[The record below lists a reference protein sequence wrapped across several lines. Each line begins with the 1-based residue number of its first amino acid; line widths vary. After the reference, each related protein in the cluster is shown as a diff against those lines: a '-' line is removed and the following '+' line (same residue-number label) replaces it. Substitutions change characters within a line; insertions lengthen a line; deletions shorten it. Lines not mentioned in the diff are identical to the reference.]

1 MALMIPPVKLKW
13 LEHLNASWITE
24 DSESIAT
31 REGVSVLYSKL
42 LTNKEAVLLPQ
53 QVLCLKGPQ
62 LPDFER
68 ESLSS
73 DEQEHYLDALLSSQL
88 ALAKM
93 VCSDSPFAGAL
104 RKRLLVLQR
113 IFYALSN
120 KYHDKGK
127 VKQQQHSPENSS
139 GSADSHSVSER
150 PRSSTDALIEM
161 GVRTGLSLLFAL
173 LRQSWVMPPPG
184 PGGPNLCNDVIH
196 TAIDVVSSLPPLSL
210 ANESKIP
217 PMGLDCLAQVT
228 TFLKGVTMPNTGA
241 DVLGRRLASELLLG
255 LAAQRGSLR
264 YLLEWIEMA
273 LAASAV
279 VTAMDEGEKGKM
291 AALSQEGLMG
301 YDCFMNILMQMRRS
315 LGSSADRSQWRE
327 PTRTSDGLCSL
338 YEAALCLLEEVCRMA
353 SDYSRTCAS
362 PDSVQTGEVPAVSE
376 TCEVYV
382 WGSNSSHQ
390 LVEGTQ
396 EKILQPKL
404 APSFADAQTI
414 EAGQYCTFVISSDGS
429 VRACGKGSY
438 GRLGLGDS
446 NNQSTL
452 KKLTFEPHRAI
463 KKVSSSKGSDGH
475 TLAFTTE
482 GEVFS
487 WGDGD
492 YGKLGHGNS
501 STQKYPKLI
510 QGPLQGKAV
519 VCVSAG
525 YRHSAAVS
533 EDGELYTWGEGDFG
547 RLGHGDSNSRNIP
560 TLVKDISNVG
570 DVSCGS
576 SHTIALSKDGRTVWS
591 FGGGDNGKLG
601 HGDTNRVYKPK
612 VVESL
617 QGMFIRK
624 VCAGSQSSLALT
636 STGQVYAWGCGA
648 CLGCGS
654 SEATALRPK
663 LTEELATTRVVDIS
677 IGDSHCLALSHD
689 NEVYAWGNNSMGQC
703 GQGNSTGPITKPKKV
718 VGLDGVAIQQVSAG
732 TSHSLAWTALPRD
745 RQVVAWHRP
754 YCVDLEESTFS
765 HLRSFLEHYCDG
777 INSEVPPLPFPSS
790 REHHNFLKLCLR
802 LLSNH
807 LALALAGGVA
817 TSILGRQARPLR
829 NLLFRLMDSS
839 VPDEIQ
845 EAVMETLSVGAT
857 MLLPPLRER
866 MELLHSLLP
875 QGPDRW
881 ENLSKGQR
889 MQLDIILTSLQ
900 DHTHVASLLGYS
912 CPPDSTETL
921 ASSNV
926 GFGLPLDPP
935 YGAPGT
941 NPDTHLAEILMKTLL
956 RNLGFYTD
964 QAFGELEKNSDKVLQ
979 GTSSSDSSQP
989 AHLHELLCSLQKQLL
1004 AYCHINCVTENSS
1017 SVSLLHKHLQLLL
1030 PHATDI
1036 FSRSAILLRE
1046 SSWNGSVREKLR
1058 DVIYVSAAGS
1068 MLCQIVNSLLLL
1080 PVSVA
1085 RPLLSFLLD
1094 LLPPLDRLNR
1104 LLPAA
1109 TPLED
1114 QELQW
1119 PLHGAPDFVDP
1130 AGQPLAQPAQ
1140 SWVWLV
1146 DLERTAALLVGR
1158 CLGGMLQ
1165 GAPASLEERDT
1176 AYWLKTPLFSN
1187 GLEMDLPQLDNCIS
1201 SLLEVALSGN
1211 EEQKPF
1217 DCPLRPDMSTLVD
1230 LALGST
1236 KEPTNSLWVNMQDY
1250 ATSKDWDNASLSNET
1265 LLDTVSRFVLAA
1277 LLKHTG
1283 LLSQACGEGRYH
1295 PCKTLAEVYR
1305 SVYKVRNRLLACK
1318 NMELIQTCSSS
1329 RERRISDNQD
1339 SLEMDPQEHSFTR
1352 TIDEEAELEERTD
1365 REREEGHQEQDE
1377 EEDEREHE
1385 VMTAG
1390 KIFQCFLSAREAA
1403 RGRERERA
1411 SSSAGGGLSSGG
1423 PRGGGGGGEDEAA
1436 VSHEEQQH
1444 LRDGCPGLPEGQ
1456 DLYTAACNSVV
1467 HRCALLVLGVSP
1479 VLGDLGGQDEGH
1491 SAPQSTS
1498 QGQQDAAG
1506 FMTRSESL
1514 SAETHSVQ
1522 SSPSYRLMKSRSES
1536 DLSQPESDEE
1546 GYTLSGR
1553 RNVDLDLA
1561 FSHKKRGLLH
1571 GSPDSLADS
1580 WFRVKHSRARLYGS
1594 PLYQSYDESD
1604 LDLSRSAGVH
1614 ALIENIV
1621 SFISGDVGNSPA
1633 FKEPE
1638 EAMSTSPQ
1646 GIILAMEQ
1654 QQNRAELRLEALH
1667 QIVVLISGMEEKG
1680 SQAAGGV
1687 GGSGTGGR
1695 PSPSAAFQ
1703 SSSLLTSV
1711 RLQFLAGCFG
1721 LGTVGAGAM
1730 KGESVQLHHYQ
1741 DGVKA
1746 AKRTLQMDI
1755 QTAVHKIYQQLS
1767 VTLERALQA
1776 NKHHIEAQQRL
1787 LLVTVFALSVRYQ
1800 PVDVSLAIS
1809 SGLLNVLSQLC
1820 GTETML
1826 GQPLQLLQKPGV
1838 SQLSTALKVASTR
1851 LLQILAISTGT
1862 YADKLGPKVVQ
1873 SLLDLLCSQLKNLL
1887 SQAGVSLLPASPKKA
1902 QDRLEKETEDGN
1914 DAEKKDF
1921 RALVRKQH
1929 TAELHLGDFL
1939 VFLRRVVSSKAIQ
1952 SKMASPKWTEVLLNI
1967 AAQKCCSGVPLVGNL
1982 RTRLLA
1988 LHVLEAVLPACE
2000 ASVEDHQM
2008 TQVVER
2014 LFSLLSDCM
2023 WEAPIAQAKHTIQIK
2038 EKEQELKLQG
2048 EVEEEDENL
2057 PIQEVSFDPEKAQCC
2072 VVENGQGLTHGSG
2085 GKGYGL
2091 ASTGISS
2098 GCYQWKFYIVKENR
2112 GNEGTCV
2119 GVSRWPVHDF
2129 NHRTTS
2135 DMWLYR
2141 AYSGNLYHNGEQ
2153 SLTLS
2158 SFTQGDY
2165 ITCVLDMEARTISFG
2180 KNGEEPKLAFEDVD
2194 ATELY
2199 PCVMF
2204 YSSNPGEKVKICDMQ
2219 MRGTPR
2225 DLLPGDPVCSPAATV
2240 LAEASTQLIRVLHRA
2255 DQWTHCINGIM
2266 LERLHKIKP
2275 CFRESSGCTAGGGQ
2289 RLKKSRSVQSREEH
2303 DSQRD
2308 SPRDQEPQRGEEER
2322 GRQGHGSRQGHGGLG
2337 DLSDH
2342 HLRTLCTEV
2351 WPVLAVIGGAD
2362 AGLRVGGR
2370 CIHKQT
2376 GRHATLLGVVK
2387 EGSTSAKVQWDEAEI
2402 TISFP
2407 TFWSPSDTPLYNLE
2421 PCEPLPFDV
2430 ARLRG
2435 LTASLLLD
2443 LTYLTSI
2450 HEDAGRLGARRHE
2463 KKHRG
2468 GPHDNGTTTANSGD
2482 DANSKP
2488 GDWEQANQHRPT
2500 TEPRDGPAKGTVV
2513 MPTSDLRVS
2522 HSLEEVKAHAAPNSK
2537 SESEISYALDC
2548 QHQGGGALAGGPE
2561 TLYPAPQAPEGN
2573 RRKGHEGLSHG
2584 GRGHDGPPSLGATQS
2599 EIHAVQLSYL
2609 YLGAMK
2615 ALSALLSCSK
2625 YAELLLIPKV
2635 QSEPTPSGHNA
2646 DLNTGPTC
2654 GGGAASPVCQEEV
2667 EMRAALQF
2675 LMRHMV
2681 KRAVMRSPI
2690 KRALGLADLER
2701 AQAMIYKLVVSGLL
2715 DDQGGGGKARPA
2727 DQECEEGLESEQ
2739 QAQTP
2744 VTTSPSASSTTSFM
2758 SSSLEDT
2765 TTATT
2770 PVTDTET
2777 VPASE
2782 SPGVMPLSLLRQMF
2796 SSYPTTTLLPTRRAQ
2811 TPPVSSLPTSP
2822 SDEVGRRQSL
2832 TSPDTQGS
2840 RPTNRTGTSMSDPSS
2855 RLSTSPPPP
2864 AIAVPLLEM
2873 GFSLR
2878 QITKALEATGTRGEA
2893 DAQNITVL
2901 AMWMIE
2907 HPGTEEEES
2916 HPGGGGS
2923 DSSSCPGATASGGGK
2938 SLDRSYLHSPGDIPS
2953 ADAADLEEGFSES
2966 PEGLDQDSASAS
2978 SGPTP
2983 RGRSAV
2989 SRKHRFDLAART
3001 LLARAAGL
3009 YRSVQAHRSQS
3020 RREGGALPQDPGTLY
3035 DFNLDEELEMD
3046 LDEETM
3052 EAMFG
3057 QDLASDSDI
3066 LGMWIPEV
3074 LDWPTWHVCETEERD
3089 EVVVCELCEASV
3101 ANFNQHMKKTHPGC
3115 GRSANRQGYRSNGSY
3130 VDGWFGGECGSG
3142 NPYYLLCGSCRDR
3155 YLAVKSK
3162 ARAPM
3167 TERSVPG
3174 KRYKGQA
3181 PDLLGKQDS
3190 VYEEDWDMLD
3200 VDEDDK
3206 LTGEEEFELLVGPLG
3221 LSERRLVPEAV
3232 QFPDSDPLGASVAM
3246 VTATNSMEET
3256 LLQIGCQGSVEK
3268 SSSGRVTLGEQAA
3281 SLQNPHD
3288 RITALRRVTAAA
3300 QVLLARTMVMRALSL
3315 LSVSG
3320 SSCSLAAGLE
3330 SLGLTD
3336 IRTLVRLMCLSA
3348 AGRAGLS
3355 SSPVAGSGSLER
3367 PRGSTKASK
3376 PMSCLAYL
3384 STAVGCLASNSPS
3397 AAKLLVQ
3404 LCTQNLISAATGM
3417 NLTTVDDPIQRKF
3430 LPSFLRGVAEEN
3442 KLVTSPN
3449 FVVTQALV
3457 ALLADKGARL
3467 GPNYDKTDTEKRAGL
3482 IAHLYAHPSYNP
3494 TAVGPLELANA
3505 LAACCLSSRL
3515 SSGHRQWAAQQLVRT
3530 LAAHDRDNQSRP
3542 QTFADMAGDLRKC
3555 SSVKLEAHQS
3565 RVITCG
3571 WCSKKGL
3578 LATSGNDGTVRVW
3591 NVTKNQYTLQQTCIF
3606 NRAEDSPDEGGQCL
3620 GSPGDP
3626 SLSPLVW
3633 SVTGRFLAAAM
3644 EKMVNIWQVN
3654 GGKGLLDVQPHW
3666 VSALAWPEGEAVSL
3680 WCGEPKDV
3688 LLVGRMDGSL
3698 GLLEVH
3704 DGCTMHRTE
3713 LEHCYRKDVAVMHIA
3728 WYSEDRPFA
3737 VGYADGKLLIGTRE
3751 PLEKGAIVVID
3762 GHKESITS
3770 MKWSPSGQILLTC
3783 AKEDLVKLWSSPGSR
3798 SSPGAGWRCL
3808 LSIAHPAQVN
3818 GVAWCGLIGQGVRPL
3833 NMLATC
3839 CQNGLVSVWTVP
3851 QDASSFPESTGSEG
3865 WRENEPKNKRKQQ
3878 SSSGPAGGAVCVFQ
3892 LRGHITPVRT
3902 VAFSPD
3908 GLALV
3913 SGGMGGLMNIWSLRD
3928 GSVLQTVIA
3937 GSGAI
3942 QNIVWIPDVGVAVC
3956 SNRSKDVLVVNCS
3969 TDFMSS
3975 NHVLA
3980 TCRSA
3985 LKKQGVL
3992 GLNMAPCMRAFL
4004 ERLPVMLQEQYAY
4017 EKPHVVCGEQLVHSP
4032 YMQCLA
4038 SLAVGLH
4045 LDQLLC
4051 SPPVPP
4057 HLRLCPLEPGAS
4069 TWSPSEWAWLD
4080 CFSTTV
4086 KAAEALARGNTFPE
4100 AFAVPD
4106 LEPVPK
4112 EEVALVM
4119 DNSKWGSG
4127 MDEQIMSWATSRPED
4142 WHLGG
4147 RCDVFLWGAGRHGQ
4161 LAEAGRNLLVPTIAP
4176 SFSQAQQVVCG
4187 QNCTFV
4193 IQANGTVL
4201 ACGEGSYGRLGQ
4213 GNSDDLHV
4221 ITVISALQGFVVTQL
4236 VTSCGSDGHSMALT
4250 ESGEVF
4256 SWGDGDYGKLGHGNS
4271 DRQRRPRQIE
4281 ALQGEEV
4288 VQMSCGFKHSAV
4300 VTADG
4305 KLFSFGNG
4313 DYGRLGLGNTSN
4325 KKLPERV
4332 TALEGYQ
4339 VGQVACGLNHTLAV
4353 SADGM
4358 IVWAFGDGDYGKLG
4372 LGNSTAKSSPQKVDV
4387 LCGIGIKKVSCGT
4400 QFSVALGRDGNVY
4413 TFGQDRLI
4421 GLPEGRAR
4429 NHNRPQ
4435 VVPALSGVFI
4445 EDVAVGAEHT
4455 LVLSSTGE
4463 VYTWGTNSEGQLGL
4477 GHTNHVREPT
4487 LVTSLQGKNVN
4498 QISAGRCHSAAWTA
4512 PSAPPR
4518 APGSSVPLQLGLPV
4532 AVPPQYSSLRE
4543 VSMEVVRARLRLL
4556 YHFSDLMYSSWRL
4569 LNLSPNNQSCM
4580 SHYNAG
4586 TWGIVQGQLRPLLAP
4601 RVYTLPMVRSIG
4613 KTMVQGKN
4621 YGPQITVKRI
4631 STRGRKCKPIF
4642 VQIARQV
4649 VKLNASDLRLP
4660 SRAWKVKL
4668 VGEGA
4673 DDAGG
4678 VFDDTITEMCQ
4689 ELETGVVD
4697 LLIPSPNASAEV
4709 GYNRDRFLLSP
4720 SACLEE
4726 HLLQFKFLGIL
4737 MGVAIRTKK
4746 PLDLHLAP
4754 LVWKQL
4760 CCIPL
4765 TLEDL
4770 EEVDLLYVQTL
4781 NSILHIEDSGI
4792 TEDNF
4797 HEMIPLDSFV
4807 GQSAD
4812 GKMVPIIPGG
4822 NSIPLSFSNRK
4833 EYVER
4838 AIEYRL
4844 HEIDRQVAAVREG
4857 MSWIIPVPLLSLL
4870 TARQLEQMVCGMPEI
4885 CVEVLKKVVRYREVD
4900 EQHTQVQWF
4909 WQTLEDFSNE
4919 ERVLFMRF
4927 VSGRSRLP
4935 ANTADISQRFQIM
4948 KVDRPHDSLPT
4959 SQTCFF
4965 QLRLPPYSSQ
4975 AVMAE
4980 RLRYAINNCRS
4991 IDMDNYM
4998 LSRNVDNAEGSDT
5011 DY

>member
-1 MALMIPPVKLKW
+1 MATMVPPVKLKW
-13 LEHLNASWITE
+13 LEHLNSSWITE

-31 REGVSVLYSKL
+31 REGVAVLYSKL
-42 LTNKEAVLLPQ
+42 VSNKEVVPLPQ

-73 DEQEHYLDALLSSQL
+73 DEQDHYLDALLSSQL

-113 IFYALSN
+113 VFYALSN

-127 VKQQQHSPENSS
+127 VKQQQHSPESSS
-139 GSADSHSVSER
+139 GSADVHSVSER

-173 LRQSWVMPPPG
+173 LRQSWMMPVSG
-184 PGGPNLCNDVIH
+184 PGLSLCNDVIH
-196 TAIDVVSSLPPLSL
+196 TAIEVVSSLPPLSL

-217 PMGLDCLAQVT
+217 PMGLDCLSQVT
-228 TFLKGVTMPNTGA
+228 TFLKGVTIPNSGA
-241 DVLGRRLASELLLG
+241 DTLGRRLASELLLG

-273 LAASAV
+273 LGASAV
-279 VTAMDEGEKGKM
+279 VNSMEKSK
-291 AALSQEGLMG
+291 LLSSQEGMISF
-301 YDCFMNILMQMRRS
+301 DCFMTILMQMRRS

-327 PTRTSDGLCSL
+327 PPRTSDGLCSL
-338 YEAALCLLEEVCRMA
+338 YEAALCLFEEVCRMA

-362 PDSVQTGEVPAVSE
+362 PDSIQTGDAPIVSE

-404 APSFADAQTI
+404 APSFSDAQTI
-414 EAGQYCTFVISSDGS
+414 EAGQYCTFVISMDGS

-452 KKLTFEPHRAI
+452 KKLTFEPHRSI

-510 QGPLQGKAV
+510 QGPLQGKVV

-525 YRHSAAVS
+525 YRHSAAVT

-570 DVSCGS
+570 EVSCGS

-612 VVESL
+612 VIEAL

-663 LTEELATTRVVDIS
+663 LIEELAATRVVDIS

-718 VGLDGVAIQQVSAG
+718 SGLDGIAIQQISAG

-765 HLRSFLEHYCDG
+765 HLRSFLERYCDK
-777 INSEVPPLPFPSS
+777 INSEIPPLPFPSS
-790 REHHNFLKLCLR
+790 REHHNFLKLCLK

-817 TSILGRQARPLR
+817 TSILGRQGGPLR
-829 NLLFRLMDSS
+829 NLLFRLMDST

-845 EAVMETLSVGAT
+845 EVVIETLSVGAT

-881 ENLSKGQR
+881 ESLSKGQR

-912 CPPDSTETL
+912 SPSDAADL
-921 ASSNV
+921 SSV
-926 GFGLPLDPP
+926 CTGYGSLSDQP
-935 YGAPGT
+935 YGT
-941 NPDTHLAEILMKTLL
+941 QSCHPDTHLAEILMKTLL

-964 QAFGELEKNSDKVLQ
+964 QAFGELEKNSDKFLL
-979 GTSSSDSSQP
+979 GTSSSENSQP

-1004 AYCHINCVTENSS
+1004 AFCHINNISENSS
-1017 SVSLLHKHLQLLL
+1017 SVALLHKHLQLLL

-1036 FSRSAILLRE
+1036 YSRSANLLKE
-1046 SSWNGSVREKLR
+1046 SPWNGSVGEKLR

-1085 RPLLSFLLD
+1085 RPLLSYLLD
-1094 LLPPLDRLNR
+1094 LLPPLDCLNR

-1109 TPLED
+1109 TLLED

-1119 PLHGAPDFVDP
+1119 PLHGGPELIDP
-1130 AGQPLAQPAQ
+1130 AGVPLPQPAQ

-1146 DLERTAALLVGR
+1146 DLERTIALLIGQ

-1165 GAPASLEERDT
+1165 GSPVSPEEQDT
-1176 AYWLKTPLFSN
+1176 AYWMKTPLFSD
-1187 GLEMDLPQLDNCIS
+1187 GVEMDTPQLDKCMS
-1201 SLLEVALSGN
+1201 CLLEVALSGN

-1217 DCPLRPDMSTLVD
+1217 DYKLRPEIAIYVD
-1230 LALGST
+1230 LALGCS
-1236 KEPTNSLWVNMQDY
+1236 KEPARSLWISMQDY
-1250 ATSKDWDNASLSNET
+1250 AISKDWDSATLSNES

-1277 LLKHTG
+1277 LLKHTN
-1283 LLSQACGEGRYH
+1283 LLSQACGESRYQ
-1295 PCKTLAEVYR
+1295 PGKSLSEVYR
-1305 SVYKVRNRLLACK
+1305 CVYKVRSRLLACK
-1318 NMELIQTCSSS
+1318 NLELIQTRSSS
-1329 RERRISDNQD
+1329 RDRWISENQD
-1339 SLEMDPQEHSFTR
+1339 STDVDPQEHSFTR
-1352 TIDEEAELEERTD
+1352 TIDEEAEMEEQAERD
-1365 REREEGHQEQDE
+1365 REEGHPEPGDE
-1377 EEDEREHE
+1377 EEEREHE

-1390 KIFQCFLSAREAA
+1390 NLVFVLHVTEIFQCFLSAREVA
-1403 RGRERERA
+1403 RSRDRDRMNSGAGSGARADDPPPQSQQERR
-1411 SSSAGGGLSSGG
+1411 
-1423 PRGGGGGGEDEAA
+1423 
-1436 VSHEEQQH
+1436 VST
-1444 LRDGCPGLPEGQ
+1444 DLPEGQ
-1456 DLYTAACNSVV
+1456 DVYTAACNSVI
-1467 HRCALLVLGVSP
+1467 HRCALLILGVSP
-1479 VLGDLGGQDEGH
+1479 VIDELQKRREEGQLQQ
-1491 SAPQSTS
+1491 PSTS
-1498 QGQQDAAG
+1498 ASEGG
-1506 FMTRSESL
+1506 GLMTRSESL
-1514 SAETHSVQ
+1514 TAESRLIHA
-1522 SSPSYRLMKSRSES
+1522 SPNYRLIKSRSES

-1546 GYTLSGR
+1546 GYALSGR

-1561 FSHKKRGLLH
+1561 SSHRKRGPMHSQLETL
-1571 GSPDSLADS
+1571 SDS
-1580 WFRVKHSRARLYGS
+1580 WARLKHNRDWLCNS
-1594 PLYQSYDESD
+1594 SNSFESD
-1604 LDLSRSAGVH
+1604 FDLTKSLGVH
-1614 ALIENIV
+1614 TLIENVV
-1621 SFISGDVGNSPA
+1621 SFVSGDVGNAPG

-1638 EAMSTSPQ
+1638 ESMSTSPQ
-1646 GIILAMEQ
+1646 ASIIAMEQ
-1654 QQNRAELRLEALH
+1654 QQLRAELRLEALH
-1667 QIVVLISGMEEKG
+1667 QILVLLSGMEEKG
-1680 SQAAGGV
+1680 NISLT
-1687 GGSGTGGR
+1687 GSRSSSG
-1695 PSPSAAFQ
+1695 FQ
-1703 SSSLLTSV
+1703 SSTLLTSV

-1721 LGTVGAGAM
+1721 LGTVGHAGA
-1730 KGESVQLHHYQ
+1730 KGESGRLHHYQ
-1741 DGVKA
+1741 DGIRA
-1746 AKRTLQMDI
+1746 AKRNIQIEIQM
-1755 QTAVHKIYQQLS
+1755 AVHKIYQQLS
-1767 VTLERALQA
+1767 ATLERALQA

-1787 LLVTVFALSVRYQ
+1787 LLVTVFALSVHYQ

-1809 SGLLNVLSQLC
+1809 TGLLNVLSQLC
-1820 GTETML
+1820 GTDTML
-1826 GQPLQLLQKPGV
+1826 GQPLQLLPKTGV

-1851 LLQILAISTGT
+1851 LLQILAITTGT
-1862 YADKLGPKVVQ
+1862 YADKLSPKVVQ

-1887 SQAGVSLLPASPKKA
+1887 SQAGVLLMASFGEGEEDEEEKKI
-1902 QDRLEKETEDGN
+1902 DSSGETE
-1914 DAEKKDF
+1914 KRDF
-1921 RALVRKQH
+1921 RVALRKQRA
-1929 TAELHLGDFL
+1929 AELHLGDFL

-1967 AAQKCCSGVPLVGNL
+1967 ASQKCSSGIPLVGNL

-2000 ASVEDHQM
+2000 SGVEDDQM
-2008 TQVVER
+2008 AQVVEH

-2023 WEAPIAQAKHTIQIK
+2023 WETPIAQAKHAIQIK
-2038 EKEQELKLQG
+2038 EKEEEIKLQKQG
-2048 EVEEEDENL
+2048 ELEEEDENL

-2072 VVENGQGLTHGSG
+2072 IVENGQILTHGSG

-2091 ASTGISS
+2091 ASTGVTS

-2153 SLTLS
+2153 TLTLS
-2158 SFTQGDY
+2158 SFTQGDF

-2194 ATELY
+2194 AAELY

-2225 DLLPGDPVCSPAATV
+2225 DLLPGDPICSPVAAV
-2240 LAEASTQLIRVLHRA
+2240 LAEATIQLIRILHRT
-2255 DQWTHCINGIM
+2255 DRWTYCINKKM
-2266 LERLHKIKP
+2266 MERLHKIKI
-2275 CFRESSGCTAGGGQ
+2275 CIKDSGQ
-2289 RLKKSRSVQSREEH
+2289 KLKKSRSVQSREENEMREEKESKEEEKGKH
-2303 DSQRD
+2303 NRHGLADLS
-2308 SPRDQEPQRGEEER
+2308 EPQ
-2322 GRQGHGSRQGHGGLG
+2322 
-2337 DLSDH
+2337 
-2342 HLRTLCTEV
+2342 LRTLCIEV
-2351 WPVLAVIGGAD
+2351 WPVLAVIGGVD

-2370 CIHKQT
+2370 CVHKQT

-2402 TISFP
+2402 TIS
-2407 TFWSPSDTPLYNLE
+2407 
-2421 PCEPLPFDV
+2421 
-2430 ARLRG
+2430 
-2435 LTASLLLD
+2435 
-2443 LTYLTSI
+2443 
-2450 HEDAGRLGARRHE
+2450 
-2463 KKHRG
+2463 
-2468 GPHDNGTTTANSGD
+2468 
-2482 DANSKP
+2482 
-2488 GDWEQANQHRPT
+2488 
-2500 TEPRDGPAKGTVV
+2500 
-2513 MPTSDLRVS
+2513 
-2522 HSLEEVKAHAAPNSK
+2522 
-2537 SESEISYALDC
+2537 
-2548 QHQGGGALAGGPE
+2548 
-2561 TLYPAPQAPEGN
+2561 
-2573 RRKGHEGLSHG
+2573 
-2584 GRGHDGPPSLGATQS
+2584 
-2599 EIHAVQLSYL
+2599 
-2609 YLGAMK
+2609 
-2615 ALSALLSCSK
+2615 K

-2635 QSEPTPSGHNA
+2635 LAENGHNSDCA
-2646 DLNTGPTC
+2646 S
-2654 GGGAASPVCQEEV
+2654 SPVVHEDV

-2701 AQAMIYKLVVSGLL
+2701 AQAMIYKLVVHGLL
-2715 DDQGGGGKARPA
+2715 EDQFGGKIKQEI
-2727 DQECEEGLESEQ
+2727 DQQAEESDQAQ

-2796 SSYPTTTLLPTRRAQ
+2796 SSYPTTTVLPTRRAQ
-2811 TPPVSSLPTSP
+2811 TPPISSLPTSP

-2832 TSPDTQGS
+2832 TSPDSQS
-2840 RPTNRTGTSMSDPSS
+2840 ARPANRTALSDPSS

-2878 QITKALEATGTRGEA
+2878 QIAKAMEATGARGEA

-2907 HPGTEEEES
+2907 HPGHEDEEEPQS
-2916 HPGGGGS
+2916 GS
-2923 DSSSCPGATASGGGK
+2923 TADSRHGATVVGSGGK
-2938 SLDRSYLHSPGDIPS
+2938 SNDPCYLQSPGDIPS
-2953 ADAADLEEGFSES
+2953 ADAAEMEEGFSES
-2966 PEGLDQDSASAS
+2966 PDNLDHVENAASG
-2978 SGPTP
+2978 SGPP
-2983 RGRSAV
+2983 ARGRSAV
-2989 SRKHRFDLAART
+2989 TRRHKFDLAART

-3009 YRSVQAHRSQS
+3009 YRSVQAHRNQS
-3020 RREGGALPQDPGTLY
+3020 RREGISLQQDPGALY
-3035 DFNLDEELEMD
+3035 DFNLDEELEID
-3046 LDEETM
+3046 LDDEAM

-3057 QDLASDSDI
+3057 QDLTSDNDI

-3074 LDWPTWHVCETEERD
+3074 LDWPTWHVCESEDRE
-3089 EVVVCELCEASV
+3089 EVVVCELCECSV
-3101 ANFNQHMKKTHPGC
+3101 VSFNQHMKRNHPGC

-3142 NPYYLLCGSCRDR
+3142 NPYYLLCGSCREK
-3155 YLAVKSK
+3155 YLALKTKSK
-3162 ARAPM
+3162 A
-3167 TERSVPG
+3167 TSSE
-3174 KRYKGQA
+3174 RYKGQA
-3181 PDLLGKQDS
+3181 PDLIGKQDS

-3200 VDEDDK
+3200 VDEEEK
-3206 LTGEEEFELLVGPLG
+3206 LTGEEEFELLAGPLG
-3221 LSERRLVPEAV
+3221 LNDRRIVPEPV

-3256 LLQIGCQGSVEK
+3256 LMQIGCHGSVEK
-3268 SSSGRVTLGEQAA
+3268 SSSGRITLGEQAA
-3281 SLQNPHD
+3281 ALANPHD
-3288 RITALRRVTAAA
+3288 RVVALRRVTAAA

-3336 IRTLVRLMCLSA
+3336 IRTLVRLMCLAA

-3355 SSPVAGSGSLER
+3355 TSPSAMASTSER
-3367 PRGSTKASK
+3367 SRGGHSKANK
-3376 PMSCLAYL
+3376 PISCLAYL
-3384 STAVGCLASNSPS
+3384 STAVGCLASNTPS

-3404 LCTQNLISAATGM
+3404 LCTQNLISAATGV

-3430 LPSFLRGVAEEN
+3430 LPSFLRGIAEEN

-3457 ALLADKGARL
+3457 ALLADKGAKLR
-3467 GPNYDKTDTEKRAGL
+3467 PNYDKSEVEKKGL
-3482 IAHLYAHPSYNP
+3482 TAQLYAHPSYDP
-3494 TAVGPLELANA
+3494 SAVGPLELANA

-3515 SSGHRQWAAQQLVRT
+3515 SSQHRQWAAQQLVRT
-3530 LAAHDRDNQSRP
+3530 LAAHDRDNQTTP
-3542 QTFADMAGDLRKC
+3542 QTLADMGGDLRKC
-3555 SSVKLEAHQS
+3555 SFIKLEAHQN
-3565 RVITCG
+3565 RVMTCV
-3571 WCSKKGL
+3571 WCNKKGL
-3578 LATSGNDGTVRVW
+3578 LATSGNDGTIRVW
-3591 NVTKNQYTLQQTCIF
+3591 NVTKKQYSLQQTCVF
-3606 NRAEDSPDEGGQCL
+3606 NRLEGDAEESL
-3620 GSPGDP
+3620 GSPSDP
-3626 SLSPLVW
+3626 SFSPVSW
-3633 SVTGRFLAAAM
+3633 SISGKYLAGAL

-3654 GGKGLLDVQPHW
+3654 GGKGLVDIQPHW
-3666 VSALAWPEGEAVSL
+3666 VSALAWPEEGPSLAWSGESPEL
-3680 WCGEPKDV
+3680 

-3698 GLLEVH
+3698 GLIEVV
-3704 DGCTMHRTE
+3704 DVSTMHRRE
-3713 LEHCYRKDVAVMHIA
+3713 LEHCYRKDVSVTCIA
-3728 WYSEDRPFA
+3728 WFSEDRPFA
-3737 VGYADGKLLIGTRE
+3737 VGYFDGKLLLGTKE
-3751 PLEKGAIVVID
+3751 PLEKGGIVLID
-3762 GHKESITS
+3762 AHKDTLIS
-3770 MKWSPSGQILLTC
+3770 MKWDPTGHILMTC
-3783 AKEDLVKLWSSPGSR
+3783 AKEENVKLWGPV
-3798 SSPGAGWRCL
+3798 AGCWRCL
-3808 LSIAHPAQVN
+3808 HSLCHPSIVN
-3818 GVAWCGLIGQGVRPL
+3818 GIAWCSLPGKGSKLHLLMASG
-3833 NMLATC
+3833 
-3839 CQNGLVSVWTVP
+3839 CQSGLVCVWRIP
-3851 QDASSFPESTGSEG
+3851 QDTTQTSVTSSEG
-3865 WRENEPKNKRKQQ
+3865 WWDQESNCQDGYRK
-3878 SSSGPAGGAVCVFQ
+3878 SVGAKCVYQ

-3902 VAFSPD
+3902 VAFSSD

-3913 SGGMGGLMNIWSLRD
+3913 SGGLGGLMNIWSLRD
-3928 GSVLQTVIA
+3928 GSVLQTVVI

-3942 QNIVWIPDVGVAVC
+3942 QTTVWIPDVGVAAC
-3956 SNRSKDVLVVNCS
+3956 SNRSKDVLVVNC
-3969 TDFMSS
+3969 TAEWAAA

-3980 TCRSA
+3980 TCRTA
-3985 LKKQGVL
+3985 LKQQGVL

-4017 EKPHVVCGEQLVHSP
+4017 EKPHVVCGDQLVHSP

-4051 SPPVPP
+4051 NPPVPP
-4057 HLRLCPLEPGAS
+4057 HHQNCLPDPAS
-4069 TWSPSEWAWLD
+4069 WNPNEWAWLE
-4080 CFSTTV
+4080 CFSTTI
-4086 KAAEALARGNTFPE
+4086 KAAEALTNGAQFPE
-4100 AFAVPD
+4100 SFTVPD
-4106 LEPVPK
+4106 LEPVP
-4112 EEVALVM
+4112 EDELVLLM
-4119 DNSKWGSG
+4119 DNSKWING

-4147 RCDVFLWGAGRHGQ
+4147 KCDVYLWGAGRHGQ
-4161 LAEAGRNLLVPTIAP
+4161 LAEAGRNVMVPAAAP
-4176 SFSQAQQVVCG
+4176 SFSQAQQVICG

-4221 ITVISALQGFVVTQL
+4221 LTVISALQGFVVTQL

-4300 VTADG
+4300 VTSDG
-4305 KLFSFGNG
+4305 KLFTFGNG

-4339 VGQVACGLNHTLAV
+4339 IGQVACGLNHTLAV
-4353 SADGM
+4353 SADGSM
-4358 IVWAFGDGDYGKLG
+4358 VWAFGDGDYGKLG

-4387 LCGIGIKKVSCGT
+4387 LCGIGIKKVACGT
-4400 QFSVALGRDGNVY
+4400 QFSVALTKDGHVY

-4435 VVPALSGVFI
+4435 QIPVLAGVVI

-4455 LVLSSTGE
+4455 LALASTGD
-4463 VYTWGTNSEGQLGL
+4463 VYAWGSNSEGQLGL

-4487 LVTSLQGKNVN
+4487 LVTVLQGKNIR

-4512 PSAPPR
+4512 PPVPPR
-4518 APGSSVPLQLGLPV
+4518 APGVSVPLQLGLPD
-4532 AVPPQYSSLRE
+4532 AVPPQYGALRE
-4543 VSMEVVRARLRLL
+4543 VSIHTARARLRLL

-4569 LNLSPNNQSCM
+4569 LNLSPNNQNST

-4689 ELETGVVD
+4689 ELETGIVD
-4697 LLIPSPNASAEV
+4697 LLIPSPNATAEV
-4709 GYNRDRFLLSP
+4709 GYNRDRFLFNP
-4720 SACLEE
+4720 SACLDE
-4726 HLLQFKFLGIL
+4726 HLMQFKFLGIL

-4760 CCIPL
+4760 CCVPL

-4792 TEDNF
+4792 TEESF

-4822 NSIPLSFSNRK
+4822 NSIPLTFSNRK

-4844 HEIDRQVAAVREG
+4844 HEMDRQVAAVREG
-4857 MSWIIPVPLLSLL
+4857 MSWIVPVPLLSLL
-4870 TARQLEQMVCGMPEI
+4870 TAKQLEQMVCGMPEI
-4885 CVEVLKKVVRYREVD
+4885 SVEVLKKVVRYREVD
-4900 EQHTQVQWF
+4900 EQHQLVQWF
-4909 WQTLEDFSNE
+4909 WHTLEEFSNE

-4948 KVDRPHDSLPT
+4948 KVDRPYDSLPT

-4975 AVMAE
+4975 LVMAE

>member
-1 MALMIPPVKLKW
+1 MATMVPPVKLKW
-13 LEHLNASWITE
+13 LEHLNSSWITE

-31 REGVSVLYSKL
+31 REGVAVLYSKL
-42 LTNKEAVLLPQ
+42 VSNKEVVPLPQ

-73 DEQEHYLDALLSSQL
+73 DEQDHYLDALLSSQL

-113 IFYALSN
+113 VFYALSN

-139 GSADSHSVSER
+139 GSADIHSVSER

-173 LRQSWVMPPPG
+173 LRQSWMMPVSG
-184 PGGPNLCNDVIH
+184 PGLSLCNDVIH
-196 TAIDVVSSLPPLSL
+196 TAIEVVSSLPPLSL

-217 PMGLDCLAQVT
+217 PMGLDCLSQVT
-228 TFLKGVTMPNTGA
+228 TFLKGVTIPNSGA
-241 DVLGRRLASELLLG
+241 DTLGRRLASELLLG

-273 LAASAV
+273 LGASAV
-279 VTAMDEGEKGKM
+279 VNSMEKNKL
-291 AALSQEGLMG
+291 LSGQEGMISF
-301 YDCFMNILMQMRRS
+301 DCFMSILMQMRRS

-338 YEAALCLLEEVCRMA
+338 YEAALCLFEEVCRMA

-362 PDSVQTGEVPAVSE
+362 PDSIQTGDAPIVSE

-404 APSFADAQTI
+404 APSFSDAQTI
-414 EAGQYCTFVISSDGS
+414 EAGQYCTFVISTDGS

-452 KKLTFEPHRAI
+452 KKLTFEPHRSI

-510 QGPLQGKAV
+510 QGPLQGKVV

-525 YRHSAAVS
+525 YRHSAAVT
-533 EDGELYTWGEGDFG
+533 EDGEIYTWGEGDFG

-570 DVSCGS
+570 EVSCGS

-612 VVESL
+612 VIEAL

-663 LTEELATTRVVDIS
+663 LIEELAATRIVDIS

-718 VGLDGVAIQQVSAG
+718 SGLDGIAIQQISAG

-765 HLRSFLEHYCDG
+765 HLRSFLERYCDK

-790 REHHNFLKLCLR
+790 REHHNFLKLCLK

-817 TSILGRQARPLR
+817 TSILGRQAGPLR
-829 NLLFRLMDSS
+829 NLLFRLMDST

-845 EAVMETLSVGAT
+845 EVVIETLSVGAT

-881 ENLSKGQR
+881 ESLSKGQR

-912 CPPDSTETL
+912 SPSDAADL
-921 ASSNV
+921 SSV
-926 GFGLPLDPP
+926 CTGYGSLSDQP
-935 YGAPGT
+935 YGT
-941 NPDTHLAEILMKTLL
+941 QSCHPDTHLAEILMKTLL

-964 QAFGELEKNSDKVLQ
+964 QAFGELEKNSDKFLL
-979 GTSSSDSSQP
+979 GTSSSENSQP

-1004 AYCHINCVTENSS
+1004 AFCHINNISENSS
-1017 SVSLLHKHLQLLL
+1017 SVALLHKHLQLLL

-1036 FSRSAILLRE
+1036 YSRSANLLKE
-1046 SSWNGSVREKLR
+1046 SPWNGSVGGKLR

-1085 RPLLSFLLD
+1085 RPLLSYLLD
-1094 LLPPLDRLNR
+1094 LLPPLDCLNR

-1109 TPLED
+1109 ALLED

-1119 PLHGAPDFVDP
+1119 PLHGGPELIDP
-1130 AGQPLAQPAQ
+1130 AGLPLPQPAQ
-1140 SWVWLV
+1140 AWVWLV
-1146 DLERTAALLVGR
+1146 DLERTIALLIGR

-1165 GAPASLEERDT
+1165 GSPVSPEEQDT
-1176 AYWLKTPLFSN
+1176 AYWMKTPLFSD
-1187 GLEMDLPQLDNCIS
+1187 GVEMDTPQLDKCMS
-1201 SLLEVALSGN
+1201 CLLEVALSGN

-1217 DCPLRPDMSTLVD
+1217 DYKLRPEIAVYVD
-1230 LALGST
+1230 LALGCS
-1236 KEPTNSLWVNMQDY
+1236 KEPARSLWISMQDY
-1250 ATSKDWDNASLSNET
+1250 AVSKDWDSATLSNES

-1277 LLKHTG
+1277 LLKHTN
-1283 LLSQACGEGRYH
+1283 LLSQACGESRYQ
-1295 PCKTLAEVYR
+1295 PGKCLSEVYR
-1305 SVYKVRNRLLACK
+1305 CVYKVRSRLLACK
-1318 NMELIQTCSSS
+1318 NLELIQTRSSS
-1329 RERRISDNQD
+1329 RDRWISENQD
-1339 SLEMDPQEHSFTR
+1339 SADADPQEHSFTR
-1352 TIDEEAELEERTD
+1352 TIDEEAEMEEQAERD
-1365 REREEGHQEQDE
+1365 REEGHPEPEDDE
-1377 EEDEREHE
+1377 EEREHE

-1390 KIFQCFLSAREAA
+1390 KIFQCFLSAREVA
-1403 RGRERERA
+1403 RSRDRDRMNSGAGSGARADDPPPQSQQERR
-1411 SSSAGGGLSSGG
+1411 
-1423 PRGGGGGGEDEAA
+1423 
-1436 VSHEEQQH
+1436 VST
-1444 LRDGCPGLPEGQ
+1444 DLPEGQ
-1456 DLYTAACNSVV
+1456 DVYTAACNSVI
-1467 HRCALLVLGVSP
+1467 HRCALLILGVSP
-1479 VLGDLGGQDEGH
+1479 VIDELQKRREEGQ
-1491 SAPQSTS
+1491 SQQPAASTS
-1498 QGQQDAAG
+1498 EGG
-1506 FMTRSESL
+1506 GPMTRSESL
-1514 SAETHSVQ
+1514 TAENRLVHAN
-1522 SSPSYRLMKSRSES
+1522 PNYRLIKSRSES

-1546 GYTLSGR
+1546 GYALSGR
-1553 RNVDLDLA
+1553 RNADLDLA
-1561 FSHKKRGLLH
+1561 SSHRKRGPLH
-1571 GSPDSLADS
+1571 SQLESLSDS
-1580 WFRVKHSRARLYGS
+1580 WARLK
-1594 PLYQSYDESD
+1594 QSRDWLCNSSYSFESD
-1604 LDLSRSAGVH
+1604 LNLTKSLGVH
-1614 ALIENIV
+1614 TLIENVV
-1621 SFISGDVGNSPA
+1621 SFVSGDVGNAPG

-1638 EAMSTSPQ
+1638 ESMSTSPQ
-1646 GIILAMEQ
+1646 ASIIAMEQ
-1654 QQNRAELRLEALH
+1654 QQLRAELRLEALH
-1667 QIVVLISGMEEKG
+1667 QILVLLSGMEEKG
-1680 SQAAGGV
+1680 GISLAGSRSS
-1687 GGSGTGGR
+1687 SG
-1695 PSPSAAFQ
+1695 FQ
-1703 SSSLLTSV
+1703 SSTLLTSV

-1721 LGTVGAGAM
+1721 LGTVGHAGT
-1730 KGESVQLHHYQ
+1730 KGESGRLHHYQ
-1741 DGVKA
+1741 DGIRA
-1746 AKRTLQMDI
+1746 AKRSIQIDI
-1755 QTAVHKIYQQLS
+1755 QLAVHKIYQQLS
-1767 VTLERALQA
+1767 ATLERALQA

-1787 LLVTVFALSVRYQ
+1787 LLVTVFALSVHYQ

-1809 SGLLNVLSQLC
+1809 TGLLNVLSQLC
-1820 GTETML
+1820 GTDTVL
-1826 GQPLQLLQKPGV
+1826 GQPLQLLPKTGV

-1851 LLQILAISTGT
+1851 LLQILAITTGT
-1862 YADKLGPKVVQ
+1862 YADKLSPKVVQ

-1887 SQAGVSLLPASPKKA
+1887 SQAGVLLMASFGERDEENEEEKKV
-1902 QDRLEKETEDGN
+1902 DSSGETE
-1914 DAEKKDF
+1914 KRDF
-1921 RALVRKQH
+1921 RAALRKQH
-1929 TAELHLGDFL
+1929 AAELHLGDFL

-1967 AAQKCCSGVPLVGNL
+1967 ASQKCSSGIPLVGNL

-2000 ASVEDHQM
+2000 SGVEDDQM
-2008 TQVVER
+2008 AQVVEC

-2023 WEAPIAQAKHTIQIK
+2023 WETPIAQAKHAMQIK
-2038 EKEQELKLQG
+2038 EKEQEIKLQKQG
-2048 EVEEEDENL
+2048 ELEEEDENL

-2072 VVENGQGLTHGSG
+2072 LVENGQILTHGSG

-2091 ASTGISS
+2091 ASTGVTS

-2153 SLTLS
+2153 TLTLS
-2158 SFTQGDY
+2158 SFTQGDF

-2194 ATELY
+2194 ASELY

-2225 DLLPGDPVCSPAATV
+2225 DLLPGDPICSPVATV
-2240 LAEASTQLIRVLHRA
+2240 LAEATIQLIRILHRT
-2255 DQWTHCINGIM
+2255 DRWTYCINKKM
-2266 LERLHKIKP
+2266 MERLHKIKL
-2275 CFRESSGCTAGGGQ
+2275 CAKESGQ
-2289 RLKKSRSVQSREEH
+2289 KLKKSRSVQSREENEMREEKESKEEEKGKH
-2303 DSQRD
+2303 SRHGLADLS
-2308 SPRDQEPQRGEEER
+2308 EPQ
-2322 GRQGHGSRQGHGGLG
+2322 
-2337 DLSDH
+2337 
-2342 HLRTLCTEV
+2342 LRTLCTEV
-2351 WPVLAVIGGAD
+2351 WPVLAVIGGVD

-2370 CIHKQT
+2370 CVHKQT

-2421 PCEPLPFDV
+2421 PCDPLPFDV
-2430 ARLRG
+2430 ARFRG
-2435 LTASLLLD
+2435 LTASVLLD
-2443 LTYLTSI
+2443 LTYLTGV
-2450 HEDAGRLGARRHE
+2450 HEDMGKQSTKRHE
-2463 KKHRG
+2463 KKHR
-2468 GPHDNGTTTANSGD
+2468 HESEEKGD
-2482 DANSKP
+2482 IEQKTESDSALDVRAGLITSEDAK
-2488 GDWEQANQHRPT
+2488 NQ
-2500 TEPRDGPAKGTVV
+2500 GA
-2513 MPTSDLRVS
+2513 SS
-2522 HSLEEVKAHAAPNSK
+2522 SK
-2537 SESEISYALDC
+2537 SESEIASFSLDPTLPGAET
-2548 QHQGGGALAGGPE
+2548 QHQ
-2561 TLYPAPQAPEGN
+2561 TTEGK
-2573 RRKGHEGLSHG
+2573 RKNHEHTPKN
-2584 GRGHDGPPSLGATQS
+2584 HDIAQS
-2599 EIHAVQLSYL
+2599 EVRAVQLSYL
-2609 YLGAMK
+2609 YLGATK
-2615 ALSALLSCSK
+2615 SLSALLGCSK

-2635 QSEPTPSGHNA
+2635 LAENGHNSDCA
-2646 DLNTGPTC
+2646 S
-2654 GGGAASPVCQEEV
+2654 SPVVHEDV

-2681 KRAVMRSPI
+2681 RRAVTRSPI

-2701 AQAMIYKLVVSGLL
+2701 AQAMIYKLVVHGLL
-2715 DDQGGGGKARPA
+2715 EDQFGGKIKQEV
-2727 DQECEEGLESEQ
+2727 DQQAEESDQAQ

-2796 SSYPTTTLLPTRRAQ
+2796 SSYPTTTVLPTRRAQ
-2811 TPPVSSLPTSP
+2811 TPPISSLPTSP

-2832 TSPDTQGS
+2832 TSPDSQS
-2840 RPTNRTGTSMSDPSS
+2840 ARPANRTALSDPSS

-2878 QITKALEATGTRGEA
+2878 QIAKAMEATGARGEA

-2907 HPGTEEEES
+2907 HPGHEDEEEPQ
-2916 HPGGGGS
+2916 PGGAADSRHGAAGLGGS
-2923 DSSSCPGATASGGGK
+2923 GK
-2938 SLDRSYLHSPGDIPS
+2938 SNDPCYLQSPGDIPS
-2953 ADAADLEEGFSES
+2953 ADATEMEEGFSES
-2966 PEGLDQDSASAS
+2966 PENLDHAENAASG
-2978 SGPTP
+2978 SGPP
-2983 RGRSAV
+2983 ARGRSAV
-2989 SRKHRFDLAART
+2989 TRRHKFDLAART

-3009 YRSVQAHRSQS
+3009 YRSVQAHRNQS
-3020 RREGGALPQDPGTLY
+3020 RREGISLQQDPGALY
-3035 DFNLDEELEMD
+3035 DFNLDEELEID
-3046 LDEETM
+3046 LDDEAM

-3057 QDLASDSDI
+3057 QDLTSDNDI

-3074 LDWPTWHVCETEERD
+3074 LDWPTWHVCESEDRE
-3089 EVVVCELCEASV
+3089 EVVVCELCECSV
-3101 ANFNQHMKKTHPGC
+3101 VSFNQHMKRNHPGC

-3142 NPYYLLCGSCRDR
+3142 NPYYLLCGSCREK
-3155 YLAVKSK
+3155 YLALKTKSK
-3162 ARAPM
+3162 
-3167 TERSVPG
+3167 TTSSE
-3174 KRYKGQA
+3174 RYKGQA
-3181 PDLLGKQDS
+3181 PDLIGKQDS

-3200 VDEDDK
+3200 VDEDEK
-3206 LTGEEEFELLVGPLG
+3206 LTGEEEFELLAGPLG
-3221 LSERRLVPEAV
+3221 LNDRRIVPEPV

-3256 LLQIGCQGSVEK
+3256 LMQIGCHGSVEK

-3281 SLQNPHD
+3281 ALANPHD
-3288 RITALRRVTAAA
+3288 RVVALRRVTAAA

-3336 IRTLVRLMCLSA
+3336 IRTLVRLMCLAA

-3355 SSPVAGSGSLER
+3355 TSPSAMASPSER
-3367 PRGSTKASK
+3367 SRGSHSKANK
-3376 PMSCLAYL
+3376 PISCLAYL
-3384 STAVGCLASNSPS
+3384 STAVGCLASNTPS

-3404 LCTQNLISAATGM
+3404 LCTQNLISAATGV

-3430 LPSFLRGVAEEN
+3430 LPSFLRGIAEEN

-3467 GPNYDKTDTEKRAGL
+3467 RPNYDKAEVEKK
-3482 IAHLYAHPSYNP
+3482 
-3494 TAVGPLELANA
+3494 GPLELANA

-3515 SSGHRQWAAQQLVRT
+3515 SSQHRQWAAQQLVRT
-3530 LAAHDRDNQSRP
+3530 LAAHDRDNQATP
-3542 QTFADMAGDLRKC
+3542 QTLADMGGDLRKC
-3555 SSVKLEAHQS
+3555 SFIKLEAHQN
-3565 RVITCG
+3565 RVMTCV
-3571 WCSKKGL
+3571 WCNKKGL
-3578 LATSGNDGTVRVW
+3578 LATSGNDGTIRVW
-3591 NVTKNQYTLQQTCIF
+3591 SVTKKQYSLQQTCVF
-3606 NRAEDSPDEGGQCL
+3606 NRLEGDAEESL
-3620 GSPGDP
+3620 GSPSDP
-3626 SLSPLVW
+3626 SFSPVSW
-3633 SVTGRFLAAAM
+3633 SVSGKYLAGAL

-3654 GGKGLLDVQPHW
+3654 GKSHVITNNQLKD
-3666 VSALAWPEGEAVSL
+3666 SL
-3680 WCGEPKDV
+3680 V
-3688 LLVGRMDGSL
+3688 
-3698 GLLEVH
+3698 
-3704 DGCTMHRTE
+3704 
-3713 LEHCYRKDVAVMHIA
+3713 
-3728 WYSEDRPFA
+3728 
-3737 VGYADGKLLIGTRE
+3737 
-3751 PLEKGAIVVID
+3751 
-3762 GHKESITS
+3762 S
-3770 MKWSPSGQILLTC
+3770 MKWDPTGRILMTC
-3783 AKEDLVKLWSSPGSR
+3783 AKEENVKLWGPVSGC
-3798 SSPGAGWRCL
+3798 WHCL
-3808 LSIAHPAQVN
+3808 HSLCHPSTVN
-3818 GVAWCGLIGQGVRPL
+3818 GIAWCSLPGKGAKLHL
-3833 NMLATC
+3833 LMATG
-3839 CQNGLVSVWTVP
+3839 CQSGLVCVWCIP
-3851 QDASSFPESTGSEG
+3851 QDTTQTSVTSSEG
-3865 WRENEPKNKRKQQ
+3865 WWESESDCQGGYRT
-3878 SSSGPAGGAVCVFQ
+3878 SPAARCVYQ

-3902 VAFSPD
+3902 VAFSSD

-3913 SGGMGGLMNIWSLRD
+3913 SGGLGGLMNIWSLRD
-3928 GSVLQTVIA
+3928 GSVLQTVVI

-3942 QNIVWIPDVGVAVC
+3942 QTTVWIPEVGVAAC
-3956 SNRSKDVLVVNCS
+3956 SNRSKDVLVVNC
-3969 TDFMSS
+3969 TAEWAAA

-3980 TCRSA
+3980 TCRTA
-3985 LKKQGVL
+3985 LKQQGIL

-4017 EKPHVVCGEQLVHSP
+4017 EKPHVVCGDQLVHSP

-4051 SPPVPP
+4051 NPPVPP
-4057 HLRLCPLEPGAS
+4057 HHQHCLPDPAV
-4069 TWSPSEWAWLD
+4069 WSPNEWAWLE
-4080 CFSTTV
+4080 CFSTTI
-4086 KAAEALARGNTFPE
+4086 KAAEALTNGTQFPE
-4100 AFAVPD
+4100 SFTVPD
-4106 LEPVPK
+4106 LEPVP
-4112 EEVALVM
+4112 EDELVFLM
-4119 DNSKWGSG
+4119 DNSKWING

-4147 RCDVFLWGAGRHGQ
+4147 KCDVYLWGAGRHGQ
-4161 LAEAGRNLLVPTIAP
+4161 LAEAGRNVMVPAAAP
-4176 SFSQAQQVVCG
+4176 SFSQAQQVICG

-4221 ITVISALQGFVVTQL
+4221 LTVISALQGFVVTQL

-4300 VTADG
+4300 VTSDG
-4305 KLFSFGNG
+4305 KLFTFGNG

-4339 VGQVACGLNHTLAV
+4339 IGQVACGLNHTLAV
-4353 SADGM
+4353 SADGSM
-4358 IVWAFGDGDYGKLG
+4358 VWAFGDGDYGKLG

-4387 LCGIGIKKVSCGT
+4387 LCGIGIKKVACGT
-4400 QFSVALGRDGNVY
+4400 QFSVALTKDGRIY

-4435 VVPALSGVFI
+4435 QIPVLAGVVI

-4455 LVLSSTGE
+4455 LALASTGD
-4463 VYTWGTNSEGQLGL
+4463 VYAWGSNSEGQLGL

-4487 LVTSLQGKNVN
+4487 LVTLLQGKNIR

-4512 PSAPPR
+4512 PPVPPR
-4518 APGSSVPLQLGLPV
+4518 APGVSVPLQLGLPD
-4532 AVPPQYSSLRE
+4532 AVPPQYGALRE
-4543 VSMEVVRARLRLL
+4543 VSIHTARARLRLL

-4569 LNLSPNNQSCM
+4569 LNLSPNNQSST

-4689 ELETGVVD
+4689 ELETGIVD
-4697 LLIPSPNASAEV
+4697 LLIPSPNATAEV
-4709 GYNRDRFLLSP
+4709 GYNRDRFLFNP
-4720 SACLEE
+4720 SACLDE
-4726 HLLQFKFLGIL
+4726 HLMQFKFLGIL

-4760 CCIPL
+4760 CCVPL

-4792 TEDNF
+4792 TEDSF

-4822 NSIPLSFSNRK
+4822 NSIPLTFSNRK

-4838 AIEYRL
+4838 AIDYRL
-4844 HEIDRQVAAVREG
+4844 HEMDRQVAAVREG
-4857 MSWIIPVPLLSLL
+4857 MSWIVPVPLLSLL

-4885 CVEVLKKVVRYREVD
+4885 SVDVLKKVVRYREVD
-4900 EQHTQVQWF
+4900 EQHQLVQWF
-4909 WQTLEDFSNE
+4909 WLTLDGFSNE

-4948 KVDRPHDSLPT
+4948 KVDRPYDSLPT

-4975 AVMAE
+4975 LVMAE

-4998 LSRNVDNAEGSDT
+4998 LSRNVDNTEGSDT

>member
-1 MALMIPPVKLKW
+1 MATMVPPVKLKW
-13 LEHLNASWITE
+13 LEHLNSSWITE

-31 REGVSVLYSKL
+31 REGVTVLYSKL
-42 LTNKEAVLLPQ
+42 ISNKEVVPLPQ

-73 DEQEHYLDALLSSQL
+73 DEQDHYLDALLSSQL

-113 IFYALSN
+113 VFYALSN

-127 VKQQQHSPENSS
+127 VKQQQHSPESSS
-139 GSADSHSVSER
+139 GSADVHSVSER

-173 LRQSWVMPPPG
+173 LRQSWMMPVSG
-184 PGGPNLCNDVIH
+184 PGLSLCNDVIH
-196 TAIDVVSSLPPLSL
+196 TAIEVVSSLPPLSL

-217 PMGLDCLAQVT
+217 PMGLDCLSQVT
-228 TFLKGVTMPNTGA
+228 TFLKGVTIPNSGA
-241 DVLGRRLASELLLG
+241 DTLGRRLASELLLG

-273 LAASAV
+273 LGASAV
-279 VTAMDEGEKGKM
+279 VYTMEKNK
-291 AALSQEGLMG
+291 LLSSQEGMISF
-301 YDCFMNILMQMRRS
+301 DCFMAILMQMRRS

-327 PTRTSDGLCSL
+327 PTRTSEGLCSL
-338 YEAALCLLEEVCRMA
+338 YEAALCLFEEVCRMA

-362 PDSVQTGEVPAVSE
+362 PDSIQTGDAPIVSE

-404 APSFADAQTI
+404 APSFSDAQTI
-414 EAGQYCTFVISSDGS
+414 EAGQYCTFVISTDGS

-452 KKLTFEPHRAI
+452 KKLTFEPHRSI

-510 QGPLQGKAV
+510 QGPLQGKVV

-525 YRHSAAVS
+525 YRHSAAVT

-570 DVSCGS
+570 EVSCGS

-612 VVESL
+612 VIEAL

-663 LTEELATTRVVDIS
+663 LIEELAATRIVDIS
-677 IGDSHCLALSHD
+677 IGDSHCLSLSHD

-718 VGLDGVAIQQVSAG
+718 SGLDGIAIQQISAG

-765 HLRSFLEHYCDG
+765 HLRSFLERYCDK
-777 INSEVPPLPFPSS
+777 INSEIPPLPFPSS
-790 REHHNFLKLCLR
+790 REHHNFLKLCLK

-817 TSILGRQARPLR
+817 TSILGRQAGPLR
-829 NLLFRLMDSS
+829 NLLFRLMDST

-845 EAVMETLSVGAT
+845 EVVIETLSVGAT

-881 ENLSKGQR
+881 ESLSKGQR

-912 CPPDSTETL
+912 SPSDAADLSTVCMGYGNL
-921 ASSNV
+921 S
-926 GFGLPLDPP
+926 DQP
-935 YGAPGT
+935 YGSQICH
-941 NPDTHLAEILMKTLL
+941 PDTHLAEILMKTLL

-964 QAFGELEKNSDKVLQ
+964 QAFGELEKNSDKYLL
-979 GTSSSDSSQP
+979 GTSSSENSQP

-1004 AYCHINCVTENSS
+1004 AFCHINNVTENSS
-1017 SVSLLHKHLQLLL
+1017 SVALLHKHLQLLL

-1036 FSRSAILLRE
+1036 YSRSANLLKE
-1046 SSWNGSVREKLR
+1046 SPWNGSVGEKLR

-1085 RPLLSFLLD
+1085 RPLLSYLLD
-1094 LLPPLDRLNR
+1094 LLPPLDCLNR

-1109 TPLED
+1109 ALLED

-1119 PLHGAPDFVDP
+1119 PLHGGPEVIDP
-1130 AGQPLAQPAQ
+1130 AGVPLPQPAQ

-1146 DLERTAALLVGR
+1146 DLERTIALLIGR

-1165 GAPASLEERDT
+1165 GSPVSPEEQDT
-1176 AYWLKTPLFSN
+1176 AYWMKTPLFSD
-1187 GLEMDLPQLDNCIS
+1187 GVEMDTPQLDKCMS
-1201 SLLEVALSGN
+1201 CLLEVALSGN

-1217 DCPLRPDMSTLVD
+1217 DYKLRPEVAVYVD
-1230 LALGST
+1230 LALGCS
-1236 KEPTNSLWVNMQDY
+1236 KEPARSLWISMQDY
-1250 ATSKDWDNASLSNET
+1250 AVSKDWDSATLSNES

-1277 LLKHTG
+1277 LLKHTN
-1283 LLSQACGEGRYH
+1283 LLSQACGESRYQ
-1295 PCKTLAEVYR
+1295 PGKSLSEVYR
-1305 SVYKVRNRLLACK
+1305 CVYKVRSRLLACK
-1318 NMELIQTCSSS
+1318 NLELIQTRSSS
-1329 RERRISDNQD
+1329 RDRWITDNQD
-1339 SLEMDPQEHSFTR
+1339 SADVDPQEHSFTR
-1352 TIDEEAELEERTD
+1352 TIDEEAEMEELAERD
-1365 REREEGHQEQDE
+1365 REDGHPEPEDE
-1377 EEDEREHE
+1377 EEEREHE

-1390 KIFQCFLSAREAA
+1390 NLVFVLHVTEIFQCFLSAREVA
-1403 RGRERERA
+1403 RSRDRDRMNSGAGSGVRADDPPPQSQQERR
-1411 SSSAGGGLSSGG
+1411 
-1423 PRGGGGGGEDEAA
+1423 
-1436 VSHEEQQH
+1436 VST
-1444 LRDGCPGLPEGQ
+1444 DLPEGQ
-1456 DLYTAACNSVV
+1456 DVYTAACNSVI
-1467 HRCALLVLGVSP
+1467 HRCALLILGVSP
-1479 VLGDLGGQDEGH
+1479 VIDELQKRREEGQLQQPSVSASEG
-1491 SAPQSTS
+1491 T
-1498 QGQQDAAG
+1498 GL
-1506 FMTRSESL
+1506 MTRSESL
-1514 SAETHSVQ
+1514 TAESRLVHA
-1522 SSPSYRLMKSRSES
+1522 SPSYRLIKSRSES

-1546 GYTLSGR
+1546 GYALSGR
-1553 RNVDLDLA
+1553 RNVDFDLA
-1561 FSHKKRGLLH
+1561 SSHRKRGPMHSQLE
-1571 GSPDSLADS
+1571 SLSDS
-1580 WFRVKHSRARLYGS
+1580 WTRLKHTRDWFYNS
-1594 PLYQSYDESD
+1594 SYSFESD
-1604 LDLSRSAGVH
+1604 FDLTKSLGVH
-1614 ALIENIV
+1614 TLIENVV
-1621 SFISGDVGNSPA
+1621 SFVSGDVGNAPG

-1638 EAMSTSPQ
+1638 ESMSTSPQ
-1646 GIILAMEQ
+1646 ASIIAMEQ
-1654 QQNRAELRLEALH
+1654 QQLRAELRLEALH
-1667 QIVVLISGMEEKG
+1667 QILTLLSGMEEKG
-1680 SQAAGGV
+1680 NV
-1687 GGSGTGGR
+1687 LLTGSRSSSG
-1695 PSPSAAFQ
+1695 FQ
-1703 SSSLLTSV
+1703 SSTLLTSV

-1721 LGTVGAGAM
+1721 LGTVGHTGT
-1730 KGESVQLHHYQ
+1730 KGESGRLHHYQ
-1741 DGVKA
+1741 DGIRA
-1746 AKRTLQMDI
+1746 AKRNI
-1755 QTAVHKIYQQLS
+1755 QVEIQVAVHKIYQQLS
-1767 VTLERALQA
+1767 ATLERALQA

-1787 LLVTVFALSVRYQ
+1787 LLVTVFALSVHYQ

-1809 SGLLNVLSQLC
+1809 TGLLNVLSQLC
-1820 GTETML
+1820 GTDTML
-1826 GQPLQLLQKPGV
+1826 GQPLQLLPKTGV

-1851 LLQILAISTGT
+1851 LLQILAITTGT
-1862 YADKLGPKVVQ
+1862 YADKLSPKVVQ

-1887 SQAGVSLLPASPKKA
+1887 SQTGVLFMASFGEGEEGEEEEKKV
-1902 QDRLEKETEDGN
+1902 DSSGE
-1914 DAEKKDF
+1914 AEKRDF
-1921 RALVRKQH
+1921 RAALRKQH
-1929 TAELHLGDFL
+1929 AAELHLGDFL

-1967 AAQKCCSGVPLVGNL
+1967 ASQKCSSGIPLVGNL

-2000 ASVEDHQM
+2000 SGVEDDQM
-2008 TQVVER
+2008 AQVVER

-2023 WEAPIAQAKHTIQIK
+2023 WETPIAQAKHAIQIK
-2038 EKEQELKLQG
+2038 EKEQEIKLQKQG
-2048 EVEEEDENL
+2048 ELEEEDENL

-2072 VVENGQGLTHGSG
+2072 IVENGQILTHGSG

-2091 ASTGISS
+2091 ASTGVTS

-2153 SLTLS
+2153 TLTLS
-2158 SFTQGDY
+2158 SFTQGDF

-2194 ATELY
+2194 AAELY

-2225 DLLPGDPVCSPAATV
+2225 DLLPGDPICSPVAAV
-2240 LAEASTQLIRVLHRA
+2240 LAEATIQLIRILHRT
-2255 DQWTHCINGIM
+2255 DRWTYCINKKM
-2266 LERLHKIKP
+2266 MERLHKIKI
-2275 CFRESSGCTAGGGQ
+2275 CIKESGQ
-2289 RLKKSRSVQSREEH
+2289 KLKKSRSVQSREENEMREEKENKEEEKGKH
-2303 DSQRD
+2303 NRHGLADLS
-2308 SPRDQEPQRGEEER
+2308 EPQ
-2322 GRQGHGSRQGHGGLG
+2322 
-2337 DLSDH
+2337 
-2342 HLRTLCTEV
+2342 LRTLCIEV
-2351 WPVLAVIGGAD
+2351 WPVLAVIGGVD

-2370 CIHKQT
+2370 CVHKQT

-2421 PCEPLPFDV
+2421 PCEPLLFDV
-2430 ARLRG
+2430 ARFRG
-2435 LTASLLLD
+2435 LTASVLLD
-2443 LTYLTSI
+2443 LTYLTGI
-2450 HEDAGRLGARRHE
+2450 HEDVGKQSIKRHE
-2463 KKHRG
+2463 KKHRHESEEKG
-2468 GPHDNGTTTANSGD
+2468 DIEQKPESESILDVRTGLMSDDVKSQGTTS
-2482 DANSKP
+2482 
-2488 GDWEQANQHRPT
+2488 
-2500 TEPRDGPAKGTVV
+2500 
-2513 MPTSDLRVS
+2513 
-2522 HSLEEVKAHAAPNSK
+2522 SK
-2537 SESEISYALDC
+2537 SENEIASFSLEPTLPGVES
-2548 QHQGGGALAGGPE
+2548 QHQI
-2561 TLYPAPQAPEGN
+2561 TEGK
-2573 RRKGHEGLSHG
+2573 RKNHEHISKT
-2584 GRGHDGPPSLGATQS
+2584 HDIAQS
-2599 EIHAVQLSYL
+2599 EIRAVQLSYL

-2615 ALSALLSCSK
+2615 SLSALLGCSK

-2635 QSEPTPSGHNA
+2635 LAENGHNSDCA
-2646 DLNTGPTC
+2646 S
-2654 GGGAASPVCQEEV
+2654 SPVVHEDV

-2701 AQAMIYKLVVSGLL
+2701 AQAMIYKLVVHGLL
-2715 DDQGGGGKARPA
+2715 EDQFGGKIKQEI
-2727 DQECEEGLESEQ
+2727 DQQAEESDQAQ

-2796 SSYPTTTLLPTRRAQ
+2796 SSYPTTTVLPTRRAQ
-2811 TPPVSSLPTSP
+2811 TPPISSLPASP

-2832 TSPDTQGS
+2832 TSPDSQST
-2840 RPTNRTGTSMSDPSS
+2840 RPANRTALSDPSS

-2878 QITKALEATGTRGEA
+2878 QIAKAMEATGARGEA
-2893 DAQNITVL
+2893 DAQSITVL

-2907 HPGTEEEES
+2907 HPGHEDEEEPQPS
-2916 HPGGGGS
+2916 S
-2923 DSSSCPGATASGGGK
+2923 TADSRHGATVLGSGGK
-2938 SLDRSYLHSPGDIPS
+2938 SNDPCYLQSPGDIPS
-2953 ADAADLEEGFSES
+2953 ADAAEMEEGFSES
-2966 PEGLDQDSASAS
+2966 PDNLDHTENAASG
-2978 SGPTP
+2978 SGPPT
-2983 RGRSAV
+2983 RGRSTV
-2989 SRKHRFDLAART
+2989 TRRHKFDLAART

-3009 YRSVQAHRSQS
+3009 YRSVQAHRNQS
-3020 RREGGALPQDPGTLY
+3020 RREGISLQQDPGALY
-3035 DFNLDEELEMD
+3035 DFNLDEELEID
-3046 LDEETM
+3046 LDDEAM

-3057 QDLASDSDI
+3057 QDLTSDNDI

-3074 LDWPTWHVCETEERD
+3074 LDWPTWHVCESEDRE
-3089 EVVVCELCEASV
+3089 EVVVCELCECNVVS
-3101 ANFNQHMKKTHPGC
+3101 FNQHMKRNHPGC

-3142 NPYYLLCGSCRDR
+3142 NPYYLLCGSCREK
-3155 YLAVKSK
+3155 YLALKTKTKTTNS
-3162 ARAPM
+3162 
-3167 TERSVPG
+3167 E
-3174 KRYKGQA
+3174 RYKGQA
-3181 PDLLGKQDS
+3181 PDLIGKQDS

-3200 VDEDDK
+3200 VDEDEK
-3206 LTGEEEFELLVGPLG
+3206 LTGEEEFELLAGPLG
-3221 LSERRLVPEAV
+3221 LNDRRIVPEPV

-3256 LLQIGCQGSVEK
+3256 LMQIGCHGSVEK

-3281 SLQNPHD
+3281 ALANPHD
-3288 RITALRRVTAAA
+3288 RVVALRRVTAAA

-3336 IRTLVRLMCLSA
+3336 IRTLVRLMCLAA

-3355 SSPVAGSGSLER
+3355 TSPSAIASTSER
-3367 PRGSTKASK
+3367 SRGGHSKASK
-3376 PMSCLAYL
+3376 PISCLAYL
-3384 STAVGCLASNSPS
+3384 STAVGCLASNTPS

-3404 LCTQNLISAATGM
+3404 LCTQNLISAATGV

-3430 LPSFLRGVAEEN
+3430 LPSFLRGIAEEN

-3457 ALLADKGARL
+3457 ALLADKGAKLR
-3467 GPNYDKTDTEKRAGL
+3467 PNYDKTEIEKKGF
-3482 IAHLYAHPSYNP
+3482 IAQLYAHPSYDP
-3494 TAVGPLELANA
+3494 SAVGPLELANA

-3515 SSGHRQWAAQQLVRT
+3515 SSQHRQWAAQQLVRT
-3530 LAAHDRDNQSRP
+3530 LAAHDRDNQTAP
-3542 QTFADMAGDLRKC
+3542 QTLADMGGDLRKC
-3555 SSVKLEAHQS
+3555 SFIKLEAHQN
-3565 RVITCG
+3565 RVMTCV
-3571 WCSKKGL
+3571 WCNKKGL
-3578 LATSGNDGTVRVW
+3578 LATSGNDGTIRVW
-3591 NVTKNQYTLQQTCIF
+3591 NVTKKQYSLQQTCVF
-3606 NRAEDSPDEGGQCL
+3606 NRLEGDAEESL
-3620 GSPGDP
+3620 GSPSDP
-3626 SLSPLVW
+3626 SFSPVSW
-3633 SVTGRFLAAAM
+3633 SISGKYLAGAL

-3654 GGKGLLDVQPHW
+3654 GGKGLVDIQPHW
-3666 VSALAWPEGEAVSL
+3666 VSALAWPEEGPATTWSGESPEL
-3680 WCGEPKDV
+3680 

-3698 GLLEVH
+3698 GLIEVV
-3704 DGCTMHRTE
+3704 DVSTMHRRE
-3713 LEHCYRKDVAVMHIA
+3713 LEHCYRKDVSVTCIA
-3728 WYSEDRPFA
+3728 WFSEDRPFA
-3737 VGYADGKLLIGTRE
+3737 VGYFDGKLLMGTKE
-3751 PLEKGAIVVID
+3751 PLEKGGIVLID
-3762 GHKESITS
+3762 AHKETLVS
-3770 MKWSPSGQILLTC
+3770 MKWDPTGHILMTC
-3783 AKEDLVKLWSSPGSR
+3783 AKEENVKLWGPVSGC
-3798 SSPGAGWRCL
+3798 WRCL
-3808 LSIAHPAQVN
+3808 HSLCHPSTVN
-3818 GVAWCGLIGQGVRPL
+3818 GIAWCSLPGKGSKMQLL
-3833 NMLATC
+3833 MATG
-3839 CQNGLVSVWTVP
+3839 CQNGLVCVWRIP
-3851 QDASSFPESTGSEG
+3851 QDTTQTSMTSSEG
-3865 WRENEPKNKRKQQ
+3865 WWDQESNCQDGYRK
-3878 SSSGPAGGAVCVFQ
+3878 SAGAKCVYQ

-3902 VAFSPD
+3902 VAFSSD

-3913 SGGMGGLMNIWSLRD
+3913 SGGLGGLMNIWSLRD
-3928 GSVLQTVIA
+3928 GSVLQTVVI

-3942 QNIVWIPDVGVAVC
+3942 QTTVWIPEVGVAAC
-3956 SNRSKDVLVVNCS
+3956 SNRSKDVLVVNCTAEWAS
-3969 TDFMSS
+3969 A
-3975 NHVLA
+3975 NHILA
-3980 TCRSA
+3980 TCRTA
-3985 LKKQGVL
+3985 LKQQGVL

-4004 ERLPVMLQEQYAY
+4004 ERLPMMLQEQYAY
-4017 EKPHVVCGEQLVHSP
+4017 EKPHVVCGDQLVHSP

-4051 SPPVPP
+4051 NPPVPP
-4057 HLRLCPLEPGAS
+4057 HHQNCLPDPTS
-4069 TWSPSEWAWLD
+4069 WNPNEWAWLE
-4080 CFSTTV
+4080 CFSTTI
-4086 KAAEALARGNTFPE
+4086 KAAEALTNGAQFPE
-4100 AFAVPD
+4100 SFTVPD
-4106 LEPVPK
+4106 LEPVP
-4112 EEVALVM
+4112 EDELVLLM
-4119 DNSKWGSG
+4119 DNSKWING

-4147 RCDVFLWGAGRHGQ
+4147 KCDVYLWGAGRHGQ
-4161 LAEAGRNLLVPTIAP
+4161 LAEAGRNVMVPATAP
-4176 SFSQAQQVVCG
+4176 SFSQAQQVICG

-4221 ITVISALQGFVVTQL
+4221 LTVISALQGFVVTQL

-4300 VTADG
+4300 VTSDG
-4305 KLFSFGNG
+4305 KLFTFGNG

-4339 VGQVACGLNHTLAV
+4339 IGQVACGLNHTLAV
-4353 SADGM
+4353 SADGSM
-4358 IVWAFGDGDYGKLG
+4358 VWAFGDGDYGKLG

-4387 LCGIGIKKVSCGT
+4387 LCGIGIKKVACGT
-4400 QFSVALGRDGNVY
+4400 QFSVALTKDGHVY

-4435 VVPALSGVFI
+4435 QIPVLAGVVI

-4455 LVLSSTGE
+4455 LALASTGD
-4463 VYTWGTNSEGQLGL
+4463 VYAWGSNSEGQLGL

-4487 LVTSLQGKNVN
+4487 LVTVLQGKNIR

-4512 PSAPPR
+4512 PPVPPR
-4518 APGSSVPLQLGLPV
+4518 APGVSVPLQLGLPD
-4532 AVPPQYSSLRE
+4532 AVPPQYGALRE
-4543 VSMEVVRARLRLL
+4543 VSIHTVRARLRLL

-4569 LNLSPNNQSCM
+4569 LNLSPNNQNST

-4689 ELETGVVD
+4689 ELETGIVD
-4697 LLIPSPNASAEV
+4697 LLIPSPNATAEV
-4709 GYNRDRFLLSP
+4709 GYNRDRFLFNP
-4720 SACLEE
+4720 SACLDE
-4726 HLLQFKFLGIL
+4726 HLMQFKFLGIL

-4760 CCIPL
+4760 CCVPL

-4792 TEDNF
+4792 TEESF

-4822 NSIPLSFSNRK
+4822 NSIPLTFSNRK

-4844 HEIDRQVAAVREG
+4844 HEMDRQVAAVREG
-4857 MSWIIPVPLLSLL
+4857 MSWIVPVPLLSLL
-4870 TARQLEQMVCGMPEI
+4870 TAKQLEQMVCGMPEI
-4885 CVEVLKKVVRYREVD
+4885 CVDVLKKVVRYREVD
-4900 EQHTQVQWF
+4900 EQHQLVQWL
-4909 WQTLEDFSNE
+4909 WRTLEEFSNE

-4948 KVDRPHDSLPT
+4948 KVDRPYDSLPT

-4975 AVMAE
+4975 LVMAE

>member
-1 MALMIPPVKLKW
+1 
-13 LEHLNASWITE
+13 
-24 DSESIAT
+24 
-31 REGVSVLYSKL
+31 
-42 LTNKEAVLLPQ
+42 
-53 QVLCLKGPQ
+53 
-62 LPDFER
+62 
-68 ESLSS
+68 
-73 DEQEHYLDALLSSQL
+73 
-88 ALAKM
+88 
-93 VCSDSPFAGAL
+93 
-104 RKRLLVLQR
+104 
-113 IFYALSN
+113 
-120 KYHDKGK
+120 
-127 VKQQQHSPENSS
+127 
-139 GSADSHSVSER
+139 
-150 PRSSTDALIEM
+150 
-161 GVRTGLSLLFAL
+161 
-173 LRQSWVMPPPG
+173 
-184 PGGPNLCNDVIH
+184 
-196 TAIDVVSSLPPLSL
+196 
-210 ANESKIP
+210 
-217 PMGLDCLAQVT
+217 
-228 TFLKGVTMPNTGA
+228 
-241 DVLGRRLASELLLG
+241 
-255 LAAQRGSLR
+255 
-264 YLLEWIEMA
+264 
-273 LAASAV
+273 
-279 VTAMDEGEKGKM
+279 
-291 AALSQEGLMG
+291 
-301 YDCFMNILMQMRRS
+301 
-315 LGSSADRSQWRE
+315 
-327 PTRTSDGLCSL
+327 
-338 YEAALCLLEEVCRMA
+338 MA

-362 PDSVQTGEVPAVSE
+362 PDSIQTGDAPIVSE

-404 APSFADAQTI
+404 APSFSDAQTI
-414 EAGQYCTFVISSDGS
+414 EAGQYCTFVISTDGS

-452 KKLTFEPHRAI
+452 KKLTFEPHRSI

-510 QGPLQGKAV
+510 QGPLQGKVV

-525 YRHSAAVS
+525 YRHSAAVT

-570 DVSCGS
+570 EVSCGS

-612 VVESL
+612 VIEAL

-663 LTEELATTRVVDIS
+663 LIEELAATRIVDIS

-718 VGLDGVAIQQVSAG
+718 SGLDGVAIQQISAG

-745 RQVVAWHRP
+745 R
-754 YCVDLEESTFS
+754 
-765 HLRSFLEHYCDG
+765 
-777 INSEVPPLPFPSS
+777 
-790 REHHNFLKLCLR
+790 EHHNFLKLCLK

-817 TSILGRQARPLR
+817 TSILGRQAGPLR

-845 EAVMETLSVGAT
+845 EVVIETLSVGAT

-881 ENLSKGQR
+881 ESLSKGQR

-912 CPPDSTETL
+912 SPSDTTET
-921 ASSNV
+921 SS
-926 GFGLPLDPP
+926 LCLS
-935 YGAPGT
+935 YGNLSDQTYAVQSSH
-941 NPDTHLAEILMKTLL
+941 PDTHLAEILMKTLL

-964 QAFGELEKNSDKVLQ
+964 QAFGELEKNSDKFLL
-979 GTSSSDSSQP
+979 GTSSSENSQP

-1004 AYCHINCVTENSS
+1004 AYCHINSVSENSS
-1017 SVSLLHKHLQLLL
+1017 SVALLHKHLQLLL

-1036 FSRSAILLRE
+1036 YSRSATLLKE
-1046 SSWNGSVREKLR
+1046 SSWNGSVGEKLR

-1068 MLCQIVNSLLLL
+1068 MLSQIINSLLLL

-1085 RPLLSFLLD
+1085 RPLLSYLLD

-1109 TPLED
+1109 ALLED

-1119 PLHGAPDFVDP
+1119 PLHGGPELIDP
-1130 AGQPLAQPAQ
+1130 AGVPLPQPAQ

-1146 DLERTAALLVGR
+1146 DLERTVALLIGR

-1165 GAPASLEERDT
+1165 GPPMSPEEQDT
-1176 AYWLKTPLFSN
+1176 AYWLKTPLFSD
-1187 GLEMDLPQLDNCIS
+1187 GVEMDIPHLDKCMS

-1217 DCPLRPDMSTLVD
+1217 DYKLRPEITVYVD
-1230 LALGST
+1230 LALGCT
-1236 KEPTNSLWVNMQDY
+1236 KEPARSLWISMQDY
-1250 ATSKDWDNASLSNET
+1250 AVSKEIIFCIS
-1265 LLDTVSRFVLAA
+1265 
-1277 LLKHTG
+1277 G
-1283 LLSQACGEGRYH
+1283 QAEQEEENSKWYQPG
-1295 PCKTLAEVYR
+1295 KALAEVYR
-1305 SVYKVRNRLLACK
+1305 CVYKVRSRLLACK
-1318 NMELIQTCSSS
+1318 NMELIQTRSSS
-1329 RERRISDNQD
+1329 RDRWMLDNQESGD
-1339 SLEMDPQEHSFTR
+1339 VDTQEHSFTR
-1352 TIDEEAELEERTD
+1352 TIDEEAEMEEQAERD
-1365 REREEGHQEQDE
+1365 REEGHPEQEDE
-1377 EEDEREHE
+1377 EEEREHE

-1390 KIFQCFLSAREAA
+1390 TREVARS
-1403 RGRERERA
+1403 RERERDRLG
-1411 SSSAGGGLSSGG
+1411 AGPGTRL
-1423 PRGGGGGGEDEAA
+1423 DEPPPQA
-1436 VSHEEQQH
+1436 QQERRISTD
-1444 LRDGCPGLPEGQ
+1444 LTEGQ
-1456 DLYTAACNSVV
+1456 DVYTAACNSVI
-1467 HRCALLVLGVSP
+1467 HRCALLILGVSP
-1479 VLGDLGGQDEGH
+1479 VLEELQRRREDGQAQQVPSATPEGI
-1491 SAPQSTS
+1491 
-1498 QGQQDAAG
+1498 GL
-1506 FMTRSESL
+1506 MTRSESL
-1514 SAETHSVQ
+1514 TAESRSIHANSN
-1522 SSPSYRLMKSRSES
+1522 YRLMKSRSES

-1546 GYTLSGR
+1546 GYSLSGR

-1561 FSHKKRGLLH
+1561 ASHRKRGALH
-1571 GSPDSLADS
+1571 SQVEALSDS
-1580 WFRVKHSRARLYGS
+1580 WVRLKHSRDWLCTA
-1594 PLYQSYDESD
+1594 SYSFLESD
-1604 LDLSRSAGVH
+1604 FDLSRSLGVH
-1614 ALIENIV
+1614 TLIENVV
-1621 SFISGDVGNSPA
+1621 SFVSGDVGNSPG

-1638 EAMSTSPQ
+1638 ESMSTSPQ
-1646 GIILAMEQ
+1646 ASIIAMEQ
-1654 QQNRAELRLEALH
+1654 QQLRAELRLEALH
-1667 QIVVLISGMEEKG
+1667 QILVLLSGMEEKG
-1680 SQAAGGV
+1680 SV
-1687 GGSGTGGR
+1687 PLMGSRQVPG
-1695 PSPSAAFQ
+1695 FQ

-1721 LGTVGAGAM
+1721 LGTVGHAGA
-1730 KGESVQLHHYQ
+1730 KGESVRLHHYQ
-1741 DGVKA
+1741 DGIRA
-1746 AKRTLQMDI
+1746 AKRSI
-1755 QTAVHKIYQQLS
+1755 QIEIQVAVHKIYQQLS
-1767 VTLERALQA
+1767 ATLERALQA

-1787 LLVTVFALSVRYQ
+1787 LLVTVFALSVHYQ

-1809 SGLLNVLSQLC
+1809 TGLLNVLSQLC
-1820 GTETML
+1820 GTDTML
-1826 GQPLQLLQKPGV
+1826 GQPLQLLPKTGV

-1851 LLQILAISTGT
+1851 LLQILAITTGT
-1862 YADKLGPKVVQ
+1862 YADKLSPKVVQ

-1887 SQAGVSLLPASPKKA
+1887 SQAGVMLMASFGEGEGEEDEVESKKA
-1902 QDRLEKETEDGN
+1902 DSNGDNEKR
-1914 DAEKKDF
+1914 DF
-1921 RALVRKQH
+1921 RAALRKQH
-1929 TAELHLGDFL
+1929 AAELHLGDFL

-1967 AAQKCCSGVPLVGNL
+1967 ASQKCRSGVPLVGNL

-2000 ASVEDHQM
+2000 SGVEDDQM
-2008 TQVVER
+2008 AQVVER

-2023 WEAPIAQAKHTIQIK
+2023 WETPIAQAKHAIQIK
-2038 EKEQELKLQG
+2038 EKEQEMKLQKQG
-2048 EVEEEDENL
+2048 ESEDEDENL

-2072 VVENGQGLTHGSG
+2072 IVENGQILTHGSG

-2091 ASTGISS
+2091 ASTGVTS

-2153 SLTLS
+2153 NLTLS
-2158 SFTQGDY
+2158 SFTQGDF

-2194 ATELY
+2194 AAELY

-2225 DLLPGDPVCSPAATV
+2225 DLLPGDPICSPVATV
-2240 LAEASTQLIRVLHRA
+2240 LAEATIQLIRILHRT
-2255 DQWTHCINGIM
+2255 DRWTHCINKKM
-2266 LERLHKIKP
+2266 VERLNKIKT
-2275 CFRESSGCTAGGGQ
+2275 CLKEAGQ
-2289 RLKKSRSVQSREEH
+2289 KLKKSRSVQSREEH
-2303 DSQRD
+2303 EVREDKEGREEEKG
-2308 SPRDQEPQRGEEER
+2308 RHGRHGLAELAEPQ
-2322 GRQGHGSRQGHGGLG
+2322 LKV
-2337 DLSDH
+2337 
-2342 HLRTLCTEV
+2342 LCAEV
-2351 WPVLAVIGGAD
+2351 WPVLAVIGGVD

-2370 CIHKQT
+2370 CVHRQT

-2402 TISFP
+2402 TIS
-2407 TFWSPSDTPLYNLE
+2407 DTPLYNLE

-2435 LTASLLLD
+2435 LTATVLLD
-2443 LTYLTSI
+2443 LTYLTGI
-2450 HEDAGRLGARRHE
+2450 HEDMGKQSTKRHE
-2463 KKHRG
+2463 KKHRHESEDKG
-2468 GPHDNGTTTANSGD
+2468 DMDQKVEGDAGSDTRLGPSADDN
-2482 DANSKP
+2482 
-2488 GDWEQANQHRPT
+2488 
-2500 TEPRDGPAKGTVV
+2500 KGHGA
-2513 MPTSDLRVS
+2513 TS
-2522 HSLEEVKAHAAPNSK
+2522 SK
-2537 SESEISYALDC
+2537 SENEIVSFSLEPSPLGMES
-2548 QHQGGGALAGGPE
+2548 QHQPGEGRKKNHDH
-2561 TLYPAPQAPEGN
+2561 AP
-2573 RRKGHEGLSHG
+2573 RSH
-2584 GRGHDGPPSLGATQS
+2584 DIVQS
-2599 EIHAVQLSYL
+2599 EIRAVQLSYL

-2615 ALSALLSCSK
+2615 SLSVLLSCSK

-2635 QSEPTPSGHNA
+2635 LAENGHNSDCA
-2646 DLNTGPTC
+2646 S
-2654 GGGAASPVCQEEV
+2654 SPVVHEDV

-2701 AQAMIYKLVVSGLL
+2701 AQAMIYKLVVHGLL
-2715 DDQGGGGKARPA
+2715 EDQFGGRLK
-2727 DQECEEGLESEQ
+2727 QEVEQQVEEGEQSQ

-2796 SSYPTTTLLPTRRAQ
+2796 SSYPTTTVLPARRAQ
-2811 TPPVSSLPTSP
+2811 TPPISSLPTSP

-2832 TSPDTQGS
+2832 TSPDSQSS
-2840 RPTNRTGTSMSDPSS
+2840 RPANRTALSDPSS

-2878 QITKALEATGTRGEA
+2878 QIAKAMEATGARGEA

-2907 HPGTEEEES
+2907 HPGNEDDEEPHTEGTADS
-2916 HPGGGGS
+2916 RHGTIVSGS
-2923 DSSSCPGATASGGGK
+2923 GGK
-2938 SLDRSYLHSPGDIPS
+2938 SGDHCYLQSPGDIPS
-2953 ADAADLEEGFSES
+2953 ADATEMEEGFSES
-2966 PEGLDQDSASAS
+2966 PENMDHVENAAAA
-2978 SGPTP
+2978 SGPP
-2983 RGRSAV
+2983 SRSRSSV
-2989 SRKHRFDLAART
+2989 TRRHKFDLAART

-3020 RREGGALPQDPGTLY
+3020 RREGISLQQDPGALY
-3035 DFNLDEELEMD
+3035 DFNLDEELEID
-3046 LDEETM
+3046 LDDEAM

-3057 QDLASDSDI
+3057 QDLAGDNDI
-3066 LGMWIPEV
+3066 LGMWIPE
-3074 LDWPTWHVCETEERD
+3074 HVCESEDRE
-3089 EVVVCELCEASV
+3089 EVVVCELCESSV
-3101 ANFNQHMKKTHPGC
+3101 VSFNQHMKRHHPGC

-3142 NPYYLLCGSCRDR
+3142 NPYYLLCGICRDK
-3155 YLAVKSK
+3155 YLALKSK
-3162 ARAPM
+3162 SK
-3167 TERSVPG
+3167 TSTSE
-3174 KRYKGQA
+3174 RYKGQA
-3181 PDLLGKQDS
+3181 PDLIGKQDS

-3200 VDEDDK
+3200 VDEDEK
-3206 LTGEEEFELLVGPLG
+3206 LTGEEEFELLAGPLG
-3221 LSERRLVPEAV
+3221 LNDRRIVPEPV

-3256 LLQIGCQGSVEK
+3256 LMQIGCHGSIEK
-3268 SSSGRVTLGEQAA
+3268 SSSGRITLGEQAA
-3281 SLQNPHD
+3281 ALANPHD
-3288 RITALRRVTAAA
+3288 RVMALRRVTAAA

-3336 IRTLVRLMCLSA
+3336 IRTLVRLMCLAA

-3355 SSPVAGSGSLER
+3355 TSPSTVSSSAER
-3367 PRGSTKASK
+3367 ARGIHSKTSK
-3376 PMSCLAYL
+3376 PISCLAYL
-3384 STAVGCLASNSPS
+3384 STAVGCLASNTPS

-3404 LCTQNLISAATGM
+3404 LCTQNLISAATGV

-3430 LPSFLRGVAEEN
+3430 LPSFLRGIAEEN

-3457 ALLADKGARL
+3457 ALLADKGAKLR
-3467 GPNYDKTDTEKRAGL
+3467 PNYDKAEIEKK
-3482 IAHLYAHPSYNP
+3482 
-3494 TAVGPLELANA
+3494 GPLELANA

-3515 SSGHRQWAAQQLVRT
+3515 SSQHRQWAAQQLVRA
-3530 LAAHDRDNQSRP
+3530 LAAHDRDNQSVP
-3542 QTFADMAGDLRKC
+3542 QTLADMGGDLRKC
-3555 SSVKLEAHQS
+3555 SFIKLEAHQN
-3565 RVITCG
+3565 RVMTCV
-3571 WCSKKGL
+3571 WCNKKGL
-3578 LATSGNDGTVRVW
+3578 LATSGNDGTIRVW
-3591 NVTKNQYTLQQTCIF
+3591 NVTKKQYSLQQTCVL
-3606 NRAEDSPDEGGQCL
+3606 NKLEGDSEESL
-3620 GSPGDP
+3620 GSPSDL
-3626 SLSPLVW
+3626 SLSLVCW
-3633 SVTGRFLAAAM
+3633 SISGKYLAGAT

-3654 GGKGLLDVQPHW
+3654 DEVVLKDFLVSPGGKGLLDLQPHW
-3666 VSALAWPEGEAVSL
+3666 VSALAWPEEGPAAAWTGDAPEF
-3680 WCGEPKDV
+3680 
-3688 LLVGRMDGSL
+3688 LLIGRMDGSL
-3698 GLLEVH
+3698 AIIEVV
-3704 DGCTMHRTE
+3704 DISAMHRLE
-3713 LEHCYRKDVAVMHIA
+3713 LEHCYRKDVSVTCLA
-3728 WYSEDRPFA
+3728 WFSEDRPFA
-3737 VGYADGKLLIGTRE
+3737 VGYSDGKLLIGTKE
-3751 PLEKGAIVVID
+3751 PMEKGGVVLID
-3762 GHKESITS
+3762 AHKDMVVS
-3770 MKWSPSGQILLTC
+3770 MKWDPTGKILLTC
-3783 AKEDLVKLWSSPGSR
+3783 AKEETVKLWGCL
-3798 SSPGAGWRCL
+3798 GGCWRRLHCL
-3808 LSIAHPAQVN
+3808 SHPALVN
-3818 GVAWCGLIGQGVRPL
+3818 GIAWCALPGRGPKAQLL
-3833 NMLATC
+3833 LATGC
-3839 CQNGLVSVWTVP
+3839 HNGLVCVWTVP
-3851 QDASSFPESTGSEG
+3851 QDIVITLQSSSTCSEG
-3865 WRENEPKNKRKQQ
+3865 WWEQETSAKDGYRK
-3878 SSSGPAGGAVCVFQ
+3878 AVEVKCVFQ

-3913 SGGMGGLMNIWSLRD
+3913 SGGLGGLMNIWSLRD
-3928 GSVLQTVIA
+3928 GSVLQSVVI

-3942 QNIVWIPDVGVAVC
+3942 QTAVWIPEVGVAAC
-3956 SNRSKDVLVVNCS
+3956 SNRSKDVLVVNCTS
-3969 TDFMSS
+3969 EWISA

-3980 TCRSA
+3980 TCRTA
-3985 LKKQGVL
+3985 LKQQGVL

-4004 ERLPVMLQEQYAY
+4004 ERLPIMLQEQYAY
-4017 EKPHVVCGEQLVHSP
+4017 EKPHVVCGDQLVHSP

-4057 HLRLCPLEPGAS
+4057 HQQSCLPDPSA
-4069 TWSPSEWAWLD
+4069 WNPSEWAWLE

-4086 KAAEALARGNTFPE
+4086 KAAEALAKGAQFPE
-4100 AFAVPD
+4100 SFTVPD
-4106 LEPVPK
+4106 LEPVP
-4112 EEVALVM
+4112 EDELTLLM
-4119 DNSKWGSG
+4119 DNSKWING
-4127 MDEQIMSWATSRPED
+4127 MDEQIMSWATSRPE
-4142 WHLGG
+4142 
-4147 RCDVFLWGAGRHGQ
+4147 
-4161 LAEAGRNLLVPTIAP
+4161 
-4176 SFSQAQQVVCG
+4176 VVCG

-4221 ITVISALQGFVVTQL
+4221 LTVISALQGFVVTQL

-4288 VQMSCGFKHSAV
+4288 VQ
-4300 VTADG
+4300 
-4305 KLFSFGNG
+4305 
-4313 DYGRLGLGNTSN
+4313 
-4325 KKLPERV
+4325 
-4332 TALEGYQ
+4332 
-4339 VGQVACGLNHTLAV
+4339 VACGLNHTVAV
-4353 SADGM
+4353 STDGSM
-4358 IVWAFGDGDYGKLG
+4358 VWAFGDGDYGKLG
-4372 LGNSTAKSSPQKVDV
+4372 LGNSTAKSSPQKVDI
-4387 LCGIGIKKVSCGT
+4387 LCGIGIKKVACGT
-4400 QFSVALGRDGNVY
+4400 QFSVALTKDGHVY

-4435 VVPALSGVFI
+4435 QVPVLAGVFI
-4445 EDVAVGAEHT
+4445 EDIAVGAEHT
-4455 LVLSSTGE
+4455 LALASTGD
-4463 VYTWGTNSEGQLGL
+4463 VYAWGSNSEGQLGL

-4487 LVTSLQGKNVN
+4487 LVTVLQGKNVR

-4512 PSAPPR
+4512 PPVPPR
-4518 APGSSVPLQLGLPV
+4518 APGVSVPLQLGLPDV
-4532 AVPPQYSSLRE
+4532 IPPQYGALKE
-4543 VSMEVVRARLRLL
+4543 VSIHTVRARLRLL

-4569 LNLSPNNQSCM
+4569 LNLSPNNQNST

-4586 TWGIVQGQLRPLLAP
+4586 TWGLVQGQLRPLLAP

-4689 ELETGVVD
+4689 ELETGIVD
-4697 LLIPSPNASAEV
+4697 LLIPSPNATAEV
-4709 GYNRDRFLLSP
+4709 GYNRDRFLFNP
-4720 SACLEE
+4720 SACLDE
-4726 HLLQFKFLGIL
+4726 HLMQFKFLGIL

-4754 LVWKQL
+4754 MVWKQL

-4765 TLEDL
+4765 ILEDL

-4792 TEDNF
+4792 TEENF

-4822 NSIPLSFSNRK
+4822 NSIPLTFSNRK

-4844 HEIDRQVAAVREG
+4844 HEMDRQVAAVREG
-4857 MSWIIPVPLLSLL
+4857 MSWIVPVPLLSLL
-4870 TARQLEQMVCGMPEI
+4870 TAKQLEQMVCGMPEI
-4885 CVEVLKKVVRYREVD
+4885 SVEVLKKVVRYREVD
-4900 EQHTQVQWF
+4900 EQHQLVQWF
-4909 WQTLEDFSNE
+4909 WHTLEEFSNE

-4948 KVDRPHDSLPT
+4948 KVDRPYDSLPT

-4975 AVMAE
+4975 LMMAE

>member
-1 MALMIPPVKLKW
+1 MATMVPPVKLKW
-13 LEHLNASWITE
+13 LEHLNSSWITE

-31 REGVSVLYSKL
+31 REGVAVLFSKL
-42 LTNKEAVLLPQ
+42 VSNKEVVPLPQ

-73 DEQEHYLDALLSSQL
+73 DEQDHYLDALLSSQL

-113 IFYALSN
+113 VFYALSN

-127 VKQQQHSPENSS
+127 VKQQQHSPESSS
-139 GSADSHSVSER
+139 GSADVHSVSER

-173 LRQSWVMPPPG
+173 LRQSWMMPVSG
-184 PGGPNLCNDVIH
+184 PGLSLCNDVIH
-196 TAIDVVSSLPPLSL
+196 TAIEVVSSLPPLSL

-217 PMGLDCLAQVT
+217 PMGLDCLSQVT
-228 TFLKGVTMPNTGA
+228 TFLKGVTIPNSGA
-241 DVLGRRLASELLLG
+241 DTLGRRLASELLLG

-273 LAASAV
+273 LGASAV
-279 VTAMDEGEKGKM
+279 VSSMERSK
-291 AALSQEGLMG
+291 LLSSQEGMISF
-301 YDCFMNILMQMRRS
+301 DCFMTILMQMRRS

-338 YEAALCLLEEVCRMA
+338 YEAALCLFEEVCRMA

-362 PDSVQTGEVPAVSE
+362 PDSIQTGDAPIVSE

-404 APSFADAQTI
+404 APSFSDAQTI
-414 EAGQYCTFVISSDGS
+414 EAGQYCTFVISTDGS

-452 KKLTFEPHRAI
+452 KKLTFEPHRSI

-510 QGPLQGKAV
+510 QGPLQGKVV

-525 YRHSAAVS
+525 YRHSASVT

-570 DVSCGS
+570 EVSCGS

-612 VVESL
+612 VIEAL

-663 LTEELATTRVVDIS
+663 LIEELAATRIVDIS

-718 VGLDGVAIQQVSAG
+718 SGLDGIAIQQISAG

-765 HLRSFLEHYCDG
+765 HLRSFLERYCDK
-777 INSEVPPLPFPSS
+777 INSEIPPLPFPSS
-790 REHHNFLKLCLR
+790 REHHNFLKLCLK

-817 TSILGRQARPLR
+817 TSILGRQAGPLR
-829 NLLFRLMDSS
+829 NLLFRLMDST

-845 EAVMETLSVGAT
+845 EVVIETLSVGAT

-881 ENLSKGQR
+881 ESLSKGQR

-912 CPPDSTETL
+912 SPSDAADL
-921 ASSNV
+921 SSVCTGYGN
-926 GFGLPLDPP
+926 LSDQP
-935 YGAPGT
+935 YGT
-941 NPDTHLAEILMKTLL
+941 QSCHPDTHLAEILMKTLL

-964 QAFGELEKNSDKVLQ
+964 QAFGELEKNSDKFLL
-979 GTSSSDSSQP
+979 GTSSSENSQP

-1004 AYCHINCVTENSS
+1004 AFCHINNISENSS
-1017 SVSLLHKHLQLLL
+1017 SVALLHKHLQLLL

-1036 FSRSAILLRE
+1036 YSRSANLLKE
-1046 SSWNGSVREKLR
+1046 SPWNGSVGEKLK

-1085 RPLLSFLLD
+1085 RPLLSYLLD
-1094 LLPPLDRLNR
+1094 LLPPLDCLNR

-1109 TPLED
+1109 TLLED

-1119 PLHGAPDFVDP
+1119 PLHGGPELIDP
-1130 AGQPLAQPAQ
+1130 AGMPLPQPAQ

-1146 DLERTAALLVGR
+1146 DLERTIALLIGR

-1165 GAPASLEERDT
+1165 GSPVSPEEQDT
-1176 AYWLKTPLFSN
+1176 AYWMKTPLFSD
-1187 GLEMDLPQLDNCIS
+1187 GVEMDIPQLDKCMS
-1201 SLLEVALSGN
+1201 CLLEVALSGN

-1217 DCPLRPDMSTLVD
+1217 DYKLRPEIAVYVD
-1230 LALGST
+1230 LALGCS
-1236 KEPTNSLWVNMQDY
+1236 KEPARSLWISMQDY
-1250 ATSKDWDNASLSNET
+1250 AISKDWDSATLSNES

-1277 LLKHTG
+1277 LLKHTN
-1283 LLSQACGEGRYH
+1283 LLSQACGESRYQ
-1295 PCKTLAEVYR
+1295 PGKNLSEVYR
-1305 SVYKVRNRLLACK
+1305 CVYKVRSRLLACK
-1318 NMELIQTCSSS
+1318 NLELIQTRSSS
-1329 RERRISDNQD
+1329 RDRWISENQD
-1339 SLEMDPQEHSFTR
+1339 PADVDPQEHSFTR
-1352 TIDEEAELEERTD
+1352 TIDEEAEMEEQAERD
-1365 REREEGHQEQDE
+1365 REEGHPEPEDE
-1377 EEDEREHE
+1377 EEERDHE

-1390 KIFQCFLSAREAA
+1390 KIFQCFLSAREVA
-1403 RGRERERA
+1403 RSRDRDRMNSG
-1411 SSSAGGGLSSGG
+1411 AGSG
-1423 PRGGGGGGEDEAA
+1423 PRADDPPPQSQQERR
-1436 VSHEEQQH
+1436 VST
-1444 LRDGCPGLPEGQ
+1444 DLPEGQ
-1456 DLYTAACNSVV
+1456 DVYTAACNSVI
-1467 HRCALLVLGVSP
+1467 HRCALLILGVSP
-1479 VLGDLGGQDEGH
+1479 VIDELQKRREEGQLQQ
-1491 SAPQSTS
+1491 PSTS
-1498 QGQQDAAG
+1498 ASEGG
-1506 FMTRSESL
+1506 GLMTRSESL
-1514 SAETHSVQ
+1514 TAESRLVHA
-1522 SSPSYRLMKSRSES
+1522 SPNYRLIKSRSES

-1546 GYTLSGR
+1546 GYALSGR

-1561 FSHKKRGLLH
+1561 SSHRKRGPMHSQLE
-1571 GSPDSLADS
+1571 SLSDS
-1580 WFRVKHSRARLYGS
+1580 WARLKHNRDWLCNS
-1594 PLYQSYDESD
+1594 SYSFESD
-1604 LDLSRSAGVH
+1604 FDLTKSLGVH
-1614 ALIENIV
+1614 TLIENVV
-1621 SFISGDVGNSPA
+1621 SFVSGDVGNAPG

-1638 EAMSTSPQ
+1638 ESMSTSPQ
-1646 GIILAMEQ
+1646 ASIIAMEQ
-1654 QQNRAELRLEALH
+1654 QQLRAELRLEALH
-1667 QIVVLISGMEEKG
+1667 QILVLLSGMEEKG
-1680 SQAAGGV
+1680 SISLT
-1687 GGSGTGGR
+1687 GSRSTSG
-1695 PSPSAAFQ
+1695 FQ
-1703 SSSLLTSV
+1703 SSTLLTSV

-1721 LGTVGAGAM
+1721 LGTVGHAGA
-1730 KGESVQLHHYQ
+1730 KGESGRLHHYQ
-1741 DGVKA
+1741 DGIRA
-1746 AKRTLQMDI
+1746 AKRNI
-1755 QTAVHKIYQQLS
+1755 QIEIQVAVHKIYQQLS
-1767 VTLERALQA
+1767 ATLERALQA

-1787 LLVTVFALSVRYQ
+1787 LLVTVFALSVHYQ

-1809 SGLLNVLSQLC
+1809 TGLLNVLSQLC
-1820 GTETML
+1820 GTDTML
-1826 GQPLQLLQKPGV
+1826 GQPLQLLPKTGV

-1851 LLQILAISTGT
+1851 LLQILAITTGT
-1862 YADKLGPKVVQ
+1862 YADKLSPKVVQ

-1887 SQAGVSLLPASPKKA
+1887 SQAGVLLMASFGEGDEDEEEEKKI
-1902 QDRLEKETEDGN
+1902 DSSGETE
-1914 DAEKKDF
+1914 KRDF
-1921 RALVRKQH
+1921 RAALRKQH
-1929 TAELHLGDFL
+1929 AAELHLGDFL

-1967 AAQKCCSGVPLVGNL
+1967 ASQKCSSGIPLVGNL

-2000 ASVEDHQM
+2000 SGVEDDQM
-2008 TQVVER
+2008 AQVVER

-2023 WEAPIAQAKHTIQIK
+2023 WETPIAQAKHAIQIK
-2038 EKEQELKLQG
+2038 EKEQEIKLQKQG
-2048 EVEEEDENL
+2048 ESEEEDENL

-2072 VVENGQGLTHGSG
+2072 IVENGQILTHGSG

-2091 ASTGISS
+2091 ASTGVTS

-2153 SLTLS
+2153 TLTLS
-2158 SFTQGDY
+2158 SFTQGDF

-2194 ATELY
+2194 AAELY

-2225 DLLPGDPVCSPAATV
+2225 DLLPGDPICSPVAAV
-2240 LAEASTQLIRVLHRA
+2240 LAEATIQLIRILHRT
-2255 DQWTHCINGIM
+2255 DRWTYCINKKM
-2266 LERLHKIKP
+2266 MERLHKIKI
-2275 CFRESSGCTAGGGQ
+2275 CIKESAQ
-2289 RLKKSRSVQSREEH
+2289 KLKKSRSVQSREENEMREEKE
-2303 DSQRD
+2303 SK
-2308 SPRDQEPQRGEEER
+2308 EEEKGKHNR
-2322 GRQGHGSRQGHGGLG
+2322 HGLA
-2337 DLSDH
+2337 DLSELQ
-2342 HLRTLCTEV
+2342 LRTLCIEV
-2351 WPVLAVIGGAD
+2351 WPVLAVIGGVD

-2370 CIHKQT
+2370 CVHKQT

-2402 TISFP
+2402 TIS
-2407 TFWSPSDTPLYNLE
+2407 
-2421 PCEPLPFDV
+2421 
-2430 ARLRG
+2430 
-2435 LTASLLLD
+2435 
-2443 LTYLTSI
+2443 
-2450 HEDAGRLGARRHE
+2450 
-2463 KKHRG
+2463 
-2468 GPHDNGTTTANSGD
+2468 
-2482 DANSKP
+2482 
-2488 GDWEQANQHRPT
+2488 
-2500 TEPRDGPAKGTVV
+2500 
-2513 MPTSDLRVS
+2513 
-2522 HSLEEVKAHAAPNSK
+2522 
-2537 SESEISYALDC
+2537 
-2548 QHQGGGALAGGPE
+2548 
-2561 TLYPAPQAPEGN
+2561 
-2573 RRKGHEGLSHG
+2573 
-2584 GRGHDGPPSLGATQS
+2584 
-2599 EIHAVQLSYL
+2599 
-2609 YLGAMK
+2609 
-2615 ALSALLSCSK
+2615 K

-2635 QSEPTPSGHNA
+2635 LAENGHNSDCA
-2646 DLNTGPTC
+2646 S
-2654 GGGAASPVCQEEV
+2654 SPVVHEDV

-2701 AQAMIYKLVVSGLL
+2701 AQAMIYKLVVHGLL
-2715 DDQGGGGKARPA
+2715 EDQFGGKIKQEI
-2727 DQECEEGLESEQ
+2727 DQQAEESDHAQ

-2796 SSYPTTTLLPTRRAQ
+2796 SSYPTTTVLPTRRAQ
-2811 TPPVSSLPTSP
+2811 TPPISSLPTSP

-2832 TSPDTQGS
+2832 TSPDSQS
-2840 RPTNRTGTSMSDPSS
+2840 ARPANRTALSDPSS

-2878 QITKALEATGTRGEA
+2878 QIAKAMEATGARGEA

-2907 HPGTEEEES
+2907 HPGHEDEEEPQS
-2916 HPGGGGS
+2916 GS
-2923 DSSSCPGATASGGGK
+2923 TADSRHGAAVVGSGGK
-2938 SLDRSYLHSPGDIPS
+2938 SNDPCYLQSPGDIPS
-2953 ADAADLEEGFSES
+2953 ADAAEMEEGFSES
-2966 PEGLDQDSASAS
+2966 PDNLDHTENAASG
-2978 SGPTP
+2978 SGPP
-2983 RGRSAV
+2983 ARGRSAV
-2989 SRKHRFDLAART
+2989 TRRHKFDLAART

-3009 YRSVQAHRSQS
+3009 YRSVQAHRNQS
-3020 RREGGALPQDPGTLY
+3020 RREGISLQQDPGALY
-3035 DFNLDEELEMD
+3035 DFNLDEELEID
-3046 LDEETM
+3046 LDDEAM

-3057 QDLASDSDI
+3057 QDLTSDNDI

-3074 LDWPTWHVCETEERD
+3074 LDWPTWHVCESEDRE
-3089 EVVVCELCEASV
+3089 EVVVCELCECSV
-3101 ANFNQHMKKTHPGC
+3101 VSFNQHMKRNHPGC

-3142 NPYYLLCGSCRDR
+3142 NPYYLLCGSCREK
-3155 YLAVKSK
+3155 YLALKTKSK
-3162 ARAPM
+3162 A
-3167 TERSVPG
+3167 TSSE
-3174 KRYKGQA
+3174 RYKGQA
-3181 PDLLGKQDS
+3181 PDLIGKQDS

-3200 VDEDDK
+3200 VDEDEK
-3206 LTGEEEFELLVGPLG
+3206 LTGEEEFELLAGPLG
-3221 LSERRLVPEAV
+3221 LNDRRIVPEPV

-3256 LLQIGCQGSVEK
+3256 LMQIGCHGSVEK
-3268 SSSGRVTLGEQAA
+3268 SSSGRITLGEQAA
-3281 SLQNPHD
+3281 ALANPHD
-3288 RITALRRVTAAA
+3288 RVVALRRVTAAA

-3336 IRTLVRLMCLSA
+3336 IRTLVRLMCLAA

-3355 SSPVAGSGSLER
+3355 TSPSAMVSTSER
-3367 PRGSTKASK
+3367 SRGGHSKANK
-3376 PMSCLAYL
+3376 PISCLAYL
-3384 STAVGCLASNSPS
+3384 STAVGCLASNTPS

-3404 LCTQNLISAATGM
+3404 LCTQNLISAATGV
-3417 NLTTVDDPIQRKF
+3417 NLTTIDDPIQRKF
-3430 LPSFLRGVAEEN
+3430 LPSFLRGIAEEN

-3457 ALLADKGARL
+3457 ALLADKGAKLR
-3467 GPNYDKTDTEKRAGL
+3467 PNYDKSEVEKK
-3482 IAHLYAHPSYNP
+3482 
-3494 TAVGPLELANA
+3494 GPLELANA

-3515 SSGHRQWAAQQLVRT
+3515 SSQHRQWAAQQLVRT
-3530 LAAHDRDNQSRP
+3530 LAAHDRDNQTTP
-3542 QTFADMAGDLRKC
+3542 QTLADMAGDLRKC
-3555 SSVKLEAHQS
+3555 SFIKLEAHQN
-3565 RVITCG
+3565 RVMTCV
-3571 WCSKKGL
+3571 WCNKKGL
-3578 LATSGNDGTVRVW
+3578 LATSGNDGTIRVW
-3591 NVTKNQYTLQQTCIF
+3591 NVTKKQYSLQQTCVF
-3606 NRAEDSPDEGGQCL
+3606 NRLEGDAEESL
-3620 GSPGDP
+3620 GSPSDP
-3626 SLSPLVW
+3626 SFSPVSW
-3633 SVTGRFLAAAM
+3633 SISGKYLAGAL

-3654 GGKGLLDVQPHW
+3654 GGKGLVDIQPHW
-3666 VSALAWPEGEAVSL
+3666 VSALAWPEEGPTTAWSGESPEL
-3680 WCGEPKDV
+3680 

-3698 GLLEVH
+3698 GLIEVV
-3704 DGCTMHRTE
+3704 DVSTMHRRE
-3713 LEHCYRKDVAVMHIA
+3713 LEHCYRKDVSVTCIA
-3728 WYSEDRPFA
+3728 WFSEDRPFA
-3737 VGYADGKLLIGTRE
+3737 VGYFDGKLLLGTKE
-3751 PLEKGAIVVID
+3751 PLEKGGIVLID
-3762 GHKESITS
+3762 AHKDTLIS
-3770 MKWSPSGQILLTC
+3770 MKWDPTGHILMTC
-3783 AKEDLVKLWSSPGSR
+3783 AKEENVKLWGRISGC
-3798 SSPGAGWRCL
+3798 WRCL
-3808 LSIAHPAQVN
+3808 HSLCHPSIVN
-3818 GVAWCGLIGQGVRPL
+3818 GIAWCSLPGKGSKLHL
-3833 NMLATC
+3833 LMATG
-3839 CQNGLVSVWTVP
+3839 CQSGLVCVWRIP
-3851 QDASSFPESTGSEG
+3851 QDTTHTSATSSEG
-3865 WRENEPKNKRKQQ
+3865 WWDQESNCQDGYRK
-3878 SSSGPAGGAVCVFQ
+3878 SVGAKCVYQ

-3902 VAFSPD
+3902 VAFSSD

-3913 SGGMGGLMNIWSLRD
+3913 SGGLGGLMNIWSLRD
-3928 GSVLQTVIA
+3928 GSVLQTVVI

-3942 QNIVWIPDVGVAVC
+3942 QTTVWIPDVGVAAC
-3956 SNRSKDVLVVNCS
+3956 SNRSKDVLVVNC
-3969 TDFMSS
+3969 TAEWAAA

-3980 TCRSA
+3980 TCRTA
-3985 LKKQGVL
+3985 LKQQGVL

-4004 ERLPVMLQEQYAY
+4004 ERLPMMLQEQYAY
-4017 EKPHVVCGEQLVHSP
+4017 EKPHVVCGDQLVHSP

-4051 SPPVPP
+4051 NPPVPP
-4057 HLRLCPLEPGAS
+4057 HHQNCLPDPAS
-4069 TWSPSEWAWLD
+4069 WNPNEWAWLE
-4080 CFSTTV
+4080 CFSTTI
-4086 KAAEALARGNTFPE
+4086 KAAEALTNGAQFPE
-4100 AFAVPD
+4100 SFTVPD
-4106 LEPVPK
+4106 LEPVP
-4112 EEVALVM
+4112 EDELVFLM
-4119 DNSKWGSG
+4119 DNSKWING

-4147 RCDVFLWGAGRHGQ
+4147 KCDVCLWGAGRHGQ
-4161 LAEAGRNLLVPTIAP
+4161 LAEAGRNVMVPAAAP
-4176 SFSQAQQVVCG
+4176 SFSQAQQVICG

-4221 ITVISALQGFVVTQL
+4221 LTVISALQGFVVTQL

-4300 VTADG
+4300 VTSDG
-4305 KLFSFGNG
+4305 KLFTFGNG

-4339 VGQVACGLNHTLAV
+4339 IGQVACGLNHTLAV
-4353 SADGM
+4353 SADGSM
-4358 IVWAFGDGDYGKLG
+4358 VWAFGDGDYGKLG

-4387 LCGIGIKKVSCGT
+4387 LCGIGIKKVACGT
-4400 QFSVALGRDGNVY
+4400 QFSVALTKDGHVY

-4435 VVPALSGVFI
+4435 QIPVLAGVVI

-4455 LVLSSTGE
+4455 LALASTGD
-4463 VYTWGTNSEGQLGL
+4463 VYAWGSNSEGQLGL

-4487 LVTSLQGKNVN
+4487 LVTVLQGKNIR

-4512 PSAPPR
+4512 PPVPPR
-4518 APGSSVPLQLGLPV
+4518 APGVSVPLQLGLPD
-4532 AVPPQYSSLRE
+4532 AVPPQYGALRE
-4543 VSMEVVRARLRLL
+4543 VSIHTARARLRLL

-4569 LNLSPNNQSCM
+4569 LNLSPNNQNST

-4689 ELETGVVD
+4689 ELETGIVD
-4697 LLIPSPNASAEV
+4697 LLIPSPNATAEV
-4709 GYNRDRFLLSP
+4709 GYNRDRFLFNP
-4720 SACLEE
+4720 SACLDE
-4726 HLLQFKFLGIL
+4726 HLMQFKFLGIL

-4760 CCIPL
+4760 CCVPL

-4792 TEDNF
+4792 TEESF

-4822 NSIPLSFSNRK
+4822 NSIPLTFSNRK

-4844 HEIDRQVAAVREG
+4844 HEMDRQVAAVREG

-4870 TARQLEQMVCGMPEI
+4870 TAKQLEQMVCGMPEI
-4885 CVEVLKKVVRYREVD
+4885 SVEVLKKVVRYREVD
-4900 EQHTQVQWF
+4900 EQHQLVQWF
-4909 WQTLEDFSNE
+4909 WHTLEEFSNE

-4948 KVDRPHDSLPT
+4948 KVDRPYDSLPT

-4975 AVMAE
+4975 LVMAE

>member
-1 MALMIPPVKLKW
+1 MATMIPPVKLKW
-13 LEHLNASWITE
+13 LEHLNSSWITE

-31 REGVSVLYSKL
+31 REGVAVLYSKL
-42 LTNKEAVLLPQ
+42 VSNKEVVPLPQ

-73 DEQEHYLDALLSSQL
+73 DEQDHYLDALLSSQL

-113 IFYALSN
+113 VFYALSN

-127 VKQQQHSPENSS
+127 VKQQQHSPESSS
-139 GSADSHSVSER
+139 GSADVHSVSER

-173 LRQSWVMPPPG
+173 LRQSWMMPVSG
-184 PGGPNLCNDVIH
+184 PGLSLCNDVIH
-196 TAIDVVSSLPPLSL
+196 TAIEVVSSLPPLSL

-217 PMGLDCLAQVT
+217 PMGLDCLSQVT
-228 TFLKGVTMPNTGA
+228 TFLKGVTIPNSGA
-241 DVLGRRLASELLLG
+241 DTLGRRLASELLLG

-273 LAASAV
+273 LGASAV
-279 VTAMDEGEKGKM
+279 VHTMEKSK
-291 AALSQEGLMG
+291 LLSSQEGMISF
-301 YDCFMNILMQMRRS
+301 DCFMTILMQMRRS

-338 YEAALCLLEEVCRMA
+338 YEAALCLFEEVCRMA

-362 PDSVQTGEVPAVSE
+362 PDSIQTGDAPIVSE

-404 APSFADAQTI
+404 APSFSDAQTI
-414 EAGQYCTFVISSDGS
+414 EAGQYCTFVISTDGS

-452 KKLTFEPHRAI
+452 KKLTFEPHRSI

-510 QGPLQGKAV
+510 QGPLQGKVV

-525 YRHSAAVS
+525 YRHSAAVT

-570 DVSCGS
+570 EVSCGS

-612 VVESL
+612 VIEAL

-663 LTEELATTRVVDIS
+663 LIEELAATRIVDVS

-718 VGLDGVAIQQVSAG
+718 SGLDGIAIQQISAG

-765 HLRSFLEHYCDG
+765 HLRSFLERYCDK
-777 INSEVPPLPFPSS
+777 INSEIPPLPFPSS
-790 REHHNFLKLCLR
+790 REHHSFLKLCLK

-817 TSILGRQARPLR
+817 TSILGRQAGPLR
-829 NLLFRLMDSS
+829 NLLFRLMDST

-845 EAVMETLSVGAT
+845 EVVIETLSVGAT

-881 ENLSKGQR
+881 ESLSKGQR

-912 CPPDSTETL
+912 SPSDATDL
-921 ASSNV
+921 SSVCTGYGN
-926 GFGLPLDPP
+926 LSDQP
-935 YGAPGT
+935 YGT
-941 NPDTHLAEILMKTLL
+941 QSCHPDTHLAEILMKTLL

-964 QAFGELEKNSDKVLQ
+964 QAFGELEKNSDKFLL
-979 GTSSSDSSQP
+979 GTSSSENSQP

-1004 AYCHINCVTENSS
+1004 AFCHINNISENSS
-1017 SVSLLHKHLQLLL
+1017 SVALLHKHLQLLL

-1036 FSRSAILLRE
+1036 YSRSANLLKE
-1046 SSWNGSVREKLR
+1046 SPWNGSVGQKLR

-1085 RPLLSFLLD
+1085 RPLLSYLLD
-1094 LLPPLDRLNR
+1094 LLPPLDCLNR

-1109 TPLED
+1109 DLLED

-1119 PLHGAPDFVDP
+1119 PLHGGPELIDP
-1130 AGQPLAQPAQ
+1130 AGLPLPQPAQ

-1146 DLERTAALLVGR
+1146 DLERTIALLIGR

-1165 GAPASLEERDT
+1165 GSPVSPEEQDT
-1176 AYWLKTPLFSN
+1176 AYWMKTPLFSD
-1187 GLEMDLPQLDNCIS
+1187 GVEMDTPQLDKCMS
-1201 SLLEVALSGN
+1201 CLLEVALSGN

-1217 DCPLRPDMSTLVD
+1217 DYKLRPEIAVYVD
-1230 LALGST
+1230 LALGCS
-1236 KEPTNSLWVNMQDY
+1236 KEPARSLWISMQDY
-1250 ATSKDWDNASLSNET
+1250 AVSKDWDSATLSNES

-1277 LLKHTG
+1277 LLKHTN
-1283 LLSQACGEGRYH
+1283 LLSQACGESRYQPGKH
-1295 PCKTLAEVYR
+1295 LSEVYR
-1305 SVYKVRNRLLACK
+1305 CVYKVRSRLLACK
-1318 NMELIQTCSSS
+1318 NLELIQTRSSS
-1329 RERRISDNQD
+1329 RDRWISENQD
-1339 SLEMDPQEHSFTR
+1339 SADVDPQEHSFTR
-1352 TIDEEAELEERTD
+1352 TIDEEAEMEEQAERD
-1365 REREEGHQEQDE
+1365 REEGHPEPEDE
-1377 EEDEREHE
+1377 EEEREHE

-1390 KIFQCFLSAREAA
+1390 KIFQCFLSAREVA
-1403 RGRERERA
+1403 RSRDRDRMNSGAGSGARADDPPPQSQQERR
-1411 SSSAGGGLSSGG
+1411 
-1423 PRGGGGGGEDEAA
+1423 
-1436 VSHEEQQH
+1436 VST
-1444 LRDGCPGLPEGQ
+1444 DLPEGQ
-1456 DLYTAACNSVV
+1456 DVYTAACNSVI
-1467 HRCALLVLGVSP
+1467 HRCALLILGVSP
-1479 VLGDLGGQDEGH
+1479 VIDELQKRREEGQLQQ
-1491 SAPQSTS
+1491 PSTS
-1498 QGQQDAAG
+1498 ASEGG
-1506 FMTRSESL
+1506 GLMTRSESL
-1514 SAETHSVQ
+1514 TAESRLVHA
-1522 SSPSYRLMKSRSES
+1522 SPNYRLMKSRSES

-1561 FSHKKRGLLH
+1561 ASQRKRGPMHSQLE
-1571 GSPDSLADS
+1571 SLSDS
-1580 WFRVKHSRARLYGS
+1580 WARLKHSRDWLCNS
-1594 PLYQSYDESD
+1594 SYSFESD
-1604 LDLSRSAGVH
+1604 FDLTKSLGVH
-1614 ALIENIV
+1614 TLIENVV
-1621 SFISGDVGNSPA
+1621 SFVSGDVGNAPG

-1638 EAMSTSPQ
+1638 ESMSTSPQ
-1646 GIILAMEQ
+1646 ASIIAMEQ
-1654 QQNRAELRLEALH
+1654 QQLRAELRLEALH
-1667 QIVVLISGMEEKG
+1667 QILVLLSGMEEKG
-1680 SQAAGGV
+1680 SISLAGSRLS
-1687 GGSGTGGR
+1687 SG
-1695 PSPSAAFQ
+1695 FQ
-1703 SSSLLTSV
+1703 SSTLLTSV

-1721 LGTVGAGAM
+1721 LGTVGHTGS
-1730 KGESVQLHHYQ
+1730 KGESGRLHHYQ
-1741 DGVKA
+1741 DGIRA
-1746 AKRTLQMDI
+1746 AKRNI
-1755 QTAVHKIYQQLS
+1755 QIEIQVAVHKIYQQLS
-1767 VTLERALQA
+1767 ATLERALQA

-1787 LLVTVFALSVRYQ
+1787 LLVTVFALSVHYQ

-1809 SGLLNVLSQLC
+1809 TGLLNVLSQLC
-1820 GTETML
+1820 GTDTML
-1826 GQPLQLLQKPGV
+1826 GQPLQLLPKTGV

-1851 LLQILAISTGT
+1851 LLQILAITTGT
-1862 YADKLGPKVVQ
+1862 YADKLSPKVVQ

-1887 SQAGVSLLPASPKKA
+1887 SQTGVLHMASFGEGEQEEGEEEEKKV
-1902 QDRLEKETEDGN
+1902 DSSGET
-1914 DAEKKDF
+1914 EKKDF
-1921 RALVRKQH
+1921 RAALRKQH
-1929 TAELHLGDFL
+1929 AAELHLGDFL

-1967 AAQKCCSGVPLVGNL
+1967 ASQKCSSGIPLVGNL

-2000 ASVEDHQM
+2000 SGVEDDQM
-2008 TQVVER
+2008 AQIVER

-2023 WEAPIAQAKHTIQIK
+2023 WETPIAQAKHAIQIK
-2038 EKEQELKLQG
+2038 EKEQQIKLQKQG
-2048 EVEEEDENL
+2048 ELEEEDENL

-2072 VVENGQGLTHGSG
+2072 LVENGQILTHGSG

-2091 ASTGISS
+2091 ASTGVTS

-2153 SLTLS
+2153 TLTLS
-2158 SFTQGDY
+2158 SFTQGDF

-2194 ATELY
+2194 AAELY

-2225 DLLPGDPVCSPAATV
+2225 DLLPGDPICSPVAAV
-2240 LAEASTQLIRVLHRA
+2240 LAEATIQLIRILHRT
-2255 DQWTHCINGIM
+2255 DRWTYCINKKM
-2266 LERLHKIKP
+2266 MERLHKIKI
-2275 CFRESSGCTAGGGQ
+2275 CIKESGQ
-2289 RLKKSRSVQSREEH
+2289 KLKKSRSVQSREENEMREEKE
-2303 DSQRD
+2303 SK
-2308 SPRDQEPQRGEEER
+2308 EEEKGKHTR
-2322 GRQGHGSRQGHGGLG
+2322 HGLA
-2337 DLSDH
+2337 DLSELQ
-2342 HLRTLCTEV
+2342 LRTLCIEV
-2351 WPVLAVIGGAD
+2351 WPVLAVIGGVD

-2370 CIHKQT
+2370 CVHKQT

-2430 ARLRG
+2430 ARFRG
-2435 LTASLLLD
+2435 LTASVLLD
-2443 LTYLTSI
+2443 LTYLTGI
-2450 HEDAGRLGARRHE
+2450 HEDMGKQSTKRHE
-2463 KKHRG
+2463 KKHRHESEEKG
-2468 GPHDNGTTTANSGD
+2468 DVEQKPESESTLDMRTGLTSDDVKSQGTTS
-2482 DANSKP
+2482 
-2488 GDWEQANQHRPT
+2488 
-2500 TEPRDGPAKGTVV
+2500 
-2513 MPTSDLRVS
+2513 
-2522 HSLEEVKAHAAPNSK
+2522 SK
-2537 SESEISYALDC
+2537 SENEIASFSLDPTLPSVES
-2548 QHQGGGALAGGPE
+2548 QHQI
-2561 TLYPAPQAPEGN
+2561 TEGK
-2573 RRKGHEGLSHG
+2573 RKNHEHMSKN
-2584 GRGHDGPPSLGATQS
+2584 HDVAQS
-2599 EIHAVQLSYL
+2599 EIRAVQLSYL

-2615 ALSALLSCSK
+2615 SLSALLGCSK

-2635 QSEPTPSGHNA
+2635 LAENGHNSDCA
-2646 DLNTGPTC
+2646 S
-2654 GGGAASPVCQEEV
+2654 SPVVHEDV

-2701 AQAMIYKLVVSGLL
+2701 AQAMIYKLVVHGLL
-2715 DDQGGGGKARPA
+2715 EDQFGGKIKQEIDQQAEESDPA
-2727 DQECEEGLESEQ
+2727 Q

-2796 SSYPTTTLLPTRRAQ
+2796 SSYPTTTVLPTRRAQ
-2811 TPPVSSLPTSP
+2811 TPPISSLPTSP

-2832 TSPDTQGS
+2832 TSPDSQS
-2840 RPTNRTGTSMSDPSS
+2840 ARPANRTALSDPSS

-2878 QITKALEATGTRGEA
+2878 QIAKAMEATGARGEA

-2907 HPGTEEEES
+2907 HPGHEDEEEPQS
-2916 HPGGGGS
+2916 GS
-2923 DSSSCPGATASGGGK
+2923 TADSRHGAAVLGSGGK
-2938 SLDRSYLHSPGDIPS
+2938 SNDPCYLQSPGDIPS
-2953 ADAADLEEGFSES
+2953 ADAAEMEEGFSES
-2966 PEGLDQDSASAS
+2966 PDNLDHTENAASG
-2978 SGPTP
+2978 SGPSA

-2989 SRKHRFDLAART
+2989 TRRHKFDLAART

-3009 YRSVQAHRSQS
+3009 YRSVQAHRNQS
-3020 RREGGALPQDPGTLY
+3020 RREGISLQQDPGALY
-3035 DFNLDEELEMD
+3035 DFNLDEELEID
-3046 LDEETM
+3046 LDDEAM

-3057 QDLASDSDI
+3057 QDLTSDNDI

-3074 LDWPTWHVCETEERD
+3074 LDWPTWHVCESEDRE
-3089 EVVVCELCEASV
+3089 EVVVCELCECSV
-3101 ANFNQHMKKTHPGC
+3101 VSFNQHMKRNHPGC

-3142 NPYYLLCGSCRDR
+3142 NPYYLLCGTCREK
-3155 YLAVKSK
+3155 YLALKTKSK
-3162 ARAPM
+3162 
-3167 TERSVPG
+3167 TTNTS
-3174 KRYKGQA
+3174 Y
-3181 PDLLGKQDS
+3181 LN
-3190 VYEEDWDMLD
+3190 
-3200 VDEDDK
+3200 
-3206 LTGEEEFELLVGPLG
+3206 
-3221 LSERRLVPEAV
+3221 
-3232 QFPDSDPLGASVAM
+3232 DPLGASVAM

-3256 LLQIGCQGSVEK
+3256 LMQIGCHGSVEK
-3268 SSSGRVTLGEQAA
+3268 SSSGRITLGEQAA
-3281 SLQNPHD
+3281 ALANPHD
-3288 RITALRRVTAAA
+3288 RVVALRRVTAAA

-3336 IRTLVRLMCLSA
+3336 IRTLVRLMCLAA

-3355 SSPVAGSGSLER
+3355 TSPSAMASTSER
-3367 PRGSTKASK
+3367 SRGGHSKANK
-3376 PMSCLAYL
+3376 PISCLAYL
-3384 STAVGCLASNSPS
+3384 STAVGCLASNAPS

-3404 LCTQNLISAATGM
+3404 LCTQNLISAATGV
-3417 NLTTVDDPIQRKF
+3417 NLTTVDDSIQRKF
-3430 LPSFLRGVAEEN
+3430 LPSFLRGIAEEN

-3457 ALLADKGARL
+3457 ALLADKGAKLR
-3467 GPNYDKTDTEKRAGL
+3467 PNYDKSEIEKK
-3482 IAHLYAHPSYNP
+3482 
-3494 TAVGPLELANA
+3494 GPLELANA

-3515 SSGHRQWAAQQLVRT
+3515 SSQHRQWAAQQLVRT
-3530 LAAHDRDNQSRP
+3530 LAAHDRDNQTTL
-3542 QTFADMAGDLRKC
+3542 QTLADMGGDLRKC
-3555 SSVKLEAHQS
+3555 SFIKLEAHQN
-3565 RVITCG
+3565 RVMTCV
-3571 WCSKKGL
+3571 WCNKKGL
-3578 LATSGNDGTVRVW
+3578 LATSGNDGTIRVW
-3591 NVTKNQYTLQQTCIF
+3591 NVTKKQYSLQQTCVF
-3606 NRAEDSPDEGGQCL
+3606 NRLEGDAEESL
-3620 GSPGDP
+3620 GSPSDP
-3626 SLSPLVW
+3626 SFSPVSW
-3633 SVTGRFLAAAM
+3633 SISGKYLAGAL

-3654 GGKGLLDVQPHW
+3654 GGKGLVDIQPHW
-3666 VSALAWPEGEAVSL
+3666 VSALAWPEEGPAAAWSGESPEL
-3680 WCGEPKDV
+3680 

-3698 GLLEVH
+3698 GLIEVV
-3704 DGCTMHRTE
+3704 DVSTMHRRE
-3713 LEHCYRKDVAVMHIA
+3713 LEHCYRKDVSVTCIA
-3728 WYSEDRPFA
+3728 WFSEDRPFA
-3737 VGYADGKLLIGTRE
+3737 VGYFDGKLLLGTKE
-3751 PLEKGAIVVID
+3751 PLEKGGIVLID
-3762 GHKESITS
+3762 AHKDTLIS
-3770 MKWSPSGQILLTC
+3770 MKWDPTGHILMTC
-3783 AKEDLVKLWSSPGSR
+3783 AKEDSVKLWSSISGC
-3798 SSPGAGWRCL
+3798 WRCL
-3808 LSIAHPAQVN
+3808 HSLCHPSIVN
-3818 GVAWCGLIGQGVRPL
+3818 GIAWCRLPGKGSKLQL
-3833 NMLATC
+3833 LMATG
-3839 CQNGLVSVWTVP
+3839 CQSGLVCVWRIP
-3851 QDASSFPESTGSEG
+3851 QDTTQTSVTSAEG
-3865 WRENEPKNKRKQQ
+3865 WWDQESNCQDGCRK
-3878 SSSGPAGGAVCVFQ
+3878 SSGAKCVYQ

-3902 VAFSPD
+3902 VAFSSD

-3913 SGGMGGLMNIWSLRD
+3913 SGGLGGLMNIWSLRD
-3928 GSVLQTVIA
+3928 GSVLQTVVI

-3942 QNIVWIPDVGVAVC
+3942 QTTVWIPEVGVAAC
-3956 SNRSKDVLVVNCS
+3956 SNRSKDVLVVNC
-3969 TDFMSS
+3969 TAEWAAA

-3980 TCRSA
+3980 TCRTA
-3985 LKKQGVL
+3985 LKQQGVL

-4004 ERLPVMLQEQYAY
+4004 ERLPMMLQEQYAY
-4017 EKPHVVCGEQLVHSP
+4017 EKPHVVCGDQLVHSP

-4051 SPPVPP
+4051 NPPVPP
-4057 HLRLCPLEPGAS
+4057 HHQNCLPDPAS
-4069 TWSPSEWAWLD
+4069 WNPNEWAWLE
-4080 CFSTTV
+4080 CFSTTI
-4086 KAAEALARGNTFPE
+4086 KAAEALTNGAQFPE
-4100 AFAVPD
+4100 SFTVPD
-4106 LEPVPK
+4106 LEPVP
-4112 EEVALVM
+4112 EDELVFLM
-4119 DNSKWGSG
+4119 DNSKWING

-4147 RCDVFLWGAGRHGQ
+4147 KCDVYLWGAGRHGQ
-4161 LAEAGRNLLVPTIAP
+4161 LAEAGRNVMVPAAAP
-4176 SFSQAQQVVCG
+4176 SFSQAQQVICG

-4221 ITVISALQGFVVTQL
+4221 LTVISALQGFVVTQL

-4300 VTADG
+4300 VTSDG
-4305 KLFSFGNG
+4305 KLFTFGNG

-4339 VGQVACGLNHTLAV
+4339 IGQVACGLNHTLAV
-4353 SADGM
+4353 SADGSM
-4358 IVWAFGDGDYGKLG
+4358 VWAFGDGDYGKLG
-4372 LGNSTAKSSPQKVDV
+4372 LGNSTAKSSPQKIDV
-4387 LCGIGIKKVSCGT
+4387 LCGIGIKKVACGT
-4400 QFSVALGRDGNVY
+4400 QFSVALTKDGHVY

-4435 VVPALSGVFI
+4435 QIPVLAGMII

-4455 LVLSSTGE
+4455 LALASNGD
-4463 VYTWGTNSEGQLGL
+4463 VYAWGSNSEGQLGL

-4487 LVTSLQGKNVN
+4487 LVTGLQGKNIR

-4512 PSAPPR
+4512 PPVPPR
-4518 APGSSVPLQLGLPV
+4518 APGEEGNLHALAASLS
-4532 AVPPQYSSLRE
+4532 AVPHGTVLKIVIS
-4543 VSMEVVRARLRLL
+4543 
-4556 YHFSDLMYSSWRL
+4556 F
-4569 LNLSPNNQSCM
+4569 NT

-4689 ELETGVVD
+4689 ELETGIVD
-4697 LLIPSPNASAEV
+4697 LLIPSPNATAEV
-4709 GYNRDRFLLSP
+4709 GYNRDRFLFNP
-4720 SACLEE
+4720 SACLDE
-4726 HLLQFKFLGIL
+4726 HLMQFKFLGIL

-4760 CCIPL
+4760 CCVPL

-4792 TEDNF
+4792 TEESF

-4822 NSIPLSFSNRK
+4822 NSIPLTFSNRK

-4844 HEIDRQVAAVREG
+4844 HEMDRQVAAVREG
-4857 MSWIIPVPLLSLL
+4857 MSWIVPVPLLSLL
-4870 TARQLEQMVCGMPEI
+4870 TAKQLEQMVCGMPEI
-4885 CVEVLKKVVRYREVD
+4885 SVEVLKKVVRYREVD
-4900 EQHTQVQWF
+4900 EQHQLVQWF
-4909 WQTLEDFSNE
+4909 WHTLEEFSNE

-4948 KVDRPHDSLPT
+4948 KVDRPYDSLPT

-4975 AVMAE
+4975 LVMAE

>member
-13 LEHLNASWITE
+13 LEHLNSSWITE

-31 REGVSVLYSKL
+31 RDGVSVLYSKL
-42 LTNKEAVLLPQ
+42 LANKEAVLLPQ

-93 VCSDSPFAGAL
+93 VCSDSPFAAAL
-104 RKRLLVLQR
+104 RKRVLVLQR

-139 GSADSHSVSER
+139 GSADLHSVSER

-173 LRQSWVMPPPG
+173 LRQSWMMPPPPGAGGG
-184 PGGPNLCNDVIH
+184 PGGNINLCNDVIH

-228 TFLKGVTMPNTGA
+228 TFLKGVTMPNSGA
-241 DVLGRRLASELLLG
+241 DILGRRLASELLLG
-255 LAAQRGSLR
+255 LASQRGSLR

-273 LAASAV
+273 LAAAAV
-279 VTAMDEGEKGKM
+279 VSSMEQTEV
-291 AALSQEGLMG
+291 LQSQEGLIG

-315 LGSSADRSQWRE
+315 LGSTADRSQWRE
-327 PTRTSDGLCSL
+327 PTRTPDGLCSL
-338 YEAALCLLEEVCRMA
+338 YEAALCLFEEVCRMA
-353 SDYSRTCAS
+353 SDYSRTCVS
-362 PDSVQTGEVPAVSE
+362 PDNIQTGEAPVVSE

-404 APSFADAQTI
+404 AASFADAQTI

-510 QGPLQGKAV
+510 QGPLQGKVV

-570 DVSCGS
+570 EVSCGS

-612 VVESL
+612 VVEAL

-663 LTEELATTRVVDIS
+663 LIEELATTRVVDIS

-718 VGLDGVAIQQVSAG
+718 VGLDGVAIQQISAG

-765 HLRSFLEHYCDG
+765 HLRSFLERYCDG
-777 INSEVPPLPFPSS
+777 INSDVPPLPFPSS

-829 NLLFRLMDSS
+829 NLLFRLMDAS

-845 EAVMETLSVGAT
+845 EAVIETLSVGAT

-881 ENLSKGQR
+881 ESLSKGQR

-912 CPPDSTETL
+912 SPADVPDAP
-921 ASSNV
+921 AS
-926 GFGLPLDPP
+926 GPAYPDPA
-935 YGAPGT
+935 YGTTGAH
-941 NPDTHLAEILMKTLL
+941 PDTHLAEILMKTLL

-964 QAFGELEKNSDKVLQ
+964 QALGELEKNSDKLQ
-979 GTSSSDSSQP
+979 QRTSSSDSSQP
-989 AHLHELLCSLQKQLL
+989 AHLHQLLCSLQKQLL
-1004 AYCHINCVTENSS
+1004 AYCHISAVTENSS
-1017 SVSLLHKHLQLLL
+1017 SVALLHKHLQLLL

-1036 FSRSAILLRE
+1036 FSRAAALLKE
-1046 SSWNGSVREKLR
+1046 SSWNGSIREKLQ

-1068 MLCQIVNSLLLL
+1068 MLCQIINSLLLL
-1080 PVSVA
+1080 PVPVV
-1085 RPLLSFLLD
+1085 RPLLSHLLD

-1109 TPLED
+1109 SPLED

-1119 PLHGAPDFVDP
+1119 PLHGTSDFAEP
-1130 AGQPLAQPAQ
+1130 ASGMCLPAAALC
-1140 SWVWLV
+1140 WVWLV
-1146 DLERTAALLVGR
+1146 DLERTVALLVGR

-1165 GAPASLEERDT
+1165 GAPTALEEQDT

-1187 GLEMDLPQLDNCIS
+1187 GLEMDIPQLDSCIS
-1201 SLLEVALSGN
+1201 TLLEAALSGN
-1211 EEQKPF
+1211 EEQKPL
-1217 DCPLRPDMSTLVD
+1217 DCTLRPDLSVLVD
-1230 LALGST
+1230 LALGSS
-1236 KEPTNSLWVNMQDY
+1236 KEPANSLWINMQDY
-1250 ATSKDWDNASLSNET
+1250 AISKDWDNASLNNES

-1283 LLSQACGEGRYH
+1283 LLGPASGEGSRYQ
-1295 PCKTLAEVYR
+1295 PSKSLAEVYR

-1318 NMELIQTCSSS
+1318 NMDFIQTRSSS

-1339 SLEMDPQEHSFTR
+1339 SLDMDPQEHSFTR
-1352 TIDEEAELEERTD
+1352 TIDEEAELEERAD
-1365 REREEGHQEQDE
+1365 REREDGHQDQDE
-1377 EEDEREHE
+1377 EEEDREHE

-1390 KIFQCFLSAREAA
+1390 KIFQCFLSAREVA
-1403 RGRERERA
+1403 RSRDRERA
-1411 SSSAGGGLSSGG
+1411 SSSTGPGSGSGPASRSGAAAAGGGEEEAVLSQEER
-1423 PRGGGGGGEDEAA
+1423 RGSA
-1436 VSHEEQQH
+1436 
-1444 LRDGCPGLPEGQ
+1444 GLPEGQ
-1456 DLYTAACNSVV
+1456 DLYTAACNSVI
-1467 HRCALLVLGVSP
+1467 HRCALLLLGVSP
-1479 VLGDLGGQDEGH
+1479 VLSELTKQNQEEGPAQ
-1491 SAPQSTS
+1491 SATGAQECL
-1498 QGQQDAAG
+1498 G

-1514 SAETHSVQ
+1514 SAESRSVQ

-1546 GYTLSGR
+1546 SYSLSGR

-1561 FSHKKRGLLH
+1561 FSQKKRVYLLLLGH
-1571 GSPDSLADS
+1571 FSPKHKRSSKHVNDGILHSSPDSLAES
-1580 WFRVKHSRARLYGS
+1580 WFRSKLSRQRSYGS
-1594 PLYQSYDESD
+1594 AHSYEESD
-1604 LDLSRSAGVH
+1604 LDLNRSLGIH
-1614 ALIENIV
+1614 ALIDNMV
-1621 SFISGDVGNSPA
+1621 SFISGDVGLAPA

-1638 EAMSTSPQ
+1638 EGMATSPQ
-1646 GIILAMEQ
+1646 AAILAMEQ
-1654 QQNRAELRLEALH
+1654 QQSRAELRLEALH

-1680 SQAAGGV
+1680 SQPENNE
-1687 GGSGTGGR
+1687 R
-1695 PSPSAAFQ
+1695 PSGAFQ

-1721 LGTVGAGAM
+1721 LGTVCSGGL
-1730 KGESVQLHHYQ
+1730 KRESVQLHHYQ
-1741 DGVKA
+1741 DGIKA
-1746 AKRTLQMDI
+1746 AKRSLQMEI

-1862 YADKLGPKVVQ
+1862 YADKLSPKVVQ

-1887 SQAGVSLLPASPKKA
+1887 AQAGGSRLSAGKDQEDTKQDGSP
-1902 QDRLEKETEDGN
+1902 DSD
-1914 DAEKKDF
+1914 KKDF
-1921 RALVRKQH
+1921 RAVIRKQH

-1967 AAQKCCSGVPLVGNL
+1967 AAQKCCSGVPLVGNM

-2000 ASVEDHQM
+2000 ANMEDDQLS
-2008 TQVVER
+2008 QVVDR

-2023 WEAPIAQAKHTIQIK
+2023 WEAPVAQAKHTIQMK
-2038 EKEQELKLQG
+2038 EKVQELKLQG
-2048 EVEEEDENL
+2048 EAEEEDENL

-2091 ASTGISS
+2091 ACTGISS

-2153 SLTLS
+2153 TLTLS
-2158 SFTQGDY
+2158 SFTQGDF

-2225 DLLPGDPVCSPAATV
+2225 DLLPGDPVCSPTATV
-2240 LAEASTQLIRVLHRA
+2240 LVEATTQLIRILHRT
-2255 DQWTHCINGIM
+2255 DHWTHRINKTMI
-2266 LERLHKIKP
+2266 ERLHKIKP
-2275 CFRESSGCTAGGGQ
+2275 CFRDAAGAP

-2303 DSQRD
+2303 DAQRESQEAPGRT
-2308 SPRDQEPQRGEEER
+2308 EEEKGR
-2322 GRQGHGSRQGHGGLG
+2322 HGRQHGLG
-2337 DLSDH
+2337 ELSEP
-2342 HLRTLCTEV
+2342 HLRSLCTDV

-2370 CIHKQT
+2370 CVHKQT
-2376 GRHATLLGVVK
+2376 GRHATLLGVAK
-2387 EGSTSAKVQWDEAEI
+2387 EGSSSAKVQWDEAEI

-2430 ARLRG
+2430 GRFRG
-2435 LTASLLLD
+2435 LTAALLLD

-2450 HEDAGRLGARRHE
+2450 HEETAAKLGTRRHD
-2463 KKHRG
+2463 KKHRNAASVG
-2468 GPHDNGTTTANSGD
+2468 HEPTAAEDKADGEGHDRN
-2482 DANSKP
+2482 
-2488 GDWEQANQHRPT
+2488 EQKEGAS
-2500 TEPRDGPAKGTVV
+2500 E
-2513 MPTSDLRVS
+2513 LRVS
-2522 HSLEEVKAHAAPNSK
+2522 HSLEEVKAHLAPNSK
-2537 SESEISYALDC
+2537 SESEISSVA
-2548 QHQGGGALAGGPE
+2548 GGGNE
-2561 TLYPAPQAPEGN
+2561 TLFSPAQNGGAEAG
-2573 RRKGHEGLSHG
+2573 RKKGHEHG
-2584 GRGHDGPPSLGATQS
+2584 ARGHEPAAISTQS

-2615 ALSALLSCSK
+2615 TLSALLSCSK

-2635 QSEPTPSGHNA
+2635 IPEAAPSGHNA
-2646 DLNTGPTC
+2646 DLNA
-2654 GGGAASPVCQEEV
+2654 GATAAPPASPVCQEEV

-2701 AQAMIYKLVVSGLL
+2701 AQAMIYKLVVNGLL
-2715 DDQGGGGKARPA
+2715 EEPSGGKTKLGTRSEP
-2727 DQECEEGLESEQ
+2727 EGEVEGSEGEPL
-2739 QAQTP
+2739 AQTP
-2744 VTTSPSASSTTSFM
+2744 ITTSPSASSTTSFM

-2796 SSYPTTTLLPTRRAQ
+2796 SSYPTTTLVPTRRAQ

-2832 TSPDTQGS
+2832 TSPDSQ
-2840 RPTNRTGTSMSDPSS
+2840 PTRAQNRAGTSLSDPSS

-2873 GFSLR
+2873 GFTLR
-2878 QITKALEATGTRGEA
+2878 QISKALEATGARGEA

-2907 HPGTEEEES
+2907 HPGTDDERDEPHARS
-2916 HPGGGGS
+2916 AALGGDGS
-2923 DSSSCPGATASGGGK
+2923 DSSCPGATASAGGK
-2938 SLDRSYLHSPGDIPS
+2938 SLDRSYLCSPGDIAS
-2953 ADAADLEEGFSES
+2953 ADASEMEEGFSES
-2966 PEGLDQDSASAS
+2966 PDGLEQDGGSAS
-2978 SGPTP
+2978 SGAPL
-2983 RGRSAV
+2983 RGRSAAG
-2989 SRKHRFDLAART
+2989 RKHRFDLAART

-3009 YRSVQAHRSQS
+3009 YRSVQAHHSQS
-3020 RREGGALPQDPGTLY
+3020 RRDVSSLQQQPDPGALY

-3057 QDLASDSDI
+3057 QDLASDTDI
-3066 LGMWIPEV
+3066 LGMWIPE
-3074 LDWPTWHVCETEERD
+3074 HVCEADDRD
-3089 EVVVCELCEASV
+3089 EVVVCELCEANV
-3101 ANFNQHMKKTHPGC
+3101 ANFNQHMKKSHPGC

-3142 NPYYLLCGSCRDR
+3142 NPYYLLCGSCREK
-3155 YLAVKSK
+3155 YLAIKSK
-3162 ARAPM
+3162 AR
-3167 TERSVPG
+3167 VPAVE
-3174 KRYKGQA
+3174 RYKGQA

-3206 LTGEEEFELLVGPLG
+3206 LTGEEEFELLSGPLG
-3221 LSERRLVPEAV
+3221 LSERRVVPEPV

-3256 LLQIGCQGSVEK
+3256 LLQIGCQTSVDK
-3268 SSSGRVTLGEQAA
+3268 SSSGRMTLGEQAA
-3281 SLQNPHD
+3281 ALQNPHD
-3288 RITALRRVTAAA
+3288 RVMALRRVTAAA

-3336 IRTLVRLMCLSA
+3336 IRTLVRLMCLAA

-3355 SSPVAGSGSLER
+3355 TSPAAAAGHCER
-3367 PRGSTKASK
+3367 PRGSSKASK
-3376 PMSCLAYL
+3376 PISCLAYL
-3384 STAVGCLASNSPS
+3384 STAVGCLASNSPN

-3442 KLVTSPN
+3442 KLITSPN

-3467 GPNYDKTDTEKRAGL
+3467 RPVYDKADLEKRGL
-3482 IAHLYAHPSYNP
+3482 IAHLYAHPSHNP
-3494 TAVGPLELANA
+3494 SAVGPLELANA

-3515 SSGHRQWAAQQLVRT
+3515 SSQHRQWAAQQLVRT
-3530 LAAHDRDNQSRP
+3530 LAAHDRDNQNRP

-3555 SSVKLEAHQS
+3555 SFVKLEAHQS

-3591 NVTKNQYTLQQTCIF
+3591 NVTKNQYTLQQTCVF
-3606 NRAEDSPDEGGQCL
+3606 NKEDGPSEDGMSGL
-3620 GSPGDP
+3620 GSPSDP
-3626 SLSPLVW
+3626 CLSPLAW
-3633 SVTGRFLAAAM
+3633 SVTGKYLASAM

-3666 VSALAWPEGEAVSL
+3666 VSALAWPEEEVESL
-3680 WCGEPKDV
+3680 WCGEPKDM

-3698 GLLEVH
+3698 GLIEVL
-3704 DGCTMHRTE
+3704 DATDMHRSE

-3728 WYSEDRPFA
+3728 WHSEDRPFA
-3737 VGYADGKLLIGTRE
+3737 VGYADGKLLIGSKE
-3751 PLEKGAIVVID
+3751 PLEKAAIVVID
-3762 GHKESITS
+3762 AHKESITC
-3770 MKWSPSGQILLTC
+3770 MRWSPSGQILLTC
-3783 AKEDLVKLWSSPGSR
+3783 AKEETVKLWAALDCDAGQGS
-3798 SSPGAGWRCL
+3798 GWRCL
-3808 LSIAHPAQVN
+3808 QSLRHPSLVN
-3818 GVAWCGLIGQGVRPL
+3818 GVAWCGLPGRGPKPL
-3833 NMLATC
+3833 SMLAVC

-3851 QDASSFPESTGSEG
+3851 QEICDFPESRLSDSEG
-3865 WRENEPKNKRKQQ
+3865 LWENDGKARTV
-3878 SSSGPAGGAVCVFQ
+3878 SSRWAEGRAVCVFQ
-3892 LRGHITPVRT
+3892 LKGHITPVRT
-3902 VAFSPD
+3902 LAFSPD
-3908 GLALV
+3908 GLALA
-3913 SGGMGGLMNIWSLRD
+3913 SGGVGGLMNIWSLRD
-3928 GSVLQTVIA
+3928 GSVLQTVVA

-3956 SNRSKDVLVVNCS
+3956 SNRSKDVLVVSCS
-3969 TDFMSS
+3969 KEFMAS

-3980 TCRSA
+3980 TCRTA
-3985 LKKQGVL
+3985 LKKQGVA

-4045 LDQLLC
+4045 LDPLLC
-4051 SPPVPP
+4051 CPPAPP
-4057 HLRLCPLEPGAS
+4057 HLRHLPPESGTAVW
-4069 TWSPSEWAWLD
+4069 TASEWAWLD
-4080 CFSTTV
+4080 CFSTTI
-4086 KAAEALARGNTFPE
+4086 KAAEALARGATFPDS
-4100 AFAVPD
+4100 FCVPD

-4112 EEVALVM
+4112 EEMVLVM
-4119 DNSKWGSG
+4119 DNGKWASG

-4147 RCDVFLWGAGRHGQ
+4147 KCDVFLWGAGRHGQ
-4161 LAEAGRNLLVPTIAP
+4161 LAEAGRNILVPMTAP

-4193 IQANGTVL
+4193 IQPNGSVL

-4221 ITVISALQGFVVTQL
+4221 LTIISALQGFVVTQL

-4305 KLFSFGNG
+4305 KLFTFGNG

-4325 KKLPERV
+4325 KKLPEKV

-4339 VGQVACGLNHTLAV
+4339 VGQVACGLNHTLVV
-4353 SADGM
+4353 SADGTM
-4358 IVWAFGDGDYGKLG
+4358 VWAFGDGDYGKLG

-4387 LCGIGIKKVSCGT
+4387 LCGLGIKKVACGT
-4400 QFSVALGRDGNVY
+4400 QFSVALTKDGKVY

-4435 VVPALSGVFI
+4435 QVPALSGI
-4445 EDVAVGAEHT
+4445 HIQDVAVGAEHT
-4455 LVLSSTGE
+4455 LVLSSTGD
-4463 VYTWGTNSEGQLGL
+4463 VYAWGSNSEGQLGL

-4487 LVTSLQGKNVN
+4487 LVAALQGKNIN

-4512 PSAPPR
+4512 PCVPPR
-4518 APGSSVPLQLGLPV
+4518 APGSSVPLQLGLPLV
-4532 AVPPQYSSLRE
+4532 VPPQYGGLKE
-4543 VSMEVVRARLRLL
+4543 VSMEAVRARLRLL

-4569 LNLSPNNQSCM
+4569 LNLSPSNQSCT

-4709 GYNRDRFLLSP
+4709 GYNRDRFLFNP
-4720 SACLEE
+4720 SACLDE
-4726 HLLQFKFLGIL
+4726 HMIQFKFLGIL

-4765 TLEDL
+4765 QLEDL

-4781 NSILHIEDSGI
+4781 KSILHIEDSGI
-4792 TEDNF
+4792 TEDSF

-4822 NSIPLSFSNRK
+4822 NSIPLTFSNRK

-4857 MSWIIPVPLLSLL
+4857 MSWIVPVPLLSLL
-4870 TARQLEQMVCGMPEI
+4870 TAKQLEQMVCGMPEI
-4885 CVEVLKKVVRYREVD
+4885 CCEVLKKVVRYREVD
-4900 EQHTQVQWF
+4900 EQHALVQWF
-4909 WQTLEDFSNE
+4909 WQTLEEFSNE

-4948 KVDRPHDSLPT
+4948 KVDRPYDSLPT

>member
-13 LEHLNASWITE
+13 LEHLNSSWISE
-24 DSESIAT
+24 DSESIAL
-31 REGVSVLYSKL
+31 RDGVSLLYSKL
-42 LTNKEAVLLPQ
+42 LANKEVVLLPQ

-88 ALAKM
+88 SLAKM

-127 VKQQQHSPENSS
+127 VKQQQHSTENTS
-139 GSADSHSVSER
+139 GSADLHSVSER

-173 LRQSWVMPPPG
+173 LRQSWMMPPLPD
-184 PGGPNLCNDVIH
+184 PSINTRSNINLCNDVIH
-196 TAIDVVSSLPPLSL
+196 TAINVVSSLPPLSL

-217 PMGLDCLAQVT
+217 PMGLDCLTQIT
-228 TFLKGVTMPNTGA
+228 TFLKGVTMPNSGA
-241 DVLGRRLASELLLG
+241 DILGRRLASELLLG
-255 LAAQRGSLR
+255 LASQRGSLR

-279 VTAMDEGEKGKM
+279 VSTMEKNKV
-291 AALSQEGLMG
+291 LQNQEGLIG

-327 PTRTSDGLCSL
+327 PTRSSDGLCSL
-338 YEAALCLLEEVCRMA
+338 YEAALCLFEEVCRMA
-353 SDYSRTCAS
+353 SDYSRTCVS
-362 PDSVQTGEVPAVSE
+362 PDSIQTGEAPMVSE

-404 APSFADAQTI
+404 ASSFADAQTI

-510 QGPLQGKAV
+510 QGPLQGKVV

-560 TLVKDISNVG
+560 TLVKDISNVAE
-570 DVSCGS
+570 VSCGS
-576 SHTIALSKDGRTVWS
+576 SHTITLSKDGRTVWS

-612 VVESL
+612 VVEAL

-663 LTEELATTRVVDIS
+663 LIEELATTRVVDIS

-718 VGLDGVAIQQVSAG
+718 VGLDGVAIQQISAG

-765 HLRSFLEHYCDG
+765 HLRSFLERYCDG

-845 EAVMETLSVGAT
+845 EAVIETLSVGAT

-881 ENLSKGQR
+881 ESLSKGQR

-912 CPPDSTETL
+912 SPADGPENLASSLAFTAPPDSSYSSP
-921 ASSNV
+921 ASH
-926 GFGLPLDPP
+926 
-935 YGAPGT
+935 
-941 NPDTHLAEILMKTLL
+941 PDTHLAEILMKTLL

-964 QAFGELEKNSDKVLQ
+964 QAFGELEKNSDKLQQ

-989 AHLHELLCSLQKQLL
+989 AHLHQLLCSLQKQLL
-1004 AYCHINCVTENSS
+1004 AYCHINSITENSS
-1017 SVSLLHKHLQLLL
+1017 SVALLHKHLQLLL

-1036 FSRSAILLRE
+1036 FSRSAALVKE
-1046 SSWNGSVREKLR
+1046 SSWNGSIQEKLQE
-1058 DVIYVSAAGS
+1058 VIYVSAAGS
-1068 MLCQIVNSLLLL
+1068 MLCQIINSLLLL
-1080 PVSVA
+1080 PVWVA
-1085 RPLLSFLLD
+1085 RPLLGSLLD

-1109 TPLED
+1109 SPLED

-1119 PLHGAPDFVDP
+1119 PLHSTPDFVEP
-1130 AGQPLAQPAQ
+1130 VSGTSLAQPAL

-1165 GAPASLEERDT
+1165 GAPTSLEEQDT
-1176 AYWLKTPLFSN
+1176 SYWLKTPLFSN
-1187 GLEMDLPQLDNCIS
+1187 GLEMDIPQLDTCIS
-1201 SLLEVALSGN
+1201 SLLEAALSGN

-1217 DCPLRPDMSTLVD
+1217 EFTLRPDLSILVD
-1230 LALGST
+1230 LALGSS
-1236 KEPTNSLWVNMQDY
+1236 KEPGSSLWVNMQDY
-1250 ATSKDWDNASLSNET
+1250 AISKDWDNASLSNES
-1265 LLDTVSRFVLAA
+1265 LLDTASRFVLAV

-1283 LLSQACGEGRYH
+1283 LLRTACGEGRYQ
-1295 PCKTLAEVYR
+1295 PCKALAEVYR

-1318 NMELIQTCSSS
+1318 NMDFIQTRSSS

-1339 SLEMDPQEHSFTR
+1339 SLDMDPQEHSFTR
-1352 TIDEEAELEERTD
+1352 TIDEEAELEERAD
-1365 REREEGHQEQDE
+1365 REREEGHPDQDDE
-1377 EEDEREHE
+1377 EEDRDHE

-1403 RGRERERA
+1403 RSRERERA
-1411 SSSAGGGLSSGG
+1411 SSSTGLGSGAGA
-1423 PRGGGGGGEDEAA
+1423 RATGGGGGEEDPS
-1436 VSHEEQQH
+1436 VSQEER
-1444 LRDGCPGLPEGQ
+1444 RDSASLPEGH
-1456 DLYTAACNSVV
+1456 DLYTAACNSVI

-1479 VLGDLGGQDEGH
+1479 VLAELYKQNQEEGANH
-1491 SAPQSTS
+1491 SASSGTQESLC
-1498 QGQQDAAG
+1498 

-1514 SAETHSVQ
+1514 SAESRSVQ
-1522 SSPSYRLMKSRSES
+1522 NSPSYRLLKSRSES

-1546 GYTLSGR
+1546 GYSLSGR
-1553 RNVDLDLA
+1553 RNVDMDLA
-1561 FSHKKRGLLH
+1561 FSHKRRGLLH
-1571 GSPDSLADS
+1571 SSPDSLADS
-1580 WFRVKHSRARLYGS
+1580 WFRAKLSRQRSYSSAHSYEEL
-1594 PLYQSYDESD
+1594 DM
-1604 LDLSRSAGVH
+1604 DLSRSLGVH
-1614 ALIENIV
+1614 ALIDNMV
-1621 SFISGDVGNSPA
+1621 SFISGDVGFAPA

-1638 EAMSTSPQ
+1638 EGMSTSPQ
-1646 GIILAMEQ
+1646 ATILAMETQ
-1654 QQNRAELRLEALH
+1654 QSRAELRLEALH

-1680 SQAAGGV
+1680 SQPGV
-1687 GGSGTGGR
+1687 VDRGST
-1695 PSPSAAFQ
+1695 AFQ

-1721 LGTVGAGAM
+1721 LGSVGTTGV

-1746 AKRTLQMDI
+1746 AKRSLQMDI

-1820 GTETML
+1820 GTDTML
-1826 GQPLQLLQKPGV
+1826 GQPLQLLPKPGL
-1838 SQLSTALKVASTR
+1838 SQLSTALEVASTR

-1862 YADKLGPKVVQ
+1862 YADKLSPKVVQ

-1887 SQAGVSLLPASPKKA
+1887 SQAGVGPLSSSKDQENSK
-1902 QDRLEKETEDGN
+1902 QEESKQEDST
-1914 DAEKKDF
+1914 DSEKKDF
-1921 RALVRKQH
+1921 RALLRKQH

-2000 ASVEDHQM
+2000 ANVEEDQM

-2014 LFSLLSDCM
+2014 LFALLSDCM
-2023 WEAPIAQAKHTIQIK
+2023 WEGPIAQAKHSIQVK
-2038 EKEQELKLQG
+2038 EKMQELKLQG
-2048 EVEEEDENL
+2048 EAEEEDENL

-2153 SLTLS
+2153 TLTLS
-2158 SFTQGDY
+2158 SFTQGDF

-2194 ATELY
+2194 AAELY

-2225 DLLPGDPVCSPAATV
+2225 DLLPGDPVCSPVATV
-2240 LAEASTQLIRVLHRA
+2240 LVEATTQLIRILHRT
-2255 DQWTHCINGIM
+2255 DHWNHRINKTMIH
-2266 LERLHKIKP
+2266 RLHKIKP
-2275 CFRESSGCTAGGGQ
+2275 CFRELAGTASGGTGGQ

-2303 DSQRD
+2303 DAQRESHD
-2308 SPRDQEPQRGEEER
+2308 TPSRTEEDR
-2322 GRQGHGSRQGHGGLG
+2322 GRHGRQHGLG
-2337 DLSDH
+2337 ELSEQN
-2342 HLRTLCTEV
+2342 LRTLCTEV

-2370 CIHKQT
+2370 CVHKQT

-2402 TISFP
+2402 TIS
-2407 TFWSPSDTPLYNLE
+2407 DTPLYNLE

-2430 ARLRG
+2430 ARFRG
-2435 LTASLLLD
+2435 LTASLILD

-2450 HEDAGRLGARRHE
+2450 HEEGGAKLSTRRHD
-2463 KKHRG
+2463 KKHRAVA
-2468 GPHDNGTTTANSGD
+2468 PAAANEAATNENKADNEVHHRNEPKENAGASPASVPVTA
-2482 DANSKP
+2482 A
-2488 GDWEQANQHRPT
+2488 
-2500 TEPRDGPAKGTVV
+2500 
-2513 MPTSDLRVS
+2513 SDLRLS
-2522 HSLEEVKAHAAPNSK
+2522 HSLDEVKAHVAPNSK
-2537 SESEISYALDC
+2537 SDNDISSYSSGLQQQQATLTT
-2548 QHQGGGALAGGPE
+2548 GGGASE
-2561 TLYPAPQAPEGN
+2561 TPFTAAPHTPTEGN
-2573 RRKGHEGLSHG
+2573 RKKGHEQGVRSHE
-2584 GRGHDGPPSLGATQS
+2584 PSAATQS

-2635 QSEPTPSGHNA
+2635 LPEAAASGHNA
-2646 DLNTGPTC
+2646 DLTS
-2654 GGGAASPVCQEEV
+2654 AAGSPVCQEEV
-2667 EMRAALQF
+2667 EIRAALQF

-2701 AQAMIYKLVVSGLL
+2701 AQAVIYKLVVNGLL
-2715 DDQGGGGKARPA
+2715 
-2727 DQECEEGLESEQ
+2727 EEPSPGAKTKNGVKSEPEGEGEGVEGEQ
-2739 QAQTP
+2739 LAQTP

-2832 TSPDTQGS
+2832 TSPDSQTS
-2840 RPTNRTGTSMSDPSS
+2840 RPQNRTALSDPSS

-2878 QITKALEATGTRGEA
+2878 QITKALEATGARGEA

-2907 HPGTEEEES
+2907 HPGPEDEEEPS
-2916 HPGGGGS
+2916 SGGGGNGSGS
-2923 DSSSCPGATASGGGK
+2923 DSSCPGATASAGGGK
-2938 SLDRSYLHSPGDIPS
+2938 SLDRSSFFCSPGDMGG
-2953 ADAADLEEGFSES
+2953 ADGAELEEGFSES
-2966 PEGLDQDSASAS
+2966 PEGPEQESASAS
-2978 SGPTP
+2978 SCPAP

-3009 YRSVQAHRSQS
+3009 YRSVQAHHSQT
-3020 RREGGALPQDPGTLY
+3020 RREVSSLQQQPDPGALY

-3057 QDLASDSDI
+3057 QDLASDTEI

-3074 LDWPTWHVCETEERD
+3074 LDWPTWHVCESEDRD
-3089 EVVVCELCEASV
+3089 EVVMCELCEASV
-3101 ANFNQHMKKTHPGC
+3101 ANFNQHMKKSHPGC

-3142 NPYYLLCGSCRDR
+3142 NPYYLLCGGCRER
-3155 YLAVKSK
+3155 YLTIKSK
-3162 ARAPM
+3162 AKLPLV
-3167 TERSVPG
+3167 E
-3174 KRYKGQA
+3174 RYKGQA

-3200 VDEDDK
+3200 VDEDER
-3206 LTGEEEFELLVGPLG
+3206 LTGEEEFELLAGPLG

-3256 LLQIGCQGSVEK
+3256 LLQIGCQSSVDK
-3268 SSSGRVTLGEQAA
+3268 SSSGRMTLGEQAA
-3281 SLQNPHD
+3281 ALQNPHD
-3288 RITALRRVTAAA
+3288 RVMALRRVTAAA

-3336 IRTLVRLMCLSA
+3336 IRTLVRLMCLAA

-3355 SSPVAGSGSLER
+3355 TSPPTSSGSSDR
-3367 PRGSTKASK
+3367 PRGAAKTSK
-3376 PMSCLAYL
+3376 PISCLAYL

-3430 LPSFLRGVAEEN
+3430 LPSFLRAAAEEN

-3467 GPNYDKTDTEKRAGL
+3467 RPAYDKADVERRGL
-3482 IAHLYAHPSYNP
+3482 IAHLYAHPSHNP
-3494 TAVGPLELANA
+3494 SAVGPLELANA

-3515 SSGHRQWAAQQLVRT
+3515 SSQHRQWAAQQLVRT
-3530 LAAHDRDNQSRP
+3530 LAAHDRDNNHSRP

-3555 SSVKLEAHQS
+3555 SFIKLEAHQS
-3565 RVITCG
+3565 RVITCS

-3606 NRAEDSPDEGGQCL
+3606 NKTEGSSEEGLTCL
-3620 GSPGDP
+3620 GSPSDP
-3626 SLSPLVW
+3626 SLAPLSW
-3633 SVTGRFLAAAM
+3633 SVTGRYMASAV

-3666 VSALAWPEGEAVSL
+3666 VSALAWPEGEAMSL
-3680 WCGEPKDV
+3680 WSGEPRDL

-3698 GLLEVH
+3698 GLIEVL
-3704 DGCTMHRTE
+3704 DASTMNRTE
-3713 LEHCYRKDVAVMHIA
+3713 LQHCYRKDVAVMHIA
-3728 WYSEDRPFA
+3728 WYSEDKPFA
-3737 VGYADGKLLIGTRE
+3737 VGYADGKLLIGSIE
-3751 PLEKGAIVVID
+3751 PLEKAAIVVID
-3762 GHKESITS
+3762 AHKESITS
-3770 MKWSPSGQILLTC
+3770 MKWNPCGQILLTC
-3783 AKEDLVKLWSSPGSR
+3783 AKEETVKLWTSSESNPG
-3798 SSPGAGWRCL
+3798 PGPGTGWRCL
-3808 LSIAHPAQVN
+3808 QSITHPAPVN
-3818 GVAWCGLIGQGVRPL
+3818 GVAWCPL
-3833 NMLATC
+3833 PGHGAKPLSMLATC

-3851 QDASSFPESTGSEG
+3851 QDVSNFPESSSSSPEAWWET
-3865 WRENEPKNKRKQQ
+3865 EPKPKFK
-3878 SSSGPAGGAVCVFQ
+3878 SSRWPEEGAVCVFQ
-3892 LRGHITPVRT
+3892 LKGHMTPVRT
-3902 VAFSPD
+3902 VVFSPD
-3908 GLALV
+3908 GLTLA
-3913 SGGMGGLMNIWSLRD
+3913 SGGVGGLMNIWSLRD
-3928 GSVLQTVIA
+3928 SSVLQTVVA

-3942 QNIVWIPDVGVAVC
+3942 QCIVWIPDVGVAVC
-3956 SNRSKDVLVVNCS
+3956 SNRSKDVLVVNTS
-3969 TDFMSS
+3969 TEFITS

-3980 TCRSA
+3980 TCRTA
-3985 LKKQGVL
+3985 LKRQGVV
-3992 GLNMAPCMRAFL
+3992 GLSTAPCMKAFL
-4004 ERLPVMLQEQYAY
+4004 ERLPVMLQDQYTY

-4032 YMQCLA
+4032 YMQCLS

-4051 SPPVPP
+4051 RAPVPP
-4057 HLRLCPLEPGAS
+4057 HLRHIPLESGTAV
-4069 TWSPSEWAWLD
+4069 WSASEWAWLD

-4086 KAAEALARGNTFPE
+4086 KAAEALARGATFPE
-4100 AFAVPD
+4100 SFCVPD

-4112 EEVALVM
+4112 DEMALLM
-4119 DNSKWGSG
+4119 DNSKWASG

-4147 RCDVFLWGAGRHGQ
+4147 KCDVYLWGAGRHGQ
-4161 LAEAGRNLLVPTIAP
+4161 LAEAGRNILVPTTAP

-4193 IQANGTVL
+4193 IQPNGTVL

-4221 ITVISALQGFVVTQL
+4221 LTVISALQGFVVTQL

-4305 KLFSFGNG
+4305 KLFTFGNG

-4325 KKLPERV
+4325 KKLPEKV

-4353 SADGM
+4353 SADGTM
-4358 IVWAFGDGDYGKLG
+4358 VWAFGDGDYGKLG

-4387 LCGIGIKKVSCGT
+4387 LCGIGIKKVACGT
-4400 QFSVALGRDGNVY
+4400 QFSVALTKDGNVF

-4435 VVPALSGVFI
+4435 QVPSLAGIFI
-4445 EDVAVGAEHT
+4445 QDIAVGAEHT
-4455 LVLSSTGE
+4455 LVLSATGD
-4463 VYTWGTNSEGQLGL
+4463 VYTWGSNSEGQLGL

-4487 LVTSLQGKNVN
+4487 LVMALQGKNIN
-4498 QISAGRCHSAAWTA
+4498 QISAGRCHSSAWTA
-4512 PSAPPR
+4512 PSVPPR

-4532 AVPPQYSSLRE
+4532 VVPPQYSGLKE
-4543 VSMEVVRARLRLL
+4543 VSIDAVRARLRVL

-4569 LNLSPNNQSCM
+4569 LNLSPNNQSCA

-4697 LLIPSPNASAEV
+4697 LLIPSPNATAEV
-4709 GYNRDRFLLSP
+4709 GYNRDRFLLNP
-4720 SACLEE
+4720 SSCLDE

-4754 LVWKQL
+4754 LVWKQM

-4765 TLEDL
+4765 LLEDL

-4822 NSIPLSFSNRK
+4822 NSIPLTFSNRK

-4857 MSWIIPVPLLSLL
+4857 MSWIVPVPLLSLL
-4870 TARQLEQMVCGMPEI
+4870 TAKQLEQMVCGMPEI
-4885 CVEVLKKVVRYREVD
+4885 CCDVLKKVVRYREVD
-4900 EQHTQVQWF
+4900 EQHCLVQWF
-4909 WQTLEDFSNE
+4909 WQTLDQFSNE

-4948 KVDRPHDSLPT
+4948 KVDRPYDSLPT

>member
-13 LEHLNASWITE
+13 LEHLNSSWITE

-31 REGVSVLYSKL
+31 RDGVSVLYSKL
-42 LTNKEAVLLPQ
+42 LANKEAVLLPQ

-93 VCSDSPFAGAL
+93 VCSDSPFAAAL
-104 RKRLLVLQR
+104 RKRVLVLQR

-127 VKQQQHSPENSS
+127 VKQQQHSPESSS
-139 GSADSHSVSER
+139 GSADLHSVSER

-173 LRQSWVMPPPG
+173 LRQSWMMPPP
-184 PGGPNLCNDVIH
+184 PGLAGSAGGNINLCNDVIH

-228 TFLKGVTMPNTGA
+228 AFLKGVTMPNSGA
-241 DVLGRRLASELLLG
+241 DILGRRLASELLLG
-255 LAAQRGSLR
+255 LASQRGSLR

-279 VTAMDEGEKGKM
+279 VSAMEENKV
-291 AALSQEGLMG
+291 LQNQEGLIG

-327 PTRTSDGLCSL
+327 PTRTPDSLCSL

-353 SDYSRTCAS
+353 SDYSRTCVS
-362 PDSVQTGEVPAVSE
+362 PDSVQTGEAPVASE
-376 TCEVYV
+376 SCEVYV

-404 APSFADAQTI
+404 AASFADAQTI

-452 KKLTFEPHRAI
+452 KKLTFEPHRAV

-510 QGPLQGKAV
+510 QGPLQGKVV

-560 TLVKDISNVG
+560 TLVKDVSNVG
-570 DVSCGS
+570 EVSCGS

-612 VVESL
+612 VVEAL

-663 LTEELATTRVVDIS
+663 LIEELATTRVVDIS

-718 VGLDGVAIQQVSAG
+718 VGLDGVAIQQISAG

-765 HLRSFLEHYCDG
+765 HLRSFLERYCDG

-845 EAVMETLSVGAT
+845 EAVIETLSVGAT

-881 ENLSKGQR
+881 ESLSKGQR

-912 CPPDSTETL
+912 SPADGPEGLCSGPGFTAAPDP
-921 ASSNV
+921 A
-926 GFGLPLDPP
+926 
-935 YGAPGT
+935 YGTAAGP
-941 NPDTHLAEILMKTLL
+941 PDTHLAEILMKTLL

-964 QAFGELEKNSDKVLQ
+964 QAFGELEKNSDKLQQ

-989 AHLHELLCSLQKQLL
+989 AHLHQLLCSLQKQLL
-1004 AYCHINCVTENSS
+1004 AYCHINAVTESSS
-1017 SVSLLHKHLQLLL
+1017 SVALLHKHLQLLL

-1036 FSRSAILLRE
+1036 FTRSAALIQE
-1046 SSWNGSVREKLR
+1046 SSSLNGSMREKLQ

-1068 MLCQIVNSLLLL
+1068 MLCQIINSLLLL

-1085 RPLLSFLLD
+1085 RPLLSHLLD

-1109 TPLED
+1109 SPLED

-1119 PLHGAPDFVDP
+1119 PLHGASDFAEP
-1130 AGQPLAQPAQ
+1130 TSGTTLPQPAL

-1146 DLERTAALLVGR
+1146 DLERTVALLVGR

-1165 GAPASLEERDT
+1165 GAPTSPEEQDT
-1176 AYWLKTPLFSN
+1176 GYWLKTPLFSN
-1187 GLEMDLPQLDNCIS
+1187 GLEMDIPQLDSSIS
-1201 SLLEVALSGN
+1201 SLLEAALSGN

-1217 DCPLRPDMSTLVD
+1217 DSTLRPDLSVLVD
-1230 LALGST
+1230 LALCSS
-1236 KEPTNSLWVNMQDY
+1236 KEPANSLWINMQDY
-1250 ATSKDWDNASLSNET
+1250 GMSKDWDNASLSNES

-1283 LLSQACGEGRYH
+1283 LLHQACGEGRYQ
-1295 PCKTLAEVYR
+1295 PSKTLAEVYR

-1318 NMELIQTCSSS
+1318 NMDFIQTRSSS

-1339 SLEMDPQEHSFTR
+1339 SLDMDPQEHSFTR
-1352 TIDEEAELEERTD
+1352 TIDEEAELEERAD
-1365 REREEGHQEQDE
+1365 REREEGHQEQDDE
-1377 EEDEREHE
+1377 EEEREHE

-1390 KIFQCFLSAREAA
+1390 KIFQCFLSARDVA
-1403 RGRERERA
+1403 RSRDRERT
-1411 SSSAGGGLSSGG
+1411 SSSTGLGSGSRSAG
-1423 PRGGGGGGEDEAA
+1423 GGGGGGE
-1436 VSHEEQQH
+1436 EEDTSLSQEG
-1444 LRDGCPGLPEGQ
+1444 RRGSTGLPEGQ
-1456 DLYTAACNSVV
+1456 DLYTAACNSVI
-1467 HRCALLVLGVSP
+1467 HRCALLLLGVSP
-1479 VLGDLGGQDEGH
+1479 VLGELTKQDHEEDQT
-1491 SAPQSTS
+1491 QSTTGTQECLS
-1498 QGQQDAAG
+1498 

-1514 SAETHSVQ
+1514 SAERSVQ
-1522 SSPSYRLMKSRSES
+1522 NSPSYRLMKSRSES

-1546 GYTLSGR
+1546 GYALSGR
-1553 RNVDLDLA
+1553 RNVDPDLT

-1571 GSPDSLADS
+1571 SSPDSLAES
-1580 WFRVKHSRARLYGS
+1580 WFRAKLSRQRSYGS
-1594 PLYQSYDESD
+1594 ALFYEEAE
-1604 LDLSRSAGVH
+1604 LELSRSLGVH
-1614 ALIENIV
+1614 ALIDNMV
-1621 SFISGDVGNSPA
+1621 SFISGDVGLAPA

-1638 EAMSTSPQ
+1638 ESMSTGPQ
-1646 GIILAMEQ
+1646 ATVLAMEQ
-1654 QQNRAELRLEALH
+1654 QQSRAELRLEALH

-1680 SQAAGGV
+1680 SQPGG
-1687 GGSGTGGR
+1687 
-1695 PSPSAAFQ
+1695 AFQ

-1721 LGTVGAGAM
+1721 LGTVGAGGL
-1730 KGESVQLHHYQ
+1730 KRESVQLHHYQ

-1746 AKRTLQMDI
+1746 AKRSLQMEI

-1809 SGLLNVLSQLC
+1809 SGLLSVLSQLC

-1862 YADKLGPKVVQ
+1862 YADKLSPKVVQ

-1887 SQAGVSLLPASPKKA
+1887 AQAGVSLLSAG
-1902 QDRLEKETEDGN
+1902 QEDGKHEDGA

-1921 RALVRKQH
+1921 RALIRKQH

-2000 ASVEDHQM
+2000 ANMEDDQM

-2014 LFSLLSDCM
+2014 LFALLSDCM
-2023 WEAPIAQAKHTIQIK
+2023 WEAPVAQAKHSIQIK
-2038 EKEQELKLQG
+2038 ERVQELKLQG
-2048 EVEEEDENL
+2048 EAEEEDENL

-2091 ASTGISS
+2091 ASTGVSS

-2153 SLTLS
+2153 TLTLS
-2158 SFTQGDY
+2158 SFTQGDF

-2225 DLLPGDPVCSPAATV
+2225 DLLPGDPVCSPMATV
-2240 LAEASTQLIRVLHRA
+2240 LAEATTQLIRVLHRT
-2255 DQWTHCINGIM
+2255 DHWTQRINKTM
-2266 LERLHKIKP
+2266 TERLHRIKP
-2275 CFRESSGCTAGGGQ
+2275 CFRESGGGP

-2303 DSQRD
+2303 DAQRESQETPARA
-2308 SPRDQEPQRGEEER
+2308 EEER
-2322 GRQGHGSRQGHGGLG
+2322 GRHGRQHGLAE
-2337 DLSDH
+2337 LSEH

-2351 WPVLAVIGGAD
+2351 WPVLSVIGGAD

-2370 CIHKQT
+2370 CVHKQT

-2430 ARLRG
+2430 ARFRG

-2450 HEDAGRLGARRHE
+2450 HEEAGGKPGARRHD

-2468 GPHDNGTTTANSGD
+2468 AASTGP
-2482 DANSKP
+2482 
-2488 GDWEQANQHRPT
+2488 
-2500 TEPRDGPAKGTVV
+2500 EPAGNEDKAESEGRDRHERRADGGASPNAA
-2513 MPTSDLRVS
+2513 TSDLRVS
-2522 HSLEEVKAHAAPNSK
+2522 HSLDEVKAHAAPNSK
-2537 SESEISYALDC
+2537 SESEISSA
-2548 QHQGGGALAGGPE
+2548 AGGNE
-2561 TLYPAPQAPEGN
+2561 TLFAAAAAPHAPAEGN
-2573 RRKGHEGLSHG
+2573 RKKGHEHG
-2584 GRGHDGPPSLGATQS
+2584 SRAHEHSPSAGATQS
-2599 EIHAVQLSYL
+2599 EIHAVQMSYL

-2615 ALSALLSCSK
+2615 TLSALLSCSK

-2635 QSEPTPSGHNA
+2635 IPEAAPSGHNA
-2646 DLNTGPTC
+2646 DLNA
-2654 GGGAASPVCQEEV
+2654 GGGGSAAATSPVCQEEV

-2701 AQAMIYKLVVSGLL
+2701 AQAMIYKLVVNGLL
-2715 DDQGGGGKARPA
+2715 EEPSGGKAKPGARSEP
-2727 DQECEEGLESEQ
+2727 EGEGDVAEGEPS
-2739 QAQTP
+2739 AQTP
-2744 VTTSPSASSTTSFM
+2744 ITTSPSASSTTSFM

-2777 VPASE
+2777 APASE

-2796 SSYPTTTLLPTRRAQ
+2796 SSYPTSTLVPTRRAQ

-2822 SDEVGRRQSL
+2822 SEEVGRRQSL
-2832 TSPDTQGS
+2832 TSPDSHPS
-2840 RPTNRTGTSMSDPSS
+2840 RPQNRTGTSLSDPSS

-2878 QITKALEATGTRGEA
+2878 QITKALDATGARGEA

-2907 HPGTEEEES
+2907 HPGTEDEHDEP
-2916 HPGGGGS
+2916 HADDGGGGGGRGS
-2923 DSSSCPGATASGGGK
+2923 DSSCPGATASSGGK
-2938 SLDRSYLHSPGDIPS
+2938 SLDRSPYLCSPGDV
-2953 ADAADLEEGFSES
+2953 ADASEMEEGFSES
-2966 PEGLDQDSASAS
+2966 LEGLDQDNAAAS
-2978 SGPTP
+2978 SGGPL

-2989 SRKHRFDLAART
+2989 GRKHRFDLAART

-3009 YRSVQAHRSQS
+3009 YRSVQAHHSQS
-3020 RREGGALPQDPGTLY
+3020 RREVSSLQQQQDPGALY

-3057 QDLASDSDI
+3057 QDLATDTDI

-3074 LDWPTWHVCETEERD
+3074 LDWPTWHVCETDDRD
-3089 EVVVCELCEASV
+3089 EVVVCELCEANV
-3101 ANFNQHMKKTHPGC
+3101 ANFNQHMKKSHPGC

-3142 NPYYLLCGSCRDR
+3142 NPYYLLCGGCREK
-3155 YLAVKSK
+3155 YLAIKSK
-3162 ARAPM
+3162 AK
-3167 TERSVPG
+3167 VPIVE
-3174 KRYKGQA
+3174 RYKGQA

-3200 VDEDDK
+3200 VDEDEK
-3206 LTGEEEFELLVGPLG
+3206 LTGEEEFELLAGPLG
-3221 LSERRLVPEAV
+3221 LGERRIVPEAV
-3232 QFPDSDPLGASVAM
+3232 QFSDSDPLGASVAM
-3246 VTATNSMEET
+3246 VTASNSMEET
-3256 LLQIGCQGSVEK
+3256 LLQIGCQTSVDK
-3268 SSSGRVTLGEQAA
+3268 CSSGRVTLGEQAA
-3281 SLQNPHD
+3281 ALQNPHD
-3288 RITALRRVTAAA
+3288 RVMALRRVTAAA

-3336 IRTLVRLMCLSA
+3336 IRTLVRLMCLAA

-3355 SSPVAGSGSLER
+3355 TSPTSGSGHGER
-3367 PRGSTKASK
+3367 PRGAAKASK
-3376 PMSCLAYL
+3376 PISCLAYL
-3384 STAVGCLASNSPS
+3384 STAVGCLASNSHN

-3467 GPNYDKTDTEKRAGL
+3467 RPAYDKADMEKRGL
-3482 IAHLYAHPSYNP
+3482 IAHLYAHPSHNP
-3494 TAVGPLELANA
+3494 SAVGPLELANA

-3515 SSGHRQWAAQQLVRT
+3515 SSQHRQWAAQQLVRT
-3530 LAAHDRDNQSRP
+3530 LAAHDRDNNHSRP

-3555 SSVKLEAHQS
+3555 SFIKLEAHQS

-3578 LATSGNDGTVRVW
+3578 LATSGNDGTVRMW

-3606 NRAEDSPDEGGQCL
+3606 NKDDGCSADSGL
-3620 GSPGDP
+3620 GSPSDP
-3626 SLSPLVW
+3626 CMSPLAW
-3633 SVTGRFLAAAM
+3633 SVTGKYLASAM
-3644 EKMVNIWQVN
+3644 EKLVNIWQVN
-3654 GGKGLLDVQPHW
+3654 GGRGLLAVQPHW
-3666 VSALAWPEGEAVSL
+3666 VSALAWPEEESESL
-3680 WCGEPKDV
+3680 WLGEPRDL

-3698 GLLEVH
+3698 GLIEVL
-3704 DGCTMHRTE
+3704 DASSMQRTE
-3713 LEHCYRKDVAVMHIA
+3713 LEHCCRKDVAVMHVA

-3737 VGYADGKLLIGTRE
+3737 VGYADGKLLIGSTE
-3751 PLEKGAIVVID
+3751 PLEKDAIVVID
-3762 GHKESITS
+3762 AHKESISS
-3770 MKWSPSGQILLTC
+3770 MKWSPNGQVLLTC
-3783 AKEDLVKLWSSPGSR
+3783 AKEEMVKLWASPDSHPGS
-3798 SSPGAGWRCL
+3798 GWRCL
-3808 LSIAHPAQVN
+3808 QSLRHPSPVN
-3818 GVAWCGLIGQGVRPL
+3818 GVAWCGLLGRGPKPL
-3833 NMLATC
+3833 GMLAIC
-3839 CQNGLVSVWTVP
+3839 CQNGHVSVWTVP
-3851 QDASSFPESTGSEG
+3851 QNVSGFPDSSESEG
-3865 WRENEPKNKRKQQ
+3865 CWENEAKHKFRSPRW
-3878 SSSGPAGGAVCVFQ
+3878 SGRGATCVFQ
-3892 LRGHITPVRT
+3892 LKGHITPVRT
-3902 VAFSPD
+3902 LAFSPD
-3908 GLALV
+3908 GLALA
-3913 SGGMGGLMNIWSLRD
+3913 SGGVGGLMNIWSLRD
-3928 GSVLQTVIA
+3928 GSVLQSVVA

-3969 TDFMSS
+3969 KEFMASH
-3975 NHVLA
+3975 HVLA
-3980 TCRSA
+3980 TCRTA
-3985 LKKQGVL
+3985 LKKQGVV

-4051 SPPVPP
+4051 RPPAPP
-4057 HLRLCPLEPGAS
+4057 NLRHCPPESGVAV
-4069 TWSPSEWAWLD
+4069 WCAGEWAWLD

-4086 KAAEALARGNTFPE
+4086 KAAEALARGATFSE
-4100 AFAVPD
+4100 SFSVPD

-4112 EEVALVM
+4112 DELALLM
-4119 DNSKWGSG
+4119 DNSKWAPG

-4147 RCDVFLWGAGRHGQ
+4147 KCDVYLWGAGRHGQ
-4161 LAEAGRNLLVPTIAP
+4161 LAEAGRNILVPTTAP

-4193 IQANGTVL
+4193 IQPNGTVL

-4213 GNSDDLHV
+4213 GNSDDLHLL
-4221 ITVISALQGFVVTQL
+4221 TVVSALQGFVVTQL

-4305 KLFSFGNG
+4305 KLFTFGNG

-4325 KKLPERV
+4325 KKLPEKV
-4332 TALEGYQ
+4332 TALEGYH
-4339 VGQVACGLNHTLAV
+4339 VGQVACGLNHTLVV

-4358 IVWAFGDGDYGKLG
+4358 MVWAFGDGDYGKLG

-4387 LCGIGIKKVSCGT
+4387 LCGTGISKVACGT
-4400 QFSVALGRDGNVY
+4400 QFSVALTKDGKVF

-4435 VVPALSGVFI
+4435 QVPALSGVHI
-4445 EDVAVGAEHT
+4445 QDVAVGAEHT
-4455 LVLSSTGE
+4455 LVLSSTGD
-4463 VYTWGTNSEGQLGL
+4463 VYTWGSNSEGQLGL
-4477 GHTNHVREPT
+4477 GHTNHVREPAAA
-4487 LVTSLQGKNVN
+4487 SALQEKNIH
-4498 QISAGRCHSAAWTA
+4498 QISAGRCHSAAWSA
-4512 PSAPPR
+4512 PSVPPR
-4518 APGSSVPLQLGLPV
+4518 APGSSVPLQLGLPA
-4532 AVPPQYSSLRE
+4532 AVPPQYSGLRE
-4543 VSMEVVRARLRLL
+4543 VSMEAVRARLRLL

-4569 LNLSPNNQSCM
+4569 LNLSPNNQSCT

-4586 TWGIVQGQLRPLLAP
+4586 TWGLVQGQLRPLLAP

-4697 LLIPSPNASAEV
+4697 LLIPAPNATAEV
-4709 GYNRDRFLLSP
+4709 GYNRDRFLFNP
-4720 SACLEE
+4720 SSCLDE
-4726 HLLQFKFLGIL
+4726 HMLQFRFLGIL

-4765 TLEDL
+4765 VLEDL

-4781 NSILHIEDSGI
+4781 KSILHIEDGGI
-4792 TEDNF
+4792 TEENF

-4857 MSWIIPVPLLSLL
+4857 MSWIVPVPLLSLL
-4870 TARQLEQMVCGMPEI
+4870 TAKQLEQMVCGMPEI
-4885 CVEVLKKVVRYREVD
+4885 CCDVLKKVVRYREVD
-4900 EQHTQVQWF
+4900 EQHSLVQWF
-4909 WQTLEDFSNE
+4909 WQTLEEFSNE

-4948 KVDRPHDSLPT
+4948 KVDRPYDSLPT

>member
-1 MALMIPPVKLKW
+1 MTTKIPQVKLKW
-13 LEHLNASWITE
+13 LEHLNSSWIAE
-24 DSESIAT
+24 ESESIST
-31 REGVSVLYSKL
+31 REGVALLHSKL
-42 LTNKEAVLLPQ
+42 LANKEVVLLPQ
-53 QVLCLKGPQ
+53 QVLCFKGPQ

-68 ESLSS
+68 DCLSS
-73 DEQEHYLDALLSSQL
+73 DEQEHYLDALLASQL
-88 ALAKM
+88 DLAKT
-93 VCSDSPFAGAL
+93 VCSDSPFASSL

-113 IFYALSN
+113 IFHALSS
-120 KYHDKGK
+120 KYHDRGK
-127 VKQQQHSPENSS
+127 AKQQQNSGDNLLS
-139 GSADSHSVSER
+139 SAELQAASER
-150 PRSSTDALIEM
+150 PRSSTDTLIEM

-173 LRQSWVMPPPG
+173 LRQSWALPTAVPG
-184 PGGPNLCNDVIH
+184 LSLCNDVIT
-196 TAIDVVSSLPPLSL
+196 TAIEVVGSLPALSL

-217 PMGLDCLAQVT
+217 PMGLDCLMQVT
-228 TFLKGVTMPNTGA
+228 VFLKGVIARQTGA
-241 DVLGRRLASELLLG
+241 DVVGRRLACELLLG

-264 YLLEWIEMA
+264 YLLEWVEMA
-273 LAASAV
+273 LAASV
-279 VTAMDEGEKGKM
+279 GLNSLEQSE
-291 AALSQEGLMG
+291 SQEGLMG

-327 PTRTSDGLCSL
+327 PTRTPEGLCSL
-338 YEAALCLLEEVCRMA
+338 YEAALCLFEEVCRMA

-362 PDSVQTGEVPAVSE
+362 PDSIQTGEAAMVSE

-404 APSFADAQTI
+404 AASFSDAQTI

-463 KKVSSSKGSDGH
+463 KKASSSKGSDGH
-475 TLAFTTE
+475 TLAFTSE

-510 QGPLQGKAV
+510 QGPLQGKV
-519 VCVSAG
+519 VVSVSAG

-570 DVSCGS
+570 EVSCGS

-612 VVESL
+612 VVEAL

-663 LTEELATTRVVDIS
+663 LIEELATTRVVDIS

-718 VGLDGVAIQQVSAG
+718 IGLDGVAIQQISAG

-765 HLRSFLEHYCDG
+765 HLRSFLERYCDG
-777 INSEVPPLPFPSS
+777 INSKLPPPPFPSS
-790 REHHNFLKLCLR
+790 KEHHNFLKLCLK

-829 NLLFRLMDSS
+829 NLLFRLMDAS

-845 EAVMETLSVGAT
+845 EAVIETLSVGAT

-875 QGPDRW
+875 QGPERW
-881 ENLSKGQR
+881 ESLSKGQR

-912 CPPDSTETL
+912 SPPDAPEPLTQ
-921 ASSNV
+921 SSD
-926 GFGLPLDPP
+926 LQT
-935 YGAPGT
+935 PGT
-941 NPDTHLAEILMKTLL
+941 QLDTHLAEILMKTLL

-964 QAFGELEKNSDKVLQ
+964 QAFGELEKNSDKQLQ
-979 GTSSSDSSQP
+979 GTSSSDNNQP
-989 AHLHELLCSLQKQLL
+989 AHLHDLLCSLQKHLL
-1004 AYCHINCVTENSS
+1004 AYCHMNPVTEDSS
-1017 SVSLLHKHLQLLL
+1017 SIALLHKHLQLLL

-1036 FSRSAILLRE
+1036 FTRSAVLLKE
-1046 SSWNGSVREKLR
+1046 SSGNGSVCEKLQE
-1058 DVIYVSAAGS
+1058 VIYVSAAGS
-1068 MLCQIVNSLLLL
+1068 MLCQIITSLLLL
-1080 PVSVA
+1080 PVWVA
-1085 RPLLSFLLD
+1085 RTLLSFLLD

-1109 TPLED
+1109 FPLED

-1119 PLHGAPDFVDP
+1119 PLHGISELMEPMCFSGP
-1130 AGQPLAQPAQ
+1130 TQL
-1140 SWVWLV
+1140 WVWLV
-1146 DLERTAALLVGR
+1146 DLERTVALLIGQ

-1165 GAPASLEERDT
+1165 GTAPSLEEQHT
-1176 AYWLKTPLFSN
+1176 AYWLKSPLFSS
-1187 GLEMDLPQLDNCIS
+1187 GLETDIPQLDTCIS
-1201 SLLEVALSGN
+1201 SLLEVALCGN
-1211 EEQKPF
+1211 EEKKPF
-1217 DCPLRPDMSTLVD
+1217 DCLLRADLNILVE

-1236 KEPTNSLWVNMQDY
+1236 KEPAHSLWTNMQDF
-1250 ATSKDWDNASLSNET
+1250 ATSKDWDSASFTNEA
-1265 LLDTVSRFVLAA
+1265 LLDIVSRFVLAT
-1277 LLKHTG
+1277 LLKHTE
-1283 LLSQACGEGRYH
+1283 LLAQACEEDRYQ
-1295 PCKTLAEVYR
+1295 PCKLLAEVYR
-1305 SVYKVRNRLLACK
+1305 SVYRVRNRVLACK
-1318 NMELIQTCSSS
+1318 NMELVEANPPS
-1329 RERRISDNQD
+1329 RERRISENAD
-1339 SLEMDPQEHSFTR
+1339 SVELDAQEHSFTR
-1352 TIDEEAELEERTD
+1352 TIDEEAELEERAE
-1365 REREEGHQEQDE
+1365 RERDHEDGQQDE
-1377 EEDEREHE
+1377 EERENE

-1390 KIFQCFLSAREAA
+1390 KIFQCFLSAREVA
-1403 RGRERERA
+1403 RGRERVCTGSISVQEE
-1411 SSSAGGGLSSGG
+1411 SVE
-1423 PRGGGGGGEDEAA
+1423 PGEEHSNSTPLQD
-1436 VSHEEQQH
+1436 
-1444 LRDGCPGLPEGQ
+1444 GQ
-1456 DLYTAACNSVV
+1456 DLFTATCNGII
-1467 HRCALLVLGVSP
+1467 HRCAMLLMAVSP
-1479 VLGDLGGQDEGH
+1479 PLAQQTNQQPLSHCPMQEGC
-1491 SAPQSTS
+1491 
-1498 QGQQDAAG
+1498 G

-1514 SAETHSVQ
+1514 SAESHSVQ
-1522 SSPSYRLMKSRSES
+1522 SSLSYRLAKSRSES

-1546 GYTLSGR
+1546 GYLLTGKK
-1553 RNVDLDLA
+1553 NVDLDSA
-1561 FSHKKRGLLH
+1561 FNHKTRDLH
-1571 GSPDSLADS
+1571 STFDSADCFGPS
-1580 WFRVKHSRARLYGS
+1580 LGRDHLYNS
-1594 PLYQSYDESD
+1594 SQSYEESD
-1604 LDLSRSAGVH
+1604 LELSCTLQIH
-1614 ALIENIV
+1614 TLIDNIV
-1621 SFISGDVGNSPA
+1621 NFFIGDMGNASG

-1638 EAMSTSPQ
+1638 ETMSTSPQ
-1646 GIILAMEQ
+1646 AIIIAMEQ
-1654 QQNRAELRLEALH
+1654 QQSRAEVRLEALH
-1667 QIVVLISGMEEKG
+1667 QIVALISGMEEKSIHTATVAG
-1680 SQAAGGV
+1680 RAA
-1687 GGSGTGGR
+1687 TFN
-1695 PSPSAAFQ
+1695 SA
-1703 SSSLLTSV
+1703 SLLTSV

-1721 LGTVGAGAM
+1721 LGSSL

-1741 DGVKA
+1741 DGVQA
-1746 AKRTLQMDI
+1746 AKKSLQMDI
-1755 QTAVHKIYQQLS
+1755 QAAVHKIYQQLS

-1776 NKHHIEAQQRL
+1776 NKHHIETQQRL

-1809 SGLLNVLSQLC
+1809 SGLLEVLSQLC
-1820 GTETML
+1820 GKETLL
-1826 GQPLQLLQKPGV
+1826 GQTLQLLHKPAG

-1862 YADKLGPKVVQ
+1862 YADRLSPKVVQ
-1873 SLLDLLCSQLKNLL
+1873 ALLDLLCSQLKTLL
-1887 SQAGVSLLPASPKKA
+1887 SQAAGSVFSPEH
-1902 QDRLEKETEDGN
+1902 DEKTEDCPE
-1914 DAEKKDF
+1914 AKKKDL
-1921 RALVRKQH
+1921 RALLRRQH

-1967 AAQKCCSGVPLVGNL
+1967 ASQKCCSGLPLVGNL

-2000 ASVEDHQM
+2000 SSVEDHQKN
-2008 TQVVER
+2008 QVVER

-2023 WEAPIAQAKHTIQIK
+2023 WEVPVAQVKHSLK
-2038 EKEQELKLQG
+2038 EREQEIKLQT
-2048 EVEEEDENL
+2048 ETEEEEENL
-2057 PIQEVSFDPEKAQCC
+2057 PIQEVIFDPEKAQCC

-2091 ASTGISS
+2091 AATGISS
-2098 GCYQWKFYIVKENR
+2098 GCYQWKFFIVKENR

-2129 NHRTTS
+2129 NHRTTA

-2153 SLTLS
+2153 TLALS
-2158 SFTQGDY
+2158 SYTQGDY
-2165 ITCVLDMEARTISFG
+2165 ITCVLDMEARTVSFG

-2204 YSSNPGEKVKICDMQ
+2204 YSSNPGEKVKICEMQ

-2225 DLLPGDPVCSPAATV
+2225 DLLAGDPICSPVATV
-2240 LAEASTQLIRVLHRA
+2240 LVEAVSQLVRILHRS
-2255 DQWTHCINGIM
+2255 DGWTQSINRCM
-2266 LERLHKIKP
+2266 L
-2275 CFRESSGCTAGGGQ
+2275 Q
-2289 RLKKSRSVQSREEH
+2289 RLQQIRGCLRDGLPTPGGTRLRKSQSVQSRDEQNDVKEE
-2303 DSQRD
+2303 D
-2308 SPRDQEPQRGEEER
+2308 RGEEER
-2322 GRQGHGSRQGHGGLG
+2322 MRSGRELTELQ
-2337 DLSDH
+2337 
-2342 HLRTLCTEV
+2342 LRTLCNLV
-2351 WPVLAVIGGAD
+2351 WPVLAVIGGTD
-2362 AGLRVGGR
+2362 GGLRVGGR

-2376 GRHATLLGVVK
+2376 GRHATLLGLVK
-2387 EGSTSAKVQWDEAEI
+2387 EGSMSAKVQWDEAEI
-2402 TISFP
+2402 TI
-2407 TFWSPSDTPLYNLE
+2407 SDTPLYNLE

-2430 ARLRG
+2430 ARFRG
-2435 LTASLLLD
+2435 LTATLLLD
-2443 LTYLTSI
+2443 LTALASLQDDFAKFTSSSSSSSSLYR
-2450 HEDAGRLGARRHE
+2450 HDRRYRHE
-2463 KKHRG
+2463 PQDLEREVSE
-2468 GPHDNGTTTANSGD
+2468 GTG
-2482 DANSKP
+2482 
-2488 GDWEQANQHRPT
+2488 
-2500 TEPRDGPAKGTVV
+2500 
-2513 MPTSDLRVS
+2513 DLRVS
-2522 HSLEEVKAHAAPNSK
+2522 HSLDEVRSHTS
-2537 SESEISYALDC
+2537 
-2548 QHQGGGALAGGPE
+2548 
-2561 TLYPAPQAPEGN
+2561 LYPEIQKAPVLAEV
-2573 RRKGHEGLSHG
+2573 
-2584 GRGHDGPPSLGATQS
+2584 
-2599 EIHAVQLSYL
+2599 HAVQLSYL
-2609 YLGAMK
+2609 CLGAMK
-2615 ALSALLSCSK
+2615 SLSVLLSCSK
-2625 YAELLLIPKV
+2625 YAELLLIPKAMP
-2635 QSEPTPSGHNA
+2635 EGGHNA
-2646 DLNTGPTC
+2646 DC
-2654 GGGAASPVCQEEV
+2654 GSQSVSVLQEEA
-2667 EMRAALQF
+2667 EMRSALQF

-2690 KRALGLADLER
+2690 KRVLSLADLER
-2701 AQAMIYKLVVSGLL
+2701 AQAMIYKLVVNSVLEEQ
-2715 DDQGGGGKARPA
+2715 DGGRTKRVNVEN
-2727 DQECEEGLESEQ
+2727 DELEGEQ
-2739 QAQTP
+2739 QFQTP
-2744 VTTSPSASSTTSFM
+2744 VTTSPSASSSTSFM

-2770 PVTDTET
+2770 PVTTATTPVTDAET
-2777 VPASE
+2777 APASE

-2796 SSYPTTTLLPTRRAQ
+2796 SSYPTTTLLPARRAQ

-2822 SDEVGRRQSL
+2822 SEEHGRRQSL
-2832 TSPDTQGS
+2832 NSPESQPART
-2840 RPTNRTGTSMSDPSS
+2840 TNRTALSDPSS

-2878 QITKALEATGTRGEA
+2878 QIMNALAATGARGEA

-2907 HPGTEEEES
+2907 HPGTEDSEES
-2916 HPGGGGS
+2916 CTAAS
-2923 DSSSCPGATASGGGK
+2923 DSCSGGDK
-2938 SLDRSYLHSPGDIPS
+2938 SSERSYLRSPGDIPNV
-2953 ADAADLEEGFSES
+2953 DAQEMEEGFNES
-2966 PEGLDQDSASAS
+2966 NEGLDQDSASS
-2978 SGPTP
+2978 LNP
-2983 RGRSAV
+2983 RGRSAL

-3009 YRSVQAHRSQS
+3009 YNSVHAHRAQV
-3020 RREGGALPQDPGTLY
+3020 RRENSGLQQDPGSLRGAY
-3035 DFNLDEELEMD
+3035 DFNLDEELELE
-3046 LDEETM
+3046 LDQEAM
-3052 EAMFG
+3052 EAMFT
-3057 QDLASDSDI
+3057 QELASDSDI
-3066 LGMWIPEV
+3066 LGMWIPE
-3074 LDWPTWHVCETEERD
+3074 HVCETEERE
-3089 EVVVCELCEASV
+3089 EVVVCELCEAKVSS
-3101 ANFNQHMKKTHPGC
+3101 FNQHMKKSHPGC

-3142 NPYYLLCGSCRDR
+3142 NPYYLLCGTCREK
-3155 YLAVKSK
+3155 YLSMKSK
-3162 ARAPM
+3162 AKGLP
-3167 TERSVPG
+3167 E
-3174 KRYKGQA
+3174 RYKGQA

-3190 VYEEDWDMLD
+3190 VIEEDWDMLD
-3200 VDEDDK
+3200 VDDAER
-3206 LTGEEEFELLVGPLG
+3206 LTGEEEFELLLMPLG
-3221 LSERRLVPEAV
+3221 LSERKLVPDAV
-3232 QFPDSDPLGASVAM
+3232 HFSDTDPLGSSVAM
-3246 VTATNSMEET
+3246 ITAANSMEET
-3256 LLQIGCQGSVEK
+3256 LLQIGCQSSVDK
-3268 SSSGRVTLGEQAA
+3268 NSSGQLTLGEQAA
-3281 SLQNPHD
+3281 GLQRSADH
-3288 RITALRRVTAAA
+3288 IIALRRVASAA
-3300 QVLLARTMVMRALSL
+3300 QILLARTMVMRALSL

-3336 IRTLVRLMCLSA
+3336 IRTLVRLMCLAA

-3355 SSPVAGSGSLER
+3355 AGLGSGPAALDR
-3367 PRGSTKASK
+3367 PRGANKPTK
-3376 PMSCLAYL
+3376 PISCLAYL

-3467 GPNYDKTDTEKRAGL
+3467 R
-3482 IAHLYAHPSYNP
+3482 PSYDSSELERK
-3494 TAVGPLELANA
+3494 GPLELANA

-3515 SSGHRQWAAQQLVRT
+3515 SSQHRQWAAQQLVRT
-3530 LAAHDRDNQSRP
+3530 LAAHDRDNQSQP
-3542 QTFADMAGDLRKC
+3542 QTYADMSGDLRKC
-3555 SSVKLEAHQS
+3555 STIKLEAHHGK
-3565 RVITCG
+3565 VISCG
-3571 WCSKKGL
+3571 WCNKKGL

-3591 NVTKNQYTLQQTCIF
+3591 NVNKNQYTLQQTCVF
-3606 NRAEDSPDEGGQCL
+3606 NKIDGTPDECVSGL
-3620 GSPGDP
+3620 GSPSEPGLA
-3626 SLSPLVW
+3626 SVAW
-3633 SVTGRFLAAAM
+3633 SVSGKFLAAAL
-3644 EKMVNIWQVN
+3644 EKVVNIWQVN
-3654 GGKGLLDVQPHW
+3654 GGKGLLDIQPHW
-3666 VSALAWPEGEAVSL
+3666 VSSLAWPENEAGGPCAGESHEL
-3680 WCGEPKDV
+3680 
-3688 LLVGRMDGSL
+3688 LLVGRIDGTLS
-3698 GLLEVH
+3698 LLEVL
-3704 DGCTMHRTE
+3704 DPSNMQRTE
-3713 LEHCYRKDVAVMHIA
+3713 LQHCYRKDVAVMHIA
-3728 WYSEDRPFA
+3728 WYSEDRPFV
-3737 VGYADGKLLIGTRE
+3737 VGYSDGKLLIGCKE
-3751 PLEKGAIVVID
+3751 ALENGSVIIID
-3762 GHKESITS
+3762 AHKESIS
-3770 MKWSPSGQILLTC
+3770 SLHWAPGGQILLSC
-3783 AKEDLVKLWSSPGSR
+3783 AKEEVVHLWAESGIGLGKSWG
-3798 SSPGAGWRCL
+3798 CL
-3808 LSIAHPAQVN
+3808 QSITHPSVVN
-3818 GVAWCGLIGQGVRPL
+3818 AVAWCNLPGQEPKAL
-3833 NMLATC
+3833 NMMATC

-3851 QDASSFPESTGSEG
+3851 QDPSAFSQSGSASTEAWWEMDSKSK
-3865 WRENEPKNKRKQQ
+3865 PKLAPQWCK
-3878 SSSGPAGGAVCVFQ
+3878 AAVCIFQ
-3892 LRGHITPVRT
+3892 LRGHITPVKT
-3902 VAFSPD
+3902 IAFSPD

-3913 SGGMGGLMNIWSLRD
+3913 SGGVGGLLNIWSLRD
-3928 GSVLQTVIA
+3928 GSVLQTVVA

-3942 QNIVWIPDVGVAVC
+3942 QNTVWIPDVGVAVC
-3956 SNRSKDVLVVNCS
+3956 SSRSKDVLVVNCS
-3969 TDFMSS
+3969 MEFMAA

-3985 LKKQGVL
+3985 LKKQGVV

-4004 ERLPVMLQEQYAY
+4004 ERLPIMLQEQYAY
-4017 EKPHVVCGEQLVHSP
+4017 EKPHVVCGEQLIHSP

-4038 SLAVGLH
+4038 SLGVGLQ
-4045 LDQLLC
+4045 LDTLLC
-4051 SPPVPP
+4051 HPPVPP
-4057 HLRLCPLEPGAS
+4057 HLVHCTLQPGS
-4069 TWSPSEWAWLD
+4069 SSGSSSPSSCTSPHLHLWGSSDWSWLH

-4086 KAAEALARGNTFPE
+4086 KTAEALARGHSFPE
-4100 AFAVPD
+4100 SFSVPD
-4106 LEPVPK
+4106 LEPVAK
-4112 EEVALVM
+4112 DKMSLLM
-4119 DNSKWGSG
+4119 DNSKWTAG
-4127 MDEQIMSWATSRPED
+4127 MDEHIMSWATFRPED

-4147 RCDVFLWGAGRHGQ
+4147 KCDVYLWGAGRHGQ
-4161 LAEAGRNLLVPTIAP
+4161 LAEAGRNILVPTLAT

-4187 QNCTFV
+4187 QNCTFG
-4193 IQANGTVL
+4193 IQANGTVS

-4213 GNSDDLHV
+4213 GNSDDLH
-4221 ITVISALQGFVVTQL
+4221 ILTVISALQGFVVTQL

-4305 KLFSFGNG
+4305 KLFCFGNG

-4332 TALEGYQ
+4332 NALEGHQ
-4339 VGQVACGLNHTLAV
+4339 VGQVACGLNHTLVV

-4358 IVWAFGDGDYGKLG
+4358 TVWAFGDGDYGKLG

-4387 LCGIGIKKVSCGT
+4387 LCGIGIKKVACGT
-4400 QFSVALGRDGNVY
+4400 QFSVALTKDGNIY

-4435 VVPALSGVFI
+4435 QVPALLGVFI
-4445 EDVAVGAEHT
+4445 VDVAVGSEHT
-4455 LVLSSTGE
+4455 LALSSTGD
-4463 VYTWGTNSEGQLGL
+4463 VYAWGSNSEGQLGL

-4487 LVTSLQGKNVN
+4487 LITVLQGKNIL

-4512 PSAPPR
+4512 PSIPQR

-4532 AVPPQYSSLRE
+4532 SVPPQYNALRD
-4543 VSMEVVRARLRLL
+4543 VSMEVLRARLRLL
-4556 YHFSDLMYSSWRL
+4556 YHFSDLMYSSWKL
-4569 LNLSPNNQSCM
+4569 LNLSPNNQSCT
-4580 SHYNAG
+4580 SHYNQG

-4601 RVYTLPMVRSIG
+4601 RVYMLPMVRSIG

-4697 LLIPSPNASAEV
+4697 LLIPSPNATAEV
-4709 GYNRDRFLLSP
+4709 GYNRDRFLLNP
-4720 SACLEE
+4720 SACLDE
-4726 HLLQFKFLGIL
+4726 HFLQFRFLGIL

-4754 LVWKQL
+4754 MVWKQL

-4781 NSILHIEDSGI
+4781 NSILHLEDSSI
-4792 TEDNF
+4792 TEQNF

-4822 NSIPLSFSNRK
+4822 NSIPLTFSNRK

-4857 MSWIIPVPLLSLL
+4857 MSWIVPVPLLSLL
-4870 TARQLEQMVCGMPEI
+4870 TARQLEQMVCGLPEI
-4885 CVEVLKKVVRYREVD
+4885 SVDVLKKVVRYREVE
-4900 EQHTQVQWF
+4900 EQQQLVQWF
-4909 WQTLEDFSNE
+4909 WQTLEEFSNE
-4919 ERVLFMRF
+4919 ERMLFMRF

-4935 ANTADISQRFQIM
+4935 ANMADISQRFQIM
-4948 KVDRPHDSLPT
+4948 KVDRPYDSLPT

-4975 AVMAE
+4975 SMMAE

>member
-13 LEHLNASWITE
+13 LEHLNSSWITE

-42 LTNKEAVLLPQ
+42 LANKEAVLLPQ

-93 VCSDSPFAGAL
+93 VCSDSPFAAAL
-104 RKRLLVLQR
+104 RKRVLVLQR

-127 VKQQQHSPENSS
+127 VKQQQHSPENNS
-139 GSADSHSVSER
+139 GSTDLHSVSER

-173 LRQSWVMPPPG
+173 LRQSWMMPPPPG
-184 PGGPNLCNDVIH
+184 PGGGHGGNINLCNDVIH

-228 TFLKGVTMPNTGA
+228 TFLKGVTMPNSGA
-241 DVLGRRLASELLLG
+241 DILGRRLASELLLG
-255 LAAQRGSLR
+255 LASQRGSLR

-279 VTAMDEGEKGKM
+279 VSTMEQNE
-291 AALSQEGLMG
+291 LLQNQEGLIG

-338 YEAALCLLEEVCRMA
+338 YEAALCLFEEVCRMA
-353 SDYSRTCAS
+353 SDYSRTCVS
-362 PDSVQTGEVPAVSE
+362 PDSIQTGEAPVVSE

-404 APSFADAQTI
+404 AASFADAQTI

-510 QGPLQGKAV
+510 QGPLQGKVV

-570 DVSCGS
+570 EVSCGS

-612 VVESL
+612 VVEAL

-663 LTEELATTRVVDIS
+663 LIEELATTRVVDIS

-718 VGLDGVAIQQVSAG
+718 VGLDGVAIQQISAG

-765 HLRSFLEHYCDG
+765 HLRSFLERYCDG
-777 INSEVPPLPFPSS
+777 INSDVPPLPFPSS

-845 EAVMETLSVGAT
+845 EAVIETLSVGAT

-881 ENLSKGQR
+881 ESLSKGQR

-912 CPPDSTETL
+912 SPADGPEVLSSGPGFAASPDP
-921 ASSNV
+921 
-926 GFGLPLDPP
+926 G
-935 YGAPGT
+935 YGPAAAH
-941 NPDTHLAEILMKTLL
+941 PDTHLAEILMKTLL

-964 QAFGELEKNSDKVLQ
+964 QAFGELEKNSDKLQ
-979 GTSSSDSSQP
+979 QRTSSSDSSQP
-989 AHLHELLCSLQKQLL
+989 AHLHQLLCSLQKQLL
-1004 AYCHINCVTENSS
+1004 AYCHINSVTENSS
-1017 SVSLLHKHLQLLL
+1017 SVALLHKHLQLLL

-1036 FSRSAILLRE
+1036 FSRSAALIKE
-1046 SSWNGSVREKLR
+1046 SSWNGSIREKLQ

-1068 MLCQIVNSLLLL
+1068 MLSQIINSLLLL

-1085 RPLLSFLLD
+1085 RPLLSQLLD
-1094 LLPPLDRLNR
+1094 LLPPLDQLNR

-1109 TPLED
+1109 APLED

-1119 PLHGAPDFVDP
+1119 PLHGTSDFAEP
-1130 AGQPLAQPAQ
+1130 ASGMSLPPPAL

-1146 DLERTAALLVGR
+1146 DLERTVALLVGR

-1165 GAPASLEERDT
+1165 GAQTSLEEQDT

-1187 GLEMDLPQLDNCIS
+1187 GLETDIPQLDACIS
-1201 SLLEVALSGN
+1201 SLLEAALSGN

-1217 DCPLRPDMSTLVD
+1217 DHTLRPDLSVLVD
-1230 LALGST
+1230 LALCSS
-1236 KEPTNSLWVNMQDY
+1236 KEPANSLWINMQDY
-1250 ATSKDWDNASLSNET
+1250 AMSKDWDNASLSNES

-1283 LLSQACGEGRYH
+1283 LLGQSCGEGRYQ
-1295 PCKTLAEVYR
+1295 PSKSLAEVYR

-1318 NMELIQTCSSS
+1318 NMDFIQTRSSS

-1339 SLEMDPQEHSFTR
+1339 SLDMDPQEHSFTR
-1352 TIDEEAELEERTD
+1352 TIDEEAELEERAD
-1365 REREEGHQEQDE
+1365 REREEGHQEQDDE
-1377 EEDEREHE
+1377 EEEREHE

-1390 KIFQCFLSAREAA
+1390 KIFQCFLSAREVA
-1403 RGRERERA
+1403 RSRDRERA
-1411 SSSAGGGLSSGG
+1411 SSSTGPGSGAGS
-1423 PRGGGGGGEDEAA
+1423 RGGGGGGEEDA
-1436 VSHEEQQH
+1436 VLSQEG
-1444 LRDGCPGLPEGQ
+1444 RRGSSGLPEGQ
-1456 DLYTAACNSVV
+1456 DLYTTACNSVI
-1467 HRCALLVLGVSP
+1467 HRCALLLLGVSP
-1479 VLGDLGGQDEGH
+1479 VLGELSKQNQEDGPTQ
-1491 SAPQSTS
+1491 SAAGTHECL
-1498 QGQQDAAG
+1498 G

-1514 SAETHSVQ
+1514 SAESRSVQ

-1571 GSPDSLADS
+1571 SSPDSLAES
-1580 WFRVKHSRARLYGS
+1580 WFRAKLSRQRSYSSAHSYE
-1594 PLYQSYDESD
+1594 ESD
-1604 LDLSRSAGVH
+1604 LDLSRSLGIH
-1614 ALIENIV
+1614 ALIDNMV
-1621 SFISGDVGNSPA
+1621 SFVSGDVGLAPA
-1633 FKEPE
+1633 FREPE
-1638 EAMSTSPQ
+1638 ESMSTSPQ
-1646 GIILAMEQ
+1646 ATIVGMEQ
-1654 QQNRAELRLEALH
+1654 QQSRAELRLEALH

-1680 SQAAGGV
+1680 SQP
-1687 GGSGTGGR
+1687 GSADRTGG
-1695 PSPSAAFQ
+1695 AFQ

-1721 LGTVGAGAM
+1721 LGTVGTGGL
-1730 KGESVQLHHYQ
+1730 KRESVQLHHYQ

-1746 AKRTLQMDI
+1746 AKRSLQSEI

-1887 SQAGVSLLPASPKKA
+1887 SQAGVSVLSPGHEPEDDDKH
-1902 QDRLEKETEDGN
+1902 EDGA
-1914 DAEKKDF
+1914 DSEKKDL
-1921 RALVRKQH
+1921 RALIRKQH

-2000 ASVEDHQM
+2000 ANMEDDQM
-2008 TQVVER
+2008 SQVVER

-2023 WEAPIAQAKHTIQIK
+2023 WEAPIAQAKHSIQIK
-2038 EKEQELKLQG
+2038 EKVQELKLQG
-2048 EVEEEDENL
+2048 EAEEEDENL

-2098 GCYQWKFYIVKENR
+2098 GCYQWKFYIMKENR

-2153 SLTLS
+2153 TLTLS
-2158 SFTQGDY
+2158 SFTQGDF

-2225 DLLPGDPVCSPAATV
+2225 DLLPGDPVCSPMATV
-2240 LAEASTQLIRVLHRA
+2240 LAEATTQLIRILHRT
-2255 DQWTHCINGIM
+2255 DHWTHRINKTM
-2266 LERLHKIKP
+2266 TERLHKIKP
-2275 CFRESSGCTAGGGQ
+2275 CFRESVGASGGGGGQ

-2303 DSQRD
+2303 DTQRESQDTPTRA
-2308 SPRDQEPQRGEEER
+2308 EEER
-2322 GRQGHGSRQGHGGLG
+2322 GRHGRTHGLG
-2337 DLSDH
+2337 ELSEH

-2370 CIHKQT
+2370 CVHKQT

-2402 TISFP
+2402 TIS
-2407 TFWSPSDTPLYNLE
+2407 DTPLYNLE

-2430 ARLRG
+2430 ARFRG

-2450 HEDAGRLGARRHE
+2450 HEEAAAKLGARRHD
-2463 KKHRG
+2463 KKHRNAASTG
-2468 GPHDNGTTTANSGD
+2468 HEPAANEDKAENEGHNRSDGVGAFSG
-2482 DANSKP
+2482 ATPN
-2488 GDWEQANQHRPT
+2488 AM
-2500 TEPRDGPAKGTVV
+2500 A
-2513 MPTSDLRVS
+2513 SDLRVS
-2522 HSLEEVKAHAAPNSK
+2522 HSLDEVKAHAAPNSK
-2537 SESEISYALDC
+2537 SESEISSV
-2548 QHQGGGALAGGPE
+2548 AGGNE
-2561 TLYPAPQAPEGN
+2561 ALFPAAAHTPAEGN
-2573 RRKGHEGLSHG
+2573 RRKGHEHGSRSH
-2584 GRGHDGPPSLGATQS
+2584 DPSPPSVATQS

-2615 ALSALLSCSK
+2615 TLSALLSCSK

-2635 QSEPTPSGHNA
+2635 IPDPVPSGHNA
-2646 DLNTGPTC
+2646 DLNASSSGS
-2654 GGGAASPVCQEEV
+2654 AATSPVCQEEV

-2690 KRALGLADLER
+2690 KRALGLPDLER
-2701 AQAMIYKLVVSGLL
+2701 AQAMIYKLVVTGLL
-2715 DDQGGGGKARPA
+2715 EEPSGTRVRPGARSEP
-2727 DQECEEGLESEQ
+2727 EGEGEGTEAEPL
-2739 QAQTP
+2739 AQTP

-2777 VPASE
+2777 APASE

-2796 SSYPTTTLLPTRRAQ
+2796 SSYPTTSLGPTRRAQ

-2822 SDEVGRRQSL
+2822 SEEVGRRQSL
-2832 TSPDTQGS
+2832 TSPDSQPS
-2840 RPTNRTGTSMSDPSS
+2840 RPQNRTGTSLSDPSS

-2878 QITKALEATGTRGEA
+2878 HITRALEATGARGEA

-2907 HPGTEEEES
+2907 HPGTEDERDEP
-2916 HPGGGGS
+2916 HTRGDGS
-2923 DSSSCPGATASGGGK
+2923 DSSCPGATAGGK
-2938 SLDRSYLHSPGDIPS
+2938 SLDRSSYPCSPGETAS
-2953 ADAADLEEGFSES
+2953 ADASEMEEGFSES
-2966 PEGLDQDSASAS
+2966 PEGLDPDSASAS
-2978 SGPTP
+2978 SSVAL

-2989 SRKHRFDLAART
+2989 GRKHRFDLAART

-3009 YRSVQAHRSQS
+3009 YRSVQAHHSQS
-3020 RREGGALPQDPGTLY
+3020 RRDASSLQQQQQDPATLY

-3066 LGMWIPEV
+3066 LGMWIPE
-3074 LDWPTWHVCETEERD
+3074 HVCETDDRD
-3089 EVVVCELCEASV
+3089 EVVVCELCEANV
-3101 ANFNQHMKKTHPGC
+3101 ANFNQHMKKSHPGC

-3142 NPYYLLCGSCRDR
+3142 NPYYLLCGGCREK
-3155 YLAVKSK
+3155 YLAIKSK
-3162 ARAPM
+3162 AK
-3167 TERSVPG
+3167 VPVVE
-3174 KRYKGQA
+3174 RYKGQA

-3200 VDEDDK
+3200 VDEDEK
-3206 LTGEEEFELLVGPLG
+3206 LTGEEEFELLSGPLG

-3256 LLQIGCQGSVEK
+3256 LLQIGCQTSVDK

-3281 SLQNPHD
+3281 ALQNPHD
-3288 RITALRRVTAAA
+3288 RVMALRRVTAAA

-3336 IRTLVRLMCLSA
+3336 IRTLVRLMCLAA

-3355 SSPVAGSGSLER
+3355 TGPTSGSGHAER
-3367 PRGSTKASK
+3367 PRGAVKASK
-3376 PMSCLAYL
+3376 PISCLAYL
-3384 STAVGCLASNSPS
+3384 STAVGCLASNSPN

-3442 KLVTSPN
+3442 KLITSPN

-3467 GPNYDKTDTEKRAGL
+3467 RPAHDKADAEKR
-3482 IAHLYAHPSYNP
+3482 
-3494 TAVGPLELANA
+3494 GPLELANA

-3515 SSGHRQWAAQQLVRT
+3515 SSQHRQWAAQQLVRT
-3530 LAAHDRDNQSRP
+3530 LAAHDRDNNHSRP

-3555 SSVKLEAHQS
+3555 SFLKLEAHQS

-3591 NVTKNQYTLQQTCIF
+3591 NVTKSQYTLQQTCVF
-3606 NRAEDSPDEGGQCL
+3606 NKDDGSEEGTSSL
-3620 GSPGDP
+3620 GSPSDP
-3626 SLSPLVW
+3626 CWSPLAW
-3633 SVTGRFLAAAM
+3633 SVTGKYLASAID
-3644 EKMVNIWQVN
+3644 KMINIWQVN

-3666 VSALAWPEGEAVSL
+3666 VSALAWPKEEAESL
-3680 WCGEPKDV
+3680 WCGEPKDM

-3698 GLLEVH
+3698 GLIEVL
-3704 DGCTMHRTE
+3704 DTATMQRTE

-3728 WYSEDRPFA
+3728 WYSEDKPFA
-3737 VGYADGKLLIGTRE
+3737 VGYADGKLLIGSKE

-3762 GHKESITS
+3762 AHKESISS
-3770 MKWSPSGQILLTC
+3770 MKWSPTGQILLTC
-3783 AKEDLVKLWSSPGSR
+3783 AKEETVKLWVSHQPHSDSGSG
-3798 SSPGAGWRCL
+3798 SGWRCL
-3808 LSIAHPAQVN
+3808 QSLRQPSVVN
-3818 GVAWCGLIGQGVRPL
+3818 GVAWCSLTGRGPKPL
-3833 NMLATC
+3833 SMLAIC

-3851 QDASSFPESTGSEG
+3851 RDVSNFPQSRSSESGG
-3865 WRENEPKNKRKQQ
+3865 WWENEAKPRLM
-3878 SSSGPAGGAVCVFQ
+3878 SSRGSDCGATCVFQ
-3892 LRGHITPVRT
+3892 LKGHITPVKT
-3902 VAFSPD
+3902 LAFSPD
-3908 GLALV
+3908 GLGLA
-3913 SGGMGGLMNIWSLRD
+3913 SGGVGGLMNIWSLRD
-3928 GSVLQTVIA
+3928 GSVIQSVVA

-3969 TDFMSS
+3969 REFMAS

-3980 TCRSA
+3980 TCRTA
-3985 LKKQGVL
+3985 LKRQGVV

-4004 ERLPVMLQEQYAY
+4004 ERLPIMLQEQFAY

-4045 LDQLLC
+4045 LDHLLC
-4051 SPPVPP
+4051 RPPVPP
-4057 HLRLCPLEPGAS
+4057 LLRHCPPESGNGV
-4069 TWSPSEWAWLD
+4069 WSASEWAWLD

-4086 KAAEALARGNTFPE
+4086 KAAEALARGATFHE
-4100 AFAVPD
+4100 SFSVPD

-4112 EEVALVM
+4112 DEMSLLM
-4119 DNSKWGSG
+4119 DNSKWASG
-4127 MDEQIMSWATSRPED
+4127 LDEQIMSWATSRPED

-4147 RCDVFLWGAGRHGQ
+4147 KCDVFLWGAGRHGQ
-4161 LAEAGRNLLVPTIAP
+4161 LAEAGRNILVPTTAP

-4193 IQANGTVL
+4193 IQPNGTVL

-4221 ITVISALQGFVVTQL
+4221 LTVISALQGFVVTQL

-4305 KLFSFGNG
+4305 KLFTFGNG

-4325 KKLPERV
+4325 KKLPEKV

-4339 VGQVACGLNHTLAV
+4339 VGQVACGLNHTLVV

-4358 IVWAFGDGDYGKLG
+4358 MVWAFGDGDYGKLG

-4387 LCGIGIKKVSCGT
+4387 LCGISINKVACGT
-4400 QFSVALGRDGNVY
+4400 QFSVALTKDGKVF

-4435 VVPALSGVFI
+4435 QVPALTGI
-4445 EDVAVGAEHT
+4445 HIQDVAVGAEHT
-4455 LVLSSTGE
+4455 LVLSSTGD
-4463 VYTWGTNSEGQLGL
+4463 VYTWGSNSEGQLGL

-4487 LVTSLQGKNVN
+4487 LVTALQDKTIH

-4532 AVPPQYSSLRE
+4532 AVPPQYSGLRE
-4543 VSMEVVRARLRLL
+4543 VSMEAVRARLRLL

-4569 LNLSPNNQSCM
+4569 LNLSPNNQSCT

-4697 LLIPSPNASAEV
+4697 LLIPAPNATAEV

-4720 SACLEE
+4720 SACLDE
-4726 HLLQFKFLGIL
+4726 HMLQFKFLGIL

-4765 TLEDL
+4765 QLEDL
-4770 EEVDLLYVQTL
+4770 EEADLLYVQTL
-4781 NSILHIEDSGI
+4781 KSILHIEDSGI
-4792 TEDNF
+4792 TEDTF

-4822 NSIPLSFSNRK
+4822 NSIPLTFSNRK

-4857 MSWIIPVPLLSLL
+4857 MSWIVPVPLLSLL

-4885 CVEVLKKVVRYREVD
+4885 CCDVLKKVVRYREVD
-4900 EQHTQVQWF
+4900 EQHALVQWF
-4909 WQTLEDFSNE
+4909 WQTLEEFSNE

-4948 KVDRPHDSLPT
+4948 KVDRPSHRS
-4959 SQTCFF
+4959 SR
-4965 QLRLPPYSSQ
+4965 LRLHPH
-4975 AVMAE
+4975 
-4980 RLRYAINNCRS
+4980 
-4991 IDMDNYM
+4991 
-4998 LSRNVDNAEGSDT
+4998 
-5011 DY
+5011 

>member
-1 MALMIPPVKLKW
+1 MATMVPPVKLKW
-13 LEHLNASWITE
+13 LEHLNSSWITE

-31 REGVSVLYSKL
+31 REGVAVLYSKL
-42 LTNKEAVLLPQ
+42 VSNKEVVPLPQ

-73 DEQEHYLDALLSSQL
+73 DEQDHYLDALLSSQL

-93 VCSDSPFAGAL
+93 
-104 RKRLLVLQR
+104 
-113 IFYALSN
+113 
-120 KYHDKGK
+120 
-127 VKQQQHSPENSS
+127 
-139 GSADSHSVSER
+139 
-150 PRSSTDALIEM
+150 
-161 GVRTGLSLLFAL
+161 
-173 LRQSWVMPPPG
+173 
-184 PGGPNLCNDVIH
+184 
-196 TAIDVVSSLPPLSL
+196 
-210 ANESKIP
+210 
-217 PMGLDCLAQVT
+217 
-228 TFLKGVTMPNTGA
+228 
-241 DVLGRRLASELLLG
+241 
-255 LAAQRGSLR
+255 
-264 YLLEWIEMA
+264 
-273 LAASAV
+273 
-279 VTAMDEGEKGKM
+279 
-291 AALSQEGLMG
+291 
-301 YDCFMNILMQMRRS
+301 
-315 LGSSADRSQWRE
+315 GSSADRSQWRE
-327 PTRTSDGLCSL
+327 PPRTSDGLCSL
-338 YEAALCLLEEVCRMA
+338 YEAALCLFEEVCRMA

-362 PDSVQTGEVPAVSE
+362 PDSIQTGDAPIVSE

-404 APSFADAQTI
+404 APSFSDAQTI
-414 EAGQYCTFVISSDGS
+414 EAGQYCTFVISMDGS

-452 KKLTFEPHRAI
+452 KKLTFEPHRSI

-510 QGPLQGKAV
+510 QGPLQGKVV

-525 YRHSAAVS
+525 YRHSAAVT

-570 DVSCGS
+570 EVSCGS

-612 VVESL
+612 VIEAL

-663 LTEELATTRVVDIS
+663 LIEELAATRVVDIS

-718 VGLDGVAIQQVSAG
+718 SGLDGIAIQQISAG

-765 HLRSFLEHYCDG
+765 HLRSFLERYCDK
-777 INSEVPPLPFPSS
+777 INSDIPPLPFPSS
-790 REHHNFLKLCLR
+790 REHHSFLKLCLK

-817 TSILGRQARPLR
+817 TSILGRQAGPLR
-829 NLLFRLMDSS
+829 NLLFRLMDST

-845 EAVMETLSVGAT
+845 EVVIETLSVGAT

-881 ENLSKGQR
+881 ESLSKGQR

-912 CPPDSTETL
+912 SPSDAADL
-921 ASSNV
+921 SSVCTGYGN
-926 GFGLPLDPP
+926 LSDQP
-935 YGAPGT
+935 YGT
-941 NPDTHLAEILMKTLL
+941 QSCHPDTHLAEILMKTLL

-964 QAFGELEKNSDKVLQ
+964 QAFGELEKNSDKFLL
-979 GTSSSDSSQP
+979 GTSSSENSQP

-1004 AYCHINCVTENSS
+1004 AFCHINNISENSS
-1017 SVSLLHKHLQLLL
+1017 SVALLHKHLQLLL

-1036 FSRSAILLRE
+1036 YSRSANLLKE
-1046 SSWNGSVREKLR
+1046 SPWNGSVGEKLR

-1085 RPLLSFLLD
+1085 RPLLSYLLD
-1094 LLPPLDRLNR
+1094 LLPPLDCLNR

-1109 TPLED
+1109 TLLED

-1119 PLHGAPDFVDP
+1119 PLHGGPELIDP
-1130 AGQPLAQPAQ
+1130 AGVPLPQPAQ

-1146 DLERTAALLVGR
+1146 DLERTIALLIGR

-1165 GAPASLEERDT
+1165 GSPVSPEEQDT
-1176 AYWLKTPLFSN
+1176 AYWMKTPLFSD
-1187 GLEMDLPQLDNCIS
+1187 GVEMDTPQLDKCMS
-1201 SLLEVALSGN
+1201 CLLEVALSGN

-1217 DCPLRPDMSTLVD
+1217 DYRLRPEIAVYVD
-1230 LALGST
+1230 LALGCS
-1236 KEPTNSLWVNMQDY
+1236 KEPARSLWISMQDY
-1250 ATSKDWDNASLSNET
+1250 AISKDWDSATLSNES

-1277 LLKHTG
+1277 LLKHTN
-1283 LLSQACGEGRYH
+1283 LLSQACGESRYQ
-1295 PCKTLAEVYR
+1295 PGKSLSEVYR
-1305 SVYKVRNRLLACK
+1305 CVYKVRSRLLACK
-1318 NMELIQTCSSS
+1318 NLELIQTRSSS
-1329 RERRISDNQD
+1329 RDRWISENQD
-1339 SLEMDPQEHSFTR
+1339 SADVDPQEHSFTR
-1352 TIDEEAELEERTD
+1352 TIDEEAEMEEQAERD
-1365 REREEGHQEQDE
+1365 REEGHPEPEDE
-1377 EEDEREHE
+1377 EEEREHE

-1390 KIFQCFLSAREAA
+1390 NLVFVLHVTEIFQCFLSAREVA
-1403 RGRERERA
+1403 RSRDRDRMNSGAGSGARADDPPPQSQQERR
-1411 SSSAGGGLSSGG
+1411 
-1423 PRGGGGGGEDEAA
+1423 
-1436 VSHEEQQH
+1436 VST
-1444 LRDGCPGLPEGQ
+1444 DLPEGQ
-1456 DLYTAACNSVV
+1456 DVYTAACNSVI
-1467 HRCALLVLGVSP
+1467 HRCALLILGVSP
-1479 VLGDLGGQDEGH
+1479 VIDELQKRREEGQLQQ
-1491 SAPQSTS
+1491 PSTS
-1498 QGQQDAAG
+1498 ASEGG
-1506 FMTRSESL
+1506 GLMTRSESL
-1514 SAETHSVQ
+1514 TAESRLIHA
-1522 SSPSYRLMKSRSES
+1522 SPNYRLIKSRSES

-1546 GYTLSGR
+1546 GYALSGR

-1561 FSHKKRGLLH
+1561 SSHRKRVYLLLFGQLSPRKKKSFKQVHDGPMHSQLETM
-1571 GSPDSLADS
+1571 SDS
-1580 WFRVKHSRARLYGS
+1580 WARLKHNRDWLCNS
-1594 PLYQSYDESD
+1594 SNSFESD
-1604 LDLSRSAGVH
+1604 FDLTKSLGVH
-1614 ALIENIV
+1614 TLIENVV
-1621 SFISGDVGNSPA
+1621 SFVSGDVGNAPG

-1638 EAMSTSPQ
+1638 ESMSTSPQ
-1646 GIILAMEQ
+1646 ASIIAMEQ
-1654 QQNRAELRLEALH
+1654 QQLRAELRLEALH
-1667 QIVVLISGMEEKG
+1667 QILVLLSGMEEKG
-1680 SQAAGGV
+1680 NISLT
-1687 GGSGTGGR
+1687 GSRSSSG
-1695 PSPSAAFQ
+1695 FQ
-1703 SSSLLTSV
+1703 SSTLLTSV

-1721 LGTVGAGAM
+1721 LGTVGHAGA
-1730 KGESVQLHHYQ
+1730 KGESGRLHHYQ
-1741 DGVKA
+1741 DGIRA
-1746 AKRTLQMDI
+1746 AKRNIQIEIQM
-1755 QTAVHKIYQQLS
+1755 AVHKIYQQLS
-1767 VTLERALQA
+1767 ATLERALQA

-1787 LLVTVFALSVRYQ
+1787 LLVTVFALSVHYQ

-1809 SGLLNVLSQLC
+1809 TGLLNVLSQLC
-1820 GTETML
+1820 GTDTML
-1826 GQPLQLLQKPGV
+1826 GQPLQLLPKTGV

-1851 LLQILAISTGT
+1851 LLQILAITTGT
-1862 YADKLGPKVVQ
+1862 YADKLSPKVVQ

-1887 SQAGVSLLPASPKKA
+1887 SQAGVLLMASFGEGEEDEEEKKI
-1902 QDRLEKETEDGN
+1902 DSSGETE
-1914 DAEKKDF
+1914 KRDF
-1921 RALVRKQH
+1921 RAALRKQRA
-1929 TAELHLGDFL
+1929 AELHLGDFL

-1967 AAQKCCSGVPLVGNL
+1967 ASQKCSSGIPLVGNL

-2000 ASVEDHQM
+2000 SGVEDDQM
-2008 TQVVER
+2008 AQVVER

-2023 WEAPIAQAKHTIQIK
+2023 WETPIAQAKHAIQIK
-2038 EKEQELKLQG
+2038 EKEQEIKLQKQG
-2048 EVEEEDENL
+2048 ELEEEDENL

-2072 VVENGQGLTHGSG
+2072 IVENGQILTHGSG

-2091 ASTGISS
+2091 ASTGVTS

-2153 SLTLS
+2153 TLTLS
-2158 SFTQGDY
+2158 SFTQGDF

-2194 ATELY
+2194 AAELY

-2225 DLLPGDPVCSPAATV
+2225 DLLPGDPICSPVAAV
-2240 LAEASTQLIRVLHRA
+2240 LAEATIQLIRILHRT
-2255 DQWTHCINGIM
+2255 DRWTYCINKKM
-2266 LERLHKIKP
+2266 MERLHKIKI
-2275 CFRESSGCTAGGGQ
+2275 CIKDSGQ
-2289 RLKKSRSVQSREEH
+2289 KLKKSRSVQSREENEMREEKESKEEEKGKH
-2303 DSQRD
+2303 NRHGLADLS
-2308 SPRDQEPQRGEEER
+2308 EPQ
-2322 GRQGHGSRQGHGGLG
+2322 
-2337 DLSDH
+2337 
-2342 HLRTLCTEV
+2342 LRTLCIEV
-2351 WPVLAVIGGAD
+2351 WPVLAVIGGVD

-2370 CIHKQT
+2370 CVHKQT

-2430 ARLRG
+2430 ARFRG
-2435 LTASLLLD
+2435 LTASVLLD
-2443 LTYLTSI
+2443 LTYLTGI
-2450 HEDAGRLGARRHE
+2450 HEDLGKQSTKRHE
-2463 KKHRG
+2463 KKHRHESEEKG
-2468 GPHDNGTTTANSGD
+2468 DVEQKIESESALDTRTGLTSDDVKSQGTTS
-2482 DANSKP
+2482 
-2488 GDWEQANQHRPT
+2488 
-2500 TEPRDGPAKGTVV
+2500 
-2513 MPTSDLRVS
+2513 
-2522 HSLEEVKAHAAPNSK
+2522 SK
-2537 SESEISYALDC
+2537 SENEIASFSLDSTVPGVEY
-2548 QHQGGGALAGGPE
+2548 QHQI
-2561 TLYPAPQAPEGN
+2561 TEGK
-2573 RRKGHEGLSHG
+2573 RKNHEHISKN
-2584 GRGHDGPPSLGATQS
+2584 HDIAQS
-2599 EIHAVQLSYL
+2599 EIRAVQLSYL

-2615 ALSALLSCSK
+2615 SLSALLGCSK

-2635 QSEPTPSGHNA
+2635 LAENGHNSDCA
-2646 DLNTGPTC
+2646 S
-2654 GGGAASPVCQEEV
+2654 SPVVHEDV

-2701 AQAMIYKLVVSGLL
+2701 AQAMIYKLVVHGLL
-2715 DDQGGGGKARPA
+2715 EDQFGGKIKQEI
-2727 DQECEEGLESEQ
+2727 DQQAEESDQAQ

-2796 SSYPTTTLLPTRRAQ
+2796 SSYPTTTVLPTRRAQ
-2811 TPPVSSLPTSP
+2811 TPPISSLPTSP

-2832 TSPDTQGS
+2832 TSPDSQS
-2840 RPTNRTGTSMSDPSS
+2840 ARPANRTALSDPSS

-2878 QITKALEATGTRGEA
+2878 QITKAMEATGARGEA

-2907 HPGTEEEES
+2907 HPGHEDEEEPQS
-2916 HPGGGGS
+2916 GS
-2923 DSSSCPGATASGGGK
+2923 TADSRHGAAVVGSGGK
-2938 SLDRSYLHSPGDIPS
+2938 SNDPCYLQSPGDIPS
-2953 ADAADLEEGFSES
+2953 ADAAETEEGFSES
-2966 PEGLDQDSASAS
+2966 PDNLDHVENAASG
-2978 SGPTP
+2978 SGPP
-2983 RGRSAV
+2983 ARGRSAV
-2989 SRKHRFDLAART
+2989 TRRHKFDLAART

-3009 YRSVQAHRSQS
+3009 YRSVQAHRNQS
-3020 RREGGALPQDPGTLY
+3020 RREGISLQQDPGALY
-3035 DFNLDEELEMD
+3035 DFNLDEELEID
-3046 LDEETM
+3046 LDDEAM

-3057 QDLASDSDI
+3057 QDLTSDNDI

-3074 LDWPTWHVCETEERD
+3074 LDWPTWHVCESEDRE
-3089 EVVVCELCEASV
+3089 EVVVCELCECSV
-3101 ANFNQHMKKTHPGC
+3101 VSFNQHMKRNHPGC

-3142 NPYYLLCGSCRDR
+3142 NPYYLLCGSCREK
-3155 YLAVKSK
+3155 YLALKTKSK
-3162 ARAPM
+3162 A
-3167 TERSVPG
+3167 TSSE
-3174 KRYKGQA
+3174 RYKGQA
-3181 PDLLGKQDS
+3181 PDLIGKQDS

-3200 VDEDDK
+3200 VDEEEK
-3206 LTGEEEFELLVGPLG
+3206 LTGEEEFELLAGPLG
-3221 LSERRLVPEAV
+3221 LNDRRIVPEPV

-3256 LLQIGCQGSVEK
+3256 LMQIGCHGSVEK
-3268 SSSGRVTLGEQAA
+3268 SSSGRITLGEQAA
-3281 SLQNPHD
+3281 ALANPHD
-3288 RITALRRVTAAA
+3288 RVVALRRVTAAA

-3336 IRTLVRLMCLSA
+3336 IRTLVRLMCLAA

-3355 SSPVAGSGSLER
+3355 TSPSAMASTSER
-3367 PRGSTKASK
+3367 SRGGHSKANK
-3376 PMSCLAYL
+3376 PISCLAYL
-3384 STAVGCLASNSPS
+3384 STAVGCLASNTPS

-3404 LCTQNLISAATGM
+3404 LCTQNLISAATGV

-3430 LPSFLRGVAEEN
+3430 LPSFLRGIAEEN

-3457 ALLADKGARL
+3457 ALLADKGAKLR
-3467 GPNYDKTDTEKRAGL
+3467 PNYDKSEVEKKGL
-3482 IAHLYAHPSYNP
+3482 TAQLYAHPSYDP
-3494 TAVGPLELANA
+3494 SAVGPLELANA

-3515 SSGHRQWAAQQLVRT
+3515 SSQHRQWAAQQLVRT
-3530 LAAHDRDNQSRP
+3530 LAAHDRDNQTTP
-3542 QTFADMAGDLRKC
+3542 QTLADMGGDLRKC
-3555 SSVKLEAHQS
+3555 SFIKLEAHQN
-3565 RVITCG
+3565 RVMTCV
-3571 WCSKKGL
+3571 WCNKKGL
-3578 LATSGNDGTVRVW
+3578 LATSGNDGTIRVW
-3591 NVTKNQYTLQQTCIF
+3591 NVTKKQYSLQQTCVF
-3606 NRAEDSPDEGGQCL
+3606 NRLEGDAEESL
-3620 GSPGDP
+3620 GSPSDP
-3626 SLSPLVW
+3626 SFSPVSW
-3633 SVTGRFLAAAM
+3633 SISGKYLAGAL

-3654 GGKGLLDVQPHW
+3654 GGKGLVDIQPHW
-3666 VSALAWPEGEAVSL
+3666 VSALAWPEEGPSSAWSGESPEL
-3680 WCGEPKDV
+3680 

-3698 GLLEVH
+3698 GLIEVV
-3704 DGCTMHRTE
+3704 DVSTMHRRE
-3713 LEHCYRKDVAVMHIA
+3713 LEHCYRKDVSVTCIA
-3728 WYSEDRPFA
+3728 WFSEDRPFA
-3737 VGYADGKLLIGTRE
+3737 VGYFDGKLLLGTKE
-3751 PLEKGAIVVID
+3751 PLDKGGIVLID
-3762 GHKESITS
+3762 AHKDTLTS
-3770 MKWSPSGQILLTC
+3770 MKWDPTGHILMTC
-3783 AKEDLVKLWSSPGSR
+3783 AKEESVKLWGPI
-3798 SSPGAGWRCL
+3798 AGCWRCL
-3808 LSIAHPAQVN
+3808 HSLCHPSIVN
-3818 GVAWCGLIGQGVRPL
+3818 GIAWCSLPGKGSKLHLLMASG
-3833 NMLATC
+3833 
-3839 CQNGLVSVWTVP
+3839 CQSGLVCVWRIP
-3851 QDASSFPESTGSEG
+3851 QDTTQTGVTSSQGWWDQESNCQDGY
-3865 WRENEPKNKRKQQ
+3865 RK
-3878 SSSGPAGGAVCVFQ
+3878 SVGAKCVYQ

-3902 VAFSPD
+3902 VAFSSD

-3913 SGGMGGLMNIWSLRD
+3913 SGGLGGLMNIWSLRD
-3928 GSVLQTVIA
+3928 GSVLQTVVI

-3942 QNIVWIPDVGVAVC
+3942 QTTVWIPDVGVAAC
-3956 SNRSKDVLVVNCS
+3956 SNRSKDVLVVNC
-3969 TDFMSS
+3969 TGEWAAA

-3980 TCRSA
+3980 TCRTA
-3985 LKKQGVL
+3985 LKQQGVL

-4017 EKPHVVCGEQLVHSP
+4017 EKPHVVCGDQLVHSP

-4051 SPPVPP
+4051 NPPVPP
-4057 HLRLCPLEPGAS
+4057 HHQNCLPDPAS
-4069 TWSPSEWAWLD
+4069 WNPNEWAWLE
-4080 CFSTTV
+4080 CFSTTI
-4086 KAAEALARGNTFPE
+4086 KAAEALTNGAQFPE
-4100 AFAVPD
+4100 SFTVPD
-4106 LEPVPK
+4106 LEPVP
-4112 EEVALVM
+4112 EDELVLLM
-4119 DNSKWGSG
+4119 DNSKWING

-4147 RCDVFLWGAGRHGQ
+4147 KCDVYLWGAGRHGQ
-4161 LAEAGRNLLVPTIAP
+4161 LAEAGRNVMVPAAAP
-4176 SFSQAQQVVCG
+4176 SFSQAQQVICG

-4221 ITVISALQGFVVTQL
+4221 LTVISALQGFVVTQL

-4300 VTADG
+4300 VTSDG
-4305 KLFSFGNG
+4305 KLFTFGNG

-4339 VGQVACGLNHTLAV
+4339 IGQVACGLNHTLAV
-4353 SADGM
+4353 SADGSM
-4358 IVWAFGDGDYGKLG
+4358 VWAFGDGDYGKLG

-4387 LCGIGIKKVSCGT
+4387 LCGIGIKKVACGT
-4400 QFSVALGRDGNVY
+4400 QFSVALTKDGHVY

-4435 VVPALSGVFI
+4435 QIPVLAGVVI

-4455 LVLSSTGE
+4455 LALASTGD
-4463 VYTWGTNSEGQLGL
+4463 VYAWGSNSEGQLGL

-4487 LVTSLQGKNVN
+4487 LVTVLQGKNVR

-4512 PSAPPR
+4512 PPVPPR
-4518 APGSSVPLQLGLPV
+4518 APGVSVPLQLGLPD
-4532 AVPPQYSSLRE
+4532 AVPPQYGALRE
-4543 VSMEVVRARLRLL
+4543 VSIHTARARLRLL

-4569 LNLSPNNQSCM
+4569 LNLSPNNQNST

-4689 ELETGVVD
+4689 ELETGIVD
-4697 LLIPSPNASAEV
+4697 LLIPSPNATAEV
-4709 GYNRDRFLLSP
+4709 GYNRDRFLFNP
-4720 SACLEE
+4720 SACLDE
-4726 HLLQFKFLGIL
+4726 HLMQFKFLGIL

-4760 CCIPL
+4760 CCVPL

-4792 TEDNF
+4792 TEESF

-4822 NSIPLSFSNRK
+4822 NSIPLTFSNRK

-4844 HEIDRQVAAVREG
+4844 HEMDRQVAAVREG
-4857 MSWIIPVPLLSLL
+4857 MSWIVPVPLLSLL
-4870 TARQLEQMVCGMPEI
+4870 TAKQLEQMVCGMPEI
-4885 CVEVLKKVVRYREVD
+4885 SVEVLKKVVRYREVD
-4900 EQHTQVQWF
+4900 EQHQLVQWF
-4909 WQTLEDFSNE
+4909 WHTLEEFSNE

-4948 KVDRPHDSLPT
+4948 KVDRPYDSLPT

-4975 AVMAE
+4975 LVMAE

>member
-1 MALMIPPVKLKW
+1 MAGMMPPVKLKW
-13 LEHLNASWITE
+13 LEHLNSSWITE

-31 REGVSVLYSKL
+31 REGVSLLYAKL
-42 LTNKEAVLLPQ
+42 ISNKEVVPLPQ

-68 ESLSS
+68 ESLSC
-73 DEQEHYLDALLSSQL
+73 DEQDHYLDALLSSQL
-88 ALAKM
+88 ALAKV

-113 IFYALSN
+113 VFYALSN

-139 GSADSHSVSER
+139 GSADTLLISER

-173 LRQSWVMPPPG
+173 LRQSWMMPAAG
-184 PGGPNLCNDVIH
+184 PGLSLCNDVIQ
-196 TAIDVVSSLPPLSL
+196 TAIDVVNSLPPLSL

-217 PMGLDCLAQVT
+217 PMGLDCLSQVT
-228 TFLKGVTMPNTGA
+228 SFLKGVTVLNSGA
-241 DVLGRRLASELLLG
+241 DILGRRLASELLLG
-255 LAAQRGSLR
+255 LASQRGSLR

-273 LAASAV
+273 LAASALV
-279 VTAMDEGEKGKM
+279 GETDKNKMLTA
-291 AALSQEGLMG
+291 QEGMISC
-301 YDCFMNILMQMRRS
+301 DCFMSILQQMRRS

-338 YEAALCLLEEVCRMA
+338 YEAALCLFEEVCQMA

-362 PDSVQTGEVPAVSE
+362 PDSIQSGENPVVSE

-404 APSFADAQTI
+404 APCFSDAQTI
-414 EAGQYCTFVISSDGS
+414 EAGQYCTFVISTDGS

-452 KKLTFEPHRAI
+452 KKLTFEPHRSI

-510 QGPLQGKAV
+510 QGTLQGKVV

-525 YRHSAAVS
+525 YRHSAAVT

-570 DVSCGS
+570 EVSCGS

-612 VVESL
+612 VVEAL
-617 QGMFIRK
+617 QGMFTRK

-663 LTEELATTRVVDIS
+663 LIEELAATRIVDIS

-718 VGLDGVAIQQVSAG
+718 SGLDGVAIQQISAG

-754 YCVDLEESTFS
+754 YCVDLEESTFF
-765 HLRSFLEHYCDG
+765 HLRSFLERYCEK
-777 INSEVPPLPFPSS
+777 INSEIPPPPFPSS
-790 REHHNFLKLCLR
+790 RDHHGFLKLCLKM
-802 LLSNH
+802 LSNH

-817 TSILGRQARPLR
+817 TSILGRQAGPLR
-829 NLLFRLMDSS
+829 NLLFRLMDAS

-845 EAVMETLSVGAT
+845 EVVIETLSVGAT

-881 ENLSKGQR
+881 ESLSKGQR

-912 CPPDSTETL
+912 TPSDSSDVTSLPMTSDPSY
-921 ASSNV
+921 SSQ
-926 GFGLPLDPP
+926 GSH
-935 YGAPGT
+935 
-941 NPDTHLAEILMKTLL
+941 PDTHLAEILMKTLL

-964 QAFGELEKNSDKVLQ
+964 QAFGELEKNSDKFIV
-979 GTSSSDSSQP
+979 GASSSENSQP

-1004 AYCHINCVTENSS
+1004 AYCHTNHISENSS
-1017 SVSLLHKHLQLLL
+1017 SVALLHKHLQLLL

-1036 FSRSAILLRE
+1036 YSRSATLLEE
-1046 SSWNGSVREKLR
+1046 SPWNGSVGEKLR

-1068 MLCQIVNSLLLL
+1068 MLCQLVNALLLL
-1080 PVSVA
+1080 PASVA
-1085 RPLLSFLLD
+1085 RPLLSYLLD

-1109 TPLED
+1109 ALLED

-1119 PLHGAPDFVDP
+1119 PLHGGPEHIDP
-1130 AGQPLAQPAQ
+1130 GGVSLPAPAQ

-1146 DLERTAALLVGR
+1146 DLERTVALLIGR

-1165 GAPASLEERDT
+1165 GSPASPEEQDT
-1176 AYWLKTPLFSN
+1176 NYWLKTPLFGN
-1187 GLEMDLPQLDNCIS
+1187 GIDMEVPQLDKCMS
-1201 SLLEVALSGN
+1201 ALLEVSLSGN
-1211 EEQKPF
+1211 EEQKTF
-1217 DCPLRPDMSTLVD
+1217 DYKLRPEVSLLVD
-1230 LALGST
+1230 LAVGST
-1236 KEPTNSLWVNMQDY
+1236 KEPAQNLWISMQDY
-1250 ATSKDWDNASLSNET
+1250 AISKDWDSATVSNES

-1283 LLSQACGEGRYH
+1283 LLSQATVDSRYQ
-1295 PCKTLAEVYR
+1295 PEKSLAEVYR
-1305 SVYKVRNRLLACK
+1305 NVYKVRSRLLACK

-1329 RERRISDNQD
+1329 RERWVSENQESGD
-1339 SLEMDPQEHSFTR
+1339 LGSQENSFTR
-1352 TIDEEAELEERTD
+1352 TIDEEAEMEEQAD
-1365 REREEGHQEQDE
+1365 RDREEGHTEQE
-1377 EEDEREHE
+1377 EEDEEREHE
-1385 VMTAG
+1385 ILTAG
-1390 KIFQCFLSAREAA
+1390 KIFQCFLSARDVA
-1403 RGRERERA
+1403 RNRERDRM
-1411 SSSAGGGLSSGG
+1411 STSSAADSG
-1423 PRGGGGGGEDEAA
+1423 
-1436 VSHEEQQH
+1436 
-1444 LRDGCPGLPEGQ
+1444 PGLRADEQPQQLIQGRRDSRHLAEGQ
-1456 DLYTAACNSVV
+1456 DLYTGACNSVI
-1467 HRCALLVLGVSP
+1467 HRCALLLLGVSP
-1479 VLGDLGGQDEGH
+1479 VIYHLENTSEDSHEQTVPGCSQEG
-1491 SAPQSTS
+1491 T
-1498 QGQQDAAG
+1498 AA
-1506 FMTRSESL
+1506 MTRSESL
-1514 SAETHSVQ
+1514 TAERRSVHVH
-1522 SSPSYRLMKSRSES
+1522 PSYRLIKSRSES

-1546 GYTLSGR
+1546 GYLLSAR
-1553 RNVDLDLA
+1553 QNTDFDLT
-1561 FSHKKRGLLH
+1561 SHRKRG
-1571 GSPDSLADS
+1571 SPTDPPTSDS
-1580 WFRVKHSRARLYGS
+1580 WSRLKHAREWPSSSASVFDSDVEYGKS
-1594 PLYQSYDESD
+1594 
-1604 LDLSRSAGVH
+1604 LSVH
-1614 ALIENIV
+1614 TLVDNV
-1621 SFISGDVGNSPA
+1621 LSFVSGDIGSSPG

-1638 EAMSTSPQ
+1638 EGMSSSPQ
-1646 GIILAMEQ
+1646 ACIVAMEQ
-1654 QQNRAELRLEALH
+1654 QQLRAELRLEALH
-1667 QIVVLISGMEEKG
+1667 QILVLLSGMEEKENMQSLG
-1680 SQAAGGV
+1680 NRQAPA
-1687 GGSGTGGR
+1687 
-1695 PSPSAAFQ
+1695 PFQ

-1721 LGTVGAGAM
+1721 LGTVGHVGT
-1730 KGESVQLHHYQ
+1730 KGDSVHLHHYQ
-1741 DGVKA
+1741 DGIRASKNS
-1746 AKRTLQMDI
+1746 I
-1755 QTAVHKIYQQLS
+1755 QKEIQKAVHKIYQQLS
-1767 VTLERALQA
+1767 ATLDRALQA
-1776 NKHHIEAQQRL
+1776 NKHHVEAQQRL

-1809 SGLLNVLSQLC
+1809 TGLLSVLSQLC
-1820 GTETML
+1820 GTDTML
-1826 GQPLQLLQKPGV
+1826 GQPLQLLPKSGV

-1851 LLQILAISTGT
+1851 LLQILAITTGT
-1862 YADKLGPKVVQ
+1862 YADKLSPKVVQ

-1887 SQAGVSLLPASPKKA
+1887 AQAGVTLMSSCNAEEEGDRKA
-1902 QDRLEKETEDGN
+1902 DLTGEIDR
-1914 DAEKKDF
+1914 KDF
-1921 RALVRKQH
+1921 RASLRKQR

-1967 AAQKCCSGVPLVGNL
+1967 ASQKCSSGLPLVGNL

-2000 ASVEDHQM
+2000 ANVEDDQM
-2008 TQVVER
+2008 AQVVER

-2023 WEAPIAQAKHTIQIK
+2023 WDAPIAQAKHSIQIR
-2038 EKEQELKLQG
+2038 EKEQETKLNKTG
-2048 EVEEEDENL
+2048 EVEEEEEDL
-2057 PIQEVSFDPEKAQCC
+2057 PIQEVSFDPEKVQCC
-2072 VVENGQGLTHGSG
+2072 VVENGQILTHGSG

-2091 ASTGISS
+2091 ASTGVTS

-2153 SLTLS
+2153 TLTLP
-2158 SFTQGDY
+2158 SFTQGDF
-2165 ITCVLDMEARTISFG
+2165 ITCVLDMEARTVSFG

-2194 ATELY
+2194 AGELY

-2225 DLLPGDPVCSPAATV
+2225 DLLPGDPICSPVATV
-2240 LAEASTQLIRVLHRA
+2240 LAESSVQLLRILHRTER
-2255 DQWTHCINGIM
+2255 WTYCINKKMI
-2266 LERLHKIKP
+2266 ERLQKIKG
-2275 CFRESSGCTAGGGQ
+2275 CLREAGSK
-2289 RLKKSRSVQSREEH
+2289 LKKSRSVQSREENET
-2303 DSQRD
+2303 RD
-2308 SPRDQEPQRGEEER
+2308 DREEDKGKHGRHGLADLGEPQ
-2322 GRQGHGSRQGHGGLG
+2322 
-2337 DLSDH
+2337 
-2342 HLRTLCTEV
+2342 LRTLCVEV
-2351 WPVLAVIGGAD
+2351 WPVLAVIGGVD
-2362 AGLRVGGR
+2362 TGLRVGGR
-2370 CIHKQT
+2370 CVHKQT

-2402 TISFP
+2402 TIS
-2407 TFWSPSDTPLYNLE
+2407 DTPLYNLE
-2421 PCEPLPFDV
+2421 PCDPPPFDV
-2430 ARLRG
+2430 TRFRG
-2435 LTASLLLD
+2435 LTASALLD
-2443 LTYLTSI
+2443 LTYLTGI
-2450 HEDAGRLGARRHE
+2450 HEEPGKVGAKRHE
-2463 KKHRG
+2463 KKHR
-2468 GPHDNGTTTANSGD
+2468 HESEEKGD
-2482 DANSKP
+2482 I
-2488 GDWEQANQHRPT
+2488 
-2500 TEPRDGPAKGTVV
+2500 EPRGDADIATEVQITEDAKSNNIV
-2513 MPTSDLRVS
+2513 PK
-2522 HSLEEVKAHAAPNSK
+2522 LEN
-2537 SESEISYALDC
+2537 ES
-2548 QHQGGGALAGGPE
+2548 
-2561 TLYPAPQAPEGN
+2561 
-2573 RRKGHEGLSHG
+2573 
-2584 GRGHDGPPSLGATQS
+2584 GPPLGETAQVDIQHHSTDGKRKSHDHIPRSHDVAQS
-2599 EIHAVQLSYL
+2599 EIRAVQLSYIN
-2609 YLGAMK
+2609 LGAMK
-2615 ALSALLSCSK
+2615 SLGTLLSCSK

-2635 QSEPTPSGHNA
+2635 LADNGHNSDCA
-2646 DLNTGPTC
+2646 S
-2654 GGGAASPVCQEEV
+2654 SPVVHEDV

-2701 AQAMIYKLVVSGLL
+2701 AQAMIYKLVVHGLL
-2715 DDQGGGGKARPA
+2715 EEQFGSRLRQELEQQAEETDQA
-2727 DQECEEGLESEQ
+2727 Q

-2796 SSYPTTTLLPTRRAQ
+2796 SSYPTTTILPTRRAQ
-2811 TPPVSSLPTSP
+2811 TPPITSLPTSP
-2822 SDEVGRRQSL
+2822 TDEVGRRQSL
-2832 TSPDTQGS
+2832 TSPDSQPT
-2840 RPTNRTGTSMSDPSS
+2840 RHTNRAALSDPSS

-2864 AIAVPLLEM
+2864 AVVVPLLEM
-2873 GFSLR
+2873 GFSIR
-2878 QITKALEATGTRGEA
+2878 QIKKAMEATGAREA
-2893 DAQNITVL
+2893 DPQNITVL

-2907 HPGTEEEES
+2907 HPDDEERFSGRTTEQ
-2916 HPGGGGS
+2916 
-2923 DSSSCPGATASGGGK
+2923 CQGAVSTAHGGK
-2938 SLDRSYLHSPGDIPS
+2938 SSDTAYTGDISSSDPAEMEECFCGS
-2953 ADAADLEEGFSES
+2953 PDSLEHTENAG
-2966 PEGLDQDSASAS
+2966 AS
-2978 SGPTP
+2978 SGQQS
-2983 RGRSAV
+2983 RGRSTV
-2989 SRKHRFDLAART
+2989 TRRQKFDLAART

-3009 YRSVQAHRSQS
+3009 YRTVQAHRNQG
-3020 RREGGALPQDPGTLY
+3020 RREGVSLQQDPGALY
-3035 DFNLDEELEMD
+3035 DLNLDEELEID
-3046 LDEETM
+3046 LDEEAM

-3057 QDLASDSDI
+3057 QDLASDNDI
-3066 LGMWIPEV
+3066 LGIWIPEV
-3074 LDWPTWHVCETEERD
+3074 LDWPTWHVCETDDRE
-3089 EVVVCELCEASV
+3089 EVVICELCEASV
-3101 ANFNQHMKKTHPGC
+3101 LSFNQHMKRYHPGC
-3115 GRSANRQGYRSNGSY
+3115 GHSANRQGYRSNGSY

-3142 NPYYLLCGSCRDR
+3142 NPYYLLCSSCREK
-3155 YLAVKSK
+3155 YLSLRSK
-3162 ARAPM
+3162 RKATAS
-3167 TERSVPG
+3167 E
-3174 KRYKGQA
+3174 KYKGHA
-3181 PDLLGKQDS
+3181 PDLIGKQDS
-3190 VYEEDWDMLD
+3190 VYEEDWDMMD
-3200 VDEDDK
+3200 VDEDEK
-3206 LTGEEEFELLVGPLG
+3206 LTGEEEFELLAGPLG
-3221 LSERRLVPEAV
+3221 LNERRMVPEPV

-3256 LLQIGCQGSVEK
+3256 LMQIGCQGTLEK
-3268 SSSGRVTLGEQAA
+3268 SSSGRITLGEQAA
-3281 SLQNPHD
+3281 ALVNPHD
-3288 RITALRRVTAAA
+3288 RVMALRRVIAAA

-3336 IRTLVRLMCLSA
+3336 IRTLVRLMCLAA

-3355 SSPVAGSGSLER
+3355 TSPSTTLPSSSER
-3367 PRGSTKASK
+3367 SRGLHSKTSK
-3376 PMSCLAYL
+3376 PISCLAYL
-3384 STAVGCLASNSPS
+3384 STAVGCLASSTPS
-3397 AAKLLVQ
+3397 AARLLVQ
-3404 LCTQNLISAATGM
+3404 LCTQNLISAATGV
-3417 NLTTVDDPIQRKF
+3417 NLTTVDDPVQRKF
-3430 LPSFLRGVAEEN
+3430 LPSFLRGIAEEN

-3457 ALLADKGARL
+3457 ALLADKGAKLR
-3467 GPNYDKTDTEKRAGL
+3467 PNYDKAEMEKR
-3482 IAHLYAHPSYNP
+3482 
-3494 TAVGPLELANA
+3494 GPLELANA

-3515 SSGHRQWAAQQLVRT
+3515 SSQHRQWAAQQLVRT
-3530 LAAHDRDNQSRP
+3530 LAAHDRDNQTAP
-3542 QTFADMAGDLRKC
+3542 QTLADMAGDLRKC
-3555 SSVKLEAHQS
+3555 SFTKLEAHQN
-3565 RVITCG
+3565 RVTASV
-3571 WCSKKGL
+3571 WCSKKDL
-3578 LATSGNDGTVRVW
+3578 LATSGSDGTVRVW
-3591 NVTKNQYTLQQTCIF
+3591 NVSRTQYSLQQTCVF
-3606 NRAEDSPDEGGQCL
+3606 HKMEG
-3620 GSPGDP
+3620 STEETDP
-3626 SLSPLVW
+3626 SLSLICW
-3633 SVTGRFLAAAM
+3633 SVSGRYLAGAL
-3644 EKMVNIWQVN
+3644 EKTINIWQVN
-3654 GGKGLLDVQPHW
+3654 GGKGLVDAQPHW
-3666 VSALAWPEGEAVSL
+3666 VSALTWPEENSGAAWTSDAPES
-3680 WCGEPKDV
+3680 

-3698 GLLEVH
+3698 GLIEVT
-3704 DGCTMHRTE
+3704 DASSMQRME
-3713 LEHCYRKDVAVMHIA
+3713 LEHCYRKEVAVTCIA
-3728 WYSEDRPFA
+3728 WYSEDRSFA
-3737 VGYADGKLLIGTRE
+3737 VGYSDGKLLIGNRDIA
-3751 PLEKGAIVVID
+3751 EKAGIVIID
-3762 GHKESITS
+3762 AHKDMIVS
-3770 MKWSPSGQILLTC
+3770 MKWDPTGQMLLTC
-3783 AKEDLVKLWSSPGSR
+3783 AKEETVKLWGKSGLS
-3798 SSPGAGWRCL
+3798 WKTLYCL
-3808 LSIAHPAQVN
+3808 SHPSLVN
-3818 GVAWCGLIGQGVRPL
+3818 TAAWCSLVGNGERPQL
-3833 NMLATC
+3833 MLGTG
-3839 CQNGLVSVWTVP
+3839 CQSGLVCVWIIP
-3851 QDASSFPESTGSEG
+3851 QIPQEGVQPKSSASDDWKEQAISKEMF
-3865 WRENEPKNKRKQQ
+3865 RK
-3878 SSSGPAGGAVCVFQ
+3878 VEYVRCVFK

-3902 VAFSPD
+3902 VAFSHD

-3913 SGGMGGLMNIWSLRD
+3913 SGGLGGLMNIWSLKD
-3928 GSVLQTVIA
+3928 GSVLQSVVT
-3937 GSGAI
+3937 GSGAVTTT
-3942 QNIVWIPDVGVAVC
+3942 VWIPDVGVAAC
-3956 SNRSKDVLVVNCS
+3956 SNRSKDVLVVNF
-3969 TDFMSS
+3969 TPEWLSS

-3980 TCRSA
+3980 TCRTA
-3985 LKKQGVL
+3985 LKQQGIV
-3992 GLNMAPCMRAFL
+3992 GLNMAPCMQTFL

-4017 EKPHVVCGEQLVHSP
+4017 EKPHVVCGDQLVHSP

-4038 SLAVGLH
+4038 SLAVGLN
-4045 LDQLLC
+4045 LDRLLC
-4051 SPPVPP
+4051 NPPVPP
-4057 HLRLCPLEPGAS
+4057 HHYPSPPDPASWNPTEWVWLE
-4069 TWSPSEWAWLD
+4069 
-4080 CFSTTV
+4080 CFSTTI
-4086 KAAEALARGNTFPE
+4086 KAAEALARGSQFPE
-4100 AFAVPD
+4100 CFTVPD
-4106 LEPVPK
+4106 LEPVP
-4112 EEVALVM
+4112 EEELKLVM
-4119 DNSKWGSG
+4119 DNSKWNNGT
-4127 MDEQIMSWATSRPED
+4127 DEQIMSWATSKPED

-4147 RCDVFLWGAGRHGQ
+4147 KCDVFLWGAGRHGQ
-4161 LAEAGRNLLVPTIAP
+4161 LAEAGRNVMIPSGAG
-4176 SFSQAQQVVCG
+4176 SFSQAQQVICG

-4221 ITVISALQGFVVTQL
+4221 LTVISALQGFVVTQL

-4305 KLFSFGNG
+4305 KLFTFGNG

-4332 TALEGYQ
+4332 TALEGLHI
-4339 VGQVACGLNHTLAV
+4339 GQVACGLNHTLAV
-4353 SADGM
+4353 SADGSL
-4358 IVWAFGDGDYGKLG
+4358 VWAFGDGDYGKLG

-4387 LCGIGIKKVSCGT
+4387 LCGIGIKKVACGT
-4400 QFSVALGRDGNVY
+4400 QFSVALTKDGHVY

-4435 VVPALSGVFI
+4435 LVPVLLGIFI
-4445 EDVAVGAEHT
+4445 DDIAVGAEHT
-4455 LVLSSTGE
+4455 LALSASGE
-4463 VYTWGTNSEGQLGL
+4463 VYAWGSNSEGQLGL

-4487 LVTSLQGKNVN
+4487 LVTALQGKNIR

-4512 PSAPPR
+4512 APVPPR
-4518 APGSSVPLQLGLPV
+4518 APGVAVPLQLGLPDV
-4532 AVPPQYSSLRE
+4532 IPPQYSCLKDICLHT
-4543 VSMEVVRARLRLL
+4543 VRARLRLL

-4569 LNLSPNNQSCM
+4569 LNLSPNNQSSA

-4697 LLIPSPNASAEV
+4697 LLIPSPNATAEV
-4709 GYNRDRFLLSP
+4709 GYNRDRFLLNP
-4720 SACLEE
+4720 SSGLDE
-4726 HLLQFKFLGIL
+4726 HLMQFKFLGIL

-4792 TEDNF
+4792 TEENF

-4822 NSIPLSFSNRK
+4822 NSIPLTFSNRK
-4833 EYVER
+4833 EYVDR
-4838 AIEYRL
+4838 AIDYRL
-4844 HEIDRQVAAVREG
+4844 HEMDRQVAAVREG

-4885 CVEVLKKVVRYREVD
+4885 SVDVLKKVVRYREVD
-4900 EQHTQVQWF
+4900 EQHQLVQWF
-4909 WQTLEDFSNE
+4909 WQTLEEFSNE

-4975 AVMAE
+4975 PVMAE

>member
-1 MALMIPPVKLKW
+1 MATMIPPVKLKW
-13 LEHLNASWITE
+13 LEHLNSSWITE

-31 REGVSVLYSKL
+31 REGVAVLYSKL
-42 LTNKEAVLLPQ
+42 VSNKEVVPLPQ

-73 DEQEHYLDALLSSQL
+73 DEQDHYLDALLSSQL

-113 IFYALSN
+113 VFYALSN

-127 VKQQQHSPENSS
+127 VKQQQHSPESSS
-139 GSADSHSVSER
+139 GSADVHSVSER

-173 LRQSWVMPPPG
+173 LRQSWMMPVSG
-184 PGGPNLCNDVIH
+184 PGLSLCNDVIH
-196 TAIDVVSSLPPLSL
+196 TAIEVVSSLPPLSL

-217 PMGLDCLAQVT
+217 PMGLDCLSQVT
-228 TFLKGVTMPNTGA
+228 TFLKGVTIPNSGA
-241 DVLGRRLASELLLG
+241 DTLGRRLASELLLG

-273 LAASAV
+273 LGASAV
-279 VTAMDEGEKGKM
+279 VHTMEKSK
-291 AALSQEGLMG
+291 LLSSQEGMISF
-301 YDCFMNILMQMRRS
+301 DCFMTILMQMRRS

-338 YEAALCLLEEVCRMA
+338 YEAALCLFEEVCRMA

-362 PDSVQTGEVPAVSE
+362 PDSIQTGDAPIVSE

-404 APSFADAQTI
+404 APSFSDAQTI
-414 EAGQYCTFVISSDGS
+414 EAGQYCTFVISTDGS

-452 KKLTFEPHRAI
+452 KKLTFEPHRSI

-510 QGPLQGKAV
+510 QGPLQGKVV

-525 YRHSAAVS
+525 YRHSAAVT

-570 DVSCGS
+570 EVSCGS

-612 VVESL
+612 VIEAL

-663 LTEELATTRVVDIS
+663 LIEELAATRIVDVS

-718 VGLDGVAIQQVSAG
+718 SGLDGIAIQQISAG

-765 HLRSFLEHYCDG
+765 HLRSFLERYCDK
-777 INSEVPPLPFPSS
+777 INSEIPPLPFPSS
-790 REHHNFLKLCLR
+790 REHHSFLKLCLK

-817 TSILGRQARPLR
+817 TSILGRQAGPLR
-829 NLLFRLMDSS
+829 NLLFRLMDST

-845 EAVMETLSVGAT
+845 EVVIETLSVGAT

-881 ENLSKGQR
+881 ESLSKGQR

-912 CPPDSTETL
+912 SPSDATDL
-921 ASSNV
+921 SSVCTGYGN
-926 GFGLPLDPP
+926 LSDQP
-935 YGAPGT
+935 YGT
-941 NPDTHLAEILMKTLL
+941 QSCHPDTHLAEILMKTLL

-964 QAFGELEKNSDKVLQ
+964 QAFGELEKNSDKFLL
-979 GTSSSDSSQP
+979 GTSSSENSQP

-1004 AYCHINCVTENSS
+1004 AFCHINNISENSS
-1017 SVSLLHKHLQLLL
+1017 SVALLHKHLQLLL

-1036 FSRSAILLRE
+1036 YSRSANLLKE
-1046 SSWNGSVREKLR
+1046 SPWNGSVGQKLR

-1085 RPLLSFLLD
+1085 RPLLSYLLD
-1094 LLPPLDRLNR
+1094 LLPPLDCLNR

-1109 TPLED
+1109 DLLED

-1119 PLHGAPDFVDP
+1119 PLHGGPELIDP
-1130 AGQPLAQPAQ
+1130 AGLPLPQPAQ

-1146 DLERTAALLVGR
+1146 DLERTIALLIGR

-1165 GAPASLEERDT
+1165 GSPVSPEEQDT
-1176 AYWLKTPLFSN
+1176 AYWMKTPLFSD
-1187 GLEMDLPQLDNCIS
+1187 GVEMDTPQLDKCMS
-1201 SLLEVALSGN
+1201 CLLEVALSGN

-1217 DCPLRPDMSTLVD
+1217 DYKLRPEIAVYVD
-1230 LALGST
+1230 LALGCS
-1236 KEPTNSLWVNMQDY
+1236 KEPARSLWISMQDY
-1250 ATSKDWDNASLSNET
+1250 AVSKDWDSATLSNES

-1277 LLKHTG
+1277 LLKHTN
-1283 LLSQACGEGRYH
+1283 LLSQACGESRYQPGKH
-1295 PCKTLAEVYR
+1295 LSEVYR
-1305 SVYKVRNRLLACK
+1305 CVYKVRSRLLACK
-1318 NMELIQTCSSS
+1318 NLELIQTRSSS
-1329 RERRISDNQD
+1329 RDRWISENQD
-1339 SLEMDPQEHSFTR
+1339 SADVDPQEHSFTR
-1352 TIDEEAELEERTD
+1352 TIDEEAEMEEQAERD
-1365 REREEGHQEQDE
+1365 REEGHPEPEDE
-1377 EEDEREHE
+1377 EEEREHE

-1390 KIFQCFLSAREAA
+1390 KIFQCFLSAREVA
-1403 RGRERERA
+1403 RSRDRDRMNSGAGSGARADDPPPQSQQERR
-1411 SSSAGGGLSSGG
+1411 
-1423 PRGGGGGGEDEAA
+1423 
-1436 VSHEEQQH
+1436 VST
-1444 LRDGCPGLPEGQ
+1444 DLPEGQ
-1456 DLYTAACNSVV
+1456 DVYTAACNSVI
-1467 HRCALLVLGVSP
+1467 HRCALLILGVSP
-1479 VLGDLGGQDEGH
+1479 VIDELQKRREEGQLQQ
-1491 SAPQSTS
+1491 PSTS
-1498 QGQQDAAG
+1498 ASEGG
-1506 FMTRSESL
+1506 GLMTRSESL
-1514 SAETHSVQ
+1514 TAESRLVHA
-1522 SSPSYRLMKSRSES
+1522 SPNYRLMKSRSES

-1561 FSHKKRGLLH
+1561 ASQRKRGPMHSQLE
-1571 GSPDSLADS
+1571 SLSDS
-1580 WFRVKHSRARLYGS
+1580 WARLKHSRDWLCNS
-1594 PLYQSYDESD
+1594 SYSFESD
-1604 LDLSRSAGVH
+1604 FDLTKSLGVH
-1614 ALIENIV
+1614 TLIENVV
-1621 SFISGDVGNSPA
+1621 SFVSGDVGNAPG

-1638 EAMSTSPQ
+1638 ESMSTSPQ
-1646 GIILAMEQ
+1646 ASIIAMEQ
-1654 QQNRAELRLEALH
+1654 QQLRAELRLEALH
-1667 QIVVLISGMEEKG
+1667 QILVLLSGMEEKG
-1680 SQAAGGV
+1680 SISLAGSRLS
-1687 GGSGTGGR
+1687 SG
-1695 PSPSAAFQ
+1695 FQ
-1703 SSSLLTSV
+1703 SSTLLTSV

-1721 LGTVGAGAM
+1721 LGTVGHTGS
-1730 KGESVQLHHYQ
+1730 KGESGRLHHYQ
-1741 DGVKA
+1741 DGIRA
-1746 AKRTLQMDI
+1746 AKRNI
-1755 QTAVHKIYQQLS
+1755 QIEIQVAVHKIYQQLS
-1767 VTLERALQA
+1767 ATLERALQA

-1787 LLVTVFALSVRYQ
+1787 LLVTVFALSVHYQ

-1809 SGLLNVLSQLC
+1809 TGLLNVLSQLC
-1820 GTETML
+1820 GTDTML
-1826 GQPLQLLQKPGV
+1826 GQPLQLLPKTGV

-1851 LLQILAISTGT
+1851 LLQILAITTGT
-1862 YADKLGPKVVQ
+1862 YADKLSPKVVQ

-1887 SQAGVSLLPASPKKA
+1887 SQTGVLHMASFGEGEQEEGEEEEKKV
-1902 QDRLEKETEDGN
+1902 DSSGET
-1914 DAEKKDF
+1914 EKKDF
-1921 RALVRKQH
+1921 RAALRKQH
-1929 TAELHLGDFL
+1929 AAELHLGDFL

-1967 AAQKCCSGVPLVGNL
+1967 ASQKCSSGIPLVGNL

-2000 ASVEDHQM
+2000 SGVEDDQM
-2008 TQVVER
+2008 AQIVER

-2023 WEAPIAQAKHTIQIK
+2023 WETPIAQAKHAIQIK
-2038 EKEQELKLQG
+2038 EKEQEIKLQKQG
-2048 EVEEEDENL
+2048 ELEEEDENL

-2072 VVENGQGLTHGSG
+2072 LVENGQILTHGSG

-2091 ASTGISS
+2091 ASTGVTS

-2153 SLTLS
+2153 TLTLS
-2158 SFTQGDY
+2158 SFTQGDF

-2194 ATELY
+2194 AAELY

-2225 DLLPGDPVCSPAATV
+2225 DLLPGDPICSPVAAV
-2240 LAEASTQLIRVLHRA
+2240 LAEATIQLIRILHRT
-2255 DQWTHCINGIM
+2255 DRWTYCINKKM
-2266 LERLHKIKP
+2266 MERLHKIKI
-2275 CFRESSGCTAGGGQ
+2275 CIKESGQ
-2289 RLKKSRSVQSREEH
+2289 KLKKSRSVQSREENEMREEKE
-2303 DSQRD
+2303 SK
-2308 SPRDQEPQRGEEER
+2308 EEEKGKHTR
-2322 GRQGHGSRQGHGGLG
+2322 HGLA
-2337 DLSDH
+2337 DLSELQ
-2342 HLRTLCTEV
+2342 LRTLCIEV
-2351 WPVLAVIGGAD
+2351 WPVLAVIGGVD

-2370 CIHKQT
+2370 CVHKQT

-2430 ARLRG
+2430 ARFRG
-2435 LTASLLLD
+2435 LTASVLLD
-2443 LTYLTSI
+2443 LTYLTGI
-2450 HEDAGRLGARRHE
+2450 HEDMGKQSTKRHE
-2463 KKHRG
+2463 KKHRHESEEKG
-2468 GPHDNGTTTANSGD
+2468 DVEQKPESESTLDMRTGLTSDDVKSQGTTS
-2482 DANSKP
+2482 
-2488 GDWEQANQHRPT
+2488 
-2500 TEPRDGPAKGTVV
+2500 
-2513 MPTSDLRVS
+2513 
-2522 HSLEEVKAHAAPNSK
+2522 SK
-2537 SESEISYALDC
+2537 SENEIASFSLDPTLPSVES
-2548 QHQGGGALAGGPE
+2548 QHQI
-2561 TLYPAPQAPEGN
+2561 TEGK
-2573 RRKGHEGLSHG
+2573 RKNHEHMSKN
-2584 GRGHDGPPSLGATQS
+2584 HDVAQS
-2599 EIHAVQLSYL
+2599 EIRAVQLSYL

-2615 ALSALLSCSK
+2615 SLSALLGCSK

-2635 QSEPTPSGHNA
+2635 LAENGHNSDCA
-2646 DLNTGPTC
+2646 S
-2654 GGGAASPVCQEEV
+2654 SPVVHEDV

-2701 AQAMIYKLVVSGLL
+2701 AQAMIYKLVVHGLL
-2715 DDQGGGGKARPA
+2715 EDQFGGKIKQEIDQQAEESDPA
-2727 DQECEEGLESEQ
+2727 Q

-2796 SSYPTTTLLPTRRAQ
+2796 SSYPTTTVLPTRRAQ
-2811 TPPVSSLPTSP
+2811 TPPISSLPTSP

-2832 TSPDTQGS
+2832 TSPDSQS
-2840 RPTNRTGTSMSDPSS
+2840 ARPANRTALSDPSS

-2878 QITKALEATGTRGEA
+2878 QIAKAMEATGARGEA

-2907 HPGTEEEES
+2907 HPGHEDEEEPQS
-2916 HPGGGGS
+2916 GS
-2923 DSSSCPGATASGGGK
+2923 TADSRHGAAVLGSGGK
-2938 SLDRSYLHSPGDIPS
+2938 SNDPCYLQSPGDIPS
-2953 ADAADLEEGFSES
+2953 ADAAEMEEGFSES
-2966 PEGLDQDSASAS
+2966 PDNLDHTENAASG
-2978 SGPTP
+2978 SGPSA

-2989 SRKHRFDLAART
+2989 TRRHKFDLAART

-3009 YRSVQAHRSQS
+3009 YRSVQAHRNQS
-3020 RREGGALPQDPGTLY
+3020 RREGISLQQDPGALY
-3035 DFNLDEELEMD
+3035 DFNLDEELEID
-3046 LDEETM
+3046 LDDEAM

-3057 QDLASDSDI
+3057 QDLTSDNDI

-3074 LDWPTWHVCETEERD
+3074 LDWPTWHVCESEDRE
-3089 EVVVCELCEASV
+3089 EVVVCELCECSV
-3101 ANFNQHMKKTHPGC
+3101 VSFNQHMKRNHPGC

-3142 NPYYLLCGSCRDR
+3142 NPYYLLCGTCREK
-3155 YLAVKSK
+3155 YLALKTKSK
-3162 ARAPM
+3162 
-3167 TERSVPG
+3167 TTS
-3174 KRYKGQA
+3174 
-3181 PDLLGKQDS
+3181 
-3190 VYEEDWDMLD
+3190 
-3200 VDEDDK
+3200 
-3206 LTGEEEFELLVGPLG
+3206 
-3221 LSERRLVPEAV
+3221 SERPPE
-3232 QFPDSDPLGASVAM
+3232 DTSYLNDPLGASVAM

-3256 LLQIGCQGSVEK
+3256 LMQIGCHGSVEK
-3268 SSSGRVTLGEQAA
+3268 SSSGRITLGEQAA
-3281 SLQNPHD
+3281 ALANPHD
-3288 RITALRRVTAAA
+3288 RVVALRRVTAAA

-3336 IRTLVRLMCLSA
+3336 IRTLVRLMCLAA

-3355 SSPVAGSGSLER
+3355 TSPSAMASTSER
-3367 PRGSTKASK
+3367 SRGGHSKANK
-3376 PMSCLAYL
+3376 PISCLAYL
-3384 STAVGCLASNSPS
+3384 STAVGCLASNAPS

-3404 LCTQNLISAATGM
+3404 LCTQNLISAATGV
-3417 NLTTVDDPIQRKF
+3417 NLTTVDDSIQRKF
-3430 LPSFLRGVAEEN
+3430 LPSFLRGIAEEN

-3457 ALLADKGARL
+3457 ALLADKGAKLR
-3467 GPNYDKTDTEKRAGL
+3467 PNYDKSEIEKK
-3482 IAHLYAHPSYNP
+3482 
-3494 TAVGPLELANA
+3494 GPLELANA

-3515 SSGHRQWAAQQLVRT
+3515 SSQHRQWAAQQLVRT
-3530 LAAHDRDNQSRP
+3530 LAAHDRDNQTTL
-3542 QTFADMAGDLRKC
+3542 QTLADMGGDLRKC
-3555 SSVKLEAHQS
+3555 SFIKLEAHQN
-3565 RVITCG
+3565 RVMTCV
-3571 WCSKKGL
+3571 WCNKKGL
-3578 LATSGNDGTVRVW
+3578 LATSGNDGTIRVW
-3591 NVTKNQYTLQQTCIF
+3591 NVTKKQYSLQQTCVF
-3606 NRAEDSPDEGGQCL
+3606 NRLEGDAEESL
-3620 GSPGDP
+3620 GSPSDP
-3626 SLSPLVW
+3626 SFSPVSW
-3633 SVTGRFLAAAM
+3633 SISGKYLAGAL

-3654 GGKGLLDVQPHW
+3654 GGKGLVDIQPHW
-3666 VSALAWPEGEAVSL
+3666 VSALAWPEEGPAAAWSGESPEL
-3680 WCGEPKDV
+3680 

-3698 GLLEVH
+3698 GLIEVV
-3704 DGCTMHRTE
+3704 DVSTMHRRE
-3713 LEHCYRKDVAVMHIA
+3713 LEHCYRKDVSVTCIA
-3728 WYSEDRPFA
+3728 WFSEDRPFA
-3737 VGYADGKLLIGTRE
+3737 VGYFDGKLLLGTKE
-3751 PLEKGAIVVID
+3751 PLEKGGIVLID
-3762 GHKESITS
+3762 AHKDTLIS
-3770 MKWSPSGQILLTC
+3770 MKWDPTGHILMTC
-3783 AKEDLVKLWSSPGSR
+3783 AKEDSVKLWSSISGC
-3798 SSPGAGWRCL
+3798 WRCL
-3808 LSIAHPAQVN
+3808 HSLCHPSIVN
-3818 GVAWCGLIGQGVRPL
+3818 GIAWCRLPGKGSKLQL
-3833 NMLATC
+3833 LMATG
-3839 CQNGLVSVWTVP
+3839 CQSGLVCVWRIP
-3851 QDASSFPESTGSEG
+3851 QDTTQTSVTSAEG
-3865 WRENEPKNKRKQQ
+3865 WWDQESNCQDGCRK
-3878 SSSGPAGGAVCVFQ
+3878 SSGAKCVYQ

-3902 VAFSPD
+3902 VAFSSD

-3913 SGGMGGLMNIWSLRD
+3913 SGGLGGLMNIWSLRD
-3928 GSVLQTVIA
+3928 GSVLQTVVI

-3942 QNIVWIPDVGVAVC
+3942 QTTVWIPEVGVAAC
-3956 SNRSKDVLVVNCS
+3956 SNRSKDVLVVNC
-3969 TDFMSS
+3969 TAEWAAA

-3980 TCRSA
+3980 TCRTA
-3985 LKKQGVL
+3985 LKQQGVL

-4004 ERLPVMLQEQYAY
+4004 ERLPMMLQEQYAY
-4017 EKPHVVCGEQLVHSP
+4017 EKPHVVCGDQLVHSP

-4051 SPPVPP
+4051 NPPVPP
-4057 HLRLCPLEPGAS
+4057 HHQNCLPDPAS
-4069 TWSPSEWAWLD
+4069 WNPNEWAWLE
-4080 CFSTTV
+4080 CFSTTI
-4086 KAAEALARGNTFPE
+4086 KAAEALTNGAQFPE
-4100 AFAVPD
+4100 SFTVPD
-4106 LEPVPK
+4106 LEPVP
-4112 EEVALVM
+4112 EDELVFLM
-4119 DNSKWGSG
+4119 DNSKWING

-4147 RCDVFLWGAGRHGQ
+4147 KCDVYLWGAGRHGQ
-4161 LAEAGRNLLVPTIAP
+4161 LAEAGRNVMVPAAAP
-4176 SFSQAQQVVCG
+4176 SFSQAQQVICG

-4221 ITVISALQGFVVTQL
+4221 LTVISALQGFVVTQL

-4300 VTADG
+4300 VTSDG
-4305 KLFSFGNG
+4305 KLFTFGNG

-4339 VGQVACGLNHTLAV
+4339 IGQVACGLNHTLAV
-4353 SADGM
+4353 SADGSM
-4358 IVWAFGDGDYGKLG
+4358 VWAFGDGDYGKLG
-4372 LGNSTAKSSPQKVDV
+4372 LGNSTAKSSPQKIDV
-4387 LCGIGIKKVSCGT
+4387 LCGIGIKKVACGT
-4400 QFSVALGRDGNVY
+4400 QFSVALTKDGHVY

-4435 VVPALSGVFI
+4435 QIPVLAGMII

-4455 LVLSSTGE
+4455 LALASNGD
-4463 VYTWGTNSEGQLGL
+4463 VYAWGSNSEGQ
-4477 GHTNHVREPT
+4477 
-4487 LVTSLQGKNVN
+4487 VN
-4498 QISAGRCHSAAWTA
+4498 IYIACTCHHAQLIFIWVL
-4512 PSAPPR
+4512 PCC
-4518 APGSSVPLQLGLPV
+4518 PG
-4532 AVPPQYSSLRE
+4532 YT
-4543 VSMEVVRARLRLL
+4543 
-4556 YHFSDLMYSSWRL
+4556 
-4569 LNLSPNNQSCM
+4569 

-4689 ELETGVVD
+4689 ELETGIVD
-4697 LLIPSPNASAEV
+4697 LLIPSPNATAEV
-4709 GYNRDRFLLSP
+4709 GYNRDRFLFNP
-4720 SACLEE
+4720 SACLDE
-4726 HLLQFKFLGIL
+4726 HLMQFKFLGIL

-4760 CCIPL
+4760 CCVPL

-4792 TEDNF
+4792 TEESF

-4822 NSIPLSFSNRK
+4822 NSIPLTFSNRK

-4844 HEIDRQVAAVREG
+4844 HEMDRQVAAVREG
-4857 MSWIIPVPLLSLL
+4857 MSWIVPVPLLSLL
-4870 TARQLEQMVCGMPEI
+4870 TAKQLEQMVCGMPEI
-4885 CVEVLKKVVRYREVD
+4885 SVEVLKKVVRYREVD
-4900 EQHTQVQWF
+4900 EQHQLVQWF
-4909 WQTLEDFSNE
+4909 WHTLEEFSNE

-4948 KVDRPHDSLPT
+4948 KVDRPYDSLPT

-4975 AVMAE
+4975 LVMAE

>member
-13 LEHLNASWITE
+13 LEHLNSSWITE

-31 REGVSVLYSKL
+31 REGVSILYSKL
-42 LTNKEAVLLPQ
+42 VSSKEVVPLPQ

-93 VCSDSPFAGAL
+93 VCSDSPFAASL

-113 IFYALSN
+113 VFYALSN

-127 VKQQQHSPENSS
+127 VKQQQHSPESSS
-139 GSADSHSVSER
+139 GATDIHSVSER

-173 LRQSWVMPPPG
+173 LRQSWLVPSTVPG
-184 PGGPNLCNDVIH
+184 LNLCNDVIH
-196 TAIDVVSSLPPLSL
+196 TAIDVISSLPPLSL

-217 PMGLDCLAQVT
+217 AMGLDCLSQVT
-228 TFLKGVTMPNTGA
+228 TFLKGVTMPNSGA
-241 DVLGRRLASELLLG
+241 DILGRRLASELLLG

-279 VTAMDEGEKGKM
+279 VSTMEKTKLPMSREGM
-291 AALSQEGLMG
+291 ISH
-301 YDCFMNILMQMRRS
+301 DCFMNILLQMRRS
-315 LGSSADRSQWRE
+315 LGSSGDRSQWRE
-327 PTRTSDGLCSL
+327 PTRTPDGLCSL
-338 YEAALCLLEEVCRMA
+338 YEAALCLFEEVCRMA

-362 PDSVQTGEVPAVSE
+362 PDSLQSGDAPVVSE

-404 APSFADAQTI
+404 ASSFADAQTI

-463 KKVSSSKGSDGH
+463 KKISSSKGSDGH

-525 YRHSAAVS
+525 YRHSAAVT

-570 DVSCGS
+570 EVSCGS
-576 SHTIALSKDGRTVWS
+576 SHTIALSKDGRTAWS

-612 VVESL
+612 VIEAL

-663 LTEELATTRVVDIS
+663 LIEELATTRIVDLS

-718 VGLDGVAIQQVSAG
+718 IALDGVACQQISAG

-765 HLRSFLEHYCDG
+765 HLRSFLEWYCDG

-790 REHHNFLKLCLR
+790 REHHNFLKLCLK

-845 EAVMETLSVGAT
+845 EAVIETLSVGAT

-881 ENLSKGQR
+881 ESLTKGQR

-912 CPPDSTETL
+912 SPPDVE
-921 ASSNV
+921 ASSTGSNYS
-926 GFGLPLDPP
+926 GFPDSSFSSQSSH
-935 YGAPGT
+935 
-941 NPDTHLAEILMKTLL
+941 PDTHLAEILMKTLL

-964 QAFGELEKNSDKVLQ
+964 QAFGELEKNSDKELL
-979 GTSSSDSSQP
+979 GTSSAENSQP

-1004 AYCHINCVTENSS
+1004 AYCHTNSVNESSS
-1017 SVSLLHKHLQLLL
+1017 SVALLHKHLQLLL
-1030 PHATDI
+1030 PHATEI
-1036 FSRSAILLRE
+1036 YSRSATLLKE
-1046 SSWNGSVREKLR
+1046 SSWNGSVRDKLQG
-1058 DVIYVSAAGS
+1058 VLYGSAAGS
-1068 MLCQIVNSLLLL
+1068 MLCQIINSLLLL

-1085 RPLLSFLLD
+1085 RPVLSHLLD
-1094 LLPPLDRLNR
+1094 LLPSLDRLNR

-1109 TPLED
+1109 ALLEE

-1119 PLHGAPDFVDP
+1119 PLHGTLESADPDD
-1130 AGQPLAQPAQ
+1130 LAIPQPAQ
-1140 SWVWLV
+1140 PWVWLV
-1146 DLERTAALLVGR
+1146 DLERTVALLVGR

-1165 GAPASLEERDT
+1165 GPPTSSEEQDT
-1176 AYWLKTPLFSN
+1176 THWLKTPLFSN
-1187 GLEMDLPQLDNCIS
+1187 GLEMDLPQLDKCMS

-1217 DCPLRPDMSTLVD
+1217 EYSLGAENIMLVD
-1230 LALGST
+1230 LALGSS
-1236 KEPTNSLWVNMQDY
+1236 KEPVNALWLKMQDY
-1250 ATSKDWDNASLSNET
+1250 AVSKDWDSAVLGNET
-1265 LLDTVSRFVLAA
+1265 LLDTASRFVLAA

-1283 LLSQACGEGRYH
+1283 LLNQVCGESRYQ
-1295 PCKTLAEVYR
+1295 PSKTLAEIYR
-1305 SVYKVRNRLLACK
+1305 CVYKVRNRLLACK
-1318 NMELIQTCSSS
+1318 NMELIQTQSPSN
-1329 RERRISDNQD
+1329 ERRLSENRD
-1339 SLEMDPQEHSFTR
+1339 STDADLQERSFTR
-1352 TIDEEAELEERTD
+1352 TIDEEAEMEEQADRDRDEEHPEQEEEER
-1365 REREEGHQEQDE
+1365 EQ
-1377 EEDEREHE
+1377 E

-1390 KIFQCFLSAREAA
+1390 KIFQCFLSAREVA
-1403 RGRERERA
+1403 RGRDRERM
-1411 SSSAGGGLSSGG
+1411 SSAPGIGNGTVVRLDDPPSQLREERRVSTGLT
-1423 PRGGGGGGEDEAA
+1423 
-1436 VSHEEQQH
+1436 
-1444 LRDGCPGLPEGQ
+1444 EGQ
-1456 DLYTAACNSVV
+1456 DLYTAACNSVI
-1467 HRCALLVLGVSP
+1467 HRCALLILGVTP
-1479 VLGDLGGQDEGH
+1479 VIQELHQKDDGQMGH
-1491 SAPQSTS
+1491 SGANEGLS
-1498 QGQQDAAG
+1498 

-1514 SAETHSVQ
+1514 TAESHSVQ
-1522 SSPSYRLMKSRSES
+1522 SNSTYKLTKSRSES

-1546 GYTLSGR
+1546 GCAFNSR
-1553 RNVDLDLA
+1553 RNVDVDLDLA
-1561 FSHKKRGLLH
+1561 SVQRKRGPPY
-1571 GSPDSLADS
+1571 SPTDSLRAT
-1580 WFRVKHSRARLYGS
+1580 WTRLKHSRDRPYAASS
-1594 PLYQSYDESD
+1594 PWYNASDFDLNQS
-1604 LDLSRSAGVH
+1604 LGIH
-1614 ALIENIV
+1614 TFIENIV
-1621 SFISGDVGNSPA
+1621 SFVSGGVGTSSG

-1638 EAMSTSPQ
+1638 ENMSSNPQ
-1646 GIILAMEQ
+1646 AILIAMEQ
-1654 QQNRAELRLEALH
+1654 QQLRSELRLAALH
-1667 QIVVLISGMEEKG
+1667 QILVLLSGMEEKG
-1680 SQAAGGV
+1680 SQL
-1687 GGSGTGGR
+1687 TGNNCLA
-1695 PSPSAAFQ
+1695 SWFHSA
-1703 SSSLLTSV
+1703 SLLTSV

-1721 LGTVGAGAM
+1721 LGTVGNAGI

-1741 DGVKA
+1741 DGIRA
-1746 AKRTLQMDI
+1746 AKRNIQMDI
-1755 QTAVHKIYQQLS
+1755 QGAVHKIYQQLS
-1767 VTLERALQA
+1767 ATLERALQA
-1776 NKHHIEAQQRL
+1776 NKHHVGAQQRL

-1820 GTETML
+1820 GTDTML
-1826 GQPLQLLQKPGV
+1826 GQPLQLIQKPGV

-1851 LLQILAISTGT
+1851 LLQILAITTGT
-1862 YADKLGPKVVQ
+1862 YADKLSPKVVQ

-1887 SQAGVSLLPASPKKA
+1887 SQAGVQLTPLHGDGENKLDETGEAEDTKDLKA
-1902 QDRLEKETEDGN
+1902 IL
-1914 DAEKKDF
+1914 
-1921 RALVRKQH
+1921 RKQH
-1929 TAELHLGDFL
+1929 TAELQLGDFL

-1967 AAQKCCSGVPLVGNL
+1967 AAQKYFSGVPLVGNL

-2000 ASVEDHQM
+2000 SSVEDDQM
-2008 TQVVER
+2008 IQVVEH
-2014 LFSLLSDCM
+2014 LFLLISDCM
-2023 WEAPIAQAKHTIQIK
+2023 WEAPIAQAKHMIQIK
-2038 EKEQELKLQG
+2038 EKEQEIKLQKQG

-2057 PIQEVSFDPEKAQCC
+2057 PIQEVSFDPEKTQCC
-2072 VVENGQGLTHGSG
+2072 VVENGQVLTHGSG

-2091 ASTGISS
+2091 ASTGIAS

-2153 SLTLS
+2153 TLTLF

-2204 YSSNPGEKVKICDMQ
+2204 YSSNPGEKVKICEMQ

-2225 DLLPGDPVCSPAATV
+2225 DLLPGDPICSPVATV
-2240 LAEASTQLIRVLHRA
+2240 LAEATIQLIRILHRT
-2255 DQWTHCINGIM
+2255 DKWTHCINKNM
-2266 LERLHKIKP
+2266 MDRLQKVKSCIKEVGHK
-2275 CFRESSGCTAGGGQ
+2275 
-2289 RLKKSRSVQSREEH
+2289 LKKSRSVQSREEH
-2303 DSQRD
+2303 
-2308 SPRDQEPQRGEEER
+2308 EMKEEGKEEER
-2322 GRQGHGSRQGHGGLG
+2322 GKYSKHGLAELTEIQ
-2337 DLSDH
+2337 
-2342 HLRTLCTEV
+2342 LRTLCTEV
-2351 WPVLAVIGGAD
+2351 WPVLAVIGGVD
-2362 AGLRVGGR
+2362 TGLRVGGR

-2387 EGSTSAKVQWDEAEI
+2387 EGSTSAKVQWDDAEI

-2407 TFWSPSDTPLYNLE
+2407 TSWSPSDTPLYNLE
-2421 PCEPLPFDV
+2421 PCDPLPFDV
-2430 ARLRG
+2430 SRFRG

-2443 LTYLTSI
+2443 LTYLTGI
-2450 HEDAGRLGARRHE
+2450 HEDGAKQSARRHE
-2463 KKHRG
+2463 KKHRHESEDKAETEQKAEADLAKETVD
-2468 GPHDNGTTTANSGD
+2468 PRVTTQS
-2482 DANSKP
+2482 S
-2488 GDWEQANQHRPT
+2488 E
-2500 TEPRDGPAKGTVV
+2500 EAKGF
-2513 MPTSDLRVS
+2513 M
-2522 HSLEEVKAHAAPNSK
+2522 
-2537 SESEISYALDC
+2537 
-2548 QHQGGGALAGGPE
+2548 QGGASGSRSENDISACTMDSVHLSLDSQHHPLEGKRKLHEHALR
-2561 TLYPAPQAPEGN
+2561 N
-2573 RRKGHEGLSHG
+2573 
-2584 GRGHDGPPSLGATQS
+2584 HDLVQS
-2599 EIHAVQLSYL
+2599 EIRAVQLSYL
-2609 YLGAMK
+2609 CLGAMK
-2615 ALSALLSCSK
+2615 TLSALLSCSK

-2635 QSEPTPSGHNA
+2635 LTENSHNSDCA
-2646 DLNTGPTC
+2646 G
-2654 GGGAASPVCQEEV
+2654 SPVIQDDV

-2690 KRALGLADLER
+2690 KRALGLSDLER
-2701 AQAMIYKLVVSGLL
+2701 AQAMIYKLIVNSLL
-2715 DDQGGGGKARPA
+2715 DDQFGGKVKP
-2727 DQECEEGLESEQ
+2727 DVSQQPEEMDAAI

-2782 SPGVMPLSLLRQMF
+2782 SPSVMPLSLLRQMF

-2822 SDEVGRRQSL
+2822 SEEVGRRQSL
-2832 TSPDTQGS
+2832 TSPESQPT
-2840 RPTNRTGTSMSDPSS
+2840 RPTNRTASSDPSS

-2864 AIAVPLLEM
+2864 PIAVPLLEM

-2878 QITKALEATGTRGEA
+2878 QITKAMEATGARGEA

-2907 HPGTEEEES
+2907 HPSTEEDDES
-2916 HPGGGGS
+2916 QS
-2923 DSSSCPGATASGGGK
+2923 AVTSESCHGATASGNSDK
-2938 SLDRSYLHSPGDIPS
+2938 SRDQGYFQSPGEIP
-2953 ADAADLEEGFSES
+2953 AVDATELEEGFSEG
-2966 PEGLDQDSASAS
+2966 PNRLDQEENGS
-2978 SGPTP
+2978 STNVPSS
-2983 RGRSAV
+2983 RSRSTV
-2989 SRKHRFDLAART
+2989 TRRQKFELAART

-3009 YRSVQAHRSQS
+3009 YRSVQAHRNQS
-3020 RREGGALPQDPGTLY
+3020 RREGTSMPQDPGGLY
-3035 DFNLDEELEMD
+3035 DFNLDEELEID
-3046 LDEETM
+3046 LDDEAM

-3057 QDLASDSDI
+3057 QDFASDSDI

-3074 LDWPTWHVCETEERD
+3074 LDWPTWHVCESDERD
-3089 EVVVCELCEASV
+3089 EVVICELCDANV
-3101 ANFNQHMKKTHPGC
+3101 AQFNHHMKRNHPGC

-3142 NPYYLLCGSCRDR
+3142 NPYYLLCSSCRDK
-3155 YLAVKSK
+3155 YLAMKSK
-3162 ARAPM
+3162 TKTPAS
-3167 TERSVPG
+3167 E
-3174 KRYKGQA
+3174 RYKGQA
-3181 PDLLGKQDS
+3181 PDLIGKQDS
-3190 VYEEDWDMLD
+3190 IYEEDWDMLD
-3200 VDEDDK
+3200 VDEDEK
-3206 LTGEEEFELLVGPLG
+3206 LTGEEEFELLAGPLG
-3221 LSERRLVPEAV
+3221 LNERRIVPEPV

-3256 LLQIGCQGSVEK
+3256 LMQIGCLGSVDK
-3268 SSSGRVTLGEQAA
+3268 GSSGRVTLGEQAA
-3281 SLQNPHD
+3281 ALLNPHD
-3288 RITALRRVTAAA
+3288 RVMALRRVTAAA

-3336 IRTLVRLMCLSA
+3336 IKTLVRLMCLAA

-3355 SSPVAGSGSLER
+3355 PSPGTTSISDR
-3367 PRGSTKASK
+3367 PRGVHSK
-3376 PMSCLAYL
+3376 VNKPISCLAYL

-3417 NLTTVDDPIQRKF
+3417 NLTTIDDPIQRKF
-3430 LPSFLRGVAEEN
+3430 LPSFLRGIAEEN

-3457 ALLADKGARL
+3457 ALLADKGAKLR
-3467 GPNYDKTDTEKRAGL
+3467 PTYDKAEMEKR
-3482 IAHLYAHPSYNP
+3482 
-3494 TAVGPLELANA
+3494 GPLELANA

-3515 SSGHRQWAAQQLVRT
+3515 SSQHRQWAAQQLVRT
-3530 LAAHDRDNQSRP
+3530 LAAHDRDNQSKP
-3542 QTFADMAGDLRKC
+3542 QTYADMSGDLRKC
-3555 SSVKLEAHQS
+3555 SFVKLEAHQN
-3565 RVITCG
+3565 RVITCQ
-3571 WCSKKGL
+3571 WCNKKGL

-3591 NVTKNQYTLQQTCIF
+3591 NVTKNHYTLQQTCVF
-3606 NRAEDSPDEGGQCL
+3606 NKTEIISEDLGSL
-3620 GSPGDP
+3620 GSPCDP
-3626 SLSPLVW
+3626 NLSLICW
-3633 SVTGRFLAAAM
+3633 SISGKYIAAAV
-3644 EKMVNIWQVN
+3644 EKVVNIWQVT
-3654 GGKGLLDVQPHW
+3654 GGKGLLDIQPHW
-3666 VSALAWPEGEAVSL
+3666 VSALAWPEEGPIASWAGDTLE
-3680 WCGEPKDV
+3680 V

-3698 GLLEVH
+3698 GLIEVV
-3704 DGCTMHRTE
+3704 DSSTMHRLE
-3713 LEHCYRKDVAVMHIA
+3713 LEHCYRKDVAVMAIA
-3728 WYSEDRPFA
+3728 WYSEDKPFA
-3737 VGYADGKLLIGTRE
+3737 VGYADGKILIGTKE
-3751 PLEKGAIVVID
+3751 PLEKGTVVIIEAY
-3762 GHKESITS
+3762 KESITC
-3770 MKWSPSGQILLTC
+3770 MKWDPLGLMLMTC
-3783 AKEDLVKLWSSPGSR
+3783 AKENTVKLWSCI
-3798 SSPGAGWRCL
+3798 AGNWHCL
-3808 LSIAHPAQVN
+3808 HKLSHPALVN
-3818 GVAWCGLIGQGVRPL
+3818 DVAWCSQLGKGFKLQL
-3833 NMLATC
+3833 MLASG
-3839 CQNGLVSVWTVP
+3839 CQNGLVCVWTIP
-3851 QDASSFPESTGSEG
+3851 QDICKVSQSTSNSSDEWWEQES
-3865 WRENEPKNKRKQQ
+3865 KNRVQ
-3878 SSSGPAGGAVCVFQ
+3878 SGCKKVGEAECIYQ
-3892 LRGHITPVRT
+3892 LKGHITPVRT

-3908 GLALV
+3908 GLVLV
-3913 SGGMGGLMNIWSLRD
+3913 SGGVGGLMNIWSLRD
-3928 GSVLQTVIA
+3928 GSVLQSVVT

-3942 QNIVWIPDVGVAVC
+3942 QNIAWIPDVGVAAC
-3956 SNRSKDVLVVNCS
+3956 SNRSKDVLVVNCP
-3969 TDFMSS
+3969 TEWITA

-3980 TCRSA
+3980 TCRSS
-3985 LKKQGVL
+3985 LKRQGVI
-3992 GLNMAPCMRAFL
+3992 GLNMAPCMRTFL
-4004 ERLPVMLQEQYAY
+4004 ERLPIMLQEQYAY
-4017 EKPHVVCGEQLVHSP
+4017 EKPHVICGDQLVHSP

-4038 SLAVGLH
+4038 SLAVGLQ
-4045 LDQLLC
+4045 LDRLLC
-4051 SPPVPP
+4051 NPPVPP
-4057 HLRLCPLEPGAS
+4057 HHTSCPPDPANWNS
-4069 TWSPSEWAWLD
+4069 SEWSWLE
-4080 CFSTTV
+4080 CFSTTI
-4086 KAAEALARGNTFPE
+4086 KAAEALAKGGPFPE
-4100 AFAVPD
+4100 CFTVPD
-4106 LEPVPK
+4106 LEPVP
-4112 EEVALVM
+4112 EEELSHVM
-4119 DNSKWGSG
+4119 DNSKWFTG
-4127 MDEQIMSWATSRPED
+4127 MDEQIMSWASSRPED

-4147 RCDVFLWGAGRHGQ
+4147 KCDVYLWGAGRHGQ
-4161 LAEAGRNLLVPTIAP
+4161 LAEAGRNVMLPTAAP
-4176 SFSQAQQVVCG
+4176 SFSQAQQVICG

-4193 IQANGTVL
+4193 IQANGTVM

-4221 ITVISALQGFVVTQL
+4221 LTVISALQGFVVTQL

-4288 VQMSCGFKHSAV
+4288 VQ
-4300 VTADG
+4300 
-4305 KLFSFGNG
+4305 
-4313 DYGRLGLGNTSN
+4313 
-4325 KKLPERV
+4325 
-4332 TALEGYQ
+4332 
-4339 VGQVACGLNHTLAV
+4339 VACGLNHTLAV
-4353 SADGM
+4353 STDGM
-4358 IVWAFGDGDYGKLG
+4358 MVWAFGDGDYGKLG

-4387 LCGIGIKKVSCGT
+4387 LCGIGIKKVACGT
-4400 QFSVALGRDGNVY
+4400 QFSVALTKDGHVY

-4435 VVPALSGVFI
+4435 LVPALNGVFI
-4445 EDVAVGAEHT
+4445 EDIVVGAEHT
-4455 LVLSSTGE
+4455 LGLSSAGD
-4463 VYTWGTNSEGQLGL
+4463 VYGWGSNSEGQLGL

-4487 LVTSLQGKNVN
+4487 LVTALQGKNIR
-4498 QISAGRCHSAAWTA
+4498 QISAGRCHSVAWTA
-4512 PSAPPR
+4512 PPVPPR
-4518 APGSSVPLQLGLPV
+4518 APGVSVPLQLGLPDSI
-4532 AVPPQYSSLRE
+4532 PPQYSSLKE
-4543 VSMEVVRARLRLL
+4543 TSIETIRARLRLL

-4569 LNLSPNNQSCM
+4569 LNLSPNNQNST

-4678 VFDDTITEMCQ
+4678 VFDDTITEICQ
-4689 ELETGVVD
+4689 ELEMGIVD
-4697 LLIPSPNASAEV
+4697 LLIPTPNVTAEV
-4709 GYNRDRFLLSP
+4709 GYNRDRFLLNP
-4720 SACLEE
+4720 STCSDE
-4726 HLLQFKFLGIL
+4726 HLMQFKFLGIL

-4754 LVWKQL
+4754 MVWKQL

-4765 TLEDL
+4765 SLEDL

-4781 NSILHIEDSGI
+4781 NSILHIEDGGI
-4792 TEDNF
+4792 TEENF

-4822 NSIPLSFSNRK
+4822 NSIPLTFSNRK
-4833 EYVER
+4833 EYVDR

-4870 TARQLEQMVCGMPEI
+4870 TAKQLEQMVCGLPEI
-4885 CVEVLKKVVRYREVD
+4885 SVEVLKKVVRYREVD
-4900 EQHTQVQWF
+4900 EQHQLTQWF
-4909 WQTLEDFSNE
+4909 WQTLEEFSNE

-4948 KVDRPHDSLPT
+4948 KVDRPYDSLPT

>member
-13 LEHLNASWITE
+13 LEHLNSSWITE
-24 DSESIAT
+24 DSESVST

-42 LTNKEAVLLPQ
+42 LANKEVVLLPQ

-93 VCSDSPFAGAL
+93 VCSDSPFAAAL
-104 RKRLLVLQR
+104 RKRVLVLQR

-127 VKQQQHSPENSS
+127 VKQQQHSPENSC
-139 GSADSHSVSER
+139 GATDLQSVSER

-173 LRQSWVMPPPG
+173 LRQSWMMPPPTTSA
-184 PGGPNLCNDVIH
+184 PGGTINLCNDVIH

-228 TFLKGVTMPNTGA
+228 TFLKGVTMPNSGA
-241 DVLGRRLASELLLG
+241 DILGRRLASELLLG
-255 LAAQRGSLR
+255 LASQRGSLR
-264 YLLEWIEMA
+264 YLLDWIEMA

-279 VTAMDEGEKGKM
+279 VSTMEQSQV
-291 AALSQEGLMG
+291 LQNQEGLIS

-327 PTRTSDGLCSL
+327 PTRTAEGLCSL
-338 YEAALCLLEEVCRMA
+338 YEAALCLFEEVCRMA
-353 SDYSRTCAS
+353 SDYSRTCVS
-362 PDSVQTGEVPAVSE
+362 PDSIQTGETPMVSE
-376 TCEVYV
+376 SCEVYV

-414 EAGQYCTFVISSDGS
+414 EAGQYCTFVISCDGS

-501 STQKYPKLI
+501 STQKYPKII
-510 QGPLQGKAV
+510 QGPLQGKVV

-570 DVSCGS
+570 EVSCGS

-612 VVESL
+612 LVEAL

-663 LTEELATTRVVDIS
+663 LIEELATTRVVDIS

-718 VGLDGVAIQQVSAG
+718 VGLDGVAIQQISAG

-845 EAVMETLSVGAT
+845 EAVIETLSVGAT

-866 MELLHSLLP
+866 MELLHTLLP

-881 ENLSKGQR
+881 ESLSKGQR

-912 CPPDSTETL
+912 SPADGPELLTATSGFTSSSPDPNY
-921 ASSNV
+921 SS
-926 GFGLPLDPP
+926 
-935 YGAPGT
+935 PGSH
-941 NPDTHLAEILMKTLL
+941 PDTHLAEILMKTLL

-964 QAFGELEKNSDKVLQ
+964 QAFGELEKNSDKLLQ
-979 GTSSSDSSQP
+979 GTSPSDSSQP
-989 AHLHELLCSLQKQLL
+989 AHLHQLLCSLQKQLL
-1004 AYCHINCVTENSS
+1004 AYCHINSVTENSS
-1017 SVSLLHKHLQLLL
+1017 SVALLHKHLQLLL

-1036 FSRSAILLRE
+1036 FSRSATLIKE
-1046 SSWNGSVREKLR
+1046 SSWNGSIREKLQ

-1068 MLCQIVNSLLLL
+1068 MLCQIINSLLLL

-1085 RPLLSFLLD
+1085 KPLLSHLLD

-1109 TPLED
+1109 SPLED

-1119 PLHGAPDFVDP
+1119 PLHGTSDFAEP
-1130 AGQPLAQPAQ
+1130 ASGMNQTAL

-1146 DLERTAALLVGR
+1146 DLERTVALLVGR

-1165 GAPASLEERDT
+1165 GAPTSLEEQDT
-1176 AYWLKTPLFSN
+1176 AYWMKTPIFSN
-1187 GLEMDLPQLDNCIS
+1187 GLEMDIPRLDTCIS
-1201 SLLEVALSGN
+1201 SLLEAALSGN

-1217 DCPLRPDMSTLVD
+1217 DYTLSPELSVLGD
-1230 LALGST
+1230 LALGSM
-1236 KEPTNSLWVNMQDY
+1236 KEPANSLWINMQDY
-1250 ATSKDWDNASLSNET
+1250 AISKDWDNASLSNET

-1283 LLSQACGEGRYH
+1283 LLGQARGEGRYQ
-1295 PCKTLAEVYR
+1295 PSKLLAEVYR
-1305 SVYKVRNRLLACK
+1305 SVHKVRNRLLACK
-1318 NMELIQTCSSS
+1318 NMDFIQTRSSS

-1339 SLEMDPQEHSFTR
+1339 SLDMDPQEHSFTR
-1352 TIDEEAELEERTD
+1352 TIDEEAELEEQAD
-1365 REREEGHQEQDE
+1365 REREEGHQEQDD
-1377 EEDEREHE
+1377 EEDDREHE

-1390 KIFQCFLSAREAA
+1390 KIFQCFLSAREVARS
-1403 RGRERERA
+1403 RGRERT
-1411 SSSAGGGLSSGG
+1411 SSSTTGLGSASVSRTGAGAEEETCLSQEGRRGSG
-1423 PRGGGGGGEDEAA
+1423 
-1436 VSHEEQQH
+1436 
-1444 LRDGCPGLPEGQ
+1444 GLPEGQ
-1456 DLYTAACNSVV
+1456 DLYTAACNSVI
-1467 HRCALLVLGVSP
+1467 HRCALLILGVSP
-1479 VLGDLGGQDEGH
+1479 VLEELTRQSQDEGQSQ
-1491 SAPQSTS
+1491 SATGTQECLSY
-1498 QGQQDAAG
+1498 
-1506 FMTRSESL
+1506 MTRSESM
-1514 SAETHSVQ
+1514 SAESRSVQ
-1522 SSPSYRLMKSRSES
+1522 SSPSYRLKSRSES

-1546 GYTLSGR
+1546 GYSLSGR

-1561 FSHKKRGLLH
+1561 FSHKKRGLLYS
-1571 GSPDSLADS
+1571 SPDSLAES
-1580 WFRVKHSRARLYGS
+1580 WFRAKLSRQR
-1594 PLYQSYDESD
+1594 SYSSAYSYEESD
-1604 LDLSRSAGVH
+1604 LDLNRSLGLH
-1614 ALIENIV
+1614 ALIDNMV
-1621 SFISGDVGNSPA
+1621 SFISGDVGLAPA
-1633 FKEPE
+1633 FREPE
-1638 EAMSTSPQ
+1638 ESMSTSPQ
-1646 GIILAMEQ
+1646 AIILAMEQ
-1654 QQNRAELRLEALH
+1654 QQSRAELRLEALH

-1680 SQAAGGV
+1680 SQPGNSDRS
-1687 GGSGTGGR
+1687 SG
-1695 PSPSAAFQ
+1695 AFQ

-1721 LGTVGAGAM
+1721 LGTVSTGGL
-1730 KGESVQLHHYQ
+1730 KRESVQLHHYQ
-1741 DGVKA
+1741 DGIKA
-1746 AKRTLQMDI
+1746 AKRSLQMEI

-1787 LLVTVFALSVRYQ
+1787 LLVTVFALSVRYE

-1862 YADKLGPKVVQ
+1862 YADKLSPKVVQ

-1887 SQAGVSLLPASPKKA
+1887 SQTGVGHLSPGKDQDQKKH
-1902 QDRLEKETEDGN
+1902 EDN
-1914 DAEKKDF
+1914 ADSEKKDF
-1921 RALVRKQH
+1921 RALLRKQH

-2000 ASVEDHQM
+2000 ANMEDDQM

-2014 LFSLLSDCM
+2014 LFTLLSDCM
-2023 WEAPIAQAKHTIQIK
+2023 WEAPVAQAKHSMQIK
-2038 EKEQELKLQG
+2038 ERVQELKLQG
-2048 EVEEEDENL
+2048 EAEEEDENL
-2057 PIQEVSFDPEKAQCC
+2057 PVQEVSFDPEKAQCC

-2153 SLTLS
+2153 TLTLS
-2158 SFTQGDY
+2158 SFTQGDF

-2225 DLLPGDPVCSPAATV
+2225 DLLPGDPVCSPMASV
-2240 LAEASTQLIRVLHRA
+2240 LAEATTQLIRILHRT
-2255 DQWTHCINGIM
+2255 DHWTHRINKIM
-2266 LERLHKIKP
+2266 IERLHKIKL
-2275 CFRESSGCTAGGGQ
+2275 CFKESSSSSGGSGGQ

-2303 DSQRD
+2303 DAQKESQETPTRL
-2308 SPRDQEPQRGEEER
+2308 EEER
-2322 GRQGHGSRQGHGGLG
+2322 GRHGRQHGLG
-2337 DLSDH
+2337 DLSEH

-2351 WPVLAVIGGAD
+2351 WPVLAVIGGVD

-2370 CIHKQT
+2370 CVHKQT

-2430 ARLRG
+2430 MRFRG

-2450 HEDAGRLGARRHE
+2450 HEETAAKLSARHY
-2463 KKHRG
+2463 KKHRNTASTG
-2468 GPHDNGTTTANSGD
+2468 QEPTNNEDKAENDGQNHNEAKDNVGQNVPS
-2482 DANSKP
+2482 
-2488 GDWEQANQHRPT
+2488 
-2500 TEPRDGPAKGTVV
+2500 
-2513 MPTSDLRVS
+2513 SDLRVS
-2522 HSLEEVKAHAAPNSK
+2522 HSLDEVKAHAAPNSK
-2537 SESEISYALDC
+2537 SESEILYVGS
-2548 QHQGGGALAGGPE
+2548 GGVTNDNLFSA
-2561 TLYPAPQAPEGN
+2561 APQPPAEGN
-2573 RRKGHEGLSHG
+2573 RKKAHEHGPRSHES
-2584 GRGHDGPPSLGATQS
+2584 PCTTATQT

-2615 ALSALLSCSK
+2615 ALSSLLSCSK

-2635 QSEPTPSGHNA
+2635 VPDAAPTGHNA
-2646 DLNTGPTC
+2646 DLNASAVASTVAT
-2654 GGGAASPVCQEEV
+2654 SPVCQEEV
-2667 EMRAALQF
+2667 EMRTALQF

-2715 DDQGGGGKARPA
+2715 EEPSGGKAKSGARSEP
-2727 DQECEEGLESEQ
+2727 EGEGEGAEGEQ
-2739 QAQTP
+2739 LAQTP

-2796 SSYPTTTLLPTRRAQ
+2796 SSYPTTTMVPTRRAQ

-2832 TSPDTQGS
+2832 TSPDSQSS
-2840 RPTNRTGTSMSDPSS
+2840 RPQNRTGTSLSDPTS

-2878 QITKALEATGTRGEA
+2878 QITKALEATGARGEA

-2907 HPGTEEEES
+2907 HPGEDDHDEPRAAS
-2916 HPGGGGS
+2916 VGGEV
-2923 DSSSCPGATASGGGK
+2923 SCPGAIASAGGGK
-2938 SLDRSYLHSPGDIPS
+2938 SQDRSSFLCCPGDISS
-2953 ADAADLEEGFSES
+2953 ADAAEMEEGFSES
-2966 PEGLDQDSASAS
+2966 PEGLEQENASAS
-2978 SGPTP
+2978 NGGPL
-2983 RGRSAV
+2983 RGRSGTG
-2989 SRKHRFDLAART
+2989 RKHRFDLAART

-3009 YRSVQAHRSQS
+3009 YRSVQAHHSQT
-3020 RREGGALPQDPGTLY
+3020 RREVSSLQQQQDPGALY

-3057 QDLASDSDI
+3057 QDLANDSDI
-3066 LGMWIPEV
+3066 LGMWIPE
-3074 LDWPTWHVCETEERD
+3074 HVCEADDRD
-3089 EVVVCELCEASV
+3089 EVVVCELCEANV
-3101 ANFNQHMKKTHPGC
+3101 ANFNQHMKKSHPGC

-3142 NPYYLLCGSCRDR
+3142 NPYYLLCGGCREK
-3155 YLAVKSK
+3155 YLAIKSK
-3162 ARAPM
+3162 AK
-3167 TERSVPG
+3167 VPIVE
-3174 KRYKGQA
+3174 RYKGQA

-3200 VDEDDK
+3200 VDEDEK
-3206 LTGEEEFELLVGPLG
+3206 LTGEEEFELLAGPLG
-3221 LSERRLVPEAV
+3221 LSERRIVPEAV
-3232 QFPDSDPLGASVAM
+3232 QFSDSDPLGASVAM

-3256 LLQIGCQGSVEK
+3256 LLQIGCQTSVDK

-3281 SLQNPHD
+3281 ALQSPHD
-3288 RITALRRVTAAA
+3288 RVMALRRVTAAA

-3336 IRTLVRLMCLSA
+3336 IRTLVRLMCLAA

-3355 SSPVAGSGSLER
+3355 TSPPSGSGQTER
-3367 PRGSTKASK
+3367 PRGAAKKSK
-3376 PMSCLAYL
+3376 PISCLAYL
-3384 STAVGCLASNSPS
+3384 STAVGCLASNSPN

-3442 KLVTSPN
+3442 KLITSPN

-3467 GPNYDKTDTEKRAGL
+3467 RPAYDKADMEKR
-3482 IAHLYAHPSYNP
+3482 
-3494 TAVGPLELANA
+3494 GPLELANA

-3515 SSGHRQWAAQQLVRT
+3515 SSQHRQWAAQQLVRT
-3530 LAAHDRDNQSRP
+3530 LAAHDRDNNQNRP

-3555 SSVKLEAHQS
+3555 SFIKLEAHQS

-3591 NVTKNQYTLQQTCIF
+3591 NVTKNQYTLQQTYIF
-3606 NRAEDSPDEGGQCL
+3606 NKNDGSSDEGMSGL
-3620 GSPGDP
+3620 GSPSDP
-3626 SLSPLVW
+3626 CMSPLAW
-3633 SVTGRFLAAAM
+3633 SVTGKYLASAM
-3644 EKMVNIWQVN
+3644 EKLVNIWQVN

-3666 VSALAWPEGEAVSL
+3666 VSALAWPKEEVESL
-3680 WCGEPKDV
+3680 WCGESKDM

-3698 GLLEVH
+3698 GLIELL
-3704 DGCTMHRTE
+3704 DSSSMHRTE

-3728 WYSEDRPFA
+3728 WYSEDKPFA
-3737 VGYADGKLLIGTRE
+3737 VGYADGKLLIGSKE

-3762 GHKESITS
+3762 AHKESITS
-3770 MKWSPSGQILLTC
+3770 MKWSPNGQMLLTC
-3783 AKEDLVKLWSSPGSR
+3783 AKEETVKLWGNQGSEHD
-3798 SSPGAGWRCL
+3798 SGYGWRCL
-3808 LSIAHPAQVN
+3808 QSIRNPSMVN
-3818 GVAWCGLIGQGVRPL
+3818 GVAWCCLPGRAPRPL
-3833 NMLATC
+3833 SMLAIC

-3851 QDASSFPESTGSEG
+3851 QDISNFPESACSAEG
-3865 WRENEPKNKRKQQ
+3865 WWENESKPKFM
-3878 SSSGPAGGAVCVFQ
+3878 SSPWSEDGAVCVFQ
-3892 LRGHITPVRT
+3892 LKGHITPVRML
-3902 VAFSPD
+3902 VFSPD

-3913 SGGMGGLMNIWSLRD
+3913 SGGVGGLMNIWSLRD
-3928 GSVLQTVIA
+3928 GSVLQTVVA

-3969 TDFMSS
+3969 KDFIAS

-3980 TCRSA
+3980 TCRTA
-3985 LKKQGVL
+3985 LKKQGVV

-4004 ERLPVMLQEQYAY
+4004 ERLPIMLQEQYAY

-4045 LDQLLC
+4045 LDHLLC
-4051 SPPVPP
+4051 RPPVPP
-4057 HLRLCPLEPGAS
+4057 HLRHCPPESAAAM
-4069 TWSPSEWAWLD
+4069 WSASEWGWLD
-4080 CFSTTV
+4080 GFSTTV
-4086 KAAEALARGNTFPE
+4086 KAAEALARGATFPQS
-4100 AFAVPD
+4100 FSVPD
-4106 LEPVPK
+4106 LEPVAK
-4112 EEVALVM
+4112 EEMALLM

-4147 RCDVFLWGAGRHGQ
+4147 KCDAYLWGAGRHGQ
-4161 LAEAGRNLLVPTIAP
+4161 LAEAGRNILAPTIAP

-4193 IQANGTVL
+4193 IQPNGTVL

-4221 ITVISALQGFVVTQL
+4221 LTVISALQGFVVTQL

-4305 KLFSFGNG
+4305 KLFTFGNG

-4325 KKLPERV
+4325 KKLPEKV

-4339 VGQVACGLNHTLAV
+4339 VGQVACGLNHTLVV
-4353 SADGM
+4353 STDGM
-4358 IVWAFGDGDYGKLG
+4358 MVWAFGDGDYGKLG

-4387 LCGIGIKKVSCGT
+4387 LCGIGIKKVACGT
-4400 QFSVALGRDGNVY
+4400 QFSVALTKDGKVY

-4435 VVPALSGVFI
+4435 QVPALSGAHI
-4445 EDVAVGAEHT
+4445 QDVAVGAEHT

-4463 VYTWGTNSEGQLGL
+4463 VYTWGSNSEGQLGL
-4477 GHTNHVREPT
+4477 AHTNHVREPT
-4487 LVTSLQGKNVN
+4487 LVAALQGKNIH

-4512 PSAPPR
+4512 PCVPPR

-4532 AVPPQYSSLRE
+4532 AVPPQYSSLKE
-4543 VSMEVVRARLRLL
+4543 VSMEAVRARLRLL

-4569 LNLSPNNQSCM
+4569 LNLSPNNQSCT

-4586 TWGIVQGQLRPLLAP
+4586 TWGIVQGLLRPLLAP

-4709 GYNRDRFLLSP
+4709 GYNRDRFLFNP
-4720 SACLEE
+4720 SACLDE
-4726 HLLQFKFLGIL
+4726 HMLQFKFLGIL

-4754 LVWKQL
+4754 LVWRQL

-4765 TLEDL
+4765 VLEDL

-4781 NSILHIEDSGI
+4781 KSILYIEDSGI

-4822 NSIPLSFSNRK
+4822 NSIPLTFSNRK

-4857 MSWIIPVPLLSLL
+4857 MSWIVPVPLLSLL
-4870 TARQLEQMVCGMPEI
+4870 TAKQLEQMVCGMPEI
-4885 CVEVLKKVVRYREVD
+4885 SCDVLKKVVRYREVD
-4900 EQHTQVQWF
+4900 EQHSLVQWF
-4909 WQTLEDFSNE
+4909 WQTLEEFSNE

-4948 KVDRPHDSLPT
+4948 KVDRPYDSLPT

-4998 LSRNVDNAEGSDT
+4998 LSRNVDNADGSDT

>member
-13 LEHLNASWITE
+13 LEHLNSSWITE

-42 LTNKEAVLLPQ
+42 LANKEAVLLPQ

-93 VCSDSPFAGAL
+93 VCSDSPFAAAL
-104 RKRLLVLQR
+104 RKRVLVLQR

-127 VKQQQHSPENSS
+127 VKQQQHSPENNS
-139 GSADSHSVSER
+139 GSTDLHSVSER

-173 LRQSWVMPPPG
+173 LRQSWMMPPPPG
-184 PGGPNLCNDVIH
+184 PGGGHGGNINLCNDVIH

-228 TFLKGVTMPNTGA
+228 TFLKGVTMPNSGA
-241 DVLGRRLASELLLG
+241 DILGRRLASELLLG
-255 LAAQRGSLR
+255 LASQRGSLR

-279 VTAMDEGEKGKM
+279 VSTMEQNE
-291 AALSQEGLMG
+291 LLQNQEGLIG

-338 YEAALCLLEEVCRMA
+338 YEAALCLFEEVCRMA
-353 SDYSRTCAS
+353 SDYSRTCVS
-362 PDSVQTGEVPAVSE
+362 PDSIQTGEAPVVSE

-404 APSFADAQTI
+404 AASFADAQTI

-510 QGPLQGKAV
+510 QGPLQGKVV

-547 RLGHGDSNSRNIP
+547 RLGKCVPDPVEHILCFRLQNFISF
-560 TLVKDISNVG
+560 TLATKSSL
-570 DVSCGS
+570 DVSSEVSC
-576 SHTIALSKDGRTVWS
+576 S
-591 FGGGDNGKLG
+591 FFMCSMN
-601 HGDTNRVYKPK
+601 YY
-612 VVESL
+612 
-617 QGMFIRK
+617 
-624 VCAGSQSSLALT
+624 LT
-636 STGQVYAWGCGA
+636 R
-648 CLGCGS
+648 L
-654 SEATALRPK
+654 LLDHHP
-663 LTEELATTRVVDIS
+663 
-677 IGDSHCLALSHD
+677 D

-718 VGLDGVAIQQVSAG
+718 VGLDGVAIQQISAG

-765 HLRSFLEHYCDG
+765 HLRSFLERYCDG
-777 INSEVPPLPFPSS
+777 INSDVPPLPFPSS

-845 EAVMETLSVGAT
+845 EAVIETLSVGAT

-881 ENLSKGQR
+881 ESLSKGQR

-912 CPPDSTETL
+912 SPADGPEVLSSGPGFAASPDP
-921 ASSNV
+921 
-926 GFGLPLDPP
+926 G
-935 YGAPGT
+935 YGPAAAH
-941 NPDTHLAEILMKTLL
+941 PDTHLAEILMKTLL

-964 QAFGELEKNSDKVLQ
+964 QAFGELEKNSDKLQ
-979 GTSSSDSSQP
+979 QRTSSSDSSQP
-989 AHLHELLCSLQKQLL
+989 AHLHQLLCSLQKQLL
-1004 AYCHINCVTENSS
+1004 AYCHINSVTENSS
-1017 SVSLLHKHLQLLL
+1017 SVALLHKHLQLLL

-1036 FSRSAILLRE
+1036 FSRSAALIKE
-1046 SSWNGSVREKLR
+1046 SSWNGSIREKLQ

-1068 MLCQIVNSLLLL
+1068 MLSQIINSLLLL

-1085 RPLLSFLLD
+1085 RPLLSQLLD
-1094 LLPPLDRLNR
+1094 LLPPLDQLNR

-1109 TPLED
+1109 APLED

-1119 PLHGAPDFVDP
+1119 PLHGERRP
-1130 AGQPLAQPAQ
+1130 ASGMSLPPPAL

-1146 DLERTAALLVGR
+1146 DLERTVALLVGR

-1165 GAPASLEERDT
+1165 GAQTSLEEQDT

-1187 GLEMDLPQLDNCIS
+1187 GLETDIPQLDACIS
-1201 SLLEVALSGN
+1201 SLLEAALSGN

-1217 DCPLRPDMSTLVD
+1217 DHTLRPDLSVLVD
-1230 LALGST
+1230 LALCSS
-1236 KEPTNSLWVNMQDY
+1236 KEPANSLWINMQDY
-1250 ATSKDWDNASLSNET
+1250 AMSKDWDNASLSNES

-1283 LLSQACGEGRYH
+1283 LLGQSCGEGRYQ
-1295 PCKTLAEVYR
+1295 PSKSLAEVYR

-1318 NMELIQTCSSS
+1318 NMDFIQTRSSS

-1339 SLEMDPQEHSFTR
+1339 SLDMDPQEHSFTR
-1352 TIDEEAELEERTD
+1352 TIDEEAELEERAD
-1365 REREEGHQEQDE
+1365 REREEGHQEQDDE
-1377 EEDEREHE
+1377 EEEREHE

-1390 KIFQCFLSAREAA
+1390 KIFQCFLSAREVA
-1403 RGRERERA
+1403 RSRDRERA
-1411 SSSAGGGLSSGG
+1411 SSSTGPGSGAGS
-1423 PRGGGGGGEDEAA
+1423 RGGGGGGEEDA
-1436 VSHEEQQH
+1436 VLSQEG
-1444 LRDGCPGLPEGQ
+1444 RRGSSGLPEGQ
-1456 DLYTAACNSVV
+1456 DLYTTACNSVI
-1467 HRCALLVLGVSP
+1467 HRCALLLLGVSP
-1479 VLGDLGGQDEGH
+1479 VLGELSKQNQEDGPTQ
-1491 SAPQSTS
+1491 SAAGTHECL
-1498 QGQQDAAG
+1498 G

-1514 SAETHSVQ
+1514 SAESRSVQ

-1571 GSPDSLADS
+1571 SSPDSLAES
-1580 WFRVKHSRARLYGS
+1580 WFRAKLSRQRSYSSAHSYE
-1594 PLYQSYDESD
+1594 ESD
-1604 LDLSRSAGVH
+1604 LDLSRSLGIH
-1614 ALIENIV
+1614 ALIDNMV
-1621 SFISGDVGNSPA
+1621 SFVSGDVGLAPA
-1633 FKEPE
+1633 FREPE
-1638 EAMSTSPQ
+1638 ESMSTSPQ
-1646 GIILAMEQ
+1646 ATIVGMEQ
-1654 QQNRAELRLEALH
+1654 QQSRAELRLEALH

-1680 SQAAGGV
+1680 SQP
-1687 GGSGTGGR
+1687 GSADRTGG
-1695 PSPSAAFQ
+1695 AFQ

-1721 LGTVGAGAM
+1721 LGTVGTGGL
-1730 KGESVQLHHYQ
+1730 KRESVQLHHYQ

-1746 AKRTLQMDI
+1746 AKRSLQSEI

-1887 SQAGVSLLPASPKKA
+1887 SQAGVSVLSPGHEPEDDDKH
-1902 QDRLEKETEDGN
+1902 EDGA
-1914 DAEKKDF
+1914 DSEKKDL
-1921 RALVRKQH
+1921 RALIRKQH

-2000 ASVEDHQM
+2000 ANMEDDQM
-2008 TQVVER
+2008 SQVVER

-2023 WEAPIAQAKHTIQIK
+2023 WEAPIAQAKHSIQIK
-2038 EKEQELKLQG
+2038 EKVQELKLQG
-2048 EVEEEDENL
+2048 EAEEEDENL

-2098 GCYQWKFYIVKENR
+2098 GCYQWKFYIMKENR

-2153 SLTLS
+2153 TLTLS
-2158 SFTQGDY
+2158 SFTQGDF

-2225 DLLPGDPVCSPAATV
+2225 DLLPGDPVCSPMATV
-2240 LAEASTQLIRVLHRA
+2240 LAEATTQLIRILHRT
-2255 DQWTHCINGIM
+2255 DHWTHRINKTM
-2266 LERLHKIKP
+2266 TERLHKIKP
-2275 CFRESSGCTAGGGQ
+2275 CFRESVGASGGGGGQ

-2303 DSQRD
+2303 DTQRESQDTPTRA
-2308 SPRDQEPQRGEEER
+2308 EEER
-2322 GRQGHGSRQGHGGLG
+2322 GRHGRTHGLG
-2337 DLSDH
+2337 ELSEH

-2370 CIHKQT
+2370 CVHKQT

-2402 TISFP
+2402 TIS
-2407 TFWSPSDTPLYNLE
+2407 DTPLYNLE

-2430 ARLRG
+2430 ARFRG

-2450 HEDAGRLGARRHE
+2450 HEEAAAKLGARRHD
-2463 KKHRG
+2463 KKH
-2468 GPHDNGTTTANSGD
+2468 PFSG
-2482 DANSKP
+2482 ATPN
-2488 GDWEQANQHRPT
+2488 AM
-2500 TEPRDGPAKGTVV
+2500 A
-2513 MPTSDLRVS
+2513 SDLRVS
-2522 HSLEEVKAHAAPNSK
+2522 HSLDEVKAHAAPNSK
-2537 SESEISYALDC
+2537 SESEISSV
-2548 QHQGGGALAGGPE
+2548 AGGNE
-2561 TLYPAPQAPEGN
+2561 ALFPAAAHTPAEGN
-2573 RRKGHEGLSHG
+2573 RRKGHEHGSRSH
-2584 GRGHDGPPSLGATQS
+2584 DPSPPSVATQS

-2615 ALSALLSCSK
+2615 TLSALLSCSK

-2635 QSEPTPSGHNA
+2635 IPDPVPSGHNA
-2646 DLNTGPTC
+2646 DLNASSSGS
-2654 GGGAASPVCQEEV
+2654 AATSPVCQEEV

-2690 KRALGLADLER
+2690 KRALGLPDLER
-2701 AQAMIYKLVVSGLL
+2701 AQAMIYKLVVTGLL
-2715 DDQGGGGKARPA
+2715 EDEP
-2727 DQECEEGLESEQ
+2727 EGEGEGTEAEPL
-2739 QAQTP
+2739 AQTP

-2777 VPASE
+2777 APASE

-2796 SSYPTTTLLPTRRAQ
+2796 SSYPTTSLGPTRRAQ

-2822 SDEVGRRQSL
+2822 SEEVGRRQSL
-2832 TSPDTQGS
+2832 TSPDSQPS
-2840 RPTNRTGTSMSDPSS
+2840 RPQNRTALSDPSS

-2878 QITKALEATGTRGEA
+2878 HITRALEATGARGEA

-2907 HPGTEEEES
+2907 HPGTEDERDEP
-2916 HPGGGGS
+2916 HTRGDGS
-2923 DSSSCPGATASGGGK
+2923 DSSCPGATAGGK
-2938 SLDRSYLHSPGDIPS
+2938 SLDRSSYPCSPGETAS
-2953 ADAADLEEGFSES
+2953 ADASEMEEGFSES
-2966 PEGLDQDSASAS
+2966 PEGLDPDSASAS
-2978 SGPTP
+2978 SSVAL

-2989 SRKHRFDLAART
+2989 GRKHRFDLAART

-3009 YRSVQAHRSQS
+3009 YRSVQAHHSQS
-3020 RREGGALPQDPGTLY
+3020 RRDASSLQQQQQDPATLY

-3074 LDWPTWHVCETEERD
+3074 LDWPTWHVCETDDRD
-3089 EVVVCELCEASV
+3089 EVVVCELCEANV
-3101 ANFNQHMKKTHPGC
+3101 ANFNQHMKKSHPGC

-3142 NPYYLLCGSCRDR
+3142 NPYYLLCGGCREK
-3155 YLAVKSK
+3155 YLAIKSK
-3162 ARAPM
+3162 AK
-3167 TERSVPG
+3167 VPVVE
-3174 KRYKGQA
+3174 RYKGQA

-3200 VDEDDK
+3200 VDEDEK
-3206 LTGEEEFELLVGPLG
+3206 LTGEEEFELLSGPLG

-3256 LLQIGCQGSVEK
+3256 LLQIGCQTSVDK

-3281 SLQNPHD
+3281 ALQNPHD
-3288 RITALRRVTAAA
+3288 RVMALRRVTAAA

-3336 IRTLVRLMCLSA
+3336 IRTLVRLMCLAA

-3355 SSPVAGSGSLER
+3355 TGPTSGSGHAER
-3367 PRGSTKASK
+3367 PRGAVKASK
-3376 PMSCLAYL
+3376 PISCLAYL
-3384 STAVGCLASNSPS
+3384 STAVGCLASNSPN

-3442 KLVTSPN
+3442 KLITSPN

-3467 GPNYDKTDTEKRAGL
+3467 RPAHDKADAEKR
-3482 IAHLYAHPSYNP
+3482 
-3494 TAVGPLELANA
+3494 GPLELANA

-3515 SSGHRQWAAQQLVRT
+3515 SSQHRQWAAQQLVRT
-3530 LAAHDRDNQSRP
+3530 LAAHDRDNNHSRP

-3555 SSVKLEAHQS
+3555 SFLKLEAHQS

-3591 NVTKNQYTLQQTCIF
+3591 NVTKSQYTLQQTCVF
-3606 NRAEDSPDEGGQCL
+3606 NKDDGSEEGTSSL
-3620 GSPGDP
+3620 GSPSDP
-3626 SLSPLVW
+3626 CWSPLAW
-3633 SVTGRFLAAAM
+3633 SVTGKYLASAID
-3644 EKMVNIWQVN
+3644 KMINIWQVN

-3666 VSALAWPEGEAVSL
+3666 VSALAWPKEEAESL
-3680 WCGEPKDV
+3680 WCGEPKDM

-3698 GLLEVH
+3698 GLIEVL
-3704 DGCTMHRTE
+3704 DTATMQRTE

-3728 WYSEDRPFA
+3728 WYSEDKPFA
-3737 VGYADGKLLIGTRE
+3737 VGYADGKLLIGSKE

-3762 GHKESITS
+3762 AHKESISS
-3770 MKWSPSGQILLTC
+3770 MKWSPTGQILLTC
-3783 AKEDLVKLWSSPGSR
+3783 AKEETVKLWVSHQPHSDSGSG
-3798 SSPGAGWRCL
+3798 SGWRCL
-3808 LSIAHPAQVN
+3808 QSLRQPSVVN
-3818 GVAWCGLIGQGVRPL
+3818 GVAWCSLTGRGPKPL
-3833 NMLATC
+3833 SMLAIC

-3851 QDASSFPESTGSEG
+3851 RDVSNFPQSRSSESGG
-3865 WRENEPKNKRKQQ
+3865 WWENE
-3878 SSSGPAGGAVCVFQ
+3878 SSRGSDCGATCVFQ
-3892 LRGHITPVRT
+3892 LKGHITPVKT
-3902 VAFSPD
+3902 LAFSPD
-3908 GLALV
+3908 GLGLA
-3913 SGGMGGLMNIWSLRD
+3913 SGGVGGLMNIWSLRD
-3928 GSVLQTVIA
+3928 GSVIQSVVA

-3969 TDFMSS
+3969 REFMAS

-3980 TCRSA
+3980 TCRTA
-3985 LKKQGVL
+3985 LKRQGVV

-4004 ERLPVMLQEQYAY
+4004 ERLPIMLQEQFAY

-4045 LDQLLC
+4045 LDHLLC
-4051 SPPVPP
+4051 RPPVPP
-4057 HLRLCPLEPGAS
+4057 LLRHCPPESGNGV
-4069 TWSPSEWAWLD
+4069 WSASEWAWLD

-4086 KAAEALARGNTFPE
+4086 KAAEALARGATFHE
-4100 AFAVPD
+4100 SFSVPD

-4112 EEVALVM
+4112 DEMSLLM
-4119 DNSKWGSG
+4119 DNSKWASG
-4127 MDEQIMSWATSRPED
+4127 LDEQIMSWATSRPED

-4147 RCDVFLWGAGRHGQ
+4147 KCDVFLWGAGRHGQ
-4161 LAEAGRNLLVPTIAP
+4161 LAEAGRNILVPTTAP

-4193 IQANGTVL
+4193 IQPNGTVL

-4221 ITVISALQGFVVTQL
+4221 LTVISALQGFVVTQL

-4305 KLFSFGNG
+4305 KLFTFGNG

-4325 KKLPERV
+4325 KKLPEKV

-4339 VGQVACGLNHTLAV
+4339 VGQVACGLNHTLVV

-4358 IVWAFGDGDYGKLG
+4358 MVWAFGDGDYGKLG

-4387 LCGIGIKKVSCGT
+4387 LCGISINKVACGT
-4400 QFSVALGRDGNVY
+4400 QFSVALTKDGKVF

-4435 VVPALSGVFI
+4435 QVPALTGI
-4445 EDVAVGAEHT
+4445 HIQDVAVGAEHT
-4455 LVLSSTGE
+4455 LVLSSTGD
-4463 VYTWGTNSEGQLGL
+4463 VYTWGSNSEGQLGL

-4487 LVTSLQGKNVN
+4487 LVTALQDKTIH

-4532 AVPPQYSSLRE
+4532 AVPPQYSGLRE
-4543 VSMEVVRARLRLL
+4543 VSMEAVRARLRLL

-4569 LNLSPNNQSCM
+4569 LNLSPNNQSCT

-4697 LLIPSPNASAEV
+4697 LLIPAPNATAEV

-4720 SACLEE
+4720 SACLDE
-4726 HLLQFKFLGIL
+4726 HMLQFKFLGIL

-4765 TLEDL
+4765 QLEDL
-4770 EEVDLLYVQTL
+4770 EEADLLYVQTL
-4781 NSILHIEDSGI
+4781 KSILHIEDSGI
-4792 TEDNF
+4792 TEDTF

-4822 NSIPLSFSNRK
+4822 NSIPLTFSNRK

-4857 MSWIIPVPLLSLL
+4857 MSWIVPVPLLSLL

-4885 CVEVLKKVVRYREVD
+4885 CCDVLKKVVRYREVD
-4900 EQHTQVQWF
+4900 EQHALVQWF
-4909 WQTLEDFSNE
+4909 WQTLEEFSNE

-4948 KVDRPHDSLPT
+4948 KVDRPFDSLPT

-4975 AVMAE
+4975 SVMAE

>member
-1 MALMIPPVKLKW
+1 MATMIPPVKLKW
-13 LEHLNASWITE
+13 LEHLNSSWITE

-31 REGVSVLYSKL
+31 REGVAVLYSKL
-42 LTNKEAVLLPQ
+42 VSNKEVVPLPQ

-73 DEQEHYLDALLSSQL
+73 DEQDHYLDALLSSQL

-113 IFYALSN
+113 VFYALSN

-127 VKQQQHSPENSS
+127 VKQQQHSPESSS
-139 GSADSHSVSER
+139 GSADVHSVSER

-173 LRQSWVMPPPG
+173 LRQSWMMPVSG
-184 PGGPNLCNDVIH
+184 PGLSLCNDVIH
-196 TAIDVVSSLPPLSL
+196 TAIEVVSSLPPLSL

-217 PMGLDCLAQVT
+217 PMGLDCLSQVT
-228 TFLKGVTMPNTGA
+228 TFLKGVTIPNSGA
-241 DVLGRRLASELLLG
+241 DTLGRRLASELLLG

-273 LAASAV
+273 LGASAV
-279 VTAMDEGEKGKM
+279 VHTMEKSK
-291 AALSQEGLMG
+291 LLSSQEGMISF
-301 YDCFMNILMQMRRS
+301 DCFMTILMQMRRS

-338 YEAALCLLEEVCRMA
+338 YEAALCLFEEVCRMA

-362 PDSVQTGEVPAVSE
+362 PDSIQTGDAPIVSE

-404 APSFADAQTI
+404 APSFSDAQT
-414 EAGQYCTFVISSDGS
+414 V
-429 VRACGKGSY
+429 
-438 GRLGLGDS
+438 
-446 NNQSTL
+446 
-452 KKLTFEPHRAI
+452 
-463 KKVSSSKGSDGH
+463 
-475 TLAFTTE
+475 
-482 GEVFS
+482 
-487 WGDGD
+487 
-492 YGKLGHGNS
+492 
-501 STQKYPKLI
+501 
-510 QGPLQGKAV
+510 V

-525 YRHSAAVS
+525 YRHSAAVT

-570 DVSCGS
+570 EVSCGS

-612 VVESL
+612 VIEAL

-663 LTEELATTRVVDIS
+663 LIEELAATRIVDVS

-718 VGLDGVAIQQVSAG
+718 SGLDGIAIQQISAG

-765 HLRSFLEHYCDG
+765 HLRSFLERYCDK
-777 INSEVPPLPFPSS
+777 INSEIPPLPFPSS
-790 REHHNFLKLCLR
+790 REHHSFLKLCLK

-817 TSILGRQARPLR
+817 TSILGRQAGPLR
-829 NLLFRLMDSS
+829 NLLFRLMDST

-845 EAVMETLSVGAT
+845 EVVIETLSVGAT

-881 ENLSKGQR
+881 ESLSKGQR

-912 CPPDSTETL
+912 SPSDATDL
-921 ASSNV
+921 SSVCTGYGN
-926 GFGLPLDPP
+926 LSDQP
-935 YGAPGT
+935 YGT
-941 NPDTHLAEILMKTLL
+941 QSCHPDTHLAEILMKTLL

-964 QAFGELEKNSDKVLQ
+964 QAFGELEKNSDKFLL
-979 GTSSSDSSQP
+979 GTSSSENSQP

-1004 AYCHINCVTENSS
+1004 AFCHINNISENSS
-1017 SVSLLHKHLQLLL
+1017 SVALLHKHLQLLL

-1036 FSRSAILLRE
+1036 YSRSANLLKE
-1046 SSWNGSVREKLR
+1046 SPWNGSVGQKLR

-1085 RPLLSFLLD
+1085 RPLLSYLLD
-1094 LLPPLDRLNR
+1094 LLPPLDCLNR

-1109 TPLED
+1109 DLLED

-1119 PLHGAPDFVDP
+1119 PLHGGPELIDP
-1130 AGQPLAQPAQ
+1130 AGLPLPQPAQ

-1146 DLERTAALLVGR
+1146 DLERTIALLIGR

-1165 GAPASLEERDT
+1165 GSPVSPEEQDT
-1176 AYWLKTPLFSN
+1176 AYWMKTPLFSD
-1187 GLEMDLPQLDNCIS
+1187 GVEMDTPQLDKCMS
-1201 SLLEVALSGN
+1201 CLLEVALSGN

-1217 DCPLRPDMSTLVD
+1217 DYKLRPEIAVYVD
-1230 LALGST
+1230 LALGCS
-1236 KEPTNSLWVNMQDY
+1236 KEPARSLWISMQDY
-1250 ATSKDWDNASLSNET
+1250 AVSKDWDSATLSNES

-1277 LLKHTG
+1277 LLKHTN
-1283 LLSQACGEGRYH
+1283 LLSQACGESRYQPGKH
-1295 PCKTLAEVYR
+1295 LSEVYR
-1305 SVYKVRNRLLACK
+1305 CVYKVRSRLLACK
-1318 NMELIQTCSSS
+1318 NLELIQTRSSS
-1329 RERRISDNQD
+1329 RDRWISENQD
-1339 SLEMDPQEHSFTR
+1339 SADVDPQEHSFTR
-1352 TIDEEAELEERTD
+1352 TIDEEAEMEEQAERD
-1365 REREEGHQEQDE
+1365 REEGHPEPEDE
-1377 EEDEREHE
+1377 EEEREHE

-1390 KIFQCFLSAREAA
+1390 KIFQCFLSAREVA
-1403 RGRERERA
+1403 RSRDRDRMNSGAGSGARADDPPPQSQQERR
-1411 SSSAGGGLSSGG
+1411 
-1423 PRGGGGGGEDEAA
+1423 
-1436 VSHEEQQH
+1436 VST
-1444 LRDGCPGLPEGQ
+1444 DLPEGQ
-1456 DLYTAACNSVV
+1456 DVYTAACNSVI
-1467 HRCALLVLGVSP
+1467 HRCALLILGVSP
-1479 VLGDLGGQDEGH
+1479 VIDELQKRREEGQLQQ
-1491 SAPQSTS
+1491 PSTS
-1498 QGQQDAAG
+1498 ASEGG
-1506 FMTRSESL
+1506 GLMTRSESL
-1514 SAETHSVQ
+1514 TAESRLVHA
-1522 SSPSYRLMKSRSES
+1522 SPNYRLMKSRSES

-1561 FSHKKRGLLH
+1561 ASQRKRGPMHSQLE
-1571 GSPDSLADS
+1571 SLSDS
-1580 WFRVKHSRARLYGS
+1580 WARLKHSRDWLCNS
-1594 PLYQSYDESD
+1594 SYSFESD
-1604 LDLSRSAGVH
+1604 FDLTKSLGVH
-1614 ALIENIV
+1614 TLIENVV
-1621 SFISGDVGNSPA
+1621 SFVSGDVGNAPG

-1638 EAMSTSPQ
+1638 ESMSTSPQ
-1646 GIILAMEQ
+1646 ASIIAMEQ
-1654 QQNRAELRLEALH
+1654 QQLRAELRLEALH
-1667 QIVVLISGMEEKG
+1667 QILVLLSGMEEKG
-1680 SQAAGGV
+1680 SISLAGSRLS
-1687 GGSGTGGR
+1687 SG
-1695 PSPSAAFQ
+1695 FQ
-1703 SSSLLTSV
+1703 SSTLLTSV

-1721 LGTVGAGAM
+1721 LGTVGHTGS
-1730 KGESVQLHHYQ
+1730 KGESGRLHHYQ
-1741 DGVKA
+1741 DGIRA
-1746 AKRTLQMDI
+1746 AKRNI
-1755 QTAVHKIYQQLS
+1755 QIEIQVAVHKIYQQLS
-1767 VTLERALQA
+1767 ATLERALQA

-1787 LLVTVFALSVRYQ
+1787 LLVTVFALSVHYQ

-1809 SGLLNVLSQLC
+1809 TGLLNVLSQLC
-1820 GTETML
+1820 GTDTML
-1826 GQPLQLLQKPGV
+1826 GQPLQLLPKTGV

-1851 LLQILAISTGT
+1851 LLQILAITTGT
-1862 YADKLGPKVVQ
+1862 YADKLSPKVVQ

-1887 SQAGVSLLPASPKKA
+1887 SQTGVLHMASFGEGEQEEGEEEEKKV
-1902 QDRLEKETEDGN
+1902 DSSGET
-1914 DAEKKDF
+1914 EKKDF
-1921 RALVRKQH
+1921 RAALRKQH
-1929 TAELHLGDFL
+1929 AAELHLGDFL

-1967 AAQKCCSGVPLVGNL
+1967 ASQKCSSGIPLVGNL

-2000 ASVEDHQM
+2000 SGVEDDQM
-2008 TQVVER
+2008 AQIVER

-2023 WEAPIAQAKHTIQIK
+2023 WETPIAQAKHAIQIK
-2038 EKEQELKLQG
+2038 EKEQQIKLQKQG
-2048 EVEEEDENL
+2048 ELEEEDENL

-2072 VVENGQGLTHGSG
+2072 LVENGQILTHGSG

-2091 ASTGISS
+2091 ASTGVTS

-2153 SLTLS
+2153 TLTLS
-2158 SFTQGDY
+2158 SFTQGDF

-2194 ATELY
+2194 AAELY

-2225 DLLPGDPVCSPAATV
+2225 DLLPGDPICSPVAAV
-2240 LAEASTQLIRVLHRA
+2240 LAEATIQLIRILHRT
-2255 DQWTHCINGIM
+2255 DRWTYCINKKM
-2266 LERLHKIKP
+2266 MERLHKIKI
-2275 CFRESSGCTAGGGQ
+2275 CIKESGQ
-2289 RLKKSRSVQSREEH
+2289 KLKKSRSVQSREENEMREEKE
-2303 DSQRD
+2303 SK
-2308 SPRDQEPQRGEEER
+2308 EEEKGKHTR
-2322 GRQGHGSRQGHGGLG
+2322 HGLA
-2337 DLSDH
+2337 DLSELQ
-2342 HLRTLCTEV
+2342 LRTLCIEV
-2351 WPVLAVIGGAD
+2351 WPVLAVIGGVD

-2370 CIHKQT
+2370 CVHKQT

-2402 TISFP
+2402 TIS
-2407 TFWSPSDTPLYNLE
+2407 DTPLYNLE

-2430 ARLRG
+2430 ARFRG
-2435 LTASLLLD
+2435 LTASVLLD
-2443 LTYLTSI
+2443 LTYLTGI
-2450 HEDAGRLGARRHE
+2450 HEDMGKQSTKRHE
-2463 KKHRG
+2463 KKHRHESEEKG
-2468 GPHDNGTTTANSGD
+2468 DVEQKPESESTLDMRTGLTSDDVKSQGTTS
-2482 DANSKP
+2482 
-2488 GDWEQANQHRPT
+2488 
-2500 TEPRDGPAKGTVV
+2500 
-2513 MPTSDLRVS
+2513 
-2522 HSLEEVKAHAAPNSK
+2522 SK
-2537 SESEISYALDC
+2537 SENEIASFSLDPTLPSVES
-2548 QHQGGGALAGGPE
+2548 QHQI
-2561 TLYPAPQAPEGN
+2561 TEGK
-2573 RRKGHEGLSHG
+2573 RKNHEHMSKN
-2584 GRGHDGPPSLGATQS
+2584 HDVAQS
-2599 EIHAVQLSYL
+2599 EIRAVQLSYL

-2615 ALSALLSCSK
+2615 SLSALLGCSK

-2635 QSEPTPSGHNA
+2635 LAENGHNSDCA
-2646 DLNTGPTC
+2646 S
-2654 GGGAASPVCQEEV
+2654 SPVVHEDV

-2701 AQAMIYKLVVSGLL
+2701 AQAMIYKLVVHGLL
-2715 DDQGGGGKARPA
+2715 EDQFGGKIKQEIDQQAEESDPA
-2727 DQECEEGLESEQ
+2727 Q

-2796 SSYPTTTLLPTRRAQ
+2796 SSYPTTTVLPTRRAQ
-2811 TPPVSSLPTSP
+2811 TPPISSLPTSP

-2832 TSPDTQGS
+2832 TSPDSQS
-2840 RPTNRTGTSMSDPSS
+2840 ARPANRTALSDPSS

-2878 QITKALEATGTRGEA
+2878 QIAKAMEATGARGEA

-2907 HPGTEEEES
+2907 HPGHEDEEEPQS
-2916 HPGGGGS
+2916 GS
-2923 DSSSCPGATASGGGK
+2923 TADSRHGAAVLGSGGK
-2938 SLDRSYLHSPGDIPS
+2938 SNDPCYLQSPGDIPS
-2953 ADAADLEEGFSES
+2953 ADAAEMEEGFSES
-2966 PEGLDQDSASAS
+2966 PDNLDHTENAASG
-2978 SGPTP
+2978 SGPSA

-2989 SRKHRFDLAART
+2989 TRRHKFDLAART

-3009 YRSVQAHRSQS
+3009 YRSVQAHRNQS
-3020 RREGGALPQDPGTLY
+3020 RREGISLQQDPGALY
-3035 DFNLDEELEMD
+3035 DFNLDEELEID
-3046 LDEETM
+3046 LDDEAM

-3057 QDLASDSDI
+3057 QDLTSDNDI
-3066 LGMWIPEV
+3066 LGMWIPE
-3074 LDWPTWHVCETEERD
+3074 HVCESEDRE
-3089 EVVVCELCEASV
+3089 EVVVCELCECSV
-3101 ANFNQHMKKTHPGC
+3101 VSFNQHMKRNHPGC

-3142 NPYYLLCGSCRDR
+3142 NPYYLLCGTCREK
-3155 YLAVKSK
+3155 YLALKTKSK
-3162 ARAPM
+3162 
-3167 TERSVPG
+3167 TTSSE
-3174 KRYKGQA
+3174 RYKGQA
-3181 PDLLGKQDS
+3181 PDLIGKQDS

-3200 VDEDDK
+3200 VDEDEK
-3206 LTGEEEFELLVGPLG
+3206 LTGEEEFELLAGPLG
-3221 LSERRLVPEAV
+3221 LNDRRIVPEPV

-3256 LLQIGCQGSVEK
+3256 LMQIGCHGSVEK
-3268 SSSGRVTLGEQAA
+3268 SSSGRITLGEQAA
-3281 SLQNPHD
+3281 ALANPHD
-3288 RITALRRVTAAA
+3288 RVVALRRVTAAA

-3336 IRTLVRLMCLSA
+3336 IRTLVRLMCLAA

-3355 SSPVAGSGSLER
+3355 TSPSAMASTSER
-3367 PRGSTKASK
+3367 SRGGHSKANK
-3376 PMSCLAYL
+3376 PISCLAYL
-3384 STAVGCLASNSPS
+3384 STAVGCLASNAPS

-3404 LCTQNLISAATGM
+3404 LCTQNLISAATGV
-3417 NLTTVDDPIQRKF
+3417 NLTTVDDSIQRKF
-3430 LPSFLRGVAEEN
+3430 LPSFLRGIAEEN

-3457 ALLADKGARL
+3457 ALLADKGAKLR
-3467 GPNYDKTDTEKRAGL
+3467 PNYDKSEIEKK
-3482 IAHLYAHPSYNP
+3482 
-3494 TAVGPLELANA
+3494 GPLELANA

-3515 SSGHRQWAAQQLVRT
+3515 SSQHRQWAAQQLVRT
-3530 LAAHDRDNQSRP
+3530 LAAHDRDNQTTL
-3542 QTFADMAGDLRKC
+3542 QTLADMGGDLRKC
-3555 SSVKLEAHQS
+3555 SFIKLEAHQN
-3565 RVITCG
+3565 RVMTCV
-3571 WCSKKGL
+3571 WCNKKGL
-3578 LATSGNDGTVRVW
+3578 LATSGNDGTIRVW
-3591 NVTKNQYTLQQTCIF
+3591 NVTKKQYSLQQTCVF
-3606 NRAEDSPDEGGQCL
+3606 NRLEGDAEESL
-3620 GSPGDP
+3620 GSPSDP
-3626 SLSPLVW
+3626 SFSPVSW
-3633 SVTGRFLAAAM
+3633 SISGKYLAGAL

-3654 GGKGLLDVQPHW
+3654 GGKGLVDIQPHW
-3666 VSALAWPEGEAVSL
+3666 VSALAWPEEGPAAAWSGESPEL
-3680 WCGEPKDV
+3680 

-3698 GLLEVH
+3698 GLIEVV
-3704 DGCTMHRTE
+3704 DVSTMHRRE
-3713 LEHCYRKDVAVMHIA
+3713 LEHCYRKDVSVTCIA
-3728 WYSEDRPFA
+3728 WFSEDRPFA
-3737 VGYADGKLLIGTRE
+3737 VGYFDGKLLLGTKE
-3751 PLEKGAIVVID
+3751 PLEKGGIVLID
-3762 GHKESITS
+3762 AHKDTLIS
-3770 MKWSPSGQILLTC
+3770 MKWDPTGHILMTC
-3783 AKEDLVKLWSSPGSR
+3783 AKEDSVKLWSSISGC
-3798 SSPGAGWRCL
+3798 WRCL
-3808 LSIAHPAQVN
+3808 HSLCHPSIVN
-3818 GVAWCGLIGQGVRPL
+3818 GIAWCRLPGKGSKLQL
-3833 NMLATC
+3833 LMATG
-3839 CQNGLVSVWTVP
+3839 CQSGLVCVWRIP
-3851 QDASSFPESTGSEG
+3851 QDTTQTSVTSAEG
-3865 WRENEPKNKRKQQ
+3865 WWDQESNCQDGCRK
-3878 SSSGPAGGAVCVFQ
+3878 SSGAKCVYQ

-3902 VAFSPD
+3902 VAFSSD

-3913 SGGMGGLMNIWSLRD
+3913 SGGLGGLMNIWSLRD
-3928 GSVLQTVIA
+3928 GSVLQTVVI

-3942 QNIVWIPDVGVAVC
+3942 QTTVWIPEVGVAAC
-3956 SNRSKDVLVVNCS
+3956 SNRSKDVLVVNC
-3969 TDFMSS
+3969 TAEWAAA

-3980 TCRSA
+3980 TCRTA
-3985 LKKQGVL
+3985 LKQQGVL

-4004 ERLPVMLQEQYAY
+4004 ERLPMMLQEQYAY
-4017 EKPHVVCGEQLVHSP
+4017 EKPHVVCGDQLVHSP

-4051 SPPVPP
+4051 NPPVPP
-4057 HLRLCPLEPGAS
+4057 HHQNCLPDPAS
-4069 TWSPSEWAWLD
+4069 WNPNEWAWLE
-4080 CFSTTV
+4080 CFSTTI
-4086 KAAEALARGNTFPE
+4086 KAAEALTNGAQFPE
-4100 AFAVPD
+4100 SFTVPD
-4106 LEPVPK
+4106 LEPVP
-4112 EEVALVM
+4112 EDELVFLM
-4119 DNSKWGSG
+4119 DNSKWING

-4147 RCDVFLWGAGRHGQ
+4147 KCDVYLWGAGRHGQ
-4161 LAEAGRNLLVPTIAP
+4161 LAEAGRNVMVPAAAP
-4176 SFSQAQQVVCG
+4176 SFSQAQQVICG

-4221 ITVISALQGFVVTQL
+4221 LTVISALQGFVVTQL

-4300 VTADG
+4300 VTSDG
-4305 KLFSFGNG
+4305 KLFTFGNG

-4339 VGQVACGLNHTLAV
+4339 IGQVACGLNHTLAV
-4353 SADGM
+4353 SADGSM
-4358 IVWAFGDGDYGKLG
+4358 VWAFGDGDYGKLG
-4372 LGNSTAKSSPQKVDV
+4372 LGNSTAKSSPQKIDV
-4387 LCGIGIKKVSCGT
+4387 LCGIGIKKVACGT
-4400 QFSVALGRDGNVY
+4400 QFSVALTKDGHVY

-4435 VVPALSGVFI
+4435 QIPVLAGMII

-4455 LVLSSTGE
+4455 LALASNGD
-4463 VYTWGTNSEGQLGL
+4463 VYAWGSNSEGQLGL

-4487 LVTSLQGKNVN
+4487 LVTGLQGKNVR

-4512 PSAPPR
+4512 PPVPPR
-4518 APGSSVPLQLGLPV
+4518 APGVSVPLQLGLPDTL
-4532 AVPPQYSSLRE
+4532 PPQYGALRE
-4543 VSMEVVRARLRLL
+4543 VSIHTVRARLRLL

-4569 LNLSPNNQSCM
+4569 LNLSPNNQNST

-4689 ELETGVVD
+4689 ELETGIVD
-4697 LLIPSPNASAEV
+4697 LLIPSPNATAEV
-4709 GYNRDRFLLSP
+4709 GYNRDRFLFNP
-4720 SACLEE
+4720 SACLDE
-4726 HLLQFKFLGIL
+4726 HLMQFKFLGIL

-4760 CCIPL
+4760 CCVPL

-4792 TEDNF
+4792 TEESF

-4822 NSIPLSFSNRK
+4822 NSIPLTFSNRK

-4844 HEIDRQVAAVREG
+4844 HEMDRQVAAVREG
-4857 MSWIIPVPLLSLL
+4857 MSWIVPVPLLSLL
-4870 TARQLEQMVCGMPEI
+4870 TAKQLEQMVCGMPEI
-4885 CVEVLKKVVRYREVD
+4885 SVEVLKKVVRYREVD
-4900 EQHTQVQWF
+4900 EQHQLVQWF
-4909 WQTLEDFSNE
+4909 WHTLEEFSNE

-4948 KVDRPHDSLPT
+4948 KVDRPYDSLPT

-4975 AVMAE
+4975 LVMAE

>member
-1 MALMIPPVKLKW
+1 MMPPVKLKW
-13 LEHLNASWITE
+13 LEHLNSSWIME

-31 REGVSVLYSKL
+31 REGVSLLYTKL
-42 LTNKEAVLLPQ
+42 ISNKEVVPLPQ

-68 ESLSS
+68 ESLSC
-73 DEQEHYLDALLSSQL
+73 DEQDHYLDALLNSQL
-88 ALAKM
+88 ALAKV

-127 VKQQQHSPENSS
+127 VKQQQQSPENSS
-139 GSADSHSVSER
+139 GSADTLSISER

-173 LRQSWVMPPPG
+173 LRQSWMMPTMG
-184 PGGPNLCNDVIH
+184 PGLSLCNDVIR
-196 TAIDVVSSLPPLSL
+196 TAIDVVNSLPPLSL

-228 TFLKGVTMPNTGA
+228 TFLKGVTVPNSGA
-241 DVLGRRLASELLLG
+241 DTLGRQLASELLLG
-255 LAAQRGSLR
+255 LASQRGSLR

-273 LAASAV
+273 LAASAFV
-279 VTAMDEGEKGKM
+279 SETDKSKTQMV
-291 AALSQEGLMG
+291 QEGMISC
-301 YDCFMNILMQMRRS
+301 DCFMSILHHMRRS
-315 LGSSADRSQWRE
+315 LGSTADRSQWKE

-338 YEAALCLLEEVCRMA
+338 YEAALCLFEEVCQMA

-362 PDSVQTGEVPAVSE
+362 PDSIQTGESPVVSE

-404 APSFADAQTI
+404 APCFSDAQTI
-414 EAGQYCTFVISSDGS
+414 EAGQYCTFVISTDGS

-452 KKLTFEPHRAI
+452 KKLTFEPHRSI

-475 TLAFTTE
+475 TLGFTTE

-501 STQKYPKLI
+501 STQKYPKLV
-510 QGPLQGKAV
+510 QGTLQGKVV

-525 YRHSAAVS
+525 YRHSAAVT

-560 TLVKDISNVG
+560 TVVKDISNVG
-570 DVSCGS
+570 EVSCGS

-612 VVESL
+612 VVEAL
-617 QGMFIRK
+617 QGMFTRK

-663 LTEELATTRVVDIS
+663 LIEELAATRIVDIS

-718 VGLDGVAIQQVSAG
+718 SGLDGVAIQQISAG

-754 YCVDLEESTFS
+754 YCVDLEESTFF
-765 HLRSFLEHYCDG
+765 HLRSFLERYCEK
-777 INSEVPPLPFPSS
+777 INSDVPPPPFPSS
-790 REHHNFLKLCLR
+790 REHHNFLKLCLKM
-802 LLSNH
+802 LSNH

-817 TSILGRQARPLR
+817 TSILGRQAGPLR
-829 NLLFRLMDSS
+829 NLLFRLMDAS

-845 EAVMETLSVGAT
+845 EVVIETLSVGAT

-881 ENLSKGQR
+881 ESLSKGQR

-912 CPPDSTETL
+912 SPSDSPDVTSL
-921 ASSNV
+921 QMAYGSMS
-926 GFGLPLDPP
+926 DPNNA
-935 YGAPGT
+935 APGSH
-941 NPDTHLAEILMKTLL
+941 PDTHLAEILMKTLL

-964 QAFGELEKNSDKVLQ
+964 QAFGELEKNCDKSIL
-979 GTSSSDSSQP
+979 GASSSENSQP

-1004 AYCHINCVTENSS
+1004 AYCHTNNISENSS
-1017 SVSLLHKHLQLLL
+1017 SVALLHKHLQLLL
-1030 PHATDI
+1030 PHAKDI
-1036 FSRSAILLRE
+1036 YIRSATLLKE
-1046 SSWNGSVREKLR
+1046 SPCNGSVGEKMR

-1068 MLCQIVNSLLLL
+1068 MLCQLINALLLL
-1080 PVSVA
+1080 PVSIA

-1094 LLPPLDRLNR
+1094 LLPPLDCLNR

-1109 TPLED
+1109 GLLED

-1119 PLHGAPDFVDP
+1119 PLHGGPDQVDP
-1130 AGQPLAQPAQ
+1130 SGVSLPPPAQ

-1146 DLERTAALLVGR
+1146 DLERTVTLLIGR

-1165 GAPASLEERDT
+1165 GSPTSPEEQDT
-1176 AYWLKTPLFSN
+1176 IYWLKTPLFGN
-1187 GLEMDLPQLDNCIS
+1187 GIEMDVPQLDKCMS
-1201 SLLEVALSGN
+1201 ALLEVALSPN
-1211 EEQKPF
+1211 EEQKTF
-1217 DCPLRPDMSTLVD
+1217 DYKLRPEVSILLD
-1230 LALGST
+1230 LAVGST
-1236 KEPTNSLWVNMQDY
+1236 KEPSRCLWMSMQDY
-1250 ATSKDWDNASLSNET
+1250 AISKDWDSATISNES

-1283 LLSQACGEGRYH
+1283 LLSQACGESRFQPGK
-1295 PCKTLAEVYR
+1295 CLAEVYR
-1305 SVYKVRNRLLACK
+1305 CVYKVRSRLLACK
-1318 NMELIQTCSSS
+1318 NMELIQTRSSS
-1329 RERRISDNQD
+1329 RERWVSENQESAD
-1339 SLEMDPQEHSFTR
+1339 IGSLENSFTR
-1352 TIDEEAELEERTD
+1352 TIDEEAEMEEQAERD
-1365 REREEGHQEQDE
+1365 REEGHPEQDE
-1377 EEDEREHE
+1377 EEEERDYELL
-1385 VMTAG
+1385 TAG
-1390 KIFQCFLSAREAA
+1390 TREVARS
-1403 RGRERERA
+1403 RERDRMGLV
-1411 SSSAGGGLSSGG
+1411 SAGGS
-1423 PRGGGGGGEDEAA
+1423 
-1436 VSHEEQQH
+1436 VSLARAEEQPPELSQERRNSGT
-1444 LRDGCPGLPEGQ
+1444 LTEGQ
-1456 DLYTAACNSVV
+1456 DLYTAACNSVI
-1467 HRCALLVLGVSP
+1467 HRCALLLLGVSP
-1479 VLGDLGGQDEGH
+1479 MFDQLENPVEDIQQQPTSGVSHEG
-1491 SAPQSTS
+1491 SVA
-1498 QGQQDAAG
+1498 
-1506 FMTRSESL
+1506 MTRSESL
-1514 SAETHSVQ
+1514 TAERKSVHTH
-1522 SSPSYRLMKSRSES
+1522 PNYRLIKSRSES

-1546 GYTLSGR
+1546 GYSMSGR
-1553 RNVDLDLA
+1553 QNTDSDLA
-1561 FSHKKRGLLH
+1561 SHSKRGSTAEH
-1571 GSPDSLADS
+1571 TVSDS
-1580 WFRVKHSRARLYGS
+1580 WARLKHGREWMCGSSYGFETE
-1594 PLYQSYDESD
+1594 LEKCRN
-1604 LDLSRSAGVH
+1604 LSIH
-1614 ALIENIV
+1614 TLIENAL
-1621 SFISGDVGNSPA
+1621 SFVSGDLGNPPG

-1638 EAMSTSPQ
+1638 EGMSSSPQ
-1646 GIILAMEQ
+1646 ACIIAMEQ
-1654 QQNRAELRLEALH
+1654 QQLRAELRLEALH
-1667 QIVVLISGMEEKG
+1667 QILVLLSGMEEKESMQTLG
-1680 SQAAGGV
+1680 SRQ
-1687 GGSGTGGR
+1687 
-1695 PSPSAAFQ
+1695 SPVAFQ

-1721 LGTVGAGAM
+1721 LSCVGQKRSTDS
-1730 KGESVQLHHYQ
+1730 KGDSAYLHHYQ
-1741 DGVKA
+1741 DGIQA
-1746 AKRTLQMDI
+1746 SKRSI
-1755 QTAVHKIYQQLS
+1755 QKEIQKAVHKIYQQLS
-1767 VTLERALQA
+1767 ATLDRALQA
-1776 NKHHIEAQQRL
+1776 NKHHVEAQQRL

-1809 SGLLNVLSQLC
+1809 TGLLSVLSQLC
-1820 GTETML
+1820 GTDTML
-1826 GQPLQLLQKPGV
+1826 GQPLQLLPRSGV

-1851 LLQILAISTGT
+1851 LLQILAITTGT
-1862 YADKLGPKVVQ
+1862 YADKLSPKVVQ
-1873 SLLDLLCSQLKNLL
+1873 ALLDLLCSQLKNLL
-1887 SQAGVSLLPASPKKA
+1887 SQAGVMASFSDEEEDRKA
-1902 QDRLEKETEDGN
+1902 EIAGESDR
-1914 DAEKKDF
+1914 KDI
-1921 RALVRKQH
+1921 RAALRKQR

-1967 AAQKCCSGVPLVGNL
+1967 ASQKCSSGVPLVGNL

-2000 ASVEDHQM
+2000 SSVEDDQM
-2008 TQVVER
+2008 AQVVER

-2023 WEAPIAQAKHTIQIK
+2023 WEAPIAQAKQAVKVK
-2038 EKEQELKLQG
+2038 EKEQETKLQKQG
-2048 EVEEEDENL
+2048 DLEEEEEDL

-2072 VVENGQGLTHGSG
+2072 LVENGQILTHGSG

-2091 ASTGISS
+2091 ASTGVTS

-2135 DMWLYR
+2135 DMWLFR

-2153 SLTLS
+2153 TLTLP
-2158 SFTQGDY
+2158 SFTQGDF
-2165 ITCVLDMEARTISFG
+2165 ITCILDMEARTVSFG

-2194 ATELY
+2194 AAELY

-2225 DLLPGDPVCSPAATV
+2225 DLLPGDPICSPVATV
-2240 LAEASTQLIRVLHRA
+2240 LAESSVQLLRVLHRTER
-2255 DQWTHCINGIM
+2255 WTTCINKKM
-2266 LERLHKIKP
+2266 VERLHKIKG
-2275 CFRESSGCTAGGGQ
+2275 CLRETCSK
-2289 RLKKSRSVQSREEH
+2289 LKKSRSVQSREEH
-2303 DSQRD
+2303 ESRD
-2308 SPRDQEPQRGEEER
+2308 EKEEDRGKH
-2322 GRQGHGSRQGHGGLG
+2322 GRHGLADLG
-2337 DLSDH
+2337 EAQLK
-2342 HLRTLCTEV
+2342 TLCVEV
-2351 WPVLAVIGGAD
+2351 WPVLAVIGGVD
-2362 AGLRVGGR
+2362 TGLRVGGR
-2370 CIHKQT
+2370 CVHRQT

-2421 PCEPLPFDV
+2421 PCDPPPFDV
-2430 ARLRG
+2430 TRFRG
-2435 LTASLLLD
+2435 LTASTLLD
-2443 LTYLTSI
+2443 LTYLTGI
-2450 HEDAGRLGARRHE
+2450 HEDAGKASTKRHE
-2463 KKHRG
+2463 KKQRHESEEKA
-2468 GPHDNGTTTANSGD
+2468 DIESKVESENS
-2482 DANSKP
+2482 A
-2488 GDWEQANQHRPT
+2488 
-2500 TEPRDGPAKGTVV
+2500 
-2513 MPTSDLRVS
+2513 DLRVQEETRASGAVAPKLETESVPFLSEPPLMDPQHHPADGKRKS
-2522 HSLEEVKAHAAPNSK
+2522 HDHIP
-2537 SESEISYALDC
+2537 
-2548 QHQGGGALAGGPE
+2548 
-2561 TLYPAPQAPEGN
+2561 
-2573 RRKGHEGLSHG
+2573 
-2584 GRGHDGPPSLGATQS
+2584 RGHDVAQS
-2599 EIHAVQLSYL
+2599 EIRAVQLSYIN
-2609 YLGAMK
+2609 LGAMK
-2615 ALSALLSCSK
+2615 SLGVLLSCSK

-2635 QSEPTPSGHNA
+2635 LAENGHNS
-2646 DLNTGPTC
+2646 DC
-2654 GGGAASPVCQEEV
+2654 ASSPAVHEDV

-2701 AQAMIYKLVVSGLL
+2701 AQSMIYKLVVHGLL
-2715 DDQGGGGKARPA
+2715 EEQFGGRIRQDLEQQTEESDPA
-2727 DQECEEGLESEQ
+2727 Q

-2796 SSYPTTTLLPTRRAQ
+2796 SSYPTTTVLPTRRAQ
-2811 TPPVSSLPTSP
+2811 TPPITSLPTSP
-2822 SDEVGRRQSL
+2822 TDEMGRRQSL
-2832 TSPDTQGS
+2832 TSPDSQATRHS
-2840 RPTNRTGTSMSDPSS
+2840 IRTALSDPSS

-2864 AIAVPLLEM
+2864 AVVVPLLEM
-2873 GFSLR
+2873 GFSIR
-2878 QITKALEATGTRGEA
+2878 QIKKAMEATGAREA
-2893 DAQNITVL
+2893 DPQNITVL

-2907 HPGTEEEES
+2907 HPDDEERFSGRTTE
-2916 HPGGGGS
+2916 
-2923 DSSSCPGATASGGGK
+2923 SCQGIAVSGAGGK
-2938 SLDRSYLHSPGDIPS
+2938 SSDTAYAGDIPS
-2953 ADAADLEEGFSES
+2953 ADVPEMDLCFCES
-2966 PEGLDQDSASAS
+2966 PDNMEQSENAGS
-2978 SGPTP
+2978 SNGQQT
-2983 RGRSAV
+2983 RGRSTV
-2989 SRKHRFDLAART
+2989 TRRQKFDLAART

-3009 YRSVQAHRSQS
+3009 YRTVQAHRNQG
-3020 RREGGALPQDPGTLY
+3020 RREGVSLQQEPGSLY
-3035 DFNLDEELEMD
+3035 DLNLDEELEID
-3046 LDEETM
+3046 LDDEAM

-3057 QDLASDSDI
+3057 QDLASDNDI

-3074 LDWPTWHVCETEERD
+3074 LDWPTWHVCDADDRE
-3089 EVVVCELCEASV
+3089 EVVICELCEASV
-3101 ANFNQHMKKTHPGC
+3101 LSFNQHMKRYHPGC
-3115 GRSANRQGYRSNGSY
+3115 GHSANRQGYRSNGSY

-3142 NPYYLLCGSCRDR
+3142 NPYYLLCGNCREK
-3155 YLAVKSK
+3155 YLNLKSK
-3162 ARAPM
+3162 RKAT
-3167 TERSVPG
+3167 TE
-3174 KRYKGQA
+3174 KYKGHA
-3181 PDLLGKQDS
+3181 PDLIGKQDS

-3200 VDEDDK
+3200 VDEDEK
-3206 LTGEEEFELLVGPLG
+3206 LTGEEEFELLAGPLG
-3221 LSERRLVPEAV
+3221 LNDRRIVPEPV

-3256 LLQIGCQGSVEK
+3256 LMQIGCHSALEK

-3281 SLQNPHD
+3281 ALVNPHD
-3288 RITALRRVTAAA
+3288 RVMALRRVIAAA

-3330 SLGLTD
+3330 ALGLTD
-3336 IRTLVRLMCLSA
+3336 IRTLVRLMCLAA

-3355 SSPVAGSGSLER
+3355 TSPSATLSSSSER
-3367 PRGSTKASK
+3367 SRGLHSKTSK
-3376 PMSCLAYL
+3376 PISCLAYL
-3384 STAVGCLASNSPS
+3384 STAVGCLASSTPS
-3397 AAKLLVQ
+3397 AARLLVQ

-3417 NLTTVDDPIQRKF
+3417 NLTTVDDPVQRKF
-3430 LPSFLRGVAEEN
+3430 LPSFLRGIAEES

-3457 ALLADKGARL
+3457 ALLADKGAKLR
-3467 GPNYDKTDTEKRAGL
+3467 PNYDKAEMEKR
-3482 IAHLYAHPSYNP
+3482 
-3494 TAVGPLELANA
+3494 GPLELANA

-3515 SSGHRQWAAQQLVRT
+3515 SSQHRQWAAQQLVRT
-3530 LAAHDRDNQSRP
+3530 LAAHDRDNQSTP

-3555 SSVKLEAHQS
+3555 SFTKLEAHQN
-3565 RVITCG
+3565 RVMTSV
-3571 WCSKKGL
+3571 WCAKKGL
-3578 LATSGNDGTVRVW
+3578 LATSGSDGTARVW
-3591 NVTKNQYTLQQTCIF
+3591 NVSRNQYSLQQTCIF
-3606 NRAEDSPDEGGQCL
+3606 HKMEGGAEDS
-3620 GSPGDP
+3620 DP
-3626 SLSPLVW
+3626 SLSPVCW
-3633 SVTGRFLAAAM
+3633 SVSGRYLAGAL

-3654 GGKGLLDVQPHW
+3654 GGKGLLDPQPHW
-3666 VSALAWPEGEAVSL
+3666 VSALTWPEEASRET
-3680 WCGEPKDV
+3680 WTSDTPEF

-3698 GLLEVH
+3698 GLIEVT
-3704 DGCTMHRTE
+3704 DASSMCRIE
-3713 LEHCYRKDVAVMHIA
+3713 LEHCYRKDVAVTCVA
-3728 WYSEDRPFA
+3728 WFSEDRHFA
-3737 VGYADGKLLIGTRE
+3737 VGYADGKLLIGSKE
-3751 PLEKGAIVVID
+3751 PMTKGGIVLID
-3762 GHKESITS
+3762 AHKDTFVSL
-3770 MKWSPSGQILLTC
+3770 KWDPTGQVLLSC
-3783 AKEDLVKLWSSPGSR
+3783 AKDDTVKLWGNTGGSWK
-3798 SSPGAGWRCL
+3798 PFFCL
-3808 LSIAHPAQVN
+3808 SHPSCVN
-3818 GVAWCGLIGQGVRPL
+3818 TVAWCGLAGKSDCPQL
-3833 NMLATC
+3833 MLAAGC
-3839 CQNGLVSVWTVP
+3839 HNGLVCVWTIPRASLEGFQSRSAVP
-3851 QDASSFPESTGSEG
+3851 YE
-3865 WRENEPKNKRKQQ
+3865 WREQPASKELFRKTE
-3878 SSSGPAGGAVCVFQ
+3878 GVRCVYR

-3913 SGGMGGLMNIWSLRD
+3913 SGGLGGLVNIWSLRD
-3928 GSVLQTVIA
+3928 GSVLQSVVT

-3942 QNIVWIPDVGVAVC
+3942 TTTVWIPEVGVAAC
-3956 SNRSKDVLVVNCS
+3956 SNRSKDVLVVNC
-3969 TDFMSS
+3969 TPEWITS
-3975 NHVLA
+3975 NHILA
-3980 TCRSA
+3980 TCRTA
-3985 LKKQGVL
+3985 LKQQGIV
-3992 GLNMAPCMRAFL
+3992 GLNMAPCMQTFL
-4004 ERLPVMLQEQYAY
+4004 ERLPIMLQEQYVY
-4017 EKPHVVCGEQLVHSP
+4017 EKPHVVCGDQLVHSP

-4038 SLAVGLH
+4038 SLAVGLN
-4045 LDQLLC
+4045 LEQLLC
-4051 SPPVPP
+4051 SPPIPP
-4057 HLRLCPLEPGAS
+4057 HHHPMPVDSISWNPA
-4069 TWSPSEWAWLD
+4069 EWAWLE
-4080 CFSTTV
+4080 CFSTTI
-4086 KAAEALARGNTFPE
+4086 KAAEALAKGAQFPE
-4100 AFAVPD
+4100 SFTIPD
-4106 LEPVPK
+4106 LEPVP
-4112 EEVALVM
+4112 EEELRLLM
-4119 DNSKWGSG
+4119 DNSKWINGT
-4127 MDEQIMSWATSRPED
+4127 DEQIMSWATSRPED

-4147 RCDVFLWGAGRHGQ
+4147 KCDVYLWGAGRHGQ
-4161 LAEAGRNLLVPTIAP
+4161 LAEAGRNVMIPSAAS
-4176 SFSQAQQVVCG
+4176 SFSPAQQVICG

-4221 ITVISALQGFVVTQL
+4221 LTVISALQGFVVTQL

-4305 KLFSFGNG
+4305 KLFTFGNG

-4332 TALEGYQ
+4332 TALEGFHI
-4339 VGQVACGLNHTLAV
+4339 GQVACGLNHTLAV
-4353 SADGM
+4353 SADGS

-4387 LCGIGIKKVSCGT
+4387 LCGTGIKKVACGT
-4400 QFSVALGRDGNVY
+4400 QFSVALTKDGHVY

-4435 VVPALSGVFI
+4435 LVPSLLGIFI
-4445 EDVAVGAEHT
+4445 EDIAVGAEHT
-4455 LVLSSTGE
+4455 LALSSTGD
-4463 VYTWGTNSEGQLGL
+4463 VYAWGSNSEGQLGL

-4487 LVTSLQGKNVN
+4487 LVTALQGKNVR

-4512 PSAPPR
+4512 APVPPR
-4518 APGSSVPLQLGLPV
+4518 APGVAVPLQLGLPDV
-4532 AVPPQYSSLRE
+4532 IPPQYSTLKDICTHT
-4543 VSMEVVRARLRLL
+4543 VRARLRLL

-4569 LNLSPNNQSCM
+4569 LNLSPNNQSST

-4697 LLIPSPNASAEV
+4697 LLIPSPNATAEV
-4709 GYNRDRFLLSP
+4709 GYNRDRFLFNP
-4720 SACLEE
+4720 SAGLDE
-4726 HLLQFKFLGIL
+4726 HLMQFKFLGIL

-4792 TEDNF
+4792 TEETF

-4822 NSIPLSFSNRK
+4822 NSIPLTFSNRK
-4833 EYVER
+4833 EYVDR
-4838 AIEYRL
+4838 AIDYRL
-4844 HEIDRQVAAVREG
+4844 HEMDRQVAAVREG

-4870 TARQLEQMVCGMPEI
+4870 TARHLEQMVCGMPEI
-4885 CVEVLKKVVRYREVD
+4885 SVDVLKKVVRYREVD
-4900 EQHTQVQWF
+4900 EQHQLVQWF
-4909 WQTLEDFSNE
+4909 WQTLEEFSNE

-4975 AVMAE
+4975 LVMAE

>member
-1 MALMIPPVKLKW
+1 MATMVPPVKLKW
-13 LEHLNASWITE
+13 LEHLNSSWITE

-31 REGVSVLYSKL
+31 REGVAVLYSKL
-42 LTNKEAVLLPQ
+42 VSNKEVVPLPQ

-73 DEQEHYLDALLSSQL
+73 DEQDHYLDALLSSQL

-113 IFYALSN
+113 VFYALSN

-127 VKQQQHSPENSS
+127 VKQQQHSPESSS
-139 GSADSHSVSER
+139 GSADVHSVSER

-173 LRQSWVMPPPG
+173 LRQSWMMPVSG
-184 PGGPNLCNDVIH
+184 PGLSLCNDVIH
-196 TAIDVVSSLPPLSL
+196 TAIEVVSSLPPLSL

-217 PMGLDCLAQVT
+217 PMGLDCLSQVT
-228 TFLKGVTMPNTGA
+228 TFLKGVTIPNSGA
-241 DVLGRRLASELLLG
+241 DTLGRRLASELLLG

-273 LAASAV
+273 LGASAV
-279 VTAMDEGEKGKM
+279 VNSMEKSK
-291 AALSQEGLMG
+291 LLSSQEGMISF
-301 YDCFMNILMQMRRS
+301 DCFMTILMQMRRS

-338 YEAALCLLEEVCRMA
+338 YEAALCLFEEVCRMA

-362 PDSVQTGEVPAVSE
+362 PDSIQTGDTPIVSE

-404 APSFADAQTI
+404 APSFSDAQTI
-414 EAGQYCTFVISSDGS
+414 EAGQYCTFVISTDGS

-452 KKLTFEPHRAI
+452 KKLTFEPHRSI

-510 QGPLQGKAV
+510 QGPLQGKVV

-525 YRHSAAVS
+525 YRHSAAVT

-570 DVSCGS
+570 EVSCGS

-612 VVESL
+612 VIEAL

-663 LTEELATTRVVDIS
+663 LIEELAATRIVDIS

-718 VGLDGVAIQQVSAG
+718 SGLDGIAIQQISAG

-765 HLRSFLEHYCDG
+765 HLRSFLERYCDK
-777 INSEVPPLPFPSS
+777 INSEIPPLPFPSS
-790 REHHNFLKLCLR
+790 REHHNFLKLCLK

-817 TSILGRQARPLR
+817 TSILGRQAGPLR
-829 NLLFRLMDSS
+829 NLLFRLMDST

-845 EAVMETLSVGAT
+845 EVVIETLSVGAT

-881 ENLSKGQR
+881 ESLSKGQR

-912 CPPDSTETL
+912 SPSDAADL
-921 ASSNV
+921 SSVCTGYGN
-926 GFGLPLDPP
+926 LSDQP
-935 YGAPGT
+935 YGT
-941 NPDTHLAEILMKTLL
+941 QSCHPDTHLAEILMKTLL

-964 QAFGELEKNSDKVLQ
+964 QAFGELEKNSDKFLL
-979 GTSSSDSSQP
+979 GTSSSENSQP

-1004 AYCHINCVTENSS
+1004 AFCHINNISENSS
-1017 SVSLLHKHLQLLL
+1017 SVALLHKHLQLLL

-1036 FSRSAILLRE
+1036 YSRSANLLKE
-1046 SSWNGSVREKLR
+1046 SPWNGSVGEKLR

-1085 RPLLSFLLD
+1085 RPLLSYLLD
-1094 LLPPLDRLNR
+1094 LLPPLDCLNR

-1109 TPLED
+1109 ALLED

-1119 PLHGAPDFVDP
+1119 PLHGGPELIDP
-1130 AGQPLAQPAQ
+1130 AGMPLPQPAQ

-1146 DLERTAALLVGR
+1146 DLERTIALLIGR

-1165 GAPASLEERDT
+1165 GSPVSPEEQDT
-1176 AYWLKTPLFSN
+1176 AYWMKTPLFSD
-1187 GLEMDLPQLDNCIS
+1187 GVEMDTPQLDKCMS
-1201 SLLEVALSGN
+1201 CLLEVALSGN

-1217 DCPLRPDMSTLVD
+1217 DYKLRPEIAVFVD
-1230 LALGST
+1230 LALGCS
-1236 KEPTNSLWVNMQDY
+1236 KEPARSLWISMQDY
-1250 ATSKDWDNASLSNET
+1250 AISKDWDSATLSNES

-1277 LLKHTG
+1277 LLKHTN
-1283 LLSQACGEGRYH
+1283 LLSQACGESRYQ
-1295 PCKTLAEVYR
+1295 PGKSLSEVYR
-1305 SVYKVRNRLLACK
+1305 CVYKVRSRLLACK
-1318 NMELIQTCSSS
+1318 NLELIQTRSSS
-1329 RERRISDNQD
+1329 RDRWISENQD
-1339 SLEMDPQEHSFTR
+1339 SADVDPQEHSFTR
-1352 TIDEEAELEERTD
+1352 TIDEEAEMEEQAERD
-1365 REREEGHQEQDE
+1365 REEGHPEPEDE
-1377 EEDEREHE
+1377 EEEREHE

-1390 KIFQCFLSAREAA
+1390 KIFQCFLSAREVA
-1403 RGRERERA
+1403 RSRDRDRMNSGAGSGARADDPPPQAQQERR
-1411 SSSAGGGLSSGG
+1411 
-1423 PRGGGGGGEDEAA
+1423 
-1436 VSHEEQQH
+1436 VST
-1444 LRDGCPGLPEGQ
+1444 DLPEGQ
-1456 DLYTAACNSVV
+1456 DVYTAACNSVI
-1467 HRCALLVLGVSP
+1467 HRCALLILGVSP
-1479 VLGDLGGQDEGH
+1479 VIEELQKRREEGQLQQ
-1491 SAPQSTS
+1491 PSTS
-1498 QGQQDAAG
+1498 TSEGG
-1506 FMTRSESL
+1506 GLMTRSESL
-1514 SAETHSVQ
+1514 TAESRLVHA
-1522 SSPSYRLMKSRSES
+1522 SPNYRLIKSRSES

-1546 GYTLSGR
+1546 GYALSGR

-1561 FSHKKRGLLH
+1561 SSHRKRGPMHSQLE
-1571 GSPDSLADS
+1571 SLSDS
-1580 WFRVKHSRARLYGS
+1580 WTRLKHNRDWLCSS
-1594 PLYQSYDESD
+1594 SYSFESD
-1604 LDLSRSAGVH
+1604 FDLTKSLGVH
-1614 ALIENIV
+1614 TLIENVV
-1621 SFISGDVGNSPA
+1621 SFVSGDVGNAPG

-1638 EAMSTSPQ
+1638 ESMSTSPQ
-1646 GIILAMEQ
+1646 ASIIAMEQ
-1654 QQNRAELRLEALH
+1654 QQLRAELRLEALH
-1667 QIVVLISGMEEKG
+1667 QILVLLSGMEEKG
-1680 SQAAGGV
+1680 SISLT
-1687 GGSGTGGR
+1687 GSRLSSG
-1695 PSPSAAFQ
+1695 FQ
-1703 SSSLLTSV
+1703 SSTLLTSV

-1721 LGTVGAGAM
+1721 LGTVGHAGA
-1730 KGESVQLHHYQ
+1730 KGESGRLHHYQ
-1741 DGVKA
+1741 DGIRA
-1746 AKRTLQMDI
+1746 AKRNI
-1755 QTAVHKIYQQLS
+1755 QIEIQVAVHKIYQQLS
-1767 VTLERALQA
+1767 ATLERALQA

-1787 LLVTVFALSVRYQ
+1787 LLVTVFALSVHYQ

-1809 SGLLNVLSQLC
+1809 TGLLNVLSQLC
-1820 GTETML
+1820 GTDTML
-1826 GQPLQLLQKPGV
+1826 GQPLQLLPKTGV

-1851 LLQILAISTGT
+1851 LLQILAITTGT
-1862 YADKLGPKVVQ
+1862 YADKLSPKVVQ

-1887 SQAGVSLLPASPKKA
+1887 SQAGVLLMASFGEGEEDEEGKKI
-1902 QDRLEKETEDGN
+1902 DSSGETE
-1914 DAEKKDF
+1914 KRDF
-1921 RALVRKQH
+1921 RAALRKQH
-1929 TAELHLGDFL
+1929 AAELHLGDFL

-1967 AAQKCCSGVPLVGNL
+1967 ASQKCSSGIPLVGNL

-2000 ASVEDHQM
+2000 SGVEDDQM
-2008 TQVVER
+2008 
-2014 LFSLLSDCM
+2014 
-2023 WEAPIAQAKHTIQIK
+2023 AQ
-2038 EKEQELKLQG
+2038 
-2048 EVEEEDENL
+2048 
-2057 PIQEVSFDPEKAQCC
+2057 
-2072 VVENGQGLTHGSG
+2072 
-2085 GKGYGL
+2085 
-2091 ASTGISS
+2091 
-2098 GCYQWKFYIVKENR
+2098 FYIVKENR

-2153 SLTLS
+2153 TLTLS
-2158 SFTQGDY
+2158 SFTQGDF

-2194 ATELY
+2194 AAELY

-2225 DLLPGDPVCSPAATV
+2225 DLLPGDPICSPVAAV
-2240 LAEASTQLIRVLHRA
+2240 LAEATIQLIRILHRT
-2255 DQWTHCINGIM
+2255 DRWTYCINKKM
-2266 LERLHKIKP
+2266 MERLHKIKI
-2275 CFRESSGCTAGGGQ
+2275 CIKESGQ
-2289 RLKKSRSVQSREEH
+2289 KLKKSRSVQSREENEMREEKENKEEEKGKH
-2303 DSQRD
+2303 SRHGLADLS
-2308 SPRDQEPQRGEEER
+2308 EPQ
-2322 GRQGHGSRQGHGGLG
+2322 
-2337 DLSDH
+2337 
-2342 HLRTLCTEV
+2342 LRTLCLEV
-2351 WPVLAVIGGAD
+2351 WPVLAVIGGVD

-2370 CIHKQT
+2370 CVHKQT

-2430 ARLRG
+2430 ARFRG
-2435 LTASLLLD
+2435 LTASVLLD
-2443 LTYLTSI
+2443 LTYLTGI
-2450 HEDAGRLGARRHE
+2450 HEDMGKQSTKRHE
-2463 KKHRG
+2463 KKHRHESEEKG
-2468 GPHDNGTTTANSGD
+2468 DVEQKIESESALDTRTGLTSDDVKGTTS
-2482 DANSKP
+2482 
-2488 GDWEQANQHRPT
+2488 
-2500 TEPRDGPAKGTVV
+2500 
-2513 MPTSDLRVS
+2513 
-2522 HSLEEVKAHAAPNSK
+2522 SK
-2537 SESEISYALDC
+2537 SENEIASFSLDSAVPGVES
-2548 QHQGGGALAGGPE
+2548 QHQI
-2561 TLYPAPQAPEGN
+2561 TEGK
-2573 RRKGHEGLSHG
+2573 RKNHEHMSKN
-2584 GRGHDGPPSLGATQS
+2584 HDIAQS
-2599 EIHAVQLSYL
+2599 EIRAVQLSYL

-2615 ALSALLSCSK
+2615 SLSALLGCSK

-2635 QSEPTPSGHNA
+2635 LAENGHNSDCA
-2646 DLNTGPTC
+2646 S
-2654 GGGAASPVCQEEV
+2654 SPVVHEDV

-2701 AQAMIYKLVVSGLL
+2701 AQAMIYKLVVHGLL
-2715 DDQGGGGKARPA
+2715 EDQFGGKIKQEI
-2727 DQECEEGLESEQ
+2727 DQQAEESDQAQ

-2796 SSYPTTTLLPTRRAQ
+2796 SSYPTTTVLPTRRAQ
-2811 TPPVSSLPTSP
+2811 TPPISSLPTSP

-2832 TSPDTQGS
+2832 TSPDSQS
-2840 RPTNRTGTSMSDPSS
+2840 ARPTNRTALSDPSS

-2878 QITKALEATGTRGEA
+2878 QIAKAMEATGARGEA

-2907 HPGTEEEES
+2907 HPGHEDEEEPQS
-2916 HPGGGGS
+2916 GS
-2923 DSSSCPGATASGGGK
+2923 TADSRHGAAVAGSGGK
-2938 SLDRSYLHSPGDIPS
+2938 SNDPCYLQSPGDIPS
-2953 ADAADLEEGFSES
+2953 ADAAEMEEGFSES
-2966 PEGLDQDSASAS
+2966 ADNLDHAENAASG
-2978 SGPTP
+2978 SGPP
-2983 RGRSAV
+2983 ARGRSAV
-2989 SRKHRFDLAART
+2989 TRRHKFDLAART

-3009 YRSVQAHRSQS
+3009 YRSVQAHRNQS
-3020 RREGGALPQDPGTLY
+3020 RREGISLQQDPGALY
-3035 DFNLDEELEMD
+3035 DFNLDEELEID
-3046 LDEETM
+3046 LDDEAM

-3057 QDLASDSDI
+3057 QDLTSDNDI
-3066 LGMWIPEV
+3066 LGMWIPE
-3074 LDWPTWHVCETEERD
+3074 HVCESEDRE
-3089 EVVVCELCEASV
+3089 EVVVCELCECSV
-3101 ANFNQHMKKTHPGC
+3101 VNFNQHMKRNHPGC

-3142 NPYYLLCGSCRDR
+3142 NPYYLLCGSCREK
-3155 YLAVKSK
+3155 YLALKTKSK
-3162 ARAPM
+3162 A
-3167 TERSVPG
+3167 TSSE
-3174 KRYKGQA
+3174 RYKGQA
-3181 PDLLGKQDS
+3181 PDLIGKQDS

-3200 VDEDDK
+3200 VDEDEK
-3206 LTGEEEFELLVGPLG
+3206 LTGEEEFELLAGPLG
-3221 LSERRLVPEAV
+3221 LNDRRIVPEPV

-3256 LLQIGCQGSVEK
+3256 LMQIGCHGSVEK
-3268 SSSGRVTLGEQAA
+3268 SSSGRITLGEQAA
-3281 SLQNPHD
+3281 ALANPHD
-3288 RITALRRVTAAA
+3288 RVVALRRVTAAA

-3336 IRTLVRLMCLSA
+3336 IRTLVRLMCLAA

-3355 SSPVAGSGSLER
+3355 TSPSAVASASER
-3367 PRGSTKASK
+3367 SRGGHSKANK
-3376 PMSCLAYL
+3376 PISCLAYL
-3384 STAVGCLASNSPS
+3384 STAVGCLASNTPS

-3404 LCTQNLISAATGM
+3404 LCTQNLISAATGV

-3430 LPSFLRGVAEEN
+3430 LPSFLRGIAEEN

-3457 ALLADKGARL
+3457 ALLADKGAKLR
-3467 GPNYDKTDTEKRAGL
+3467 PNYDKSEVEKK
-3482 IAHLYAHPSYNP
+3482 
-3494 TAVGPLELANA
+3494 GPLELANA

-3515 SSGHRQWAAQQLVRT
+3515 SSQHRQWAAQQLVRT
-3530 LAAHDRDNQSRP
+3530 LAAHDRDNQTAP
-3542 QTFADMAGDLRKC
+3542 QTLADMGGDLRKC
-3555 SSVKLEAHQS
+3555 SFIKLEAHQN
-3565 RVITCG
+3565 RVMTCV
-3571 WCSKKGL
+3571 WCNKKGL
-3578 LATSGNDGTVRVW
+3578 LATSGNDGTIRVW
-3591 NVTKNQYTLQQTCIF
+3591 NVTKKQYSLQQTCVF
-3606 NRAEDSPDEGGQCL
+3606 NRLEGDAEESL
-3620 GSPGDP
+3620 GSPSDP
-3626 SLSPLVW
+3626 SFSPVSW
-3633 SVTGRFLAAAM
+3633 SISGKYLAGAL

-3654 GGKGLLDVQPHW
+3654 GGKGLVDIQPHW
-3666 VSALAWPEGEAVSL
+3666 VSALAWPEEGPSTAWSGESPEL
-3680 WCGEPKDV
+3680 

-3698 GLLEVH
+3698 GLIEVV
-3704 DGCTMHRTE
+3704 DVSTMHRRE
-3713 LEHCYRKDVAVMHIA
+3713 LEHCYRKDVSVTCIA
-3728 WYSEDRPFA
+3728 WFSEDRPFA
-3737 VGYADGKLLIGTRE
+3737 VGYFDGKLLLGTKE
-3751 PLEKGAIVVID
+3751 PLEKGGIVLID
-3762 GHKESITS
+3762 AHKDTLTS
-3770 MKWSPSGQILLTC
+3770 MKWDPTGHILMTC
-3783 AKEDLVKLWSSPGSR
+3783 AKEENVKLWGPISGC
-3798 SSPGAGWRCL
+3798 WRCL
-3808 LSIAHPAQVN
+3808 HSLCHPSIVN
-3818 GVAWCGLIGQGVRPL
+3818 GIAWCSLPGKGSKLHL
-3833 NMLATC
+3833 LMATG
-3839 CQNGLVSVWTVP
+3839 CQSGLVCVWRIP
-3851 QDASSFPESTGSEG
+3851 QDTTQTSVTSSEG
-3865 WRENEPKNKRKQQ
+3865 WWDQESSCQDGYRK
-3878 SSSGPAGGAVCVFQ
+3878 SVGAKCVYQ

-3902 VAFSPD
+3902 VAFSSD

-3913 SGGMGGLMNIWSLRD
+3913 SGGLGGLMNIWSLRD
-3928 GSVLQTVIA
+3928 GSVLQTVVI

-3942 QNIVWIPDVGVAVC
+3942 QTTVWIPDVGVAAC
-3956 SNRSKDVLVVNCS
+3956 SNRSKDVLVVNC
-3969 TDFMSS
+3969 TAEWTAA

-3980 TCRSA
+3980 TCRTA
-3985 LKKQGVL
+3985 LKQQGIL

-4004 ERLPVMLQEQYAY
+4004 ERLPMMLQEQYAY
-4017 EKPHVVCGEQLVHSP
+4017 EKPHVVCGDQLVHSP

-4051 SPPVPP
+4051 NPPVPP
-4057 HLRLCPLEPGAS
+4057 HHQHCLPDPAS
-4069 TWSPSEWAWLD
+4069 WNPNEWAWLE
-4080 CFSTTV
+4080 CFSTTI
-4086 KAAEALARGNTFPE
+4086 KAAEALTNGAQFPE
-4100 AFAVPD
+4100 SFTVPD
-4106 LEPVPK
+4106 LEPVP
-4112 EEVALVM
+4112 EDELVLLM
-4119 DNSKWGSG
+4119 DNSKWING

-4147 RCDVFLWGAGRHGQ
+4147 KCDVYLWGAGRHGQ
-4161 LAEAGRNLLVPTIAP
+4161 LAEAGRNVMVPAAAP
-4176 SFSQAQQVVCG
+4176 SFSQAQQVICG

-4221 ITVISALQGFVVTQL
+4221 LTVISALQGFVVTQL

-4300 VTADG
+4300 VTSDG
-4305 KLFSFGNG
+4305 KLFTFGNG

-4339 VGQVACGLNHTLAV
+4339 IGQVACGLNHTLAV
-4353 SADGM
+4353 SADGSM
-4358 IVWAFGDGDYGKLG
+4358 VWAFGDGDYGKLG

-4387 LCGIGIKKVSCGT
+4387 LCGIGIKKVACGT
-4400 QFSVALGRDGNVY
+4400 QFSVALTKDGHVY

-4435 VVPALSGVFI
+4435 QIPVLAGVVI

-4455 LVLSSTGE
+4455 LALASTGD
-4463 VYTWGTNSEGQLGL
+4463 VYAWGSNSEGQLGL

-4487 LVTSLQGKNVN
+4487 LVTVLQGKNVR

-4512 PSAPPR
+4512 PPVPPR
-4518 APGSSVPLQLGLPV
+4518 APGVSVPLQLGLPDT
-4532 AVPPQYSSLRE
+4532 VPPQYGALRE
-4543 VSMEVVRARLRLL
+4543 VSIHTARARLRLL

-4569 LNLSPNNQSCM
+4569 LNLSPNNQNST

-4689 ELETGVVD
+4689 ELETGIVD
-4697 LLIPSPNASAEV
+4697 LLIPSPNATAEV
-4709 GYNRDRFLLSP
+4709 GYNRDRFLFNP
-4720 SACLEE
+4720 SACLDE
-4726 HLLQFKFLGIL
+4726 HLMQFKFLGIL

-4760 CCIPL
+4760 CCVPL

-4792 TEDNF
+4792 TEESF

-4822 NSIPLSFSNRK
+4822 NSIPLTFSNRK

-4844 HEIDRQVAAVREG
+4844 HEMDRQVRGSHERFERFAFWC
-4857 MSWIIPVPLLSLL
+4857 MS
-4870 TARQLEQMVCGMPEI
+4870 
-4885 CVEVLKKVVRYREVD
+4885 
-4900 EQHTQVQWF
+4900 
-4909 WQTLEDFSNE
+4909 
-4919 ERVLFMRF
+4919 
-4927 VSGRSRLP
+4927 SR
-4935 ANTADISQRFQIM
+4935 
-4948 KVDRPHDSLPT
+4948 
-4959 SQTCFF
+4959 C
-4965 QLRLPPYSSQ
+4965 
-4975 AVMAE
+4975 
-4980 RLRYAINNCRS
+4980 
-4991 IDMDNYM
+4991 
-4998 LSRNVDNAEGSDT
+4998 
-5011 DY
+5011 

>member
-1 MALMIPPVKLKW
+1 MSA
-13 LEHLNASWITE
+13 
-24 DSESIAT
+24 SES
-31 REGVSVLYSKL
+31 
-42 LTNKEAVLLPQ
+42 
-53 QVLCLKGPQ
+53 
-62 LPDFER
+62 
-68 ESLSS
+68 
-73 DEQEHYLDALLSSQL
+73 
-88 ALAKM
+88 
-93 VCSDSPFAGAL
+93 
-104 RKRLLVLQR
+104 
-113 IFYALSN
+113 
-120 KYHDKGK
+120 
-127 VKQQQHSPENSS
+127 
-139 GSADSHSVSER
+139 
-150 PRSSTDALIEM
+150 
-161 GVRTGLSLLFAL
+161 
-173 LRQSWVMPPPG
+173 
-184 PGGPNLCNDVIH
+184 
-196 TAIDVVSSLPPLSL
+196 
-210 ANESKIP
+210 
-217 PMGLDCLAQVT
+217 
-228 TFLKGVTMPNTGA
+228 
-241 DVLGRRLASELLLG
+241 
-255 LAAQRGSLR
+255 
-264 YLLEWIEMA
+264 
-273 LAASAV
+273 
-279 VTAMDEGEKGKM
+279 
-291 AALSQEGLMG
+291 
-301 YDCFMNILMQMRRS
+301 
-315 LGSSADRSQWRE
+315 
-327 PTRTSDGLCSL
+327 
-338 YEAALCLLEEVCRMA
+338 
-353 SDYSRTCAS
+353 
-362 PDSVQTGEVPAVSE
+362 
-376 TCEVYV
+376 
-382 WGSNSSHQ
+382 
-390 LVEGTQ
+390 
-396 EKILQPKL
+396 
-404 APSFADAQTI
+404 
-414 EAGQYCTFVISSDGS
+414 
-429 VRACGKGSY
+429 
-438 GRLGLGDS
+438 
-446 NNQSTL
+446 
-452 KKLTFEPHRAI
+452 
-463 KKVSSSKGSDGH
+463 VSSS
-475 TLAFTTE
+475 
-482 GEVFS
+482 
-487 WGDGD
+487 
-492 YGKLGHGNS
+492 
-501 STQKYPKLI
+501 
-510 QGPLQGKAV
+510 
-519 VCVSAG
+519 
-525 YRHSAAVS
+525 
-533 EDGELYTWGEGDFG
+533 
-547 RLGHGDSNSRNIP
+547 
-560 TLVKDISNVG
+560 
-570 DVSCGS
+570 
-576 SHTIALSKDGRTVWS
+576 
-591 FGGGDNGKLG
+591 
-601 HGDTNRVYKPK
+601 
-612 VVESL
+612 
-617 QGMFIRK
+617 
-624 VCAGSQSSLALT
+624 
-636 STGQVYAWGCGA
+636 
-648 CLGCGS
+648 
-654 SEATALRPK
+654 
-663 LTEELATTRVVDIS
+663 
-677 IGDSHCLALSHD
+677 
-689 NEVYAWGNNSMGQC
+689 
-703 GQGNSTGPITKPKKV
+703 
-718 VGLDGVAIQQVSAG
+718 
-732 TSHSLAWTALPRD
+732 
-745 RQVVAWHRP
+745 
-754 YCVDLEESTFS
+754 
-765 HLRSFLEHYCDG
+765 G
-777 INSEVPPLPFPSS
+777 I
-790 REHHNFLKLCLR
+790 
-802 LLSNH
+802 
-807 LALALAGGVA
+807 
-817 TSILGRQARPLR
+817 
-829 NLLFRLMDSS
+829 
-839 VPDEIQ
+839 
-845 EAVMETLSVGAT
+845 
-857 MLLPPLRER
+857 
-866 MELLHSLLP
+866 LHS
-875 QGPDRW
+875 
-881 ENLSKGQR
+881 
-889 MQLDIILTSLQ
+889 
-900 DHTHVASLLGYS
+900 
-912 CPPDSTETL
+912 
-921 ASSNV
+921 
-926 GFGLPLDPP
+926 
-935 YGAPGT
+935 
-941 NPDTHLAEILMKTLL
+941 
-956 RNLGFYTD
+956 
-964 QAFGELEKNSDKVLQ
+964 
-979 GTSSSDSSQP
+979 
-989 AHLHELLCSLQKQLL
+989 
-1004 AYCHINCVTENSS
+1004 
-1017 SVSLLHKHLQLLL
+1017 
-1030 PHATDI
+1030 
-1036 FSRSAILLRE
+1036 
-1046 SSWNGSVREKLR
+1046 
-1058 DVIYVSAAGS
+1058 
-1068 MLCQIVNSLLLL
+1068 
-1080 PVSVA
+1080 
-1085 RPLLSFLLD
+1085 
-1094 LLPPLDRLNR
+1094 
-1104 LLPAA
+1104 
-1109 TPLED
+1109 
-1114 QELQW
+1114 
-1119 PLHGAPDFVDP
+1119 
-1130 AGQPLAQPAQ
+1130 
-1140 SWVWLV
+1140 
-1146 DLERTAALLVGR
+1146 
-1158 CLGGMLQ
+1158 
-1165 GAPASLEERDT
+1165 
-1176 AYWLKTPLFSN
+1176 
-1187 GLEMDLPQLDNCIS
+1187 
-1201 SLLEVALSGN
+1201 
-1211 EEQKPF
+1211 
-1217 DCPLRPDMSTLVD
+1217 
-1230 LALGST
+1230 
-1236 KEPTNSLWVNMQDY
+1236 
-1250 ATSKDWDNASLSNET
+1250 
-1265 LLDTVSRFVLAA
+1265 
-1277 LLKHTG
+1277 
-1283 LLSQACGEGRYH
+1283 
-1295 PCKTLAEVYR
+1295 
-1305 SVYKVRNRLLACK
+1305 
-1318 NMELIQTCSSS
+1318 
-1329 RERRISDNQD
+1329 
-1339 SLEMDPQEHSFTR
+1339 
-1352 TIDEEAELEERTD
+1352 
-1365 REREEGHQEQDE
+1365 
-1377 EEDEREHE
+1377 
-1385 VMTAG
+1385 
-1390 KIFQCFLSAREAA
+1390 
-1403 RGRERERA
+1403 
-1411 SSSAGGGLSSGG
+1411 
-1423 PRGGGGGGEDEAA
+1423 
-1436 VSHEEQQH
+1436 
-1444 LRDGCPGLPEGQ
+1444 
-1456 DLYTAACNSVV
+1456 
-1467 HRCALLVLGVSP
+1467 
-1479 VLGDLGGQDEGH
+1479 
-1491 SAPQSTS
+1491 
-1498 QGQQDAAG
+1498 
-1506 FMTRSESL
+1506 
-1514 SAETHSVQ
+1514 
-1522 SSPSYRLMKSRSES
+1522 
-1536 DLSQPESDEE
+1536 
-1546 GYTLSGR
+1546 
-1553 RNVDLDLA
+1553 
-1561 FSHKKRGLLH
+1561 
-1571 GSPDSLADS
+1571 SPDSLAES
-1580 WFRVKHSRARLYGS
+1580 WFRSRLSHQRSYSSA
-1594 PLYQSYDESD
+1594 QSYEESD
-1604 LDLSRSAGVH
+1604 LDLNHSLGIY
-1614 ALIENIV
+1614 ALIDNMV
-1621 SFISGDVGNSPA
+1621 SFISGDVGLAPA

-1638 EAMSTSPQ
+1638 EGMSTSPQ
-1646 GIILAMEQ
+1646 ATILAMEQ
-1654 QQNRAELRLEALH
+1654 QQSRAELRLEALH

-1680 SQAAGGV
+1680 SQL
-1687 GGSGTGGR
+1687 GTTDR
-1695 PSPSAAFQ
+1695 SSSTFQ

-1721 LGTVGAGAM
+1721 LGTVGTSGL
-1730 KGESVQLHHYQ
+1730 KSESMQLHHYQ
-1741 DGVKA
+1741 DGIKA
-1746 AKRTLQMDI
+1746 AKRSLQMEI

-1862 YADKLGPKVVQ
+1862 YADKLSPKVVQ

-1887 SQAGVSLLPASPKKA
+1887 AQAGVS
-1902 QDRLEKETEDGN
+1902 RLSAGKDQEDTKQE
-1914 DAEKKDF
+1914 DSTDSERKDF
-1921 RALVRKQH
+1921 RVLIRKQH

-1967 AAQKCCSGVPLVGNL
+1967 AAQKCCSGVPLVGNM

-2000 ASVEDHQM
+2000 ASMEDDQM

-2023 WEAPIAQAKHTIQIK
+2023 WEAPVAQAKHTIQIN
-2038 EKEQELKLQG
+2038 EKVQELKLQG
-2048 EVEEEDENL
+2048 EAEEEDENL

-2153 SLTLS
+2153 TLALS
-2158 SFTQGDY
+2158 SFTQGDF
-2165 ITCVLDMEARTISFG
+2165 ITCVLDMEARTISFS

-2194 ATELY
+2194 AAELY

-2225 DLLPGDPVCSPAATV
+2225 DLLPGDPVCSPMATV
-2240 LAEASTQLIRVLHRA
+2240 LVEATTQLIRVLHRT
-2255 DQWTHCINGIM
+2255 DHWTHRINKTMI
-2266 LERLHKIKP
+2266 ERLHKIKP
-2275 CFRESSGCTAGGGQ
+2275 CFRESAGGSSSTGNQ

-2303 DSQRD
+2303 DAQRESQET
-2308 SPRDQEPQRGEEER
+2308 PAKMEEER
-2322 GRQGHGSRQGHGGLG
+2322 GRHGRQHGLG
-2337 DLSDH
+2337 ELSEH
-2342 HLRTLCTEV
+2342 HLRILCTEV

-2370 CIHKQT
+2370 CVHKQT

-2430 ARLRG
+2430 GRFRG

-2450 HEDAGRLGARRHE
+2450 YEETAVKLSARRHE
-2463 KKHRG
+2463 KKHRNAASTG
-2468 GPHDNGTTTANSGD
+2468 HEPIGTDEKLDNDGHNRNEQKGSSG
-2482 DANSKP
+2482 AAS
-2488 GDWEQANQHRPT
+2488 
-2500 TEPRDGPAKGTVV
+2500 V
-2513 MPTSDLRVS
+2513 TSDLRVS
-2522 HSLEEVKAHAAPNSK
+2522 HSLEEMKSHAAPNSK
-2537 SESEISYALDC
+2537 SESEISSV
-2548 QHQGGGALAGGPE
+2548 AG
-2561 TLYPAPQAPEGN
+2561 EGN
-2573 RRKGHEGLSHG
+2573 ETIFTATPHSGEGGRKKGHEHGSRSHELS
-2584 GRGHDGPPSLGATQS
+2584 SISTQS

-2615 ALSALLSCSK
+2615 SLSSLLSCSK

-2635 QSEPTPSGHNA
+2635 LPEAALSGHNA
-2646 DLNTGPTC
+2646 DLNTSS
-2654 GGGAASPVCQEEV
+2654 GGSTTATSPVCQEEV

-2701 AQAMIYKLVVSGLL
+2701 AQAMIYKLVVNGLL
-2715 DDQGGGGKARPA
+2715 
-2727 DQECEEGLESEQ
+2727 EEPSGSKVKLGVRNESEGEGEGVDGEQ
-2739 QAQTP
+2739 LAQTP
-2744 VTTSPSASSTTSFM
+2744 ITTSPSASSTTSFM

-2796 SSYPTTTLLPTRRAQ
+2796 SSYPTTTLVPNRRAQ

-2832 TSPDTQGS
+2832 TSPDSQPS
-2840 RPTNRTGTSMSDPSS
+2840 RPQNRAGTSLSDPSS

-2878 QITKALEATGTRGEA
+2878 QITKALEATGARGEA

-2907 HPGTEEEES
+2907 HPATEDERDE
-2916 HPGGGGS
+2916 HHARGGDGS
-2923 DSSSCPGATASGGGK
+2923 ESCPGAASSTGGK
-2938 SLDRSYLHSPGDIPS
+2938 ALDRSSYLVSPGDIGS
-2953 ADAADLEEGFSES
+2953 SETAELEEGFSES
-2966 PEGLDQDSASAS
+2966 PEGLDQDNASAS
-2978 SGPTP
+2978 SSTP
-2983 RGRSAV
+2983 VRGRSAAG
-2989 SRKHRFDLAART
+2989 RKHRFDLAART

-3009 YRSVQAHRSQS
+3009 YRSVQAHHSQS
-3020 RREGGALPQDPGTLY
+3020 RREVSSLQQQQDPGALY

-3057 QDLASDSDI
+3057 QDLASDTDI

-3074 LDWPTWHVCETEERD
+3074 LDWPTWHVCETDDRD
-3089 EVVVCELCEASV
+3089 EVVVCELCEANV
-3101 ANFNQHMKKTHPGC
+3101 ANFNQHMKKSHPGC

-3142 NPYYLLCGSCRDR
+3142 NPYYLLCGACREK
-3155 YLAVKSK
+3155 YLAIKSK
-3162 ARAPM
+3162 AR
-3167 TERSVPG
+3167 VPPVE
-3174 KRYKGQA
+3174 RYKGQA

-3200 VDEDDK
+3200 VDEDEK
-3206 LTGEEEFELLVGPLG
+3206 LTGEEEFELLAGPLG
-3221 LSERRLVPEAV
+3221 LSERRIVPEPV

-3256 LLQIGCQGSVEK
+3256 LLQIGCQTSVDK

-3281 SLQNPHD
+3281 ALQNPHD
-3288 RITALRRVTAAA
+3288 RVMALRRVTAAA

-3336 IRTLVRLMCLSA
+3336 IRTLVRLMCLAA

-3355 SSPVAGSGSLER
+3355 TSPTAGSGHAER
-3367 PRGSTKASK
+3367 PRGATKTSK
-3376 PMSCLAYL
+3376 PISCLAYL
-3384 STAVGCLASNSPS
+3384 STAVGCLASNSPN

-3442 KLVTSPN
+3442 KLITSPN

-3467 GPNYDKTDTEKRAGL
+3467 RPAYDKADMEKRGL
-3482 IAHLYAHPSYNP
+3482 IAHLYAHPSHNP
-3494 TAVGPLELANA
+3494 SAVGPLELANA

-3515 SSGHRQWAAQQLVRT
+3515 SSQHRQWAAQQLVRT
-3530 LAAHDRDNQSRP
+3530 LAAHDRDNNQSRP

-3555 SSVKLEAHQS
+3555 SFIKLEAHQS

-3591 NVTKNQYTLQQTCIF
+3591 NVTKNQYSLQQTCVF
-3606 NRAEDSPDEGGQCL
+3606 NKDDGSSEEGMSGL
-3620 GSPGDP
+3620 GSPSDP
-3626 SLSPLVW
+3626 CLSPLAW
-3633 SVTGRFLAAAM
+3633 SVTGKYLASAM
-3644 EKMVNIWQVN
+3644 EKLVNIWQVN

-3666 VSALAWPEGEAVSL
+3666 VSALAWPEQEAESL
-3680 WCGEPKDV
+3680 WCGEPKDM

-3698 GLLEVH
+3698 GLIEVL
-3704 DGCTMHRTE
+3704 DATSMHRTE

-3728 WYSEDRPFA
+3728 WYGEDKPFA
-3737 VGYADGKLLIGTRE
+3737 VGYADGKLLIGSKE
-3751 PLEKGAIVVID
+3751 PLETGAIVVID
-3762 GHKESITS
+3762 AHKESITS
-3770 MKWSPSGQILLTC
+3770 MKWSPTGQMLLTC
-3783 AKEDLVKLWSSPGSR
+3783 AKEETVKLWASLDSDSGRGSD
-3798 SSPGAGWRCL
+3798 WCCL
-3808 LSIAHPAQVN
+3808 QSLRHPSLVN
-3818 GVAWCGLIGQGVRPL
+3818 GAAWCSLPGRSPKALS
-3833 NMLATC
+3833 MLAIC

-3851 QDASSFPESTGSEG
+3851 QEIFNFPESCSSDSEG
-3865 WRENEPKNKRKQQ
+3865 LWESEAKPQLMSAQWSEDR
-3878 SSSGPAGGAVCVFQ
+3878 AVCAFQ
-3892 LRGHITPVRT
+3892 LKGHITPVRT
-3902 VAFSPD
+3902 LAFSPD
-3908 GLALV
+3908 GLVLA
-3913 SGGMGGLMNIWSLRD
+3913 SGGVGGLMNIWSLRD
-3928 GSVLQTVIA
+3928 GSILQTVVA

-3969 TDFMSS
+3969 KEFVGT

-3980 TCRSA
+3980 TCRMA
-3985 LKKQGVL
+3985 LKKQGVV

-4051 SPPVPP
+4051 RPPAAP
-4057 HLRLCPLEPGAS
+4057 HLRLCPPESGSAI
-4069 TWSPSEWAWLD
+4069 WSASEWAWLD

-4086 KAAEALARGNTFPE
+4086 KAAEALARGATFPE
-4100 AFAVPD
+4100 SFCVPD
-4106 LEPVPK
+4106 LEPAPK
-4112 EEVALVM
+4112 EEMVLVM
-4119 DNSKWGSG
+4119 DNSKWAAG

-4147 RCDVFLWGAGRHGQ
+4147 KCDVFLWGAGRHGQ
-4161 LAEAGRNLLVPTIAP
+4161 LAEAGRNILVPTTAP

-4193 IQANGTVL
+4193 IQPNGTVL

-4213 GNSDDLHV
+4213 GNSDDLH
-4221 ITVISALQGFVVTQL
+4221 ILTIISALQGFVVTQL

-4305 KLFSFGNG
+4305 KLFTFGNG

-4325 KKLPERV
+4325 KKLPEKV

-4339 VGQVACGLNHTLAV
+4339 VGQVACGLNHTLVV

-4358 IVWAFGDGDYGKLG
+4358 MVWAFGDGDYGKLG

-4387 LCGIGIKKVSCGT
+4387 LCGIGIKKVACGT
-4400 QFSVALGRDGNVY
+4400 QFSVALTKDGKVY

-4435 VVPALSGVFI
+4435 QVPVLSGI
-4445 EDVAVGAEHT
+4445 HIQDVAVGAEHT
-4455 LVLSSTGE
+4455 LVLSSSGD
-4463 VYTWGTNSEGQLGL
+4463 VYTWGSNSEGQLGL

-4487 LVTSLQGKNVN
+4487 LATALQSKNIN

-4512 PSAPPR
+4512 PCVPPR

-4532 AVPPQYSSLRE
+4532 VVPPQYSGLKE
-4543 VSMEVVRARLRLL
+4543 VSMEAVRARLRLL

-4569 LNLSPNNQSCM
+4569 LNLSPNNQSCT

-4642 VQIARQV
+4642 MQIARQV

-4689 ELETGVVD
+4689 ELETGVVE
-4697 LLIPSPNASAEV
+4697 LLIPSPNATAEV
-4709 GYNRDRFLLSP
+4709 GYNRDRFLFSP
-4720 SACLEE
+4720 SACLDE
-4726 HLLQFKFLGIL
+4726 HMLQFKFLGIL

-4765 TLEDL
+4765 QLEDL

-4781 NSILHIEDSGI
+4781 KSILHIEDSGI

-4822 NSIPLSFSNRK
+4822 NSIPLTFSNRK

-4857 MSWIIPVPLLSLL
+4857 MSWIVPVPLLSLL
-4870 TARQLEQMVCGMPEI
+4870 TAKQLEQMVCGMPEI
-4885 CVEVLKKVVRYREVD
+4885 CCNVLKKVVRYREVD
-4900 EQHTQVQWF
+4900 EQHSLVQWF
-4909 WQTLEDFSNE
+4909 WQTLEEFSNE

-4948 KVDRPHDSLPT
+4948 KVDRPYDSLPT

-4965 QLRLPPYSSQ
+4965 QLRLPPYSTQ

>member
-1 MALMIPPVKLKW
+1 
-13 LEHLNASWITE
+13 
-24 DSESIAT
+24 
-31 REGVSVLYSKL
+31 
-42 LTNKEAVLLPQ
+42 
-53 QVLCLKGPQ
+53 
-62 LPDFER
+62 
-68 ESLSS
+68 
-73 DEQEHYLDALLSSQL
+73 
-88 ALAKM
+88 
-93 VCSDSPFAGAL
+93 
-104 RKRLLVLQR
+104 
-113 IFYALSN
+113 
-120 KYHDKGK
+120 
-127 VKQQQHSPENSS
+127 
-139 GSADSHSVSER
+139 
-150 PRSSTDALIEM
+150 
-161 GVRTGLSLLFAL
+161 
-173 LRQSWVMPPPG
+173 
-184 PGGPNLCNDVIH
+184 
-196 TAIDVVSSLPPLSL
+196 
-210 ANESKIP
+210 
-217 PMGLDCLAQVT
+217 
-228 TFLKGVTMPNTGA
+228 
-241 DVLGRRLASELLLG
+241 
-255 LAAQRGSLR
+255 
-264 YLLEWIEMA
+264 
-273 LAASAV
+273 
-279 VTAMDEGEKGKM
+279 
-291 AALSQEGLMG
+291 
-301 YDCFMNILMQMRRS
+301 
-315 LGSSADRSQWRE
+315 
-327 PTRTSDGLCSL
+327 
-338 YEAALCLLEEVCRMA
+338 
-353 SDYSRTCAS
+353 
-362 PDSVQTGEVPAVSE
+362 
-376 TCEVYV
+376 
-382 WGSNSSHQ
+382 
-390 LVEGTQ
+390 
-396 EKILQPKL
+396 
-404 APSFADAQTI
+404 
-414 EAGQYCTFVISSDGS
+414 
-429 VRACGKGSY
+429 
-438 GRLGLGDS
+438 
-446 NNQSTL
+446 
-452 KKLTFEPHRAI
+452 
-463 KKVSSSKGSDGH
+463 
-475 TLAFTTE
+475 
-482 GEVFS
+482 
-487 WGDGD
+487 
-492 YGKLGHGNS
+492 
-501 STQKYPKLI
+501 
-510 QGPLQGKAV
+510 
-519 VCVSAG
+519 
-525 YRHSAAVS
+525 
-533 EDGELYTWGEGDFG
+533 
-547 RLGHGDSNSRNIP
+547 
-560 TLVKDISNVG
+560 
-570 DVSCGS
+570 
-576 SHTIALSKDGRTVWS
+576 
-591 FGGGDNGKLG
+591 
-601 HGDTNRVYKPK
+601 
-612 VVESL
+612 
-617 QGMFIRK
+617 MFIRK

-663 LTEELATTRVVDIS
+663 LIEELATTRVVDIS

-718 VGLDGVAIQQVSAG
+718 VGLDGVAIQQISAG

-765 HLRSFLEHYCDG
+765 HLRSFLERYCDG
-777 INSEVPPLPFPSS
+777 INSDVPPLPFPSS

-829 NLLFRLMDSS
+829 NLLFRLMDAS

-845 EAVMETLSVGAT
+845 EAVIETLSVGAT

-881 ENLSKGQR
+881 ESLSKGQR

-912 CPPDSTETL
+912 SPADVPDAP
-921 ASSNV
+921 AS
-926 GFGLPLDPP
+926 GPAYPDPA
-935 YGAPGT
+935 YGTTGAH
-941 NPDTHLAEILMKTLL
+941 PDTHLAEILMKTLL

-964 QAFGELEKNSDKVLQ
+964 QALGELEKNSDKLQ
-979 GTSSSDSSQP
+979 QRTSSSDSSQP
-989 AHLHELLCSLQKQLL
+989 AHLHQLLCSLQKQLL
-1004 AYCHINCVTENSS
+1004 AYCHISAVTENSS
-1017 SVSLLHKHLQLLL
+1017 SVALLHKHLQLLL

-1036 FSRSAILLRE
+1036 FSRAAALLKE
-1046 SSWNGSVREKLR
+1046 SSWNGSIREKLQ

-1068 MLCQIVNSLLLL
+1068 MLCQIINSLLLL
-1080 PVSVA
+1080 PVPVV
-1085 RPLLSFLLD
+1085 RPLLSHLLD

-1109 TPLED
+1109 SPLED

-1119 PLHGAPDFVDP
+1119 PLHGTSDFAEP
-1130 AGQPLAQPAQ
+1130 ASGMCLPAAALC
-1140 SWVWLV
+1140 WVWLV
-1146 DLERTAALLVGR
+1146 DLERTVALLVGR

-1165 GAPASLEERDT
+1165 GAPTALEEQDT

-1187 GLEMDLPQLDNCIS
+1187 GLEMDIPQLDSCIS
-1201 SLLEVALSGN
+1201 TLLEAALSGN
-1211 EEQKPF
+1211 EEQKPL
-1217 DCPLRPDMSTLVD
+1217 DCTLRPDLSVLVD
-1230 LALGST
+1230 LALGSS
-1236 KEPTNSLWVNMQDY
+1236 KEPANSLWINMQDY
-1250 ATSKDWDNASLSNET
+1250 AISKDWDNASLNNES

-1283 LLSQACGEGRYH
+1283 LLGPASGEGRYQ
-1295 PCKTLAEVYR
+1295 PSKSLAEVYR

-1318 NMELIQTCSSS
+1318 NMDFIQTRSSS

-1339 SLEMDPQEHSFTR
+1339 SLDMDPQEHSFTR
-1352 TIDEEAELEERTD
+1352 TIDEEAELEERAD
-1365 REREEGHQEQDE
+1365 REREDGHQDQDE
-1377 EEDEREHE
+1377 EEEDREHE

-1390 KIFQCFLSAREAA
+1390 KIFQCFLSAREVA
-1403 RGRERERA
+1403 RSRDRERA
-1411 SSSAGGGLSSGG
+1411 SSSTGPGSGSGPASRSGAAAAGGGEEEAVLSQEER
-1423 PRGGGGGGEDEAA
+1423 RG
-1436 VSHEEQQH
+1436 SS
-1444 LRDGCPGLPEGQ
+1444 GLPEGQ
-1456 DLYTAACNSVV
+1456 DLYTAACNSVI
-1467 HRCALLVLGVSP
+1467 HRCALLLLGVSP
-1479 VLGDLGGQDEGH
+1479 VLSELTKQNQEEGPAQ
-1491 SAPQSTS
+1491 SATGAQECL
-1498 QGQQDAAG
+1498 G

-1514 SAETHSVQ
+1514 SAESRSVQ

-1546 GYTLSGR
+1546 SYSLSGR

-1561 FSHKKRGLLH
+1561 FSQKKRGILH
-1571 GSPDSLADS
+1571 SSPDSLAES
-1580 WFRVKHSRARLYGS
+1580 WFRSKLSRQRSYGS
-1594 PLYQSYDESD
+1594 AHSYEESD
-1604 LDLSRSAGVH
+1604 LDLNRSLGIH
-1614 ALIENIV
+1614 ALIDNMV
-1621 SFISGDVGNSPA
+1621 SFISGDVGLAPA

-1638 EAMSTSPQ
+1638 EGMATSPQ
-1646 GIILAMEQ
+1646 AAILAMEQ
-1654 QQNRAELRLEALH
+1654 QQSRAELRLEALH

-1680 SQAAGGV
+1680 SQPENNE
-1687 GGSGTGGR
+1687 R
-1695 PSPSAAFQ
+1695 PSGAFQ

-1721 LGTVGAGAM
+1721 LGTVGSGGL
-1730 KGESVQLHHYQ
+1730 KRESVQLHHYQ
-1741 DGVKA
+1741 DGIKA
-1746 AKRTLQMDI
+1746 AKRSLQMEI

-1862 YADKLGPKVVQ
+1862 YADKLSPKVVQ

-1887 SQAGVSLLPASPKKA
+1887 AQAGGSRLSAGKDQEDTKQDGSP
-1902 QDRLEKETEDGN
+1902 DSD
-1914 DAEKKDF
+1914 KKDF
-1921 RALVRKQH
+1921 RALIRKQH

-1967 AAQKCCSGVPLVGNL
+1967 AAQKCCSGVPLVGNM

-2000 ASVEDHQM
+2000 ANMEDDQL
-2008 TQVVER
+2008 TQVVDR

-2023 WEAPIAQAKHTIQIK
+2023 WEAPVAQAKHTIQMK
-2038 EKEQELKLQG
+2038 EKVQELKLQG
-2048 EVEEEDENL
+2048 EAEEEDENL

-2091 ASTGISS
+2091 ACTGISS

-2153 SLTLS
+2153 TLTLS
-2158 SFTQGDY
+2158 SFTQGDF

-2225 DLLPGDPVCSPAATV
+2225 DLLPGDPVCSPTATV
-2240 LAEASTQLIRVLHRA
+2240 LVEATTQLIRILHRT
-2255 DQWTHCINGIM
+2255 DHWTHRINKTMI
-2266 LERLHKIKP
+2266 ERLHKIKP
-2275 CFRESSGCTAGGGQ
+2275 CFRDAAGAP

-2303 DSQRD
+2303 DAQRESQEAPGRT
-2308 SPRDQEPQRGEEER
+2308 EEEKGR
-2322 GRQGHGSRQGHGGLG
+2322 HGRQHGLG
-2337 DLSDH
+2337 ELSEQ
-2342 HLRTLCTEV
+2342 HLRSLCTDV

-2370 CIHKQT
+2370 CVHKQT
-2376 GRHATLLGVVK
+2376 GRHATLLGVAK
-2387 EGSTSAKVQWDEAEI
+2387 EGSSSAKVQWDEAEI

-2430 ARLRG
+2430 GRFRG
-2435 LTASLLLD
+2435 LTAALLLD

-2450 HEDAGRLGARRHE
+2450 HEETAAKLGTRRHD
-2463 KKHRG
+2463 KKHRNAASVG
-2468 GPHDNGTTTANSGD
+2468 HEPTAAEDKADGEGND
-2482 DANSKP
+2482 RN
-2488 GDWEQANQHRPT
+2488 EQKEGAS
-2500 TEPRDGPAKGTVV
+2500 E
-2513 MPTSDLRVS
+2513 LRVS
-2522 HSLEEVKAHAAPNSK
+2522 HSLEEVKAHLAPNSK
-2537 SESEISYALDC
+2537 SESEISSVA
-2548 QHQGGGALAGGPE
+2548 GGGNDTLFSPAQNGGAEAG
-2561 TLYPAPQAPEGN
+2561 
-2573 RRKGHEGLSHG
+2573 RKKGHEHG
-2584 GRGHDGPPSLGATQS
+2584 ARGHEPAAISTQS

-2615 ALSALLSCSK
+2615 TLSALLSCSK

-2635 QSEPTPSGHNA
+2635 IPEAAPSGHNA
-2646 DLNTGPTC
+2646 DLNA
-2654 GGGAASPVCQEEV
+2654 GATAAPPASPVCQEEV

-2701 AQAMIYKLVVSGLL
+2701 AQAMIYKLVVNSLL
-2715 DDQGGGGKARPA
+2715 EEPSGGKTKLGVRSEP
-2727 DQECEEGLESEQ
+2727 EGEVEGSEGEPL
-2739 QAQTP
+2739 AQTP
-2744 VTTSPSASSTTSFM
+2744 ITTSPSASSTTSFM

-2796 SSYPTTTLLPTRRAQ
+2796 SSYPTTTLVPTRRAQ

-2832 TSPDTQGS
+2832 TSPDSQ
-2840 RPTNRTGTSMSDPSS
+2840 PTRAQNRAGTSLSDPSS

-2873 GFSLR
+2873 GFTLR
-2878 QITKALEATGTRGEA
+2878 QISKALEATGARGEA

-2907 HPGTEEEES
+2907 HPGTDDERDEPHGRS
-2916 HPGGGGS
+2916 AALGGDGS
-2923 DSSSCPGATASGGGK
+2923 DSSCPGATASAGGK
-2938 SLDRSYLHSPGDIPS
+2938 SLDRSYLCSPGDIAS
-2953 ADAADLEEGFSES
+2953 ADASEMEEGFSES
-2966 PEGLDQDSASAS
+2966 PDGLEQDGGSAS
-2978 SGPTP
+2978 SGAPL
-2983 RGRSAV
+2983 RGRSAAG
-2989 SRKHRFDLAART
+2989 RKHRFDLAART

-3009 YRSVQAHRSQS
+3009 YRSVQAHHSQS
-3020 RREGGALPQDPGTLY
+3020 RRDVSSLQQQPDPGALY

-3057 QDLASDSDI
+3057 QDLASDTDI

-3074 LDWPTWHVCETEERD
+3074 LDWPTWHVCEADDRD
-3089 EVVVCELCEASV
+3089 EVVVCELCEANV
-3101 ANFNQHMKKTHPGC
+3101 ANFNQHMKKSHPGC

-3142 NPYYLLCGSCRDR
+3142 NPYYLLCGSCREK
-3155 YLAVKSK
+3155 YLAIKSK
-3162 ARAPM
+3162 AR
-3167 TERSVPG
+3167 VPAVE
-3174 KRYKGQA
+3174 RYKGQA

-3206 LTGEEEFELLVGPLG
+3206 LTGEEEFELLSGPLG
-3221 LSERRLVPEAV
+3221 LSERRVVPEPV

-3256 LLQIGCQGSVEK
+3256 LLQIGCQTSVDK
-3268 SSSGRVTLGEQAA
+3268 SSSGRMTLGEQAA
-3281 SLQNPHD
+3281 ALQNPHD
-3288 RITALRRVTAAA
+3288 RVMALRRVTAAA

-3336 IRTLVRLMCLSA
+3336 IRTLVRLMCLAA

-3355 SSPVAGSGSLER
+3355 TSPAAAAGHCER
-3367 PRGSTKASK
+3367 PRGSSKASK
-3376 PMSCLAYL
+3376 PISCLAYL
-3384 STAVGCLASNSPS
+3384 STAVGCLASNSPN

-3442 KLVTSPN
+3442 KLITSPN

-3467 GPNYDKTDTEKRAGL
+3467 RPVYDKADLEKR
-3482 IAHLYAHPSYNP
+3482 
-3494 TAVGPLELANA
+3494 GPLELANA

-3515 SSGHRQWAAQQLVRT
+3515 SSQHRQWAAQQLVRT
-3530 LAAHDRDNQSRP
+3530 LAAHDRDNQNRP

-3555 SSVKLEAHQS
+3555 SFVKLEAHQS

-3591 NVTKNQYTLQQTCIF
+3591 NVTKNQYTLQQTCVF
-3606 NRAEDSPDEGGQCL
+3606 NKEDGPSEDGMSGL
-3620 GSPGDP
+3620 GSPSDP
-3626 SLSPLVW
+3626 CLSPLAW
-3633 SVTGRFLAAAM
+3633 SVTGKYLASAM

-3666 VSALAWPEGEAVSL
+3666 VSALAWPEEEVESL
-3680 WCGEPKDV
+3680 WCGEPKDM

-3698 GLLEVH
+3698 GLIEVL
-3704 DGCTMHRTE
+3704 DATDMHRSE

-3728 WYSEDRPFA
+3728 WHSEDRPFA
-3737 VGYADGKLLIGTRE
+3737 VGYADGKLLIGSKE
-3751 PLEKGAIVVID
+3751 PLEKAAIVVID
-3762 GHKESITS
+3762 AHKESITC
-3770 MKWSPSGQILLTC
+3770 MRWSPSGQILLTC
-3783 AKEDLVKLWSSPGSR
+3783 AKEETVKLWAALDCDAGQGS
-3798 SSPGAGWRCL
+3798 GWRCL
-3808 LSIAHPAQVN
+3808 QSLRHPSLVN
-3818 GVAWCGLIGQGVRPL
+3818 GVAWCGLPGRGPKPL
-3833 NMLATC
+3833 SMLAVC

-3851 QDASSFPESTGSEG
+3851 QEICDFPESRLSGSEG
-3865 WRENEPKNKRKQQ
+3865 LWENDAKARTV
-3878 SSSGPAGGAVCVFQ
+3878 SSRWAEGRAVCVFQ
-3892 LRGHITPVRT
+3892 LKGHITPVRT
-3902 VAFSPD
+3902 LAFSPD
-3908 GLALV
+3908 GLALA
-3913 SGGMGGLMNIWSLRD
+3913 SGGVGGLMNIWSLRD
-3928 GSVLQTVIA
+3928 GSVLQTVVA

-3956 SNRSKDVLVVNCS
+3956 SNRSKDVLVVSCS
-3969 TDFMSS
+3969 KEFMAS

-3980 TCRSA
+3980 TCRTA
-3985 LKKQGVL
+3985 LKKQGVA

-4051 SPPVPP
+4051 CPPAPP
-4057 HLRLCPLEPGAS
+4057 HLRHLPPESGTAVW
-4069 TWSPSEWAWLD
+4069 TASEWAWLD
-4080 CFSTTV
+4080 CFSTTI
-4086 KAAEALARGNTFPE
+4086 KAAEALARGATFPDS
-4100 AFAVPD
+4100 FCVPD

-4112 EEVALVM
+4112 EEMVLVM
-4119 DNSKWGSG
+4119 DNGKWASG

-4147 RCDVFLWGAGRHGQ
+4147 KCDVFLWGAGRHGQ
-4161 LAEAGRNLLVPTIAP
+4161 LAEAGRNILVPMTAP

-4193 IQANGTVL
+4193 IQPNGSVL

-4221 ITVISALQGFVVTQL
+4221 LTIISALQGFVVTQL

-4305 KLFSFGNG
+4305 KLFTFGNG

-4325 KKLPERV
+4325 KKLPEKV

-4339 VGQVACGLNHTLAV
+4339 VGQVACGLNHTLVV
-4353 SADGM
+4353 SADGTM
-4358 IVWAFGDGDYGKLG
+4358 VWAFGDGDYGKLG

-4387 LCGIGIKKVSCGT
+4387 LCGLGIKKVACGT
-4400 QFSVALGRDGNVY
+4400 QFSVALTKDGKVY

-4435 VVPALSGVFI
+4435 QVPALSGI
-4445 EDVAVGAEHT
+4445 HIQDVAVGAEHT
-4455 LVLSSTGE
+4455 LVLSSTGD
-4463 VYTWGTNSEGQLGL
+4463 VYAWGSNSEGQLGL

-4487 LVTSLQGKNVN
+4487 LVAALQGKNIN

-4512 PSAPPR
+4512 PCVPPR
-4518 APGSSVPLQLGLPV
+4518 APGSSVPLQLGLPLV
-4532 AVPPQYSSLRE
+4532 VPPQYGGLKE
-4543 VSMEVVRARLRLL
+4543 VSMEAVRARLRLL

-4569 LNLSPNNQSCM
+4569 LNLSPSNQSCT

-4709 GYNRDRFLLSP
+4709 GYNRDRFLFNP
-4720 SACLEE
+4720 SACLDE
-4726 HLLQFKFLGIL
+4726 HMIQFKFLGIL

-4765 TLEDL
+4765 QLEDL

-4781 NSILHIEDSGI
+4781 KSILHIEDSGI
-4792 TEDNF
+4792 TEESF
-4797 HEMIPLDSFV
+4797 HEV
-4807 GQSAD
+4807 G
-4812 GKMVPIIPGG
+4812 GP
-4822 NSIPLSFSNRK
+4822 
-4833 EYVER
+4833 
-4838 AIEYRL
+4838 
-4844 HEIDRQVAAVREG
+4844 
-4857 MSWIIPVPLLSLL
+4857 PVPVRFCSARSAHLCKGGPLVPGLLRPTAAPLRSVCEPVVPGEEPAVLFRKCL
-4870 TARQLEQMVCGMPEI
+4870 GQKSWARQNSSISGSVTDPVSAQIRVAGLDQNRADQNRGCG
-4885 CVEVLKKVVRYREVD
+4885 R
-4900 EQHTQVQWF
+4900 
-4909 WQTLEDFSNE
+4909 
-4919 ERVLFMRF
+4919 
-4927 VSGRSRLP
+4927 
-4935 ANTADISQRFQIM
+4935 
-4948 KVDRPHDSLPT
+4948 
-4959 SQTCFF
+4959 
-4965 QLRLPPYSSQ
+4965 
-4975 AVMAE
+4975 
-4980 RLRYAINNCRS
+4980 
-4991 IDMDNYM
+4991 
-4998 LSRNVDNAEGSDT
+4998 
-5011 DY
+5011 

>member
-1 MALMIPPVKLKW
+1 MATMVPPVKLKW
-13 LEHLNASWITE
+13 LEHLNSSWITE

-31 REGVSVLYSKL
+31 REGVAVLYSKL
-42 LTNKEAVLLPQ
+42 VSNKEVVPLPQ

-73 DEQEHYLDALLSSQL
+73 DEQDHYLDALLSSQL

-113 IFYALSN
+113 VFYALSN

-127 VKQQQHSPENSS
+127 VKQQQHSPESSS
-139 GSADSHSVSER
+139 GSADVHSVSER

-173 LRQSWVMPPPG
+173 LRQSWMMPVSG
-184 PGGPNLCNDVIH
+184 PGLSLCNDVIH
-196 TAIDVVSSLPPLSL
+196 TAIEVVSSLPPLSL

-217 PMGLDCLAQVT
+217 PMGLDCLSQVT
-228 TFLKGVTMPNTGA
+228 TFLKGVTIPNSGA
-241 DVLGRRLASELLLG
+241 DTLGRRLASELLLG

-273 LAASAV
+273 LGASAV
-279 VTAMDEGEKGKM
+279 VNSMEKSK
-291 AALSQEGLMG
+291 LLSSQEGMISF
-301 YDCFMNILMQMRRS
+301 DCFMTILMQMRRS
-315 LGSSADRSQWRE
+315 LSSSADRSQWRE
-327 PTRTSDGLCSL
+327 PPRTSDGLCSL
-338 YEAALCLLEEVCRMA
+338 YEAALCLFEEVCRMA

-362 PDSVQTGEVPAVSE
+362 PDSIQTGDAPIVSE

-404 APSFADAQTI
+404 APSFSDAQTI
-414 EAGQYCTFVISSDGS
+414 EAGQYCTFVISMDGS

-452 KKLTFEPHRAI
+452 KKLTFEPHRSI

-510 QGPLQGKAV
+510 QGPLQGKVV

-525 YRHSAAVS
+525 YRHSAAVT

-570 DVSCGS
+570 EVSCGS

-612 VVESL
+612 VIEAL

-663 LTEELATTRVVDIS
+663 LIEELAATRVVDIS

-718 VGLDGVAIQQVSAG
+718 SGLDGIAIQQISAG

-765 HLRSFLEHYCDG
+765 HLRSFLERYCDK
-777 INSEVPPLPFPSS
+777 INSEIPPLPFPSS
-790 REHHNFLKLCLR
+790 REHHNFLKLCLK

-817 TSILGRQARPLR
+817 TSILGRQAGPLR
-829 NLLFRLMDSS
+829 NLLFRLMDST

-845 EAVMETLSVGAT
+845 EVVIETLSVGAT

-881 ENLSKGQR
+881 ESLSKGQR

-912 CPPDSTETL
+912 SPSDAADL
-921 ASSNV
+921 SSVCTGYGN
-926 GFGLPLDPP
+926 LSDQP
-935 YGAPGT
+935 YGT
-941 NPDTHLAEILMKTLL
+941 QSCHPDTHLAEILMKTLL

-964 QAFGELEKNSDKVLQ
+964 QAFGELEKNSDKFLL
-979 GTSSSDSSQP
+979 GTSSSENSQP

-1004 AYCHINCVTENSS
+1004 AFCHINNISENSS
-1017 SVSLLHKHLQLLL
+1017 SVALLHKHLQLLL

-1036 FSRSAILLRE
+1036 YSRSANLLKE
-1046 SSWNGSVREKLR
+1046 SPWNGSVGEKLR

-1085 RPLLSFLLD
+1085 RPLLSYLLD
-1094 LLPPLDRLNR
+1094 LLPPLDCLNR

-1109 TPLED
+1109 TLLED

-1119 PLHGAPDFVDP
+1119 PLHGGPELIDP
-1130 AGQPLAQPAQ
+1130 AGVPLPQPAQ

-1146 DLERTAALLVGR
+1146 DLERTIALLIGR

-1165 GAPASLEERDT
+1165 GSPVSPEEQDT
-1176 AYWLKTPLFSN
+1176 AYWMKTPLFSD
-1187 GLEMDLPQLDNCIS
+1187 GVEMDTPQLDKCMS
-1201 SLLEVALSGN
+1201 CLLEVALSGN

-1217 DCPLRPDMSTLVD
+1217 DYKLRPEIAVYVD
-1230 LALGST
+1230 LALGCS
-1236 KEPTNSLWVNMQDY
+1236 KEPARSLWISMQDY
-1250 ATSKDWDNASLSNET
+1250 AISKDWDSATLSNES

-1277 LLKHTG
+1277 LLKHTN
-1283 LLSQACGEGRYH
+1283 LLSQACGESRYQ
-1295 PCKTLAEVYR
+1295 PGKSLSEVYR
-1305 SVYKVRNRLLACK
+1305 CVYKVRSRLLACK
-1318 NMELIQTCSSS
+1318 NLELIQTRSSS
-1329 RERRISDNQD
+1329 RDRWISENQD
-1339 SLEMDPQEHSFTR
+1339 SADVDPQEHSFTR
-1352 TIDEEAELEERTD
+1352 TIDEEAEMEEQAERD
-1365 REREEGHQEQDE
+1365 REEGHPEPEDE
-1377 EEDEREHE
+1377 EEEREHE

-1390 KIFQCFLSAREAA
+1390 KIFQCFLSAREVA
-1403 RGRERERA
+1403 RSRDRDRMNSGAGSGARADDPPPQSQQERR
-1411 SSSAGGGLSSGG
+1411 
-1423 PRGGGGGGEDEAA
+1423 
-1436 VSHEEQQH
+1436 VST
-1444 LRDGCPGLPEGQ
+1444 DLPEGQ
-1456 DLYTAACNSVV
+1456 DVYTAACNSVI
-1467 HRCALLVLGVSP
+1467 HRCALLILGVSP
-1479 VLGDLGGQDEGH
+1479 VIDELQKRREEGQLQQ
-1491 SAPQSTS
+1491 PSTS
-1498 QGQQDAAG
+1498 ASEVGG
-1506 FMTRSESL
+1506 LMTRSESL
-1514 SAETHSVQ
+1514 TAESRLIHA
-1522 SSPSYRLMKSRSES
+1522 SPNYRLIKSRSES

-1546 GYTLSGR
+1546 GYALSGR

-1561 FSHKKRGLLH
+1561 SSHRKRGPMHNQLEIL
-1571 GSPDSLADS
+1571 SDS
-1580 WFRVKHSRARLYGS
+1580 WARLKHNRDWLCNS
-1594 PLYQSYDESD
+1594 SNSFESD
-1604 LDLSRSAGVH
+1604 FDLTKSLGVH
-1614 ALIENIV
+1614 TLIENVV
-1621 SFISGDVGNSPA
+1621 SFVSGDVGNAPG

-1638 EAMSTSPQ
+1638 ESMSTSPQ
-1646 GIILAMEQ
+1646 ASIIAMEQ
-1654 QQNRAELRLEALH
+1654 QQLRAELRLEALH
-1667 QIVVLISGMEEKG
+1667 QILVLLSGMEEKG
-1680 SQAAGGV
+1680 NISLT
-1687 GGSGTGGR
+1687 GSRSSSG
-1695 PSPSAAFQ
+1695 FQ
-1703 SSSLLTSV
+1703 SSTLLTSV

-1721 LGTVGAGAM
+1721 LGTDGHAGA
-1730 KGESVQLHHYQ
+1730 KGESGRLHHYQ
-1741 DGVKA
+1741 DGIRA
-1746 AKRTLQMDI
+1746 AKRNIQIEIQM
-1755 QTAVHKIYQQLS
+1755 AVHKIYQQLS
-1767 VTLERALQA
+1767 ATLERALQA

-1787 LLVTVFALSVRYQ
+1787 LLVTVFALSVHYQ

-1809 SGLLNVLSQLC
+1809 TGLLNVLSQLC
-1820 GTETML
+1820 GTDTML
-1826 GQPLQLLQKPGV
+1826 GQPLQLLPKTGV

-1851 LLQILAISTGT
+1851 LLQILAITTGT
-1862 YADKLGPKVVQ
+1862 YADKLSPKVVQ

-1887 SQAGVSLLPASPKKA
+1887 SQASVLLMASFGEGEEDEEEKKI
-1902 QDRLEKETEDGN
+1902 DSSGETE
-1914 DAEKKDF
+1914 KRDF
-1921 RALVRKQH
+1921 RAALRKQRA
-1929 TAELHLGDFL
+1929 AELHLGDFL

-1967 AAQKCCSGVPLVGNL
+1967 ASQKCSSGIPLVGNL

-2000 ASVEDHQM
+2000 SGVEDDQM
-2008 TQVVER
+2008 AQVVER

-2023 WEAPIAQAKHTIQIK
+2023 WETPIAQAKYAIQIK
-2038 EKEQELKLQG
+2038 EKEQEIKLQKQG
-2048 EVEEEDENL
+2048 ELEEEDENL

-2072 VVENGQGLTHGSG
+2072 IVENGQVLTHGSG

-2091 ASTGISS
+2091 ASTGVTS

-2153 SLTLS
+2153 TLTLS
-2158 SFTQGDY
+2158 SFTQGDF

-2194 ATELY
+2194 AAELY
-2199 PCVMF
+2199 PCIMF

-2225 DLLPGDPVCSPAATV
+2225 DLLPGDPICSPVAAV
-2240 LAEASTQLIRVLHRA
+2240 LAEATIQLIRILHRT
-2255 DQWTHCINGIM
+2255 DRWTYCINKKM
-2266 LERLHKIKP
+2266 MERLHKIKI
-2275 CFRESSGCTAGGGQ
+2275 CIKDSGQ
-2289 RLKKSRSVQSREEH
+2289 KLKKSRSVQSREENEMREEKESKEEEKGKH
-2303 DSQRD
+2303 NRHGLADLS
-2308 SPRDQEPQRGEEER
+2308 EPQ
-2322 GRQGHGSRQGHGGLG
+2322 
-2337 DLSDH
+2337 
-2342 HLRTLCTEV
+2342 LRTLCIEV
-2351 WPVLAVIGGAD
+2351 WPVLAVIGGVD

-2370 CIHKQT
+2370 CVHKQT
-2376 GRHATLLGVVK
+2376 GRHATLLGMVK

-2402 TISFP
+2402 TIS
-2407 TFWSPSDTPLYNLE
+2407 DTPLYNLE

-2430 ARLRG
+2430 ARFRG
-2435 LTASLLLD
+2435 LTASVLLD
-2443 LTYLTSI
+2443 LTYLTGI
-2450 HEDAGRLGARRHE
+2450 HEDMGKQSTKRHE
-2463 KKHRG
+2463 KKHRHESEEKG
-2468 GPHDNGTTTANSGD
+2468 DVEQKIESESALDTRTGLTSDDVKSQGTTS
-2482 DANSKP
+2482 
-2488 GDWEQANQHRPT
+2488 
-2500 TEPRDGPAKGTVV
+2500 
-2513 MPTSDLRVS
+2513 
-2522 HSLEEVKAHAAPNSK
+2522 SK
-2537 SESEISYALDC
+2537 SENEIASFSLDSTVPGVES
-2548 QHQGGGALAGGPE
+2548 QHQI
-2561 TLYPAPQAPEGN
+2561 TEGK
-2573 RRKGHEGLSHG
+2573 RKNHEHISKN
-2584 GRGHDGPPSLGATQS
+2584 HDIAQS
-2599 EIHAVQLSYL
+2599 EIRAVQLSYL

-2615 ALSALLSCSK
+2615 SLSALLGCSK

-2635 QSEPTPSGHNA
+2635 LAENGHNSDCA
-2646 DLNTGPTC
+2646 S
-2654 GGGAASPVCQEEV
+2654 SPVVHEDV

-2701 AQAMIYKLVVSGLL
+2701 AQAVIYKLVVHGLL
-2715 DDQGGGGKARPA
+2715 EDQFGGKIKQEI
-2727 DQECEEGLESEQ
+2727 DQQAEESDQAQ

-2796 SSYPTTTLLPTRRAQ
+2796 SSYPTTTVLPTRRAQ
-2811 TPPVSSLPTSP
+2811 TPPISSLPTSP

-2832 TSPDTQGS
+2832 TSPDSQS
-2840 RPTNRTGTSMSDPSS
+2840 ARPANRTALSDPSS

-2878 QITKALEATGTRGEA
+2878 QIAKAMEATGARGEA

-2907 HPGTEEEES
+2907 HPGHEDEEEPQS
-2916 HPGGGGS
+2916 GS
-2923 DSSSCPGATASGGGK
+2923 TADSRHGAAVVGSGGK
-2938 SLDRSYLHSPGDIPS
+2938 SNDPCYLQSPGDIPS
-2953 ADAADLEEGFSES
+2953 ADAAEMEEGFSES
-2966 PEGLDQDSASAS
+2966 PDNLDHVENAASG
-2978 SGPTP
+2978 SGPP
-2983 RGRSAV
+2983 ARGRSAV
-2989 SRKHRFDLAART
+2989 TRRHKFDLAART

-3009 YRSVQAHRSQS
+3009 YRSVQAHRNQS
-3020 RREGGALPQDPGTLY
+3020 RREGISLQQDPGALY
-3035 DFNLDEELEMD
+3035 DFNLDEELEID
-3046 LDEETM
+3046 LDDEAM

-3057 QDLASDSDI
+3057 QDLTSDNDI
-3066 LGMWIPEV
+3066 LGMWIPE
-3074 LDWPTWHVCETEERD
+3074 HVCESEDRE
-3089 EVVVCELCEASV
+3089 EVVVCELCECSV
-3101 ANFNQHMKKTHPGC
+3101 VSFNQHMKRNHPGC

-3142 NPYYLLCGSCRDR
+3142 NPYYLLCGSCREK
-3155 YLAVKSK
+3155 YLALKTKSK
-3162 ARAPM
+3162 A
-3167 TERSVPG
+3167 TSSE
-3174 KRYKGQA
+3174 RYKGQA
-3181 PDLLGKQDS
+3181 PDLIGKQDS
-3190 VYEEDWDMLD
+3190 VYE
-3200 VDEDDK
+3200 
-3206 LTGEEEFELLVGPLG
+3206 
-3221 LSERRLVPEAV
+3221 
-3232 QFPDSDPLGASVAM
+3232 
-3246 VTATNSMEET
+3246 
-3256 LLQIGCQGSVEK
+3256 
-3268 SSSGRVTLGEQAA
+3268 
-3281 SLQNPHD
+3281 
-3288 RITALRRVTAAA
+3288 
-3300 QVLLARTMVMRALSL
+3300 
-3315 LSVSG
+3315 
-3320 SSCSLAAGLE
+3320 
-3330 SLGLTD
+3330 
-3336 IRTLVRLMCLSA
+3336 
-3348 AGRAGLS
+3348 
-3355 SSPVAGSGSLER
+3355 
-3367 PRGSTKASK
+3367 
-3376 PMSCLAYL
+3376 
-3384 STAVGCLASNSPS
+3384 
-3397 AAKLLVQ
+3397 
-3404 LCTQNLISAATGM
+3404 ATG
-3417 NLTTVDDPIQRKF
+3417 
-3430 LPSFLRGVAEEN
+3430 
-3442 KLVTSPN
+3442 
-3449 FVVTQALV
+3449 
-3457 ALLADKGARL
+3457 
-3467 GPNYDKTDTEKRAGL
+3467 
-3482 IAHLYAHPSYNP
+3482 
-3494 TAVGPLELANA
+3494 
-3505 LAACCLSSRL
+3505 
-3515 SSGHRQWAAQQLVRT
+3515 
-3530 LAAHDRDNQSRP
+3530 
-3542 QTFADMAGDLRKC
+3542 
-3555 SSVKLEAHQS
+3555 
-3565 RVITCG
+3565 
-3571 WCSKKGL
+3571 
-3578 LATSGNDGTVRVW
+3578 
-3591 NVTKNQYTLQQTCIF
+3591 
-3606 NRAEDSPDEGGQCL
+3606 
-3620 GSPGDP
+3620 
-3626 SLSPLVW
+3626 
-3633 SVTGRFLAAAM
+3633 
-3644 EKMVNIWQVN
+3644 
-3654 GGKGLLDVQPHW
+3654 
-3666 VSALAWPEGEAVSL
+3666 
-3680 WCGEPKDV
+3680 
-3688 LLVGRMDGSL
+3688 
-3698 GLLEVH
+3698 
-3704 DGCTMHRTE
+3704 
-3713 LEHCYRKDVAVMHIA
+3713 HI
-3728 WYSEDRPFA
+3728 
-3737 VGYADGKLLIGTRE
+3737 L
-3751 PLEKGAIVVID
+3751 
-3762 GHKESITS
+3762 
-3770 MKWSPSGQILLTC
+3770 MTC
-3783 AKEDLVKLWSSPGSR
+3783 AKEENVKLWGPI
-3798 SSPGAGWRCL
+3798 AGCWRCL
-3808 LSIAHPAQVN
+3808 HSLCHPSIVN
-3818 GVAWCGLIGQGVRPL
+3818 GIAWCSLPGKGSKLHLLMASG
-3833 NMLATC
+3833 
-3839 CQNGLVSVWTVP
+3839 CQSGLVCVWRIP
-3851 QDASSFPESTGSEG
+3851 QDTTQTSVTSSEG
-3865 WRENEPKNKRKQQ
+3865 WWDQESNCQDGYRK
-3878 SSSGPAGGAVCVFQ
+3878 SVGAKCVYQ

-3902 VAFSPD
+3902 VAFSSD

-3913 SGGMGGLMNIWSLRD
+3913 SGGLGGLMNIWSLRD
-3928 GSVLQTVIA
+3928 GSVLQTVVI

-3942 QNIVWIPDVGVAVC
+3942 QTTVWIPDVGVAAC
-3956 SNRSKDVLVVNCS
+3956 SNRSKDVLVVNC
-3969 TDFMSS
+3969 TAEWAAA

-3980 TCRSA
+3980 TCRTA
-3985 LKKQGVL
+3985 LKQQGVL

-4017 EKPHVVCGEQLVHSP
+4017 EKPHVVCGDQLVHSP

-4051 SPPVPP
+4051 DPPVPP
-4057 HLRLCPLEPGAS
+4057 HHQNCLPDPAS
-4069 TWSPSEWAWLD
+4069 WNPNEWAWLE
-4080 CFSTTV
+4080 CFSTTI
-4086 KAAEALARGNTFPE
+4086 KAAEALTNGAQFPE
-4100 AFAVPD
+4100 SFTVPD
-4106 LEPVPK
+4106 LEPVP
-4112 EEVALVM
+4112 EDELVLLM
-4119 DNSKWGSG
+4119 DNSKWING

-4147 RCDVFLWGAGRHGQ
+4147 KCDVYLWGAGRHGQ
-4161 LAEAGRNLLVPTIAP
+4161 LAEAGRNVMVPAAAP
-4176 SFSQAQQVVCG
+4176 SFSQAQQVICG

-4221 ITVISALQGFVVTQL
+4221 LTVISALQGFVVTQL

-4300 VTADG
+4300 VTSDG
-4305 KLFSFGNG
+4305 KLFTFGNG

-4332 TALEGYQ
+4332 TVLEGYQ
-4339 VGQVACGLNHTLAV
+4339 IGQVACGLNHTLAV
-4353 SADGM
+4353 SADGSM
-4358 IVWAFGDGDYGKLG
+4358 VWAFGDGDYGKLG

-4387 LCGIGIKKVSCGT
+4387 LCGIGIKKVACGT
-4400 QFSVALGRDGNVY
+4400 QFSVALTKDGHVY

-4435 VVPALSGVFI
+4435 QIPVLAGVVI

-4455 LVLSSTGE
+4455 LALASTGD
-4463 VYTWGTNSEGQLGL
+4463 VYAWGSNSEGQLGL

-4487 LVTSLQGKNVN
+4487 LVTVLQGKNVR

-4512 PSAPPR
+4512 PPVPPR
-4518 APGSSVPLQLGLPV
+4518 APGVSVPLQLGLPD
-4532 AVPPQYSSLRE
+4532 AVPPQYGALRE
-4543 VSMEVVRARLRLL
+4543 VSIHTARARLRLL

-4569 LNLSPNNQSCM
+4569 LNLSPNNQNST

-4689 ELETGVVD
+4689 ELETGIVD
-4697 LLIPSPNASAEV
+4697 LLIPSPNATAEV
-4709 GYNRDRFLLSP
+4709 GYNRDRFLFNP
-4720 SACLEE
+4720 SACLDE
-4726 HLLQFKFLGIL
+4726 HLMQFKFLGIL

-4760 CCIPL
+4760 CCVPL

-4792 TEDNF
+4792 TEESF

-4822 NSIPLSFSNRK
+4822 NSIPLTFSNRK

-4844 HEIDRQVAAVREG
+4844 HEMDRQVAAVREG
-4857 MSWIIPVPLLSLL
+4857 MSWIVPVPLLSLL
-4870 TARQLEQMVCGMPEI
+4870 TAKQLEQMVCGMPEI
-4885 CVEVLKKVVRYREVD
+4885 SVEVLKKVVRYREVD
-4900 EQHTQVQWF
+4900 EQHQLVQWF
-4909 WQTLEDFSNE
+4909 WHTLEEFSNE

-4948 KVDRPHDSLPT
+4948 KVDRPYDSLPT

-4975 AVMAE
+4975 LVMAE

>member
-13 LEHLNASWITE
+13 LEHLNSSWITE

-31 REGVSVLYSKL
+31 RDGVSVLYSKL
-42 LTNKEAVLLPQ
+42 LANKEAVLLPQ

-93 VCSDSPFAGAL
+93 VCSDSPFAAAL
-104 RKRLLVLQR
+104 RKRVLVLQR

-139 GSADSHSVSER
+139 GSADLHSVSER

-173 LRQSWVMPPPG
+173 LRQSWMMPPPPGAGGG
-184 PGGPNLCNDVIH
+184 PGGNINLCNDVIH

-228 TFLKGVTMPNTGA
+228 TFLKGVTMPNSGA
-241 DVLGRRLASELLLG
+241 DILGRRLASELLLG
-255 LAAQRGSLR
+255 LASQRGSLR

-273 LAASAV
+273 LAAAAV
-279 VTAMDEGEKGKM
+279 VSSMEQTEV
-291 AALSQEGLMG
+291 LQSQEGLIG

-315 LGSSADRSQWRE
+315 LGSTADRSQWRE
-327 PTRTSDGLCSL
+327 PTRTPDGLCSL
-338 YEAALCLLEEVCRMA
+338 YEAALCLFEEVCRMA
-353 SDYSRTCAS
+353 SDYSRTCVS
-362 PDSVQTGEVPAVSE
+362 PDNIQTGEAPVVSE

-404 APSFADAQTI
+404 AASFADAQTI

-510 QGPLQGKAV
+510 QGPLQGKVV

-570 DVSCGS
+570 EVSCGS

-612 VVESL
+612 VVEAL

-663 LTEELATTRVVDIS
+663 LIEELATTRVVDIS

-718 VGLDGVAIQQVSAG
+718 VGLDGVAIQQISAG

-765 HLRSFLEHYCDG
+765 HLRSFLERYCDG
-777 INSEVPPLPFPSS
+777 INSDVPPLPFPSS

-829 NLLFRLMDSS
+829 NLLFRLMDAS

-845 EAVMETLSVGAT
+845 EAVIETLSVGAT

-881 ENLSKGQR
+881 ESLSKGQR

-912 CPPDSTETL
+912 SPADVPDAP
-921 ASSNV
+921 AS
-926 GFGLPLDPP
+926 GPAYPDPA
-935 YGAPGT
+935 YGTTGAH
-941 NPDTHLAEILMKTLL
+941 PDTHLAEILMKTLL

-964 QAFGELEKNSDKVLQ
+964 QALGELEKNSDKLQ
-979 GTSSSDSSQP
+979 QRTSSSDSSQP
-989 AHLHELLCSLQKQLL
+989 AHLHQLLCSLQKQLL
-1004 AYCHINCVTENSS
+1004 AYCHISAVTENSS
-1017 SVSLLHKHLQLLL
+1017 SVALLHKHLQLLL

-1036 FSRSAILLRE
+1036 FSRAAALLKE
-1046 SSWNGSVREKLR
+1046 SSWNGSIREKLQ

-1068 MLCQIVNSLLLL
+1068 MLCQIINSLLLL
-1080 PVSVA
+1080 PVPVV
-1085 RPLLSFLLD
+1085 RPLLSHLLD

-1109 TPLED
+1109 SPLED

-1119 PLHGAPDFVDP
+1119 PLHGTSDFAEP
-1130 AGQPLAQPAQ
+1130 ASGMCLPAAALC
-1140 SWVWLV
+1140 WVWLV
-1146 DLERTAALLVGR
+1146 DLERTVALLVGR

-1165 GAPASLEERDT
+1165 GAPTALEEQDT

-1187 GLEMDLPQLDNCIS
+1187 GLEMDIPQLDSCIS
-1201 SLLEVALSGN
+1201 TLLEAALSGN
-1211 EEQKPF
+1211 EEQKPL
-1217 DCPLRPDMSTLVD
+1217 DCTLRPDLSVLVD
-1230 LALGST
+1230 LALGSS
-1236 KEPTNSLWVNMQDY
+1236 KEPANSLWINMQDY
-1250 ATSKDWDNASLSNET
+1250 AISKDWDNASLNNES

-1283 LLSQACGEGRYH
+1283 LLGPASGEGSRYQ
-1295 PCKTLAEVYR
+1295 PSKSLAEVYR

-1318 NMELIQTCSSS
+1318 NMDFIQTRSSS

-1339 SLEMDPQEHSFTR
+1339 SLDMDPQEHSFTR
-1352 TIDEEAELEERTD
+1352 TIDEEAELEERAD
-1365 REREEGHQEQDE
+1365 REREDGHQDQDE
-1377 EEDEREHE
+1377 EEEDREHE

-1390 KIFQCFLSAREAA
+1390 TREVARS
-1403 RGRERERA
+1403 RDRERA
-1411 SSSAGGGLSSGG
+1411 SSSTGPGSGSGPASRSGAAAAGGGEEEAVLSQEER
-1423 PRGGGGGGEDEAA
+1423 RGSA
-1436 VSHEEQQH
+1436 
-1444 LRDGCPGLPEGQ
+1444 GLPEGQ
-1456 DLYTAACNSVV
+1456 DLYTAACNSVI
-1467 HRCALLVLGVSP
+1467 HRCALLLLGVSP
-1479 VLGDLGGQDEGH
+1479 VLSELTKQNQEEGPAQ
-1491 SAPQSTS
+1491 SATGAQECL
-1498 QGQQDAAG
+1498 G

-1514 SAETHSVQ
+1514 SAESRSVQ

-1546 GYTLSGR
+1546 SYSLSGR

-1561 FSHKKRGLLH
+1561 FSQKKRVYLLLLGH
-1571 GSPDSLADS
+1571 FSPKHKRSSKHVNDGILHSSPDSLAES
-1580 WFRVKHSRARLYGS
+1580 WFRSKLSRQRSYGS
-1594 PLYQSYDESD
+1594 AHSYEESD
-1604 LDLSRSAGVH
+1604 LDLNRSLGIH
-1614 ALIENIV
+1614 ALIDNMV
-1621 SFISGDVGNSPA
+1621 SFISGDVGLAPA

-1638 EAMSTSPQ
+1638 EGMATSPQ
-1646 GIILAMEQ
+1646 AAILAMEQ
-1654 QQNRAELRLEALH
+1654 QQSRAELRLEALH

-1680 SQAAGGV
+1680 SQPENNE
-1687 GGSGTGGR
+1687 R
-1695 PSPSAAFQ
+1695 PSGAFQ

-1721 LGTVGAGAM
+1721 LGTVCSGGL
-1730 KGESVQLHHYQ
+1730 KRESVQLHHYQ
-1741 DGVKA
+1741 DGIKA
-1746 AKRTLQMDI
+1746 AKRSLQMEI

-1862 YADKLGPKVVQ
+1862 YADKLSPKVVQ

-1887 SQAGVSLLPASPKKA
+1887 AQAGGSRLSAGKDQEDTKQDGSP
-1902 QDRLEKETEDGN
+1902 DSD
-1914 DAEKKDF
+1914 KKDF
-1921 RALVRKQH
+1921 RAVIRKQH

-1967 AAQKCCSGVPLVGNL
+1967 AAQKCCSGVPLVGNM

-2000 ASVEDHQM
+2000 ANMEDDQLS
-2008 TQVVER
+2008 QVVDR

-2023 WEAPIAQAKHTIQIK
+2023 WEAPVAQAKHTIQMK
-2038 EKEQELKLQG
+2038 EKVQELKLQG
-2048 EVEEEDENL
+2048 EAEEEDENL

-2091 ASTGISS
+2091 ACTGISS

-2153 SLTLS
+2153 TLTLS
-2158 SFTQGDY
+2158 SFTQGDF

-2225 DLLPGDPVCSPAATV
+2225 DLLPGDPVCSPTATV
-2240 LAEASTQLIRVLHRA
+2240 LVEATTQLIRILHRT
-2255 DQWTHCINGIM
+2255 DHWTHRINKTMI
-2266 LERLHKIKP
+2266 ERLHKIKP
-2275 CFRESSGCTAGGGQ
+2275 CFRDAAGAP

-2303 DSQRD
+2303 DAQRESQEAPGRT
-2308 SPRDQEPQRGEEER
+2308 EEEKGR
-2322 GRQGHGSRQGHGGLG
+2322 HGRQHGLG
-2337 DLSDH
+2337 ELSEP
-2342 HLRTLCTEV
+2342 HLRSLCTDV

-2370 CIHKQT
+2370 CVHKQT
-2376 GRHATLLGVVK
+2376 GRHATLLGVAK
-2387 EGSTSAKVQWDEAEI
+2387 EGSSSAKVQWDEAEI

-2430 ARLRG
+2430 GRFRG
-2435 LTASLLLD
+2435 LTAALLLD

-2450 HEDAGRLGARRHE
+2450 HEETAAKLGTRRHD
-2463 KKHRG
+2463 KKHRNAASVG
-2468 GPHDNGTTTANSGD
+2468 HEPTAAEDKADGEGHDRN
-2482 DANSKP
+2482 
-2488 GDWEQANQHRPT
+2488 EQKEGAS
-2500 TEPRDGPAKGTVV
+2500 E
-2513 MPTSDLRVS
+2513 LRVS
-2522 HSLEEVKAHAAPNSK
+2522 HSLEEVKAHLAPNSK
-2537 SESEISYALDC
+2537 SESEISSVA
-2548 QHQGGGALAGGPE
+2548 GGGNE
-2561 TLYPAPQAPEGN
+2561 TLFSPAQNGGAEAG
-2573 RRKGHEGLSHG
+2573 RKKGHEHG
-2584 GRGHDGPPSLGATQS
+2584 ARGHEPAAISTQS

-2615 ALSALLSCSK
+2615 TLSALLSCSK

-2635 QSEPTPSGHNA
+2635 IPEAAPSGHNA
-2646 DLNTGPTC
+2646 DLNA
-2654 GGGAASPVCQEEV
+2654 GATAAPPASPVCQEEV

-2701 AQAMIYKLVVSGLL
+2701 AQAMIYKLVVNGLL
-2715 DDQGGGGKARPA
+2715 EEPSGGKTKLGTRSEP
-2727 DQECEEGLESEQ
+2727 EGEVEGSEGEPL
-2739 QAQTP
+2739 AQTP
-2744 VTTSPSASSTTSFM
+2744 ITTSPSASSTTSFM

-2796 SSYPTTTLLPTRRAQ
+2796 SSYPTTTLVPTRRAQ

-2832 TSPDTQGS
+2832 TSPDSQ
-2840 RPTNRTGTSMSDPSS
+2840 PTRAQNRAGTSLSDPSS

-2873 GFSLR
+2873 GFTLR
-2878 QITKALEATGTRGEA
+2878 QISKALEATGARGEA

-2907 HPGTEEEES
+2907 HPGTDDERDEPHARS
-2916 HPGGGGS
+2916 AALGGDGS
-2923 DSSSCPGATASGGGK
+2923 DSSCPGATASAGGK
-2938 SLDRSYLHSPGDIPS
+2938 SLDRSYLCSPGDIAS
-2953 ADAADLEEGFSES
+2953 ADASEMEEGFSES
-2966 PEGLDQDSASAS
+2966 PDGLEQDGGSAS
-2978 SGPTP
+2978 SGAPL
-2983 RGRSAV
+2983 RGRSAAG
-2989 SRKHRFDLAART
+2989 RKHRFDLAART

-3009 YRSVQAHRSQS
+3009 YRSVQAHHSQS
-3020 RREGGALPQDPGTLY
+3020 RRDVSSLQQQPDPGALY

-3057 QDLASDSDI
+3057 QDLASDTDI

-3074 LDWPTWHVCETEERD
+3074 LDWPTWHVCEADDRD
-3089 EVVVCELCEASV
+3089 EVVVCELCEANV
-3101 ANFNQHMKKTHPGC
+3101 ANFNQHMKKSHPGC

-3142 NPYYLLCGSCRDR
+3142 NPYYLLCGSCREK
-3155 YLAVKSK
+3155 YLAIKSK
-3162 ARAPM
+3162 AR
-3167 TERSVPG
+3167 VPAVE
-3174 KRYKGQA
+3174 RYKGQA

-3206 LTGEEEFELLVGPLG
+3206 LTGEEEFELLSGPLG
-3221 LSERRLVPEAV
+3221 LSERRVVPEPV

-3256 LLQIGCQGSVEK
+3256 LLQIGCQTSVDK
-3268 SSSGRVTLGEQAA
+3268 SSSGRMTLGEQAA
-3281 SLQNPHD
+3281 ALQNPHD
-3288 RITALRRVTAAA
+3288 RVMALRRVTAAA

-3336 IRTLVRLMCLSA
+3336 IRTLVRLMCLAA

-3355 SSPVAGSGSLER
+3355 TSPAAAAGHCER
-3367 PRGSTKASK
+3367 PRGSSKASK
-3376 PMSCLAYL
+3376 PISCLAYL
-3384 STAVGCLASNSPS
+3384 STAVGCLASNSPN

-3442 KLVTSPN
+3442 KLITSPN

-3467 GPNYDKTDTEKRAGL
+3467 RPVYDKADLEKRGL
-3482 IAHLYAHPSYNP
+3482 IAHLYAHPSHNP
-3494 TAVGPLELANA
+3494 SAVGPLELANA

-3515 SSGHRQWAAQQLVRT
+3515 SSQHRQWAAQQLVRT
-3530 LAAHDRDNQSRP
+3530 LAAHDRDNQNRP

-3555 SSVKLEAHQS
+3555 SFVKLEAHQS

-3591 NVTKNQYTLQQTCIF
+3591 NVTKNQYTLQQTCVF
-3606 NRAEDSPDEGGQCL
+3606 NKEDGPSEDGMSGL
-3620 GSPGDP
+3620 GSPSDP
-3626 SLSPLVW
+3626 CLSPLAW
-3633 SVTGRFLAAAM
+3633 SVTGKYLASAM

-3666 VSALAWPEGEAVSL
+3666 VSALAWPEEEVESL
-3680 WCGEPKDV
+3680 WCGEPKDM

-3698 GLLEVH
+3698 GLIEVL
-3704 DGCTMHRTE
+3704 DATDMHRSE

-3728 WYSEDRPFA
+3728 WHSEDRPFA
-3737 VGYADGKLLIGTRE
+3737 VGYADGKLLIGSKE
-3751 PLEKGAIVVID
+3751 PLEKAAIVVID
-3762 GHKESITS
+3762 AHKESITC
-3770 MKWSPSGQILLTC
+3770 MRWSPSGQILLTC
-3783 AKEDLVKLWSSPGSR
+3783 AKEETVKLWAALDCDAGQGS
-3798 SSPGAGWRCL
+3798 GWRCL
-3808 LSIAHPAQVN
+3808 QSLRHPSLVN
-3818 GVAWCGLIGQGVRPL
+3818 GVAWCGLPGRGPKPL
-3833 NMLATC
+3833 SMLAVC

-3851 QDASSFPESTGSEG
+3851 QEICDFPESRLSDSEG
-3865 WRENEPKNKRKQQ
+3865 LWENDGKARTV
-3878 SSSGPAGGAVCVFQ
+3878 SSRWAEGRAVCVFQ
-3892 LRGHITPVRT
+3892 LKGHITPVRT
-3902 VAFSPD
+3902 LAFSPD
-3908 GLALV
+3908 GLALA
-3913 SGGMGGLMNIWSLRD
+3913 SGGVGGLMNIWSLRD
-3928 GSVLQTVIA
+3928 GSVLQTVVA

-3956 SNRSKDVLVVNCS
+3956 SNRSKDVLVVSCS
-3969 TDFMSS
+3969 KEFMAS

-3980 TCRSA
+3980 TCRTA
-3985 LKKQGVL
+3985 LKKQGVA

-4045 LDQLLC
+4045 LDPLLC
-4051 SPPVPP
+4051 CPPAPP
-4057 HLRLCPLEPGAS
+4057 HLRHLPPESGTAVW
-4069 TWSPSEWAWLD
+4069 TASEWAWLD
-4080 CFSTTV
+4080 CFSTTI
-4086 KAAEALARGNTFPE
+4086 KAAEALARGATFPDS
-4100 AFAVPD
+4100 FCVPD

-4112 EEVALVM
+4112 EEMVLVM
-4119 DNSKWGSG
+4119 DNGKWASG

-4147 RCDVFLWGAGRHGQ
+4147 KCDVFLWGAGRHGQ
-4161 LAEAGRNLLVPTIAP
+4161 LAEAGRNILVPMTAP

-4193 IQANGTVL
+4193 IQPNGSVL

-4221 ITVISALQGFVVTQL
+4221 LTIISALQGFVVTQL

-4305 KLFSFGNG
+4305 KLFTFGNG

-4325 KKLPERV
+4325 KKLPEKV

-4339 VGQVACGLNHTLAV
+4339 VGQVACGLNHTLVV
-4353 SADGM
+4353 SADGTM
-4358 IVWAFGDGDYGKLG
+4358 VWAFGDGDYGKLG

-4387 LCGIGIKKVSCGT
+4387 LCGLGIKKVACGT
-4400 QFSVALGRDGNVY
+4400 QFSVALTKDGKVY

-4435 VVPALSGVFI
+4435 QVPALSGI
-4445 EDVAVGAEHT
+4445 HIQDVAVGAEHT
-4455 LVLSSTGE
+4455 LVLSSTGD
-4463 VYTWGTNSEGQLGL
+4463 VYAWGSNSEGQLGL

-4487 LVTSLQGKNVN
+4487 LVAALQGKNIN

-4512 PSAPPR
+4512 PCVPPR
-4518 APGSSVPLQLGLPV
+4518 APGSSVPLQLGLPLV
-4532 AVPPQYSSLRE
+4532 VPPQYGGLKE
-4543 VSMEVVRARLRLL
+4543 VSMEAVRARLRLL

-4569 LNLSPNNQSCM
+4569 LNLSPSNQSCT

-4709 GYNRDRFLLSP
+4709 GYNRDRFLFNP
-4720 SACLEE
+4720 SACLDE
-4726 HLLQFKFLGIL
+4726 HMIQFKFLGIL

-4765 TLEDL
+4765 QLEDL

-4781 NSILHIEDSGI
+4781 KSILHIEDSGI
-4792 TEDNF
+4792 TEDSF

-4822 NSIPLSFSNRK
+4822 NSIPLTFSNRK

-4857 MSWIIPVPLLSLL
+4857 MSWIVPVPLLSLL
-4870 TARQLEQMVCGMPEI
+4870 TAKQLEQMVCGMPEI
-4885 CVEVLKKVVRYREVD
+4885 CCEVLKKVVRYREVD
-4900 EQHTQVQWF
+4900 EQHALVQWF
-4909 WQTLEDFSNE
+4909 WQTLEEFSNE

-4948 KVDRPHDSLPT
+4948 KVDRPYDSLPT

>member
-1 MALMIPPVKLKW
+1 MAGMMPPVKLKW
-13 LEHLNASWITE
+13 LEHLNSSWITE

-31 REGVSVLYSKL
+31 REGVSLLYAKL
-42 LTNKEAVLLPQ
+42 ISNKEVVPLPQ

-68 ESLSS
+68 ESLSC
-73 DEQEHYLDALLSSQL
+73 DEQDHYLDALLSSQL
-88 ALAKM
+88 ALAKV

-113 IFYALSN
+113 VFYALSN

-139 GSADSHSVSER
+139 GSADTLSISER

-173 LRQSWVMPPPG
+173 LRQSWMMPVAG
-184 PGGPNLCNDVIH
+184 PGLSLCNDVIQ
-196 TAIDVVSSLPPLSL
+196 TAIDVVNSLPPLSL

-217 PMGLDCLAQVT
+217 PMGLDCLSQVT
-228 TFLKGVTMPNTGA
+228 TFLKGVTVLNSGA
-241 DVLGRRLASELLLG
+241 DTLGRRLASELLLG
-255 LAAQRGSLR
+255 LASQRGSLR

-273 LAASAV
+273 LAASALV
-279 VTAMDEGEKGKM
+279 GETDKNKI
-291 AALSQEGLMG
+291 LTSQEGMISC
-301 YDCFMNILMQMRRS
+301 DCFMSILQQMRRS

-338 YEAALCLLEEVCRMA
+338 YEAALCLFEEVCQMA

-362 PDSVQTGEVPAVSE
+362 PDSIQTGENPVVSE

-404 APSFADAQTI
+404 APCFSDAQTI
-414 EAGQYCTFVISSDGS
+414 EAGQYCTFVISTDGS

-452 KKLTFEPHRAI
+452 KKLTFEPHRSI

-475 TLAFTTE
+475 TLAFSTE

-510 QGPLQGKAV
+510 QGTLQGKVV

-525 YRHSAAVS
+525 YRHSAAVT

-570 DVSCGS
+570 EVSCGS

-612 VVESL
+612 VVEAL
-617 QGMFIRK
+617 QGMFTRK

-663 LTEELATTRVVDIS
+663 LIEELAATRIVDIS
-677 IGDSHCLALSHD
+677 IGDSHCLSLSHD

-718 VGLDGVAIQQVSAG
+718 SGLDGVAIQQISAG

-754 YCVDLEESTFS
+754 YCVDLEESTFF
-765 HLRSFLEHYCDG
+765 HLRTFLERYCEK
-777 INSEVPPLPFPSS
+777 INSDVPPPPFPSS
-790 REHHNFLKLCLR
+790 RDHHGFLKLCLKM
-802 LLSNH
+802 LSNH

-817 TSILGRQARPLR
+817 TSILGRQAGPLR
-829 NLLFRLMDSS
+829 NLLFRLMDGS

-845 EAVMETLSVGAT
+845 EVVIETLSVGAT

-881 ENLSKGQR
+881 ESLSKGQR

-912 CPPDSTETL
+912 TPSDSTEVTSL
-921 ASSNV
+921 TMAS
-926 GFGLPLDPP
+926 DPS
-935 YGAPGT
+935 YSSQGSH
-941 NPDTHLAEILMKTLL
+941 PDTHLAEILMKTLL

-964 QAFGELEKNSDKVLQ
+964 QAFGELEKNSDKFIV
-979 GTSSSDSSQP
+979 GASSSENSQP

-1004 AYCHINCVTENSS
+1004 AYCHTNHINENSS
-1017 SVSLLHKHLQLLL
+1017 SVALLHKHLQLLL
-1030 PHATDI
+1030 PHAKDI
-1036 FSRSAILLRE
+1036 YSRSATLLEE
-1046 SSWNGSVREKLR
+1046 STWNGSVGEKLR

-1068 MLCQIVNSLLLL
+1068 MLCQLVNALLLL
-1080 PVSVA
+1080 PASVA
-1085 RPLLSFLLD
+1085 RPLLSYLLD

-1109 TPLED
+1109 ALLED

-1119 PLHGAPDFVDP
+1119 PLHGGPEHIDP
-1130 AGQPLAQPAQ
+1130 AGISLPAPAQ

-1146 DLERTAALLVGR
+1146 DLERTVALLIGR

-1165 GAPASLEERDT
+1165 GSPASQEEQDT
-1176 AYWLKTPLFSN
+1176 NYWLKTPLFGN
-1187 GLEMDLPQLDNCIS
+1187 GVEMEVPQLDKCMS
-1201 SLLEVALSGN
+1201 ALLEVAFSGN
-1211 EEQKPF
+1211 EEQKTF
-1217 DCPLRPDMSTLVD
+1217 DYKLRPEVSILVD
-1230 LALGST
+1230 LAVGST
-1236 KEPTNSLWVNMQDY
+1236 KEPAQSSWISMQDY
-1250 ATSKDWDNASLSNET
+1250 AISKDWDSATVSNES

-1283 LLSQACGEGRYH
+1283 LLTQASGESRYQ
-1295 PCKTLAEVYR
+1295 PEKSLAEVYR
-1305 SVYKVRNRLLACK
+1305 NVYKVRSRLLACK
-1318 NMELIQTCSSS
+1318 NMELIQTSSS
-1329 RERRISDNQD
+1329 RERWVSENQE
-1339 SLEMDPQEHSFTR
+1339 SGELGSQENSFTR
-1352 TIDEEAELEERTD
+1352 TIDEEAEMEEQAD
-1365 REREEGHQEQDE
+1365 RDREEGHTEQEDNDE
-1377 EEDEREHE
+1377 ERAHE
-1385 VMTAG
+1385 ILTAG
-1390 KIFQCFLSAREAA
+1390 KIFQCFLSARDVA
-1403 RGRERERA
+1403 RHRERDRM
-1411 SSSAGGGLSSGG
+1411 SPSSAVDS
-1423 PRGGGGGGEDEAA
+1423 
-1436 VSHEEQQH
+1436 V
-1444 LRDGCPGLPEGQ
+1444 PGLRADEQPPQLIQGRRDSRHLTEGQ
-1456 DLYTAACNSVV
+1456 DLYTGACNSVI
-1467 HRCALLVLGVSP
+1467 HRCALLLLGVSP
-1479 VLGDLGGQDEGH
+1479 VIYHLDDTKEDGHEQTVPGCSQEGT
-1491 SAPQSTS
+1491 SA
-1498 QGQQDAAG
+1498 
-1506 FMTRSESL
+1506 MTRSESL
-1514 SAETHSVQ
+1514 TAERRSVHMH
-1522 SSPSYRLMKSRSES
+1522 PNYKLIKSRSES
-1536 DLSQPESDEE
+1536 DLSQPESDDE
-1546 GYTLSGR
+1546 GYLLSGR
-1553 RNVDLDLA
+1553 QNTDSDLT
-1561 FSHKKRGLLH
+1561 SHRKRG
-1571 GSPDSLADS
+1571 SPTDQPTSDS
-1580 WFRVKHSRARLYGS
+1580 WTRLKHTREWSFGS
-1594 PLYQSYDESD
+1594 TCGFDADVESGKILNVHTLVD
-1604 LDLSRSAGVH
+1604 NVLSFV
-1614 ALIENIV
+1614 
-1621 SFISGDVGNSPA
+1621 SGDIGSSPG

-1638 EAMSTSPQ
+1638 EGMSSSPQ
-1646 GIILAMEQ
+1646 ACVVAMEQ
-1654 QQNRAELRLEALH
+1654 QQLRAELRLEALH
-1667 QIVVLISGMEEKG
+1667 QILVLLSGMEEKENVQSLG
-1680 SQAAGGV
+1680 NRQAPA
-1687 GGSGTGGR
+1687 
-1695 PSPSAAFQ
+1695 PFQ

-1721 LGTVGAGAM
+1721 LGTVGHTGA
-1730 KGESVQLHHYQ
+1730 KGDSVHLHHYQ
-1741 DGVKA
+1741 DGIRASKNS
-1746 AKRTLQMDI
+1746 I
-1755 QTAVHKIYQQLS
+1755 QKEIQKAVHKIYQQLS
-1767 VTLERALQA
+1767 ATLDRALQA
-1776 NKHHIEAQQRL
+1776 NKHHVAQQRL

-1809 SGLLNVLSQLC
+1809 TGLLSVLSQLC
-1820 GTETML
+1820 GTDTML
-1826 GQPLQLLQKPGV
+1826 GQPLQLLPKSGV

-1851 LLQILAISTGT
+1851 LLQILAITTGT
-1862 YADKLGPKVVQ
+1862 YADKLSPKVVQ

-1887 SQAGVSLLPASPKKA
+1887 AEAGVTLVSSCNADEEGDKKA
-1902 QDRLEKETEDGN
+1902 DLTGETDR
-1914 DAEKKDF
+1914 KDF
-1921 RALVRKQH
+1921 RASLRKQR

-1967 AAQKCCSGVPLVGNL
+1967 ASQKCSSGLPLVGNL

-1988 LHVLEAVLPACE
+1988 LHVLEAVLPSCDAN
-2000 ASVEDHQM
+2000 VEDDQM
-2008 TQVVER
+2008 AQVVER

-2023 WEAPIAQAKHTIQIK
+2023 WDAPIAQAKHSIQER
-2038 EKEQELKLQG
+2038 EKEQESKLNKTG
-2048 EVEEEDENL
+2048 ELEEEEEDL
-2057 PIQEVSFDPEKAQCC
+2057 PIQEVSFDPEKVQCC
-2072 VVENGQGLTHGSG
+2072 LVENGQTLTHGSG

-2091 ASTGISS
+2091 ASTGVTS

-2153 SLTLS
+2153 TLTLP
-2158 SFTQGDY
+2158 SFTQGDF
-2165 ITCVLDMEARTISFG
+2165 ITCVLDMEARTVSFG

-2194 ATELY
+2194 AGELY

-2225 DLLPGDPVCSPAATV
+2225 DLLPGDPICSPVATV
-2240 LAEASTQLIRVLHRA
+2240 LAESSVQLLRILHRTER
-2255 DQWTHCINGIM
+2255 WTHCINKKII
-2266 LERLHKIKP
+2266 ERLQKIKG
-2275 CFRESSGCTAGGGQ
+2275 CLREAGGK
-2289 RLKKSRSVQSREEH
+2289 LKKSRSVQSREEH
-2303 DSQRD
+2303 ETRD
-2308 SPRDQEPQRGEEER
+2308 DREEDKGKHGKHGLADLGE
-2322 GRQGHGSRQGHGGLG
+2322 QQ
-2337 DLSDH
+2337 
-2342 HLRTLCTEV
+2342 LRTLCVEV
-2351 WPVLAVIGGAD
+2351 WPVLAVIGGVD
-2362 AGLRVGGR
+2362 TGLRVGGR
-2370 CIHKQT
+2370 CVHKQT

-2421 PCEPLPFDV
+2421 PCDPPPFDV
-2430 ARLRG
+2430 TRFRG
-2435 LTASLLLD
+2435 LTASALLD
-2443 LTYLTSI
+2443 LTYLTGI
-2450 HEDAGRLGARRHE
+2450 HEEPGKVCAKRHE
-2463 KKHRG
+2463 KKHR
-2468 GPHDNGTTTANSGD
+2468 HESEEKGD
-2482 DANSKP
+2482 IEQRGDA
-2488 GDWEQANQHRPT
+2488 DIT
-2500 TEPRDGPAKGTVV
+2500 TEVRITEDTKSNSIVPK
-2513 MPTSDLRVS
+2513 
-2522 HSLEEVKAHAAPNSK
+2522 LEN
-2537 SESEISYALDC
+2537 ES
-2548 QHQGGGALAGGPE
+2548 
-2561 TLYPAPQAPEGN
+2561 
-2573 RRKGHEGLSHG
+2573 
-2584 GRGHDGPPSLGATQS
+2584 GPPLGETTQVDIQHHSTDGKRKSHDHIPRSHDVAQS
-2599 EIHAVQLSYL
+2599 EIRAVQLSYIN
-2609 YLGAMK
+2609 LGAMK
-2615 ALSALLSCSK
+2615 SLGTLLSCSK

-2635 QSEPTPSGHNA
+2635 LADNGHNSDCA
-2646 DLNTGPTC
+2646 S
-2654 GGGAASPVCQEEV
+2654 SPVVHEDV
-2667 EMRAALQF
+2667 EIRAALQF

-2701 AQAMIYKLVVSGLL
+2701 AQAMIYKLVVHGLL
-2715 DDQGGGGKARPA
+2715 EEQFGSRFKQDLEQPAEETDQA
-2727 DQECEEGLESEQ
+2727 Q

-2796 SSYPTTTLLPTRRAQ
+2796 SSYPTTTILPTRRAQ
-2811 TPPVSSLPTSP
+2811 TPPITSLPTSP
-2822 SDEVGRRQSL
+2822 TDEVGRRQSL
-2832 TSPDTQGS
+2832 TSPDSQPT
-2840 RPTNRTGTSMSDPSS
+2840 RHTNRAALSDPSS

-2864 AIAVPLLEM
+2864 PAVVVPLLEM
-2873 GFSLR
+2873 GFSIR
-2878 QITKALEATGTRGEA
+2878 QIKKAMEATGAREA
-2893 DAQNITVL
+2893 DPQNITVL

-2907 HPGTEEEES
+2907 HPDDEERFSGRTTEQ
-2916 HPGGGGS
+2916 
-2923 DSSSCPGATASGGGK
+2923 CQGAISTAHGGK
-2938 SLDRSYLHSPGDIPS
+2938 SSDTAYTGDISSSDPPE
-2953 ADAADLEEGFSES
+2953 LEECFCGS
-2966 PEGLDQDSASAS
+2966 PDSLEHTENAGAS
-2978 SGPTP
+2978 SGQSS
-2983 RGRSAV
+2983 RGRSTV
-2989 SRKHRFDLAART
+2989 TRRQKFDLAART

-3009 YRSVQAHRSQS
+3009 YRTVQAHRNQG
-3020 RREGGALPQDPGTLY
+3020 RREGVSLQQEPGALY
-3035 DFNLDEELEMD
+3035 DLNLDEELEID
-3046 LDEETM
+3046 LDEEAM

-3057 QDLASDSDI
+3057 QDLASDNDI

-3074 LDWPTWHVCETEERD
+3074 LDWPTWHVCETDDRE
-3089 EVVVCELCEASV
+3089 EVVICELCEASV
-3101 ANFNQHMKKTHPGC
+3101 LSFNQHMKRYHPGC
-3115 GRSANRQGYRSNGSY
+3115 GNSANRQGYRSNGSY

-3142 NPYYLLCGSCRDR
+3142 NPYYLLCNSCREK
-3155 YLAVKSK
+3155 YLSLKSK
-3162 ARAPM
+3162 RKATAS
-3167 TERSVPG
+3167 E
-3174 KRYKGQA
+3174 KYKGHA
-3181 PDLLGKQDS
+3181 PDLIGKQDS
-3190 VYEEDWDMLD
+3190 VYEEDWDMMD
-3200 VDEDDK
+3200 VDEDEK
-3206 LTGEEEFELLVGPLG
+3206 LTGEEEFELLAGPLG
-3221 LSERRLVPEAV
+3221 LNERRIVPEPV
-3232 QFPDSDPLGASVAM
+3232 QFSDSDPLGASVAM

-3256 LLQIGCQGSVEK
+3256 LMQIGCHGTLEK
-3268 SSSGRVTLGEQAA
+3268 SSSGRITLGEQAA
-3281 SLQNPHD
+3281 ALVNPHD
-3288 RITALRRVTAAA
+3288 RVMALRRVIAAA

-3336 IRTLVRLMCLSA
+3336 IRTLVRLMCLAA

-3355 SSPVAGSGSLER
+3355 TSLSTTLSTSSER
-3367 PRGSTKASK
+3367 SRGLHSKTSK
-3376 PMSCLAYL
+3376 PISCLAYL
-3384 STAVGCLASNSPS
+3384 STAVGCLASSTPS
-3397 AAKLLVQ
+3397 AARLLVQ
-3404 LCTQNLISAATGM
+3404 LCTQNLISAATGV
-3417 NLTTVDDPIQRKF
+3417 NLTTVDDPVQRKF
-3430 LPSFLRGVAEEN
+3430 LPSFLRGIAEEN

-3457 ALLADKGARL
+3457 ALLADKGAKLR
-3467 GPNYDKTDTEKRAGL
+3467 PNYDKAEMEKR
-3482 IAHLYAHPSYNP
+3482 
-3494 TAVGPLELANA
+3494 GPLELANA
-3505 LAACCLSSRL
+3505 LGACCLSSRL
-3515 SSGHRQWAAQQLVRT
+3515 SSQHRQWAAQQLVRT
-3530 LAAHDRDNQSRP
+3530 LAAHDRDNQTAP
-3542 QTFADMAGDLRKC
+3542 QTLADMAGDLRKC
-3555 SSVKLEAHQS
+3555 SFTKLEAHQN
-3565 RVITCG
+3565 RVMASV
-3571 WCSKKGL
+3571 WCAKKDL
-3578 LATSGNDGTVRVW
+3578 LATSGSDGTVRVW
-3591 NVTKNQYTLQQTCIF
+3591 NVSRTQYSLQQTCVF
-3606 NRAEDSPDEGGQCL
+3606 HKME
-3620 GSPGDP
+3620 GSPEETDP
-3626 SLSPLVW
+3626 SLSLICW
-3633 SVTGRFLAAAM
+3633 SVSGRYLAGAQ
-3644 EKMVNIWQVN
+3644 EKTVNIWQVN
-3654 GGKGLLDVQPHW
+3654 GGKGLVDAQPHW
-3666 VSALAWPEGEAVSL
+3666 VSALTWPEENSGTAWASDAPES
-3680 WCGEPKDV
+3680 

-3698 GLLEVH
+3698 GLIEVT
-3704 DGCTMHRTE
+3704 DASSMQRVE
-3713 LEHCYRKDVAVMHIA
+3713 LEHCYRKEVAVTCIA
-3728 WYSEDRPFA
+3728 WYSEDRSFA
-3737 VGYADGKLLIGTRE
+3737 VGYSDGKLLIGNRDIV
-3751 PLEKGAIVVID
+3751 EKGGVVIID
-3762 GHKESITS
+3762 AHKDMIVS
-3770 MKWSPSGQILLTC
+3770 MKWDPSGQILLTC
-3783 AKEDLVKLWSSPGSR
+3783 AKEETVKLWGKSGIS
-3798 SSPGAGWRCL
+3798 WKTL
-3808 LSIAHPAQVN
+3808 YFLSHPSFVN
-3818 GVAWCGLIGQGVRPL
+3818 TAAWCSLTGNGERPQL
-3833 NMLATC
+3833 MLGTG
-3839 CQNGLVSVWTVP
+3839 CQSGLVCVWIVP
-3851 QDASSFPESTGSEG
+3851 QIPLEGVQSKSSAPDD
-3865 WRENEPKNKRKQQ
+3865 WREQAISKEMFRK
-3878 SSSGPAGGAVCVFQ
+3878 VEDVRCVFK

-3902 VAFSPD
+3902 VAFSHD

-3913 SGGMGGLMNIWSLRD
+3913 SGGLGGLLNIWSLRD
-3928 GSVLQTVIA
+3928 GSVLQSVVT
-3937 GSGAI
+3937 GSGAVTTT
-3942 QNIVWIPDVGVAVC
+3942 VWIPDVGVAAC
-3956 SNRSKDVLVVNCS
+3956 SNRSKDVLVVNF
-3969 TDFMSS
+3969 TPEWMSS

-3980 TCRSA
+3980 TCRTA
-3985 LKKQGVL
+3985 LKQQGIV
-3992 GLNMAPCMRAFL
+3992 GLNMAPCMQTFL

-4017 EKPHVVCGEQLVHSP
+4017 EKPHVVCGDQLVHSP

-4038 SLAVGLH
+4038 SLAVGLN
-4045 LDQLLC
+4045 LDRLLC
-4051 SPPVPP
+4051 NPPVPP
-4057 HLRLCPLEPGAS
+4057 HYYPSPPDPASWNPAEWVWLE
-4069 TWSPSEWAWLD
+4069 
-4080 CFSTTV
+4080 CFSTTI
-4086 KAAEALARGNTFPE
+4086 KAAEALARGTHFPE
-4100 AFAVPD
+4100 SFTVPD
-4106 LEPVPK
+4106 LEPVP
-4112 EEVALVM
+4112 EEELKLLM
-4119 DNSKWGSG
+4119 NNSKWNNGI
-4127 MDEQIMSWATSRPED
+4127 DEQIMSWASSKPED

-4147 RCDVFLWGAGRHGQ
+4147 KCDVFLWGAGRHGQ
-4161 LAEAGRNLLVPTIAP
+4161 LAEAGRNVMIPSGAA
-4176 SFSQAQQVVCG
+4176 SFSQAQQVICG

-4221 ITVISALQGFVVTQL
+4221 LTVISALQGFVVTQL

-4305 KLFSFGNG
+4305 KLLTFGNG

-4332 TALEGYQ
+4332 TALEGFNI
-4339 VGQVACGLNHTLAV
+4339 GQVACGLNHTLTV
-4353 SADGM
+4353 SADGSL
-4358 IVWAFGDGDYGKLG
+4358 VWAFGDGDYGKLG

-4387 LCGIGIKKVSCGT
+4387 LCGIGIKKVACGT
-4400 QFSVALGRDGNVY
+4400 QFSVALTKDGHVY

-4435 VVPALSGVFI
+4435 LVPVLLGIFI
-4445 EDVAVGAEHT
+4445 DDIAVGAEHT
-4455 LVLSSTGE
+4455 LALSASGE
-4463 VYTWGTNSEGQLGL
+4463 VYAWGSNSEGQLGL

-4487 LVTSLQGKNVN
+4487 LVTALQGKNVR
-4498 QISAGRCHSAAWTA
+4498 QISAGRCHSTAWTA
-4512 PSAPPR
+4512 APVPPR
-4518 APGSSVPLQLGLPV
+4518 APGVAVPLQLGLPDV
-4532 AVPPQYSSLRE
+4532 IPPQYSCLKDICLHT
-4543 VSMEVVRARLRLL
+4543 VRARLRLL

-4569 LNLSPNNQSCM
+4569 LNLSPNNQSNA

-4689 ELETGVVD
+4689 ELETGIVD
-4697 LLIPSPNASAEV
+4697 LLIPSPNATAEV
-4709 GYNRDRFLLSP
+4709 GYNRDRFLFNP
-4720 SACLEE
+4720 SSGLDE
-4726 HLLQFKFLGIL
+4726 HLMQFKFLGIL

-4746 PLDLHLAP
+4746 PLDLHLAT

-4792 TEDNF
+4792 TEETF

-4822 NSIPLSFSNRK
+4822 NSIPLTFSNRK
-4833 EYVER
+4833 EYVDR
-4838 AIEYRL
+4838 AIDYRL
-4844 HEIDRQVAAVREG
+4844 HEMDRQVAAVREG

-4885 CVEVLKKVVRYREVD
+4885 SVDVLKKVVRYREVD
-4900 EQHTQVQWF
+4900 EQHQLVQWF
-4909 WQTLEDFSNE
+4909 WQTLEEFSNE

-4975 AVMAE
+4975 PVMAE

>member
-1 MALMIPPVKLKW
+1 MALTIPPVKLKW
-13 LEHLNASWITE
+13 LEHLNSSWITE

-42 LTNKEAVLLPQ
+42 LANKEVVLLPQ

-68 ESLSS
+68 ECLSS
-73 DEQEHYLDALLSSQL
+73 DEQEHYLDALLGSQL

-93 VCSDSPFAGAL
+93 VCSDSPFAAAL
-104 RKRLLVLQR
+104 RKRVLVLQR

-127 VKQQQHSPENSS
+127 VKQQQHSPENTS
-139 GSADSHSVSER
+139 GSADQHCVSER

-173 LRQSWVMPPPG
+173 LRQSWMMPPPPG
-184 PGGPNLCNDVIH
+184 PCGSAGGNLNLCNDVIR

-217 PMGLDCLAQVT
+217 PMGLDSLAQVT
-228 TFLKGVTMPNTGA
+228 TFLKGVTMPNSGA
-241 DVLGRRLASELLLG
+241 DILGRRLASELLLG
-255 LAAQRGSLR
+255 LASQRGSLR

-273 LAASAV
+273 LVASAV
-279 VTAMDEGEKGKM
+279 VSTMEQSK
-291 AALSQEGLMG
+291 ALQSQEGLIG

-327 PTRTSDGLCSL
+327 PTRNPDGLCSL
-338 YEAALCLLEEVCRMA
+338 YEAALCLFEEVCRMA
-353 SDYSRTCAS
+353 SDYSRTCVS
-362 PDSVQTGEVPAVSE
+362 PDSIQTGETPVVSE

-404 APSFADAQTI
+404 AASFADAQTI

-510 QGPLQGKAV
+510 QGPLQGKVV
-519 VCVSAG
+519 VCVAAG

-533 EDGELYTWGEGDFG
+533 EEGELYTWGEGDFG

-570 DVSCGS
+570 EVSCGS
-576 SHTIALSKDGRTVWS
+576 SHSIALSKDGRTVWS

-612 VVESL
+612 VVEAL

-663 LTEELATTRVVDIS
+663 LIEELATTRVVDIS

-718 VGLDGVAIQQVSAG
+718 VGLDGVTVQQISAG

-765 HLRSFLEHYCDG
+765 HLRSFLDRYCDG

-845 EAVMETLSVGAT
+845 EAVIETLSVGAT

-881 ENLSKGQR
+881 ESLSKGQR

-912 CPPDSTETL
+912 VPADGPEVLTCGLGFTASPDPDYS
-921 ASSNV
+921 
-926 GFGLPLDPP
+926 
-935 YGAPGT
+935 APAGH
-941 NPDTHLAEILMKTLL
+941 PDTHLAEILMKTLL

-964 QAFGELEKNSDKVLQ
+964 QAFGELEKNSDKLQ
-979 GTSSSDSSQP
+979 QGMSSSDSSQP
-989 AHLHELLCSLQKQLL
+989 AHLHQLLCSLQKQLL
-1004 AYCHINCVTENSS
+1004 AYCHTNNVTENSS
-1017 SVSLLHKHLQLLL
+1017 SVALLHKHLQLLL

-1036 FSRSAILLRE
+1036 FSRSATLIKE
-1046 SSWNGSVREKLR
+1046 SSWNGSVREKLQ
-1058 DVIYVSAAGS
+1058 DVIFVSAAGS

-1085 RPLLSFLLD
+1085 RPLLSHLLD

-1109 TPLED
+1109 SPLED

-1119 PLHGAPDFVDP
+1119 PLHGTSDFAEP
-1130 AGQPLAQPAQ
+1130 GSGMSLPQPAL

-1146 DLERTAALLVGR
+1146 DLERTVALLVGR

-1165 GAPASLEERDT
+1165 GAPTSLEEHDT

-1187 GLEMDLPQLDNCIS
+1187 GLEMDIPQLDASIS
-1201 SLLEVALSGN
+1201 SLLEAALSDN

-1217 DCPLRPDMSTLVD
+1217 DCTVRPDLSVLVD
-1230 LALGST
+1230 LALGSS
-1236 KEPTNSLWVNMQDY
+1236 KEPSNSLWISMQDY
-1250 ATSKDWDNASLSNET
+1250 AISKDWDSASLSNES
-1265 LLDTVSRFVLAA
+1265 LLDTVSRFALSA

-1283 LLSQACGEGRYH
+1283 LLKQAHGEGRDH
-1295 PCKTLAEVYR
+1295 PSKSLAEVYR
-1305 SVYKVRNRLLACK
+1305 SVYMVRNRLLACK
-1318 NMELIQTCSSS
+1318 NMDFIQTRSSS

-1339 SLEMDPQEHSFTR
+1339 SLDMDPQEHSFTR
-1352 TIDEEAELEERTD
+1352 TIDEEAELEERAD
-1365 REREEGHQEQDE
+1365 REREEGHQEQDDE
-1377 EEDEREHE
+1377 EEDREHE

-1390 KIFQCFLSAREAA
+1390 KIFQCFLSAREVA
-1403 RGRERERA
+1403 RSRERERA
-1411 SSSAGGGLSSGG
+1411 TSAGVASSSVSRTAVAGVG
-1423 PRGGGGGGEDEAA
+1423 PGGEEDAILSLEGRRDSA
-1436 VSHEEQQH
+1436 V
-1444 LRDGCPGLPEGQ
+1444 LPEGQ
-1456 DLYTAACNSVV
+1456 DLYTAACNSVI
-1467 HRCALLVLGVSP
+1467 HRCALLILGVSP
-1479 VLGDLGGQDEGH
+1479 VLGELTKQNQEEGQ
-1491 SAPQSTS
+1491 T
-1498 QGQQDAAG
+1498 AAG
-1506 FMTRSESL
+1506 NQDCLSFMTRSESL
-1514 SAETHSVQ
+1514 SAESRSVQ
-1522 SSPSYRLMKSRSES
+1522 SSPSYRLIKSRSES
-1536 DLSQPESDEE
+1536 DISQPESDEE
-1546 GYTLSGR
+1546 GYNLSGR

-1561 FSHKKRGLLH
+1561 FSHKKRGLLYS
-1571 GSPDSLADS
+1571 SPDSLAES
-1580 WFRVKHSRARLYGS
+1580 WFRAKLSRQR
-1594 PLYQSYDESD
+1594 SYSSAYSYEESD
-1604 LDLSRSAGVH
+1604 LDLNRSLGIH
-1614 ALIENIV
+1614 ALIENMI
-1621 SFISGDVGNSPA
+1621 SFVSGDVGLTPA

-1638 EAMSTSPQ
+1638 ESMSTSPQ
-1646 GIILAMEQ
+1646 ATILAMEQ
-1654 QQNRAELRLEALH
+1654 QQSRAELRLEALH
-1667 QIVVLISGMEEKG
+1667 QIVVLIAGMEEKG
-1680 SQAAGGV
+1680 CQPGN
-1687 GGSGTGGR
+1687 TDR
-1695 PSPSAAFQ
+1695 PCGAFQ

-1721 LGTVGAGAM
+1721 LGTVGNGGQ
-1730 KGESVQLHHYQ
+1730 KRESVQLHHYQ

-1746 AKRTLQMDI
+1746 AKRSLQLEI

-1809 SGLLNVLSQLC
+1809 SGLLGVLSQLC

-1826 GQPLQLLQKPGV
+1826 GQPLQLLHKPGV

-1862 YADKLGPKVVQ
+1862 YADKLSPKVVQ

-1887 SQAGVSLLPASPKKA
+1887 SQAGVSILSSEQH
-1902 QDRLEKETEDGN
+1902 QDSKQEDSA
-1914 DAEKKDF
+1914 DSEKKDF
-1921 RALVRKQH
+1921 RALLRKQH

-2000 ASVEDHQM
+2000 ANMEDDQM

-2023 WEAPIAQAKHTIQIK
+2023 WEAPIAQAKHSVQMK
-2038 EKEQELKLQG
+2038 EKVHELKFQG
-2048 EVEEEDENL
+2048 DSEEEEENL
-2057 PIQEVSFDPEKAQCC
+2057 PVQEVSFDPEKAQCC

-2153 SLTLS
+2153 TLTLT

-2225 DLLPGDPVCSPAATV
+2225 DLLPGDPVCSPMATV
-2240 LAEASTQLIRVLHRA
+2240 LAEATTQLIRILHRT
-2255 DQWTHCINGIM
+2255 DDWTHRINKTMI
-2266 LERLHKIKP
+2266 ERLYKIKP
-2275 CFRESSGCTAGGGQ
+2275 CFRESATHASGSGVGQ

-2303 DSQRD
+2303 ETQRESQENPMRT
-2308 SPRDQEPQRGEEER
+2308 EEER
-2322 GRQGHGSRQGHGGLG
+2322 GRHGRQHGLG
-2337 DLSDH
+2337 ELSEH
-2342 HLRTLCTEV
+2342 LLRTLCTEV

-2370 CIHKQT
+2370 CVHKQT

-2430 ARLRG
+2430 ARFRG

-2443 LTYLTSI
+2443 LTYLISV
-2450 HEDAGRLGARRHE
+2450 HEETAAKLSARRHD
-2463 KKHRG
+2463 KRHRNAHSTG
-2468 GPHDNGTTTANSGD
+2468 H
-2482 DANSKP
+2482 
-2488 GDWEQANQHRPT
+2488 EPT
-2500 TEPRDGPAKGTVV
+2500 TNNNNNDDDDKADNEMPNHKEPRENVGKGSCSLPNATA
-2513 MPTSDLRVS
+2513 SDLRVS
-2522 HSLEEVKAHAAPNSK
+2522 HSLDEVKSHVAPNSK
-2537 SESEISYALDC
+2537 SDGGISSVVV
-2548 QHQGGGALAGGPE
+2548 GGVGGND
-2561 TLYPAPQAPEGN
+2561 TLFSVAPHAPLEGN
-2573 RRKGHEGLSHG
+2573 KKRGHEHASRSHE
-2584 GRGHDGPPSLGATQS
+2584 PYPSLIATQS

-2615 ALSALLSCSK
+2615 TLSVLLSCSK

-2635 QSEPTPSGHNA
+2635 LPDSSGHNA
-2646 DLNTGPTC
+2646 DLNASA
-2654 GGGAASPVCQEEV
+2654 GAQSTAATSPICQEEV

-2681 KRAVMRSPI
+2681 KRAVLRSPI

-2701 AQAMIYKLVVSGLL
+2701 AQAMIYKLVVNGLL
-2715 DDQGGGGKARPA
+2715 EEPCGGKGKPGVRN
-2727 DQECEEGLESEQ
+2727 ESEVEGDGPEGEQ
-2739 QAQTP
+2739 LVQTP

-2796 SSYPTTTLLPTRRAQ
+2796 SSYPTTSLGPSRRAQ

-2822 SDEVGRRQSL
+2822 SDDIGRRQSL
-2832 TSPDTQGS
+2832 TSPDSQPT
-2840 RPTNRTGTSMSDPSS
+2840 RPQNRAGTSLSDPSS

-2878 QITKALEATGTRGEA
+2878 QITKALEATGSLEKCARGEA

-2907 HPGTEEEES
+2907 HPGTDDEHEEPRGS
-2916 HPGGGGS
+2916 GVGGEVS
-2923 DSSSCPGATASGGGK
+2923 DTACPGATAFVGSK
-2938 SLDRSYLHSPGDIPS
+2938 SRDRSSYVCSPGDIVS
-2953 ADAADLEEGFSES
+2953 ADASEMEEGFSES
-2966 PEGLDQDSASAS
+2966 PEGQEQDSAAS
-2978 SGPTP
+2978 SGVAL
-2983 RGRSAV
+2983 RGRAAV
-2989 SRKHRFDLAART
+2989 SRKHHFDLAARR
-3001 LLARAAGL
+3001 LFARAAGL
-3009 YRSVQAHRSQS
+3009 YRSVQAHHSQS
-3020 RREGGALPQDPGTLY
+3020 RREVPSHQQQQQQQQQQDPGALY
-3035 DFNLDEELEMD
+3035 DFNLLDEELEMD

-3052 EAMFG
+3052 EVMFG
-3057 QDLASDSDI
+3057 QDLASESDI

-3074 LDWPTWHVCETEERD
+3074 LDWPTWHVCETDDRD
-3089 EVVVCELCEASV
+3089 EVVVCELCEANV
-3101 ANFNQHMKKTHPGC
+3101 ANFNQHMKKSHPGC

-3142 NPYYLLCGSCRDR
+3142 NPYYLLCGACREK
-3155 YLAVKSK
+3155 YLAIKSK
-3162 ARAPM
+3162 AK
-3167 TERSVPG
+3167 VPVVE
-3174 KRYKGQA
+3174 RYKGQA

-3190 VYEEDWDMLD
+3190 VYEEDWDMMD
-3200 VDEDDK
+3200 VDEDEK
-3206 LTGEEEFELLVGPLG
+3206 LTGEEEFELLAGPLG
-3221 LSERRLVPEAV
+3221 LNERRTVPEAV

-3256 LLQIGCQGSVEK
+3256 LLQIGCQTSVDK

-3281 SLQNPHD
+3281 ALQNPHD
-3288 RITALRRVTAAA
+3288 RVMALRRVTAAA

-3336 IRTLVRLMCLSA
+3336 IRTLVRLMCLAA

-3355 SSPVAGSGSLER
+3355 TSPTVGSGHAER
-3367 PRGSTKASK
+3367 PRGAAKASK
-3376 PMSCLAYL
+3376 PISCLAYL
-3384 STAVGCLASNSPS
+3384 STAVGCLASNSPN

-3417 NLTTVDDPIQRKF
+3417 NLTTVDDPVQRKF
-3430 LPSFLRGVAEEN
+3430 LPSFLRGMAEEN
-3442 KLVTSPN
+3442 KLITSPN

-3457 ALLADKGARL
+3457 ALLADKGAKLR
-3467 GPNYDKTDTEKRAGL
+3467 PSYDKADMEKRGL
-3482 IAHLYAHPSYNP
+3482 IAHLYAHPSHNP
-3494 TAVGPLELANA
+3494 SAVGPLELANA

-3515 SSGHRQWAAQQLVRT
+3515 SSQHRQWAAQQLVRT

-3555 SSVKLEAHQS
+3555 SLIKLEAHQS
-3565 RVITCG
+3565 RVLTCG
-3571 WCSKKGL
+3571 WCKKKGL

-3591 NVTKNQYTLQQTCIF
+3591 NVTKSQYTLQQTCIF
-3606 NRAEDSPDEGGQCL
+3606 NKDDGSLEEGRSGF
-3620 GSPGDP
+3620 GSPSDFC
-3626 SLSPLVW
+3626 LSPLAW
-3633 SVTGRFLAAAM
+3633 SVTGKYLASAM

-3666 VSALAWPEGEAVSL
+3666 VSALAWPEEEPQSL
-3680 WCGEPKDV
+3680 WSGEPTDM

-3698 GLLEVH
+3698 GLIEVL
-3704 DGCTMHRTE
+3704 DCSSLRRTE
-3713 LEHCYRKDVAVMHIA
+3713 LEHCYRKDVAVMNIA
-3728 WYSEDRPFA
+3728 WYSEDKPFA
-3737 VGYADGKLLIGTRE
+3737 VGYADGKLLIGSKE
-3751 PLEKGAIVVID
+3751 PLEQRAIVVID
-3762 GHKESITS
+3762 AHKESVTN
-3770 MKWSPSGQILLTC
+3770 MKWSPTGQILMTC
-3783 AKEDLVKLWSSPGSR
+3783 AKEETVKLWASPDTSSDLGTD
-3798 SSPGAGWRCL
+3798 WRCL
-3808 LSIAHPAQVN
+3808 MSLRQPSLVN
-3818 GVAWCGLIGQGVRPL
+3818 GVAWCSLPGRGPKPL
-3833 NMLATC
+3833 SMLAIC

-3851 QDASSFPESTGSEG
+3851 QAISDFPESSSSDSEG
-3865 WRENEPKNKRKQQ
+3865 WWEKEANPKLT
-3878 SSSGPAGGAVCVFQ
+3878 SSQWSQDGATCVFQ
-3892 LRGHITPVRT
+3892 LKGHITPVKM

-3908 GLALV
+3908 GLSLA
-3913 SGGMGGLMNIWSLRD
+3913 SGGVGGLMNIWSLRD
-3928 GSVLQTVIA
+3928 GSVVQTVVA

-3969 TDFMSS
+3969 KDFMSS

-3980 TCRSA
+3980 TCRTA
-3985 LKKQGVL
+3985 LKKQGVV

-4017 EKPHVVCGEQLVHSP
+4017 EKPHVVCGEQLIHSP

-4051 SPPVPP
+4051 CPPLPP
-4057 HLRLCPLEPGAS
+4057 SLRHCPPESGSAV
-4069 TWSPSEWAWLD
+4069 WSASEWAWLD

-4086 KAAEALARGNTFPE
+4086 KAAEALARGATFPDS
-4100 AFAVPD
+4100 FTVPD
-4106 LEPVPK
+4106 LEPVPND
-4112 EEVALVM
+4112 EMALLM
-4119 DNSKWGSG
+4119 DNSKWISG
-4127 MDEQIMSWATSRPED
+4127 MDEQIMSWAISRPED

-4147 RCDVFLWGAGRHGQ
+4147 KCDVYLWGAGRHGQ
-4161 LAEAGRNLLVPTIAP
+4161 LAEAGRNILVPTVAP

-4193 IQANGTVL
+4193 IQPNGTVL

-4221 ITVISALQGFVVTQL
+4221 LTVISALQGFVVTQL

-4288 VQMSCGFKHSAV
+4288 VQMSCGFKHSAA

-4305 KLFSFGNG
+4305 KLFTFGNG

-4325 KKLPERV
+4325 KKLPEKV

-4339 VGQVACGLNHTLAV
+4339 VGQVACGLNHTLV
-4353 SADGM
+4353 ISADGM
-4358 IVWAFGDGDYGKLG
+4358 MVWAFGDGDYGKLG
-4372 LGNSTAKSSPQKVDV
+4372 LGNSTAKSSPQKVEM
-4387 LCGIGIKKVSCGT
+4387 LCGLGIKKVACGT
-4400 QFSVALGRDGNVY
+4400 QFSVALTKDGKVF
-4413 TFGQDRLI
+4413 TFGKDRLI
-4421 GLPEGRAR
+4421 GLPEARAR

-4435 VVPALSGVFI
+4435 QVPALSGVHI
-4445 EDVAVGAEHT
+4445 QDVAAGAEHT
-4455 LVLSSTGE
+4455 LVLSSAGD
-4463 VYTWGTNSEGQLGL
+4463 VYTWGSNLEGQLGL

-4487 LVTSLQGKNVN
+4487 LVTALQGKNIN
-4498 QISAGRCHSAAWTA
+4498 QITAGRCHSAAWTA
-4512 PSAPPR
+4512 PSVPPR
-4518 APGSSVPLQLGLPV
+4518 APGSSVPLQLGLPG
-4532 AVPPQYSSLRE
+4532 AVPPQYAVLRE
-4543 VSMEVVRARLRLL
+4543 VSMEAVRARLRLL

-4569 LNLSPNNQSCM
+4569 LNLSPNNQSCT

-4697 LLIPSPNASAEV
+4697 LLIPSPNATAEV
-4709 GYNRDRFLLSP
+4709 GYNRDRFILNP
-4720 SACLEE
+4720 SACLDE
-4726 HLLQFKFLGIL
+4726 HMLQFKFLGIL

-4765 TLEDL
+4765 LREDL

-4781 NSILHIEDSGI
+4781 KSILHIEDSGI
-4792 TEDNF
+4792 TEENF

-4822 NSIPLSFSNRK
+4822 NSIPLTFSNRK

-4857 MSWIIPVPLLSLL
+4857 MSWIVPVPLLSLL
-4870 TARQLEQMVCGMPEI
+4870 TAKQLEQMVCGMPEI
-4885 CVEVLKKVVRYREVD
+4885 CCDVLKKVVRYREVD
-4900 EQHTQVQWF
+4900 EQHSLVQWF
-4909 WQTLEDFSNE
+4909 WQTLDEFSNE

-4948 KVDRPHDSLPT
+4948 KVDRPYDSLPT

>member
-1 MALMIPPVKLKW
+1 MATMVPPVKLKW
-13 LEHLNASWITE
+13 LEHLNSSWITE

-31 REGVSVLYSKL
+31 REGVAILYSKL
-42 LTNKEAVLLPQ
+42 VSNKEVVPLPQ

-73 DEQEHYLDALLSSQL
+73 DEQDHYLDALLSSQL

-113 IFYALSN
+113 VFYALSN

-127 VKQQQHSPENSS
+127 VKQQQHSPESSS
-139 GSADSHSVSER
+139 GAADVHSVSER

-173 LRQSWVMPPPG
+173 LRQSWMMPVSG
-184 PGGPNLCNDVIH
+184 PGLSLCNDVIH
-196 TAIDVVSSLPPLSL
+196 TAIEVVSSLPPLSL

-217 PMGLDCLAQVT
+217 PMGLDCLSQVT
-228 TFLKGVTMPNTGA
+228 TFLKGVTIPNSGV
-241 DVLGRRLASELLLG
+241 DILGRRLASELLLG

-273 LAASAV
+273 LGASAV
-279 VTAMDEGEKGKM
+279 VNNMEKTK
-291 AALSQEGLMG
+291 LLSSQEGMISF
-301 YDCFMNILMQMRRS
+301 DCFMTILMQMRRS
-315 LGSSADRSQWRE
+315 LGSSADRIQWRE

-338 YEAALCLLEEVCRMA
+338 YEAALCLFEEVCRMA

-362 PDSVQTGEVPAVSE
+362 PDSIQTGDAPIVSE

-404 APSFADAQTI
+404 APSFSDAQTI
-414 EAGQYCTFVISSDGS
+414 EAGQYCTFVISADGS
-429 VRACGKGSY
+429 VRACSKGSY
-438 GRLGLGDS
+438 RRLGLGDS

-452 KKLTFEPHRAI
+452 KKLTFEPHRSI

-510 QGPLQGKAV
+510 QGPLQGKVV

-525 YRHSAAVS
+525 YRHSAAVA

-570 DVSCGS
+570 EVSCGS

-612 VVESL
+612 VIEAL

-663 LTEELATTRVVDIS
+663 LIEELAATRIVDIS

-718 VGLDGVAIQQVSAG
+718 SGLDGIAIQQISAG

-765 HLRSFLEHYCDG
+765 HLRSFLERYCDK
-777 INSEVPPLPFPSS
+777 INSEIPPLPFPSS
-790 REHHNFLKLCLR
+790 REHHSFLKLCLK

-817 TSILGRQARPLR
+817 TSILGRQAGPLR
-829 NLLFRLMDSS
+829 NLLFRLMDST

-845 EAVMETLSVGAT
+845 EVVIETLSVGAT

-881 ENLSKGQR
+881 ESLSKGQR

-912 CPPDSTETL
+912 SPSDATDLSAVCTGYGNLSDQ
-921 ASSNV
+921 
-926 GFGLPLDPP
+926 P
-935 YGAPGT
+935 YGT
-941 NPDTHLAEILMKTLL
+941 QSCHPDTHLAEILMKTLL

-964 QAFGELEKNSDKVLQ
+964 QAFGELEKNSDKFLL
-979 GTSSSDSSQP
+979 GTSSSENSQP

-1004 AYCHINCVTENSS
+1004 AFCHINNISENSS
-1017 SVSLLHKHLQLLL
+1017 SVALLHKHLQLLL

-1036 FSRSAILLRE
+1036 YSRSANLLKE
-1046 SSWNGSVREKLR
+1046 SPWNGSVGEKLR

-1085 RPLLSFLLD
+1085 RPLLSYLLD
-1094 LLPPLDRLNR
+1094 LLPPLDCLNR

-1109 TPLED
+1109 ALLED

-1119 PLHGAPDFVDP
+1119 PLHGGPEVIDP
-1130 AGQPLAQPAQ
+1130 AGVPLPQPAQ

-1146 DLERTAALLVGR
+1146 DLERTIALLIGR
-1158 CLGGMLQ
+1158 CPGGVLQ
-1165 GAPASLEERDT
+1165 GSPVSPEEQDT
-1176 AYWLKTPLFSN
+1176 AYWMKPPLFSD
-1187 GLEMDLPQLDNCIS
+1187 GVEMDTPQLDKCMS
-1201 SLLEVALSGN
+1201 CLLEVALSGN

-1217 DCPLRPDMSTLVD
+1217 DYKLRPEIAVYVD
-1230 LALGST
+1230 LALGCS
-1236 KEPTNSLWVNMQDY
+1236 KEPARSLWISMQDY
-1250 ATSKDWDNASLSNET
+1250 AVSKDWDSATLSNES

-1277 LLKHTG
+1277 LLKHTN
-1283 LLSQACGEGRYH
+1283 LLSQACGESRYQ
-1295 PCKTLAEVYR
+1295 PGKSLSEVYR
-1305 SVYKVRNRLLACK
+1305 CVYKVRSRLLACK
-1318 NMELIQTCSSS
+1318 NLELIQTRSSS
-1329 RERRISDNQD
+1329 QDRWISENQD
-1339 SLEMDPQEHSFTR
+1339 SADVDPQEHSFTR
-1352 TIDEEAELEERTD
+1352 TIDEEAEMEEQAERD
-1365 REREEGHQEQDE
+1365 REEGHPEPEDE
-1377 EEDEREHE
+1377 EEEREHE

-1390 KIFQCFLSAREAA
+1390 KIFQCFLSAREVA
-1403 RGRERERA
+1403 RSRDRDRMNSGAGSGARVDDPPPQSQQERRV
-1411 SSSAGGGLSSGG
+1411 SA
-1423 PRGGGGGGEDEAA
+1423 D
-1436 VSHEEQQH
+1436 
-1444 LRDGCPGLPEGQ
+1444 LPEGQ
-1456 DLYTAACNSVV
+1456 DVYTAACNSVI
-1467 HRCALLVLGVSP
+1467 HRCALLILGVSP
-1479 VLGDLGGQDEGH
+1479 VIDELQKRREEGQLQQP
-1491 SAPQSTS
+1491 SASTS
-1498 QGQQDAAG
+1498 EGG
-1506 FMTRSESL
+1506 GLMTRSESL
-1514 SAETHSVQ
+1514 TAESRLIHA
-1522 SSPSYRLMKSRSES
+1522 SPNYRLIKSRSES

-1561 FSHKKRGLLH
+1561 SSHRKRGPMHSQLE
-1571 GSPDSLADS
+1571 SLSDS
-1580 WFRVKHSRARLYGS
+1580 WVRLKHSRDWLYNS
-1594 PLYQSYDESD
+1594 SYSFESD
-1604 LDLSRSAGVH
+1604 FDLTKSLGVH
-1614 ALIENIV
+1614 TLIENVV
-1621 SFISGDVGNSPA
+1621 SFVSGDVGNTPG

-1638 EAMSTSPQ
+1638 DSMSTSPQ
-1646 GIILAMEQ
+1646 ASIIAMEQ
-1654 QQNRAELRLEALH
+1654 QQLRAELRLEALH
-1667 QIVVLISGMEEKG
+1667 QILVLLSGMEEKG
-1680 SQAAGGV
+1680 SLSLAGSRLS
-1687 GGSGTGGR
+1687 SG
-1695 PSPSAAFQ
+1695 FQ
-1703 SSSLLTSV
+1703 SSTLLTSV

-1721 LGTVGAGAM
+1721 LGTVGHTVGA
-1730 KGESVQLHHYQ
+1730 KGESGRLHHYQ
-1741 DGVKA
+1741 DGIRA
-1746 AKRTLQMDI
+1746 AKRSI
-1755 QTAVHKIYQQLS
+1755 QIEIQVAVHKIYQQLS
-1767 VTLERALQA
+1767 ATLERALQA

-1787 LLVTVFALSVRYQ
+1787 LLVTVFALSVHYQ

-1809 SGLLNVLSQLC
+1809 TGLLNVLSQLC
-1820 GTETML
+1820 GTDTML
-1826 GQPLQLLQKPGV
+1826 GQPLQLLPKSGV

-1851 LLQILAISTGT
+1851 LLQILAITTGT
-1862 YADKLGPKVVQ
+1862 YADKLSPKVVQ

-1887 SQAGVSLLPASPKKA
+1887 SQTGVLLMA
-1902 QDRLEKETEDGN
+1902 LFGEGEKEEGEEEKKKVDSSGEI
-1914 DAEKKDF
+1914 EKKDF
-1921 RALVRKQH
+1921 R
-1929 TAELHLGDFL
+1929 
-1939 VFLRRVVSSKAIQ
+1939 
-1952 SKMASPKWTEVLLNI
+1952 
-1967 AAQKCCSGVPLVGNL
+1967 
-1982 RTRLLA
+1982 
-1988 LHVLEAVLPACE
+1988 
-2000 ASVEDHQM
+2000 
-2008 TQVVER
+2008 
-2014 LFSLLSDCM
+2014 
-2023 WEAPIAQAKHTIQIK
+2023 
-2038 EKEQELKLQG
+2038 
-2048 EVEEEDENL
+2048 
-2057 PIQEVSFDPEKAQCC
+2057 
-2072 VVENGQGLTHGSG
+2072 
-2085 GKGYGL
+2085 
-2091 ASTGISS
+2091 
-2098 GCYQWKFYIVKENR
+2098 
-2112 GNEGTCV
+2112 
-2119 GVSRWPVHDF
+2119 
-2129 NHRTTS
+2129 
-2135 DMWLYR
+2135 
-2141 AYSGNLYHNGEQ
+2141 
-2153 SLTLS
+2153 
-2158 SFTQGDY
+2158 
-2165 ITCVLDMEARTISFG
+2165 
-2180 KNGEEPKLAFEDVD
+2180 
-2194 ATELY
+2194 
-2199 PCVMF
+2199 
-2204 YSSNPGEKVKICDMQ
+2204 VKICDMQ

-2225 DLLPGDPVCSPAATV
+2225 DLLPGDPICSPVAAV
-2240 LAEASTQLIRVLHRA
+2240 LAEATTQLIRILHRT
-2255 DQWTHCINGIM
+2255 DRWTYSINKKM
-2266 LERLHKIKP
+2266 MERLHKIKM
-2275 CFRESSGCTAGGGQ
+2275 CIKESGQ
-2289 RLKKSRSVQSREEH
+2289 KLKKSRSIQSREENEMREEKENKDEEKGKH
-2303 DSQRD
+2303 TRHGLADLS
-2308 SPRDQEPQRGEEER
+2308 EPQ
-2322 GRQGHGSRQGHGGLG
+2322 
-2337 DLSDH
+2337 
-2342 HLRTLCTEV
+2342 LRTLCTEV
-2351 WPVLAVIGGAD
+2351 WPVLAVIGGVD

-2370 CIHKQT
+2370 CVHKQT

-2430 ARLRG
+2430 ARFRG
-2435 LTASLLLD
+2435 LTASVLLD
-2443 LTYLTSI
+2443 LTYLTGI
-2450 HEDAGRLGARRHE
+2450 HEDMGKQSAKRHE
-2463 KKHRG
+2463 KKHRHESEEKDSEQRPETEASVDVRTG
-2468 GPHDNGTTTANSGD
+2468 LSD
-2482 DANSKP
+2482 DA
-2488 GDWEQANQHRPT
+2488 
-2500 TEPRDGPAKGTVV
+2500 KGQGA
-2513 MPTSDLRVS
+2513 TS
-2522 HSLEEVKAHAAPNSK
+2522 SK
-2537 SESEISYALDC
+2537 SENEIASFSLDPALPSVES
-2548 QHQGGGALAGGPE
+2548 QHQI
-2561 TLYPAPQAPEGN
+2561 TEGK
-2573 RRKGHEGLSHG
+2573 RKNHEHVS
-2584 GRGHDGPPSLGATQS
+2584 RNHDIAQS
-2599 EIHAVQLSYL
+2599 EIRAVQLSYL

-2615 ALSALLSCSK
+2615 SLSALLGCSK

-2635 QSEPTPSGHNA
+2635 LAENGHNSDCA
-2646 DLNTGPTC
+2646 S
-2654 GGGAASPVCQEEV
+2654 SPVVHEDV

-2690 KRALGLADLER
+2690 KRVLGLADLER
-2701 AQAMIYKLVVSGLL
+2701 AQAMIYKLVVHGLL
-2715 DDQGGGGKARPA
+2715 EDQFGGKIKQEV
-2727 DQECEEGLESEQ
+2727 DQQAEESDQAQ

-2796 SSYPTTTLLPTRRAQ
+2796 SSYPTTTVLPTRRAQ
-2811 TPPVSSLPTSP
+2811 TPPISSLPTSP

-2832 TSPDTQGS
+2832 TSPDSQS
-2840 RPTNRTGTSMSDPSS
+2840 ARPANRTALSDPSS

-2878 QITKALEATGTRGEA
+2878 QIAKAMEATGARGEA

-2907 HPGTEEEES
+2907 HPGHEDEEDPQPS
-2916 HPGGGGS
+2916 STVDSRRGTAVLGS
-2923 DSSSCPGATASGGGK
+2923 SGK
-2938 SLDRSYLHSPGDIPS
+2938 SNDPCYLQSPGDIPS
-2953 ADAADLEEGFSES
+2953 ADAAEMEEGFTES
-2966 PEGLDQDSASAS
+2966 PDNLDHTENAASG
-2978 SGPTP
+2978 SGPP
-2983 RGRSAV
+2983 ARGRSAV
-2989 SRKHRFDLAART
+2989 TRRHKFDLAART

-3009 YRSVQAHRSQS
+3009 YRSVQAHRNQS
-3020 RREGGALPQDPGTLY
+3020 RREGISLQQDPGALY
-3035 DFNLDEELEMD
+3035 DFNLDEELEID
-3046 LDEETM
+3046 LDDEAM

-3057 QDLASDSDI
+3057 QDLTSDNDI

-3074 LDWPTWHVCETEERD
+3074 LDWPTWHVCESEDRE
-3089 EVVVCELCEASV
+3089 EVVVCELCECSV
-3101 ANFNQHMKKTHPGC
+3101 ISFNQHMKRNHPGC

-3142 NPYYLLCGSCRDR
+3142 NPYYLLCGSCREK
-3155 YLAVKSK
+3155 YLALKTKSK
-3162 ARAPM
+3162 
-3167 TERSVPG
+3167 TTSSE
-3174 KRYKGQA
+3174 RYKGQA
-3181 PDLLGKQDS
+3181 PDLIGKQDS

-3200 VDEDDK
+3200 VDEDEK
-3206 LTGEEEFELLVGPLG
+3206 LTGEEEFELLAGPLG
-3221 LSERRLVPEAV
+3221 LNDRRIVPEPV

-3256 LLQIGCQGSVEK
+3256 LMQIGCHGSVEK
-3268 SSSGRVTLGEQAA
+3268 SSSGRITLGEQAA
-3281 SLQNPHD
+3281 ALTNPHD
-3288 RITALRRVTAAA
+3288 RIVALKRVTAAA

-3336 IRTLVRLMCLSA
+3336 IRTLVRLMCLAA

-3355 SSPVAGSGSLER
+3355 TSPSATTSSSER
-3367 PRGSTKASK
+3367 SRGGHSKANK
-3376 PMSCLAYL
+3376 PISCLAYL
-3384 STAVGCLASNSPS
+3384 STAVGCLASNTPS

-3404 LCTQNLISAATGM
+3404 LCTQNLISAATGV

-3430 LPSFLRGVAEEN
+3430 LPSFLRGIAEEN

-3457 ALLADKGARL
+3457 ALLADKGAKLR
-3467 GPNYDKTDTEKRAGL
+3467 PNYDKSEVEKK
-3482 IAHLYAHPSYNP
+3482 
-3494 TAVGPLELANA
+3494 GPLELANA

-3515 SSGHRQWAAQQLVRT
+3515 SSQHRQWAAQQLVRT
-3530 LAAHDRDNQSRP
+3530 LAAHDRDNQTAP
-3542 QTFADMAGDLRKC
+3542 QTLADMGGDLRKC
-3555 SSVKLEAHQS
+3555 SFIKLEAHQN
-3565 RVITCG
+3565 RVMTCV
-3571 WCSKKGL
+3571 WCNKKGL
-3578 LATSGNDGTVRVW
+3578 LATSGNDGTIRVW
-3591 NVTKNQYTLQQTCIF
+3591 NVTKKQYSLQQTCVF
-3606 NRAEDSPDEGGQCL
+3606 NRLEGDAEDSL
-3620 GSPGDP
+3620 GSPSDP
-3626 SLSPLVW
+3626 SFSPVSW
-3633 SVTGRFLAAAM
+3633 SISGKYLAGAL

-3654 GGKGLLDVQPHW
+3654 GGKGLVDIQPHW
-3666 VSALAWPEGEAVSL
+3666 VSALAWPEEGPAAAWSGESPEL
-3680 WCGEPKDV
+3680 

-3698 GLLEVH
+3698 GLIEVV
-3704 DGCTMHRTE
+3704 DVSTMHRRE
-3713 LEHCYRKDVAVMHIA
+3713 LEHCYRKDVSVTCIA
-3728 WYSEDRPFA
+3728 WFSEDRQFA
-3737 VGYADGKLLIGTRE
+3737 VGYFDGKLLLGTKE
-3751 PLEKGAIVVID
+3751 PLEKGGIVLID
-3762 GHKESITS
+3762 AHKETLVS
-3770 MKWSPSGQILLTC
+3770 MKWDPTGHILMTC
-3783 AKEDLVKLWSSPGSR
+3783 AKEENVKLWGPISGC
-3798 SSPGAGWRCL
+3798 WCCL
-3808 LSIAHPAQVN
+3808 HSLCHPSIVN
-3818 GVAWCGLIGQGVRPL
+3818 GIAWCSLPGKGSKLQL
-3833 NMLATC
+3833 LMATG
-3839 CQNGLVSVWTVP
+3839 CQNGLVCVWHIP
-3851 QDASSFPESTGSEG
+3851 QDTTQTSVTSSEG
-3865 WRENEPKNKRKQQ
+3865 WWDQDSNCQDGYRK
-3878 SSSGPAGGAVCVFQ
+3878 STGARCVYQ

-3902 VAFSPD
+3902 VTFSSD

-3913 SGGMGGLMNIWSLRD
+3913 SGGLGGLMNIWSLRD
-3928 GSVLQTVIA
+3928 GSVLQTVVI

-3942 QNIVWIPDVGVAVC
+3942 QTTVWIPEVGVAAC
-3956 SNRSKDVLVVNCS
+3956 SNRSKDVLVVNC
-3969 TDFMSS
+3969 TAEWAAA

-3980 TCRSA
+3980 TCRTA
-3985 LKKQGVL
+3985 LKQQGVL

-4004 ERLPVMLQEQYAY
+4004 ERLPMMLQEQYAY
-4017 EKPHVVCGEQLVHSP
+4017 EKPHVVCGDQLVHSP

-4057 HLRLCPLEPGAS
+4057 HHQNCLPDPAS
-4069 TWSPSEWAWLD
+4069 WNPNEWAWLG
-4080 CFSTTV
+4080 CFSTTI
-4086 KAAEALARGNTFPE
+4086 KAAEALTNGAQFPE
-4100 AFAVPD
+4100 SFTVPD
-4106 LEPVPK
+4106 LEPVP
-4112 EEVALVM
+4112 EDELVLLM
-4119 DNSKWGSG
+4119 DNSKWING

-4147 RCDVFLWGAGRHGQ
+4147 KCDVYLWGAGRHGQ
-4161 LAEAGRNLLVPTIAP
+4161 LAEAGRNVMVPAAAP
-4176 SFSQAQQVVCG
+4176 SFSQAQQVICG

-4221 ITVISALQGFVVTQL
+4221 LTVISALQGFVVTQL

-4300 VTADG
+4300 VTSDG
-4305 KLFSFGNG
+4305 KLFTFGNG

-4325 KKLPERV
+4325 RKLPERV

-4339 VGQVACGLNHTLAV
+4339 IGQVACGLNHTLAV
-4353 SADGM
+4353 STDGSM
-4358 IVWAFGDGDYGKLG
+4358 VWAFGDGDYGKLG

-4387 LCGIGIKKVSCGT
+4387 LCGIGIKKVACGT
-4400 QFSVALGRDGNVY
+4400 QFSVALTKDGHVY

-4435 VVPALSGVFI
+4435 QIPILAGVVI

-4455 LVLSSTGE
+4455 LALASTGD
-4463 VYTWGTNSEGQLGL
+4463 VYAWGSNSEGQLGL

-4487 LVTSLQGKNVN
+4487 LVTVLQGKNIR

-4512 PSAPPR
+4512 PPVPPR
-4518 APGSSVPLQLGLPV
+4518 APGVSVPLQLGLPDM
-4532 AVPPQYSSLRE
+4532 VPPQYGTLRE
-4543 VSMEVVRARLRLL
+4543 VSIHTVRARLRLL

-4569 LNLSPNNQSCM
+4569 LNLSPNNQSST

-4689 ELETGVVD
+4689 ELETGIVD
-4697 LLIPSPNASAEV
+4697 LLIPSPNATAEV
-4709 GYNRDRFLLSP
+4709 GYNRDRFLFNP
-4720 SACLEE
+4720 SACLDE
-4726 HLLQFKFLGIL
+4726 HLMQFKFLGIL

-4792 TEDNF
+4792 TEESF

-4822 NSIPLSFSNRK
+4822 NSIPLTFSNRK

-4844 HEIDRQVAAVREG
+4844 HEMDRQVAAVREG
-4857 MSWIIPVPLLSLL
+4857 MSWIVPVPLLSLL
-4870 TARQLEQMVCGMPEI
+4870 TSKQLEQMVCGMPEI
-4885 CVEVLKKVVRYREVD
+4885 SVEVLKKVVRYREVD
-4900 EQHTQVQWF
+4900 EQHQLVQWF
-4909 WQTLEDFSNE
+4909 WRTLEEFSNE

-4948 KVDRPHDSLPT
+4948 KVDRPYDSLPT

-4975 AVMAE
+4975 LVMAE

>member
-13 LEHLNASWITE
+13 LEHLNSSWITE

-31 REGVSVLYSKL
+31 REGVTVLYSKL
-42 LTNKEAVLLPQ
+42 LANKEVVLLPQ

-73 DEQEHYLDALLSSQL
+73 DEQEHYLDALLGSQL

-93 VCSDSPFAGAL
+93 VCSDSPFAAAL

-127 VKQQQHSPENSS
+127 VKQQQHSPDNGS
-139 GSADSHSVSER
+139 GSADMHTVSER

-173 LRQSWVMPPPG
+173 LRQSWMMPPPPNPSG
-184 PGGPNLCNDVIH
+184 HPGGNVNLCNNVIH

-228 TFLKGVTMPNTGA
+228 SFLKGVTMPNSGA
-241 DVLGRRLASELLLG
+241 DILGRRLASELLLG
-255 LAAQRGSLR
+255 LASQRGSLR
-264 YLLEWIEMA
+264 YLLEWIEMG

-279 VTAMDEGEKGKM
+279 VCTMEKSTV
-291 AALSQEGLMG
+291 LQNQEGLIG

-327 PTRTSDGLCSL
+327 PIRTSDGLCSL
-338 YEAALCLLEEVCRMA
+338 YEASLCLFEEVCRMA
-353 SDYSRTCAS
+353 SDYSRTCVS
-362 PDSVQTGEVPAVSE
+362 PDSIQTGEVPLVSE

-452 KKLTFEPHRAI
+452 KKLTFEPHRSI

-510 QGPLQGKAV
+510 QGPLQGKVV

-533 EDGELYTWGEGDFG
+533 ESGELYTWGEGDFG
-547 RLGHGDSNSRNIP
+547 RLGHGDSNSRNIS

-570 DVSCGS
+570 EVSCGS

-612 VVESL
+612 VVEAL

-663 LTEELATTRVVDIS
+663 LIEELATTRVVDIS

-718 VGLDGVAIQQVSAG
+718 VGLDGVAVQQISAG

-777 INSEVPPLPFPSS
+777 INSDVPPLPFPSS

-817 TSILGRQARPLR
+817 TSILGGQARPLR

-845 EAVMETLSVGAT
+845 EAVIETLSVGAT

-866 MELLHSLLP
+866 MELLHALLP

-881 ENLSKGQR
+881 ESLSKGQR

-912 CPPDSTETL
+912 SPADGPEVLSSGLGFTAAQEPSYGSA
-921 ASSNV
+921 ASH
-926 GFGLPLDPP
+926 
-935 YGAPGT
+935 
-941 NPDTHLAEILMKTLL
+941 PDTHLAEILMKTLL

-964 QAFGELEKNSDKVLQ
+964 QAFGELEKNSDKLQQ

-989 AHLHELLCSLQKQLL
+989 AHLHQLLCSLQKQLL
-1004 AYCHINCVTENSS
+1004 AYCHINSLTENSS
-1017 SVSLLHKHLQLLL
+1017 SVALLHLHLQLLL

-1036 FSRSAILLRE
+1036 FSRSAALIKE
-1046 SSWNGSVREKLR
+1046 SSWNGSIREKLQ

-1068 MLCQIVNSLLLL
+1068 MLCQIINSLLLL

-1085 RPLLSFLLD
+1085 RPLLGYLLD

-1109 TPLED
+1109 SPLED

-1119 PLHGAPDFVDP
+1119 PLHGTPDFVEP
-1130 AGQPLAQPAQ
+1130 AAGPSLAPPAL

-1165 GAPASLEERDT
+1165 GAPTSLEEQDT

-1187 GLEMDLPQLDNCIS
+1187 GLEMDIPLLDPCITS
-1201 SLLEVALSGN
+1201 FLEAALSGN
-1211 EEQKPF
+1211 EEQKPL
-1217 DCPLRPDMSTLVD
+1217 DCTLCPDLSVLAD

-1236 KEPTNSLWVNMQDY
+1236 KEPSNSLWINMQDY
-1250 ATSKDWDNASLSNET
+1250 ALSKDWDNASLSNES

-1277 LLKHTG
+1277 LLKHTA
-1283 LLSQACGEGRYH
+1283 LLGQACGEGRYQ
-1295 PCKTLAEVYR
+1295 PCKSLAEVYR

-1318 NMELIQTCSSS
+1318 NMDFIQTRSSS

-1339 SLEMDPQEHSFTR
+1339 SVDVDPQEHSFTR
-1352 TIDEEAELEERTD
+1352 TIDEEAELEERAD
-1365 REREEGHQEQDE
+1365 RERDEGHPEQDDE
-1377 EEDEREHE
+1377 EEDRDHE

-1403 RGRERERA
+1403 RSRERERA
-1411 SSSAGGGLSSGG
+1411 SSSGTGLGPCPG
-1423 PRGGGGGGEDEAA
+1423 PRSGE
-1436 VSHEEQQH
+1436 EETPGSQEE
-1444 LRDGCPGLPEGQ
+1444 RRGSVGLPEGQ
-1456 DLYTAACNSVV
+1456 DLYTAACNSVI
-1467 HRCALLVLGVSP
+1467 HRCALLLLGVSP
-1479 VLGDLGGQDEGH
+1479 VLGDLSRQNQEEEQVQSAGGGAQEGL
-1491 SAPQSTS
+1491 S
-1498 QGQQDAAG
+1498 

-1514 SAETHSVQ
+1514 SAESHSVQ
-1522 SSPSYRLMKSRSES
+1522 SSPSFRLLKSRSES

-1546 GYTLSGR
+1546 GYALSGR

-1561 FSHKKRGLLH
+1561 FSHKKRGLLYS
-1571 GSPDSLADS
+1571 SPDSLAES
-1580 WFRVKHSRARLYGS
+1580 WFRAKLSRQR
-1594 PLYQSYDESD
+1594 SYSSALSYEDSE
-1604 LDLSRSAGVH
+1604 LELSRSLGVH
-1614 ALIENIV
+1614 ALIDNMV
-1621 SFISGDVGNSPA
+1621 SFISGDVGLAPA
-1633 FKEPE
+1633 FREPDE
-1638 EAMSTSPQ
+1638 GMSTSPQ
-1646 GIILAMEQ
+1646 ATVLAMEQ

-1680 SQAAGGV
+1680 SQQGPV
-1687 GGSGTGGR
+1687 PGR
-1695 PSPSAAFQ
+1695 SSAAFQ

-1721 LGTVGAGAM
+1721 LGTVGTGGL
-1730 KGESVQLHHYQ
+1730 KGENVQLHHYQ

-1746 AKRTLQMDI
+1746 AKRSLQMDI

-1826 GQPLQLLQKPGV
+1826 GQPLQLLHKPGV

-1887 SQAGVSLLPASPKKA
+1887 SQAGVSLLSSGRDQEDTK
-1902 QDRLEKETEDGN
+1902 QEDGP
-1914 DAEKKDF
+1914 DADKKDF
-1921 RALVRKQH
+1921 RALLRKQH

-1988 LHVLEAVLPACE
+1988 LHVLEAVLPACN
-2000 ASVEDHQM
+2000 VEDDQM

-2023 WEAPIAQAKHTIQIK
+2023 WEAPVAQAKHTIQIK
-2038 EKEQELKLQG
+2038 ERVQELKLQG
-2048 EVEEEDENL
+2048 DTEEEDENL

-2153 SLTLS
+2153 TLTLS
-2158 SFTQGDY
+2158 SFTQGDF

-2225 DLLPGDPVCSPAATV
+2225 DLLPGDPVCSPVATV
-2240 LAEASTQLIRVLHRA
+2240 LAEATTQLIRILHRA
-2255 DQWTHCINGIM
+2255 DHWTHRINKIM
-2266 LERLHKIKP
+2266 VERLHTIKA
-2275 CFRESSGCTAGGGQ
+2275 CFRESASSSGSGQ

-2303 DSQRD
+2303 DAQRESQD
-2308 SPRDQEPQRGEEER
+2308 AALFQEER
-2322 GRQGHGSRQGHGGLG
+2322 GRQGRLG
-2337 DLSDH
+2337 ELSEQ

-2351 WPVLAVIGGAD
+2351 WPVLAVIGGTD
-2362 AGLRVGGR
+2362 GGLRVGGR
-2370 CIHKQT
+2370 CVHKQT

-2430 ARLRG
+2430 ARFRG
-2435 LTASLLLD
+2435 LTAALLLD
-2443 LTYLTSI
+2443 ITYLTSI
-2450 HEDAGRLGARRHE
+2450 QEDPTTATTGAKMGLRRHE
-2463 KKHRG
+2463 RRHRSATSAG
-2468 GPHDNGTTTANSGD
+2468 HEVPGCD
-2482 DANSKP
+2482 D
-2488 GDWEQANQHRPT
+2488 RPDADQQRADST
-2500 TEPRDGPAKGTVV
+2500 KDSDPVVAAPA
-2513 MPTSDLRVS
+2513 SDLRIS
-2522 HSLEEVKAHAAPNSK
+2522 HSLDEVKAHAAPNSR
-2537 SESEISYALDC
+2537 SDNDISLYGTGPPQQQQA
-2548 QHQGGGALAGGPE
+2548 GGAVVCDSVLAAGSPHHPTGGD
-2561 TLYPAPQAPEGN
+2561 GI
-2573 RRKGHEGLSHG
+2573 RRRGHEHG
-2584 GRGHDGPPSLGATQS
+2584 GRAHDASVAAQS
-2599 EIHAVQLSYL
+2599 EMHAVQLSYL

-2615 ALSALLSCSK
+2615 ALSSLLSCSK

-2635 QSEPTPSGHNA
+2635 LPEAAASGHNA
-2646 DLNTGPTC
+2646 DLNSNPGT
-2654 GGGAASPVCQEEV
+2654 GAAATSPVCPEEV

-2690 KRALGLADLER
+2690 KRPLSLGDLER
-2701 AQAMIYKLVVSGLL
+2701 AQAMVYKLVVSGLL
-2715 DDQGGGGKARPA
+2715 EEPSVAKAKSGGVRT
-2727 DQECEEGLESEQ
+2727 ETEGEGEGMEGEQ
-2739 QAQTP
+2739 LAQTP

-2777 VPASE
+2777 APATE

-2832 TSPDTQGS
+2832 TSPDTQPS
-2840 RPTNRTGTSMSDPSS
+2840 RNQNRTALSDPSS

-2878 QITKALEATGTRGEA
+2878 QITKALEATGARGEV

-2907 HPGTEEEES
+2907 HPGTEEEDEPRS
-2916 HPGGGGS
+2916 GSGGGGNS
-2923 DSSSCPGATASGGGK
+2923 GVGGSGSSCHGATGK
-2938 SLDRSYLHSPGDIPS
+2938 SLDRSPYLCSPGDMSSVDPTE
-2953 ADAADLEEGFSES
+2953 LEEGFTES
-2966 PEGLDQDSASAS
+2966 ADVLEQESASAS
-2978 SGPTP
+2978 SGPP
-2983 RGRSAV
+2983 ARGRSAV

-3009 YRSVQAHRSQS
+3009 YRSVQAHQSQS
-3020 RREGGALPQDPGTLY
+3020 RREVSALQQQQDPGALY
-3035 DFNLDEELEMD
+3035 DFSLDEELEMD

-3057 QDLASDSDI
+3057 QDLASDTDI
-3066 LGMWIPEV
+3066 LGMWIPE
-3074 LDWPTWHVCETEERD
+3074 HVCETEERD

-3101 ANFNQHMKKTHPGC
+3101 ANFNQHMKKSHPGC

-3142 NPYYLLCGSCRDR
+3142 NPYYLLCGSCREK
-3155 YLAVKSK
+3155 YLAIKSK
-3162 ARAPM
+3162 AKVP
-3167 TERSVPG
+3167 SVE
-3174 KRYKGQA
+3174 RYKGQA

-3200 VDEDDK
+3200 VDEDEK
-3206 LTGEEEFELLVGPLG
+3206 LTGEEEFEMLAGPLG
-3221 LSERRLVPEAV
+3221 LGERRLVPEAV

-3256 LLQIGCQGSVEK
+3256 LLQIGCQGSVDK

-3281 SLQNPHD
+3281 ALQNPHD
-3288 RITALRRVTAAA
+3288 RVMALRRVTAAA

-3336 IRTLVRLMCLSA
+3336 IRTLVRLMCLAA

-3355 SSPVAGSGSLER
+3355 TSPPTGSGPVER
-3367 PRGSTKASK
+3367 PRGTSKASK
-3376 PMSCLAYL
+3376 PISCLAYL
-3384 STAVGCLASNSPS
+3384 STAVGCLASNSPN

-3467 GPNYDKTDTEKRAGL
+3467 RPAYDKTDQEKRGLWRSL
-3482 IAHLYAHPSYNP
+3482 IAHLYARPFHNPS
-3494 TAVGPLELANA
+3494 AVGALELANA

-3515 SSGHRQWAAQQLVRT
+3515 SSQHRQWAAQQLVRT
-3530 LAAHDRDNQSRP
+3530 LAARDRDNSHAQPLSL
-3542 QTFADMAGDLRKC
+3542 ADMAGDLRKC
-3555 SSVKLEAHQS
+3555 PLVKLEAHQS
-3565 RVITCG
+3565 RVITLG

-3578 LATSGNDGTVRVW
+3578 LATSGSDGTARLW
-3591 NVTKNQYTLQQTCIF
+3591 NVTKSQYTLQQTCIF
-3606 NRAEDSPDEGGQCL
+3606 NKTDSSSEEGLNSL
-3620 GSPGDP
+3620 GSPGEHCLA
-3626 SLSPLVW
+3626 SLAW
-3633 SVTGRFLAAAM
+3633 SLTGKYLASAM

-3654 GGKGLLDVQPHW
+3654 GGKGILDIQPHW
-3666 VSALAWPEGEAVSL
+3666 VSALAWPEAEAISL
-3680 WCGEPKDV
+3680 WCGEPKDL

-3698 GLLEVH
+3698 GLIEVL
-3704 DGCTMHRTE
+3704 DASTMHRTE

-3728 WYSEDRPFA
+3728 WSSEDRPFA
-3737 VGYADGKLLIGTRE
+3737 VGYADGKLLIGSKE

-3762 GHKESITS
+3762 AHKESITS
-3770 MKWSPSGQILLTC
+3770 MRWDASGRMLLTC
-3783 AKEDLVKLWSSPGSR
+3783 AKEETVKLWASPDSESGSCT
-3798 SSPGAGWRCL
+3798 GWHCL
-3808 LSIAHPAQVN
+3808 QSLSHPSVVN
-3818 GVAWCGLIGQGVRPL
+3818 SVAWCSLPGRAPKPL
-3833 NMLATC
+3833 SMLATC

-3851 QDASSFPESTGSEG
+3851 QDPSDFPDSCSSGSEEC
-3865 WRENEPKNKRKQQ
+3865 WENEPNPKFKYWRR
-3878 SSSGPAGGAVCVFQ
+3878 SGRGAHCVFQ
-3892 LRGHITPVRT
+3892 LKGHITPVRT
-3902 VAFSPD
+3902 VVFSPD
-3908 GLALV
+3908 GLALA
-3913 SGGMGGLMNIWSLRD
+3913 SGGVGGLMNIWSLRN
-3928 GSVLQTVIA
+3928 GSVLQTVVA

-3969 TDFMSS
+3969 TEFMAS

-3980 TCRSA
+3980 TCRTA
-3985 LKKQGVL
+3985 MRRQGVV

-4032 YMQCLA
+4032 YMQCLS

-4051 SPPVPP
+4051 QPPAAP
-4057 HLRLCPLEPGAS
+4057 HLRHR
-4069 TWSPSEWAWLD
+4069 SPPESGTAVWCASEWAWLD

-4086 KAAEALARGNTFPE
+4086 KAAEALARGATFPE
-4100 AFAVPD
+4100 SFSVPD

-4112 EEVALVM
+4112 DEMELLM
-4119 DNSKWGSG
+4119 DNSKWASG

-4147 RCDVFLWGAGRHGQ
+4147 KCDVYLWGAGRHGQ
-4161 LAEAGRNLLVPTIAP
+4161 LAEAGRNILVPITAP

-4221 ITVISALQGFVVTQL
+4221 LTVVSALQGFVVTQL

-4305 KLFSFGNG
+4305 KMFSFGNG

-4325 KKLPERV
+4325 KKLPEKV

-4358 IVWAFGDGDYGKLG
+4358 MVWAFGDGDYGKLG

-4387 LCGIGIKKVSCGT
+4387 LCGIGIKKVTCGT
-4400 QFSVALGRDGNVY
+4400 QFSVALAKDGSVY

-4435 VVPALSGVFI
+4435 QVPALSGVCI
-4445 EDVAVGAEHT
+4445 LDIAVGAEHT
-4455 LVLSSTGE
+4455 LVLSSTGD
-4463 VYTWGTNSEGQLGL
+4463 VYTWGSNSEGQLGL
-4477 GHTNHVREPT
+4477 GHSNHVREPT
-4487 LVTSLQGKNVN
+4487 LVTALQGKNVK

-4512 PSAPPR
+4512 ACVPPR
-4518 APGSSVPLQLGLPV
+4518 APGSSVPLQLGLPG
-4532 AVPPQYSSLRE
+4532 AVPPQYSGLKE
-4543 VSMEVVRARLRLL
+4543 VSMEAVRARLRLL

-4569 LNLSPNNQSCM
+4569 LNLSPNNQSCT
-4580 SHYNAG
+4580 SRYNAG

-4642 VQIARQV
+4642 IQIARQV

-4720 SACLEE
+4720 SACLDE

-4737 MGVAIRTKK
+4737 MGVAVRTKK

-4754 LVWKQL
+4754 MVWKQL

-4765 TLEDL
+4765 LLEDL

-4781 NSILHIEDSGI
+4781 NSILHIQDSGI

-4822 NSIPLSFSNRK
+4822 NSIPLTFSNRK

-4857 MSWIIPVPLLSLL
+4857 MSWIVPVPLLSLL
-4870 TARQLEQMVCGMPEI
+4870 TAKQLEQMVCGMPEI
-4885 CVEVLKKVVRYREVD
+4885 CCDVLRKVVRYREVD
-4900 EQHTQVQWF
+4900 EQHSLVQWF
-4909 WQTLEDFSNE
+4909 WQTLGDFSNE

-4948 KVDRPHDSLPT
+4948 KVDRPYDSLPT

>member
-1 MALMIPPVKLKW
+1 MAAMIPPVKLKW
-13 LEHLNASWITE
+13 LEHLNSSWIAE
-24 DSESIAT
+24 DSESIST
-31 REGVSVLYSKL
+31 REGVALLYGKL
-42 LTNKEAVLLPQ
+42 LANKEVVLLPQ

-68 ESLSS
+68 ECLSS
-73 DEQEHYLDALLSSQL
+73 YEQEHYLDALLASQL
-88 ALAKM
+88 ALAKT
-93 VCSDSPFAGAL
+93 VCSDSPFATAL

-113 IFYALSN
+113 VFYALSN

-127 VKQQQHSPENSS
+127 VKQQQHSTENTLS
-139 GSADSHSVSER
+139 SADLQAVSER

-173 LRQSWVMPPPG
+173 LRQSWTLPPAG
-184 PGGPNLCNDVIH
+184 PGINLCNDVIT
-196 TAIDVVSSLPPLSL
+196 TAIEVVGSLPPLSL

-228 TFLKGVTMPNTGA
+228 TFLKGVTMCNSGA
-241 DVLGRRLASELLLG
+241 DVVGRRLACELLLG

-264 YLLEWIEMA
+264 YLLEWVEMA
-273 LAASAV
+273 LAASAGV
-279 VTAMDEGEKGKM
+279 SNLEQ
-291 AALSQEGLMG
+291 SQEGLMG

-327 PTRTSDGLCSL
+327 PTRTPDGLCSL
-338 YEAALCLLEEVCRMA
+338 YEAALCLFEEVCRMA

-362 PDSVQTGEVPAVSE
+362 PDSIQAGEAAMVSE

-404 APSFADAQTI
+404 TPSFSDAQTI

-475 TLAFTTE
+475 TLAFTSE

-510 QGPLQGKAV
+510 QGPLQGKVV

-570 DVSCGS
+570 EVSCGS

-612 VVESL
+612 VVEAL

-663 LTEELATTRVVDIS
+663 LIEELATTRVVDIS

-718 VGLDGVAIQQVSAG
+718 IGLDGVAIQQISAG

-765 HLRSFLEHYCDG
+765 HLRSFLERYCDG
-777 INSEVPPLPFPSS
+777 INNEIPPLPFPSS
-790 REHHNFLKLCLR
+790 KEHHNFLKLCLR

-807 LALALAGGVA
+807 LALALAGGLA

-829 NLLFRLMDSS
+829 NLLFRLMDAS

-845 EAVMETLSVGAT
+845 EAVIETLSVGAT

-881 ENLSKGQR
+881 ESLSKGQR

-912 CPPDSTETL
+912 CPPDSSEPPTL
-921 ASSNV
+921 PSDSTHV
-926 GFGLPLDPP
+926 
-935 YGAPGT
+935 PGT
-941 NPDTHLAEILMKTLL
+941 HSDTHPDTHLAEILMKTLL

-964 QAFGELEKNSDKVLQ
+964 QAFGELEKNSDKILQ

-1004 AYCHINCVTENSS
+1004 AYCHISCVTEGSS
-1017 SVSLLHKHLQLLL
+1017 SVALFHKHLQLLL

-1036 FSRSAILLRE
+1036 YNRSATLLRE
-1046 SSWNGSVREKLR
+1046 SSGNGSVREKLR
-1058 DVIYVSAAGS
+1058 DVIYMSAAGS
-1068 MLCQIVNSLLLL
+1068 MLCQIVTSLLLL
-1080 PVSVA
+1080 PVWVA
-1085 RPLLSFLLD
+1085 RPLLSYLLD

-1109 TPLED
+1109 TPLEE

-1119 PLHGAPDFVDP
+1119 PLHGTPDLVDP
-1130 AGQPLAQPAQ
+1130 VCVSGPAQ
-1140 SWVWLV
+1140 CWVWLV
-1146 DLERTAALLVGR
+1146 DLERTVALLVGR

-1165 GAPASLEERDT
+1165 GAPPSPEEQHT
-1176 AYWLKTPLFSN
+1176 THWLKTPLFSN
-1187 GLEMDLPQLDNCIS
+1187 GLQTDIPQLDVCIS
-1201 SLLEVALSGN
+1201 SLLEMALCGN
-1211 EEQKPF
+1211 EEQRPF
-1217 DCPLRPDMSTLVD
+1217 DCQLRADMSVLVD
-1230 LALGST
+1230 LSLGST
-1236 KEPTNSLWVNMQDY
+1236 KEPTNSLWTNMQDY
-1250 ATSKDWDNASLSNET
+1250 AISKDWDSASLPNEA
-1265 LLDTVSRFVLAA
+1265 LLDTVSRFVLAV

-1283 LLSQACGEGRYH
+1283 LLGQACGEGRYQ
-1295 PCKTLAEVYR
+1295 PCKLLAEVYR

-1318 NMELIQTCSSS
+1318 NMELIQTRSSS
-1329 RERRISDNQD
+1329 RERRISDNVD
-1339 SLEMDPQEHSFTR
+1339 SVEMDPQEHSFTR
-1352 TIDEEAELEERTD
+1352 TIDEEAELEERD
-1365 REREEGHQEQDE
+1365 REREREEGHQEQEDDE
-1377 EEDEREHE
+1377 EEREHE

-1403 RGRERERA
+1403 RGRDRDQTGSMSVQEESSQPGPERR
-1411 SSSAGGGLSSGG
+1411 SSTT
-1423 PRGGGGGGEDEAA
+1423 P
-1436 VSHEEQQH
+1436 Q
-1444 LRDGCPGLPEGQ
+1444 EGQ
-1456 DLYTAACNSVV
+1456 DLYTTACNAVI
-1467 HRCALLVLGVSP
+1467 HRCAMLLLAVSTPLAQHINQQPLTGGVNQ
-1479 VLGDLGGQDEGH
+1479 DGG
-1491 SAPQSTS
+1491 
-1498 QGQQDAAG
+1498 G

-1514 SAETHSVQ
+1514 SAESRSIQ
-1522 SSPSYRLMKSRSES
+1522 SSPSYRLTKSRSES

-1546 GYTLSGR
+1546 GYSLNVR

-1561 FSHKKRGLLH
+1561 FTPKKRGFLYS
-1571 GSPDSLADS
+1571 SPDSSAD
-1580 WFRVKHSRARLYGS
+1580 WFGGRSARECLYSS
-1594 PLYQSYDESD
+1594 PQSYEESD
-1604 LDLSRSAGVH
+1604 LDLSHSFRLH

-1621 SFISGDVGNSPA
+1621 NFISGDVGNAPV

-1638 EAMSTSPQ
+1638 ESVSTSPQ
-1646 GIILAMEQ
+1646 AIIIAMEQ
-1654 QQNRAELRLEALH
+1654 QQSRAELRLEALH
-1667 QIVVLISGMEEKG
+1667 QIVVLISGMEEKS
-1680 SQAAGGV
+1680 SQA
-1687 GGSGTGGR
+1687 GSGGGAGRTGF
-1695 PSPSAAFQ
+1695 SFHSA
-1703 SSSLLTSV
+1703 SLLTSV
-1711 RLQFLAGCFG
+1711 RLQFLSGCFG
-1721 LGTVGAGAM
+1721 LGAVSYGGP

-1741 DGVKA
+1741 DGVRA
-1746 AKRTLQMDI
+1746 AKKSLQMDI

-1809 SGLLNVLSQLC
+1809 SGLLDVLSQLC
-1820 GTETML
+1820 GTETLL
-1826 GQPLQLLQKPGV
+1826 GQTLQLLHKPAG

-1862 YADKLGPKVVQ
+1862 YADRLSPKVVQ
-1873 SLLDLLCSQLKNLL
+1873 ALLDLLCSQLKTLL
-1887 SQAGVSLLPASPKKA
+1887 AQAAGSTLSASTELQEKTDDCADA
-1902 QDRLEKETEDGN
+1902 Q
-1914 DAEKKDF
+1914 KKDF
-1921 RALVRKQH
+1921 RALLRKRH

-1967 AAQKCCSGVPLVGNL
+1967 AAQKCCSGIPLVGNL

-2000 ASVEDHQM
+2000 SSMEDHQM

-2023 WEAPIAQAKHTIQIK
+2023 WEAPVAQAKHTIQLK
-2038 EKEQELKLQG
+2038 EREQELKLQG
-2048 EVEEEDENL
+2048 ESEEEEENL
-2057 PIQEVSFDPEKAQCC
+2057 PIQEVTFDPEKAQCC
-2072 VVENGQGLTHGSG
+2072 VVESGQGLTHGSG

-2129 NHRTTS
+2129 NHRTTA

-2153 SLTLS
+2153 TLTLS
-2158 SFTQGDY
+2158 SYTQGDY
-2165 ITCVLDMEARTISFG
+2165 ITCVLDMEARTVSFG

-2225 DLLPGDPVCSPAATV
+2225 DLLPGDPICSPVATV
-2240 LAEASTQLIRVLHRA
+2240 LAEATTQLVRILHRSER
-2255 DQWTHCINGIM
+2255 WTQTINCSI
-2266 LERLHKIKP
+2266 L
-2275 CFRESSGCTAGGGQ
+2275 Q
-2289 RLKKSRSVQSREEH
+2289 RLQQIRGCLREGAPPAGATRLRKSLSAQSREEQ
-2303 DSQRD
+2303 DEKEEER
-2308 SPRDQEPQRGEEER
+2308 EEER
-2322 GRQGHGSRQGHGGLG
+2322 GRSGRHAAAE
-2337 DLSDH
+2337 LSEA
-2342 HLRTLCTEV
+2342 HLRMLCHQV
-2351 WPVLAVIGGAD
+2351 WPVLAVIGGVD
-2362 AGLRVGGR
+2362 GGLRMGGR
-2370 CIHKQT
+2370 CVHKQT

-2421 PCEPLPFDV
+2421 PIEPLPFEV
-2430 ARLRG
+2430 SRFRG
-2435 LTASLLLD
+2435 LTAALLLD
-2443 LTYLTSI
+2443 LTALASLQ
-2450 HEDAGRLGARRHE
+2450 DDGSKSASGRRHE
-2463 KKHRG
+2463 RRHR
-2468 GPHDNGTTTANSGD
+2468 H
-2482 DANSKP
+2482 
-2488 GDWEQANQHRPT
+2488 
-2500 TEPRDGPAKGTVV
+2500 EPQEERENESRTNPKEGMG
-2513 MPTSDLRVS
+2513 DLRVS
-2522 HSLEEVKAHAAPNSK
+2522 HSLDEVRARAPPNSR
-2537 SESEISYALDC
+2537 SESE
-2548 QHQGGGALAGGPE
+2548 LAAY
-2561 TLYPAPQAPEGN
+2561 TQ
-2573 RRKGHEGLSHG
+2573 
-2584 GRGHDGPPSLGATQS
+2584 DATQQTPAEKRRRLQ
-2599 EIHAVQLSYL
+2599 EIVGMRSQEAAAQMEVHAVQLSYL

-2615 ALSALLSCSK
+2615 TLSVLLSCSK

-2635 QSEPTPSGHNA
+2635 TPDSGHNA
-2646 DLNTGPTC
+2646 DC
-2654 GGGAASPVCQEEV
+2654 ASPGVSVCQEEA
-2667 EMRAALQF
+2667 ELRSALQF

-2701 AQAMIYKLVVSGLL
+2701 AQAMIYKLVVNSLL
-2715 DDQGGGGKARPA
+2715 EEQEGRSSKPVDT
-2727 DQECEEGLESEQ
+2727 ECEELEGDQ
-2739 QAQTP
+2739 RFQTP
-2744 VTTSPSASSTTSFM
+2744 VTTSPSASSSTSFM

-2770 PVTDTET
+2770 PVTTATTPVTDAET
-2777 VPASE
+2777 APASE
-2782 SPGVMPLSLLRQMF
+2782 SPGVMPLSLLSRQMF
-2796 SSYPTTTLLPTRRAQ
+2796 SSYPTTTLLPARRAQ

-2822 SDEVGRRQSL
+2822 SDEHGRRQSL
-2832 TSPDTQGS
+2832 TSPESQPARTS
-2840 RPTNRTGTSMSDPSS
+2840 RTALSDPSS

-2878 QITKALEATGTRGEA
+2878 QIMKALEATGARGEA

-2901 AMWMIE
+2901 AMWMID
-2907 HPGTEEEES
+2907 HPGTAD
-2916 HPGGGGS
+2916 S
-2923 DSSSCPGATASGGGK
+2923 DEASDPCSGAAGGGK
-2938 SLDRSYLHSPGDIPS
+2938 STERSYLRSPGDIPN
-2953 ADAADLEEGFSES
+2953 ADAAEMEEGFSES
-2966 PEGLDQDSASAS
+2966 PEGLDQDLGSSSA
-2978 SGPTP
+2978 GPTP
-2983 RGRSAV
+2983 RGRSAA

-3009 YRSVQAHRSQS
+3009 YRSVQAHRTQA
-3020 RREGGALPQDPGTLY
+3020 RREGSGLQQEPGPLGALY
-3035 DFNLDEELEMD
+3035 DFNLDEELELE
-3046 LDEETM
+3046 LDQEAM
-3052 EAMFG
+3052 EAMFT
-3057 QDLASDSDI
+3057 QELASDSDI

-3074 LDWPTWHVCETEERD
+3074 LDWPTWHVCETEDRD
-3089 EVVVCELCEASV
+3089 EVVVCELCGVSV
-3101 ANFNQHMKKTHPGC
+3101 SSFNQHMKKSHPGC

-3142 NPYYLLCGSCRDR
+3142 NPYYLLCGSCREK
-3155 YLAVKSK
+3155 YLNMKSK
-3162 ARAPM
+3162 IKGPLP
-3167 TERSVPG
+3167 E
-3174 KRYKGQA
+3174 RYKGQA

-3200 VDEDDK
+3200 VDDAER
-3206 LTGEEEFELLVGPLG
+3206 LTGEEEFELLSAPMG
-3221 LSERRLVPEAV
+3221 LSERRPVPEAV
-3232 QFPDSDPLGASVAM
+3232 HFPDTDPLGASVAM

-3256 LLQIGCQGSVEK
+3256 LLQIGCQSSVDK
-3268 SSSGRVTLGEQAA
+3268 SSSGRLSLGEQAA
-3281 SLQNPHD
+3281 GLQTSAD
-3288 RITALRRVTAAA
+3288 CLVALKRVTAAA

-3336 IRTLVRLMCLSA
+3336 IRTLVRLMCLAA

-3355 SSPVAGSGSLER
+3355 TGLTLGPGSTER
-3367 PRGSTKASK
+3367 PRGASK
-3376 PMSCLAYL
+3376 PTKPISCLAYL

-3404 LCTQNLISAATGM
+3404 LCTQDITFKTKWFSEKTCVFNKG
-3417 NLTTVDDPIQRKF
+3417 DD
-3430 LPSFLRGVAEEN
+3430 
-3442 KLVTSPN
+3442 TS
-3449 FVVTQALV
+3449 
-3457 ALLADKGARL
+3457 D
-3467 GPNYDKTDTEKRAGL
+3467 E
-3482 IAHLYAHPSYNP
+3482 
-3494 TAVGPLELANA
+3494 
-3505 LAACCLSSRL
+3505 C
-3515 SSGHRQWAAQQLVRT
+3515 
-3530 LAAHDRDNQSRP
+3530 
-3542 QTFADMAGDLRKC
+3542 M
-3555 SSVKLEAHQS
+3555 
-3565 RVITCG
+3565 
-3571 WCSKKGL
+3571 
-3578 LATSGNDGTVRVW
+3578 GN
-3591 NVTKNQYTLQQTCIF
+3591 
-3606 NRAEDSPDEGGQCL
+3606 L

-3626 SLSPLVW
+3626 DLAPVAW
-3633 SVTGRFLAAAM
+3633 SVSGKYLAAAM
-3644 EKMVNIWQVN
+3644 DKIVNIWQVN
-3654 GGKGLLDVQPHW
+3654 GGKALLDLQPHW
-3666 VSALAWPEGEAVSL
+3666 VSSLAWSEEEAGSL
-3680 WCGEPKDV
+3680 WGGEPREL
-3688 LLVGRMDGSL
+3688 LLVGRMDGTL
-3698 GLLEVH
+3698 GLLEVL
-3704 DGCTMHRTE
+3704 DDSDMQRTE
-3713 LEHCYRKDVAVMHIA
+3713 LQHCFRKDVAVMQIA

-3737 VGYADGKLLIGTRE
+3737 VGYADGRLLIGSKE
-3751 PLEKGAIVVID
+3751 PSENGSVVVID
-3762 GHKESITS
+3762 AHKESIS
-3770 MKWSPSGQILLTC
+3770 SLRWAPGGQVLLSC
-3783 AKEDLVKLWSSPGSR
+3783 AKEEIVRLWAGSGTGLGQ
-3798 SSPGAGWRCL
+3798 SWTCL
-3808 LSIAHPAQVN
+3808 QSITHPAVVN
-3818 GVAWCGLIGQGVRPL
+3818 AVVWCSLAGQGPKPL
-3833 NMLATC
+3833 NMFATC
-3839 CQNGLVSVWTVP
+3839 CQSGLVSVWTVP
-3851 QDASSFPESTGSEG
+3851 QDPSSYS
-3865 WRENEPKNKRKQQ
+3865 Q
-3878 SSSGPAGGAVCVFQ
+3878 SSSACPDLEPQRCEGAVCVFQ
-3892 LRGHITPVRT
+3892 LQGHLTPVRT

-3913 SGGMGGLMNIWSLRD
+3913 SGGVGGLLNIWSLRD
-3928 GSVLQTVIA
+3928 GSVLQTVVA

-3942 QNIVWIPDVGVAVC
+3942 HSTVWIPDVGVAVC
-3956 SNRSKDVLVVNCS
+3956 SNRSKDVLVVN
-3969 TDFMSS
+3969 SS
-3975 NHVLA
+3975 AESMANNHVLA
-3980 TCRSA
+3980 TCRTA
-3985 LKKQGVL
+3985 LKKQGVV

-4004 ERLPVMLQEQYAY
+4004 ERLPIMLQEQYAY

-4038 SLAVGLH
+4038 SLAVGLQ
-4045 LDQLLC
+4045 LDALLC
-4051 SPPVPP
+4051 HPPVPP
-4057 HLRLCPLEPGAS
+4057 HLAHCPPEPGSSS
-4069 TWSPSEWAWLD
+4069 TPSSGSWANSEWAWLH

-4086 KAAEALARGNTFPE
+4086 KTAEALARRHTFPE
-4100 AFAVPD
+4100 SFIVPD
-4106 LEPVPK
+4106 LEPVAK
-4112 EEVALVM
+4112 DKLALLM
-4119 DNSKWGSG
+4119 DNSKWVSG

-4147 RCDVFLWGAGRHGQ
+4147 KCDVFLWGAGRHGQ
-4161 LAEAGRNLLVPTIAP
+4161 LAEAGRNILVPSLAP

-4193 IQANGTVL
+4193 IQANGTVS

-4213 GNSDDLHV
+4213 GNSDDLH
-4221 ITVISALQGFVVTQL
+4221 ILTVISALQGFVVTQL

-4332 TALEGYQ
+4332 SALEGHQ

-4358 IVWAFGDGDYGKLG
+4358 TVWAFGDGDYGKLG
-4372 LGNSTAKSSPQKVDV
+4372 LGNATAKSSPQKVDV
-4387 LCGIGIKKVSCGT
+4387 LCGIGIKKVACGT
-4400 QFSVALGRDGNVY
+4400 QFSVALTKDGNMY

-4435 VVPALSGVFI
+4435 QVPALMAVFI

-4455 LVLSSTGE
+4455 LALSSTGD
-4463 VYTWGTNSEGQLGL
+4463 VYVWGSNSEGQLGL

-4487 LVTSLQGKNVN
+4487 FISALQGKNIQ
-4498 QISAGRCHSAAWTA
+4498 QISAGRCHSAAW
-4512 PSAPPR
+4512 SALPVPPR

-4532 AVPPQYSSLRE
+4532 CVPPQYSALRE
-4543 VSMEVVRARLRLL
+4543 VSMEALRARLRLL

-4569 LNLSPNNQSCM
+4569 LNLSPNNQSCT
-4580 SHYNAG
+4580 SRYNAG

-4601 RVYTLPMVRSIG
+4601 RVYTLPMVRAIG

-4697 LLIPSPNASAEV
+4697 LLIPSPNAAAEV
-4709 GYNRDRFLLSP
+4709 GYNRDRFLLNP

-4754 LVWKQL
+4754 MVWKQL

-4781 NSILHIEDSGI
+4781 NSILHLEDSGI
-4792 TEDNF
+4792 TEQNF

-4822 NSIPLSFSNRK
+4822 NSIPLTFSNRK

-4844 HEIDRQVAAVREG
+4844 HEMDRQVAAVREG
-4857 MSWIIPVPLLSLL
+4857 MSWIVPVPLLSLL
-4870 TARQLEQMVCGMPEI
+4870 TARQLEQMVCGLPEI
-4885 CVEVLKKVVRYREVD
+4885 SVEVLKKVVRYREVD
-4900 EQHTQVQWF
+4900 EQQQLVQWF
-4909 WQTLEDFSNE
+4909 WQTLEEFSNE

-4948 KVDRPHDSLPT
+4948 KVDRPYDSLPT

-4975 AVMAE
+4975 SVMAE

>member
-1 MALMIPPVKLKW
+1 MAAMIPPVKLKW
-13 LEHLNASWITE
+13 LEHLNSSWITE

-31 REGVSVLYSKL
+31 REGVSVLYAKL
-42 LTNKEAVLLPQ
+42 VSNKEVVPLPQ

-68 ESLSS
+68 EPLSS
-73 DEQEHYLDALLSSQL
+73 DEQDHYLDALLGSQL

-113 IFYALSN
+113 VFHALSS
-120 KYHDKGK
+120 KYHDQGR
-127 VKQQQHSPENSS
+127 VKQQQHSPESS
-139 GSADSHSVSER
+139 GGAADVLSVSER

-173 LRQSWVMPPPG
+173 LRQSWGAPVPG
-184 PGGPNLCNDVIH
+184 PGLGLCNDVIH
-196 TAIDVVSSLPPLSL
+196 TAIEVVSSLPPLSL

-228 TFLKGVTMPNTGA
+228 TFLKGVTVPNSGA
-241 DVLGRRLASELLLG
+241 DTLGRRLASELLLG

-264 YLLEWIEMA
+264 YLLEWVEMA
-273 LAASAV
+273 LGASAV
-279 VTAMDEGEKGKM
+279 VSAMERGK
-291 AALSQEGLMG
+291 LLPGQEGMVSF
-301 YDCFMNILMQMRRS
+301 DCFMAVLTQMRRS

-338 YEAALCLLEEVCRMA
+338 YEAALCLFEEVCRMA

-362 PDSVQTGEVPAVSE
+362 PESIQPGDAPLVSE

-414 EAGQYCTFVISSDGS
+414 EAGQYCTFVISADGS

-452 KKLTFEPHRAI
+452 KKLTFEPHRSI

-510 QGPLQGKAV
+510 QGPLQGKVV

-525 YRHSAAVS
+525 YRHSAAVT

-560 TLVKDISNVG
+560 TLVKDISNAG
-570 DVSCGS
+570 EVSCGS

-612 VVESL
+612 VVEAL
-617 QGMFIRK
+617 QGMFVRK

-636 STGQVYAWGCGA
+636 STGQVHAWGCGA

-663 LTEELATTRVVDIS
+663 LVEELAATRVVDIS

-718 VGLDGVAIQQVSAG
+718 SGLDGIAIQQISAG

-765 HLRSFLEHYCDG
+765 HLRSFLERYCDR
-777 INSEVPPLPFPSS
+777 INSDVPPLPFPSS
-790 REHHNFLKLCLR
+790 REHHNFLKLCLK

-817 TSILGRQARPLR
+817 TSILGRQAGPLR
-829 NLLFRLMDSS
+829 NLLFRLMDST

-845 EAVMETLSVGAT
+845 EVVIETLSVGAT

-881 ENLSKGQR
+881 ESLSKGQR

-912 CPPDSTETL
+912 APSDAADL
-921 ASSNV
+921 ASACSSY
-926 GFGLPLDPP
+926 GSLSDPP
-935 YGAPGT
+935 YGEQGGH
-941 NPDTHLAEILMKTLL
+941 PDTHLAEILMKTLL

-964 QAFGELEKNSDKVLQ
+964 QAFGELEKNSDKSLL
-979 GTSSSDSSQP
+979 GASPSESSQP

-1004 AYCHINCVTENSS
+1004 AFCHVSSVSENSS
-1017 SVSLLHKHLQLLL
+1017 SVALLHKHLQLLL

-1036 FSRSAILLRE
+1036 YSRSANLLQE
-1046 SSWNGSVREKLR
+1046 SPWNGSVGEKLR
-1058 DVIYVSAAGS
+1058 DVIFVSAAGS

-1080 PVSVA
+1080 PVAVA
-1085 RPLLSFLLD
+1085 RPLLSYLLD
-1094 LLPPLDRLNR
+1094 LLPPLDCLNR

-1109 TPLED
+1109 ALLED

-1119 PLHGAPDFVDP
+1119 PLHGGPELMDP
-1130 AGQPLAQPAQ
+1130 AGLPLPQPAQ
-1140 SWVWLV
+1140 SCVWLV
-1146 DLERTAALLVGR
+1146 DLERTVALLIGR

-1165 GAPASLEERDT
+1165 GSPVSPEEQDT
-1176 AYWLKTPLFSN
+1176 AYWLKTPLFSD
-1187 GLEMDLPQLDNCIS
+1187 GVEMDIPQLDKCMS
-1201 SLLEVALSGN
+1201 CLLEVALSGN

-1217 DCPLRPDMSTLVD
+1217 DYKLRPDMAIYVD
-1230 LALGST
+1230 LALGCS
-1236 KEPTNSLWVNMQDY
+1236 KEPARSLWISMQDY
-1250 ATSKDWDNASLSNET
+1250 AVSKDWDSATLSNES

-1277 LLKHTG
+1277 LLKHTN
-1283 LLSQACGEGRYH
+1283 LLSQACGESRYQ
-1295 PCKTLAEVYR
+1295 PGKSLSEVYR
-1305 SVYKVRNRLLACK
+1305 CVYKVRSRLLACK
-1318 NMELIQTCSSS
+1318 NLELIQTRSSS
-1329 RERRISDNQD
+1329 RDRWISENQD
-1339 SLEMDPQEHSFTR
+1339 SADADPQEHAFTR
-1352 TIDEEAELEERTD
+1352 TIDEEAEMEEQAERD
-1365 REREEGHQEQDE
+1365 REEGHPEPEEDE
-1377 EEDEREHE
+1377 EEREHE

-1390 KIFQCFLSAREAA
+1390 KIFQCFLSAREVA
-1403 RGRERERA
+1403 RSRDRERMGNGAGSGARADDPPPQCQQER
-1411 SSSAGGGLSSGG
+1411 
-1423 PRGGGGGGEDEAA
+1423 R
-1436 VSHEEQQH
+1436 VST
-1444 LRDGCPGLPEGQ
+1444 DLPEGQ
-1456 DLYTAACNSVV
+1456 DVYTAACNSVI
-1467 HRCALLVLGVSP
+1467 HRCALLILGVSP
-1479 VLGDLGGQDEGH
+1479 VIEQLHKRREEGQ
-1491 SAPQSTS
+1491 SPQPPASTS
-1498 QGQQDAAG
+1498 EGG
-1506 FMTRSESL
+1506 GLMTRSESL
-1514 SAETHSVQ
+1514 TAESRLIHA
-1522 SSPSYRLMKSRSES
+1522 SPSYKLIKSRSES

-1546 GYTLSGR
+1546 SYVLSGR

-1561 FSHKKRGLLH
+1561 SSQRKRGLLH
-1571 GSPDSLADS
+1571 SPLDPLGGSWARL
-1580 WFRVKHSRARLYGS
+1580 KHSRDWLCNAS
-1594 PLYQSYDESD
+1594 CSFESD
-1604 LDLSRSAGVH
+1604 FDLSKSLGVH
-1614 ALIENIV
+1614 TLIENV
-1621 SFISGDVGNSPA
+1621 MSFVSGDVGSAPG

-1638 EAMSTSPQ
+1638 ESMSTSPQ
-1646 GIILAMEQ
+1646 ASIIAMEQ
-1654 QQNRAELRLEALH
+1654 QQLRAELRLEALH
-1667 QIVVLISGMEEKG
+1667 QILVLLSGMEEKG
-1680 SQAAGGV
+1680 SVSAAG
-1687 GGSGTGGR
+1687 SR
-1695 PSPSAAFQ
+1695 ASPGLQ
-1703 SSSLLTSV
+1703 SSALLTSV

-1721 LGTVGAGAM
+1721 LGTVGHSGS
-1730 KGESVQLHHYQ
+1730 KGESGRLHHYQ
-1741 DGVKA
+1741 DGIRA
-1746 AKRTLQMDI
+1746 AKRSLQLEI
-1755 QTAVHKIYQQLS
+1755 QAAVHRIYQQLS
-1767 VTLERALQA
+1767 ATLERALQA
-1776 NKHHIEAQQRL
+1776 NKHRIEAQQRL
-1787 LLVTVFALSVRYQ
+1787 LLGTVFALSVHYQ

-1809 SGLLNVLSQLC
+1809 TGLLNVLSQLC
-1820 GTETML
+1820 GTDALL
-1826 GQPLQLLQKPGV
+1826 GQPLQLLPKTGV

-1851 LLQILAISTGT
+1851 LLQILAITTGT
-1862 YADKLGPKVVQ
+1862 YADRLSPKVVQ
-1873 SLLDLLCSQLKNLL
+1873 ALLDLLCSQLKNLL
-1887 SQAGVSLLPASPKKA
+1887 SQAGVLLMASFGEGAEEGEDERKA
-1902 QDRLEKETEDGN
+1902 DSSGETE
-1914 DAEKKDF
+1914 KRDF
-1921 RALVRKQH
+1921 RAALRKQH
-1929 TAELHLGDFL
+1929 LAELHLGDFL

-1967 AAQKCCSGVPLVGNL
+1967 ASQKCSSGVPLVGNL

-2000 ASVEDHQM
+2000 SGVEDDQM
-2008 TQVVER
+2008 AQVVEC

-2023 WEAPIAQAKHTIQIK
+2023 WETPIAQAKHAIQIK
-2038 EKEQELKLQG
+2038 EKEQEIKLQQG
-2048 EVEEEDENL
+2048 ELEEEDENL

-2072 VVENGQGLTHGSG
+2072 LVENGQILTHGSG

-2091 ASTGISS
+2091 ASTGVTS

-2153 SLTLS
+2153 TLTLS
-2158 SFTQGDY
+2158 SFTQGDF

-2194 ATELY
+2194 ASELY

-2225 DLLPGDPVCSPAATV
+2225 DLLPGDPICSPVAAV
-2240 LAEASTQLIRVLHRA
+2240 LAEATIQLIRILHRT
-2255 DQWTHCINGIM
+2255 DRWTHCINKKM
-2266 LERLHKIKP
+2266 MERLHKIKI
-2275 CFRESSGCTAGGGQ
+2275 CVKESGQ
-2289 RLKKSRSVQSREEH
+2289 KLKKSRSVQSRE
-2303 DSQRD
+2303 DSELR
-2308 SPRDQEPQRGEEER
+2308 EEKEGKEEER
-2322 GRQGHGSRQGHGGLG
+2322 GKHGRYGLA
-2337 DLSDH
+2337 DLSDLQ
-2342 HLRTLCTEV
+2342 LRTLCSEV
-2351 WPVLAVIGGAD
+2351 WPVLAVIGGVD

-2370 CIHKQT
+2370 CVHKQT

-2407 TFWSPSDTPLYNLE
+2407 PFWSPSDTPLCNLE

-2430 ARLRG
+2430 ARFRG
-2435 LTASLLLD
+2435 LTASMLLD
-2443 LTYLTSI
+2443 LTYLTGI
-2450 HEDAGRLGARRHE
+2450 HEDPGKPGAKRHE
-2463 KKHRG
+2463 RK
-2468 GPHDNGTTTANSGD
+2468 
-2482 DANSKP
+2482 
-2488 GDWEQANQHRPT
+2488 QRPESEERAEP
-2500 TEPRDGPAKGTVV
+2500 EPRSEGEAALDAREDARGAGPAG
-2513 MPTSDLRVS
+2513 PR
-2522 HSLEEVKAHAAPNSK
+2522 P
-2537 SESEISYALDC
+2537 SESEAGLTPADPALSGLEAP
-2548 QHQGGGALAGGPE
+2548 H
-2561 TLYPAPQAPEGN
+2561 PAADGK
-2573 RRKGHEGLSHG
+2573 RRGHEHAP
-2584 GRGHDGPPSLGATQS
+2584 RAHDGAQAETR
-2599 EIHAVQLSYL
+2599 AVQLSYL

-2615 ALSALLSCSK
+2615 ALGALLGCSK
-2625 YAELLLIPKV
+2625 YAELLLIPRV
-2635 QSEPTPSGHNA
+2635 LAESGHNA
-2646 DLNTGPTC
+2646 DCAGSPGPPED
-2654 GGGAASPVCQEEV
+2654 AEL
-2667 EMRAALQF
+2667 RAALQL

-2681 KRAVMRSPI
+2681 RRAVTRSPL

-2701 AQAMIYKLVVSGLL
+2701 AQAVIYQLAVHGLL
-2715 DDQGGGGKARPA
+2715 EDQGGARARPET
-2727 DQECEEGLESEQ
+2727 DQHPEESEPAP

-2796 SSYPTTTLLPTRRAQ
+2796 SSYPTTTVLPTRRAQ
-2811 TPPVSSLPTSP
+2811 TPPISSLPTSP

-2832 TSPDTQGS
+2832 TSPDSQS
-2840 RPTNRTGTSMSDPSS
+2840 ARPANRTALSDPSS

-2878 QITKALEATGTRGEA
+2878 QIARAMDATGARGEA

-2907 HPGTEEEES
+2907 HPGHEDEEEPPS
-2916 HPGGGGS
+2916 G
-2923 DSSSCPGATASGGGK
+2923 SSSDPRHGVAALGSGGK
-2938 SLDRSYLHSPGDIPS
+2938 SNEPCHLQSPGDIPS
-2953 ADAADLEEGFSES
+2953 ADAAEMEEGFSES
-2966 PEGLDQDSASAS
+2966 PDNLDHTENVASG
-2978 SGPTP
+2978 SGPP
-2983 RGRSAV
+2983 SRGRSAV
-2989 SRKHRFDLAART
+2989 TRRHKFDLAART

-3009 YRSVQAHRSQS
+3009 YRSVQAHRNQS
-3020 RREGGALPQDPGTLY
+3020 RREGMSLQQDPGALY
-3035 DFNLDEELEMD
+3035 DFNLDEEFEID
-3046 LDEETM
+3046 LDDEAM

-3057 QDLASDSDI
+3057 QDLSSDSDI

-3074 LDWPTWHVCETEERD
+3074 LDWPTWHVCEAEDRE
-3089 EVVVCELCEASV
+3089 EVVVCELCECSV
-3101 ANFNQHMKKTHPGC
+3101 ASFNQHMKRNHPGC

-3142 NPYYLLCGSCRDR
+3142 NPYYLLCGSCRDK
-3155 YLAVKSK
+3155 YLALKTKSK
-3162 ARAPM
+3162 TASS
-3167 TERSVPG
+3167 E
-3174 KRYKGQA
+3174 RYKGQA
-3181 PDLLGKQDS
+3181 PDLIGKQDS

-3200 VDEDDK
+3200 VDEDEK
-3206 LTGEEEFELLVGPLG
+3206 LTGEEEFELLAGPLG
-3221 LSERRLVPEAV
+3221 LNDRRIVPEPV

-3256 LLQIGCQGSVEK
+3256 LMQIGCHGSVER

-3281 SLQNPHD
+3281 ALTNPHD
-3288 RITALRRVTAAA
+3288 RVVALRRLTAAA

-3336 IRTLVRLMCLSA
+3336 IRTLVRLMCLAA

-3355 SSPVAGSGSLER
+3355 TSPSAPAAAER
-3367 PRGSTKASK
+3367 SRGGHGKASK
-3376 PMSCLAYL
+3376 PIPCLAYL

-3404 LCTQNLISAATGM
+3404 LCTQNLISAATGV

-3430 LPSFLRGVAEEN
+3430 LPSFLRGIAEEN

-3457 ALLADKGARL
+3457 ALLADKGAKLR
-3467 GPNYDKTDTEKRAGL
+3467 PNYDKSEVEKK
-3482 IAHLYAHPSYNP
+3482 
-3494 TAVGPLELANA
+3494 GPLELANA

-3515 SSGHRQWAAQQLVRT
+3515 SSQHRQWAAQQLVRT
-3530 LAAHDRDNQSRP
+3530 LAAHDRDNQAAP
-3542 QTFADMAGDLRKC
+3542 QTLADMGGDLRKC
-3555 SSVKLEAHQS
+3555 AFIKLEAHQN
-3565 RVITCG
+3565 RVMTCV
-3571 WCSKKGL
+3571 WCNKKGL
-3578 LATSGNDGTVRVW
+3578 LATSGNDGTIRVW
-3591 NVTKNQYTLQQTCIF
+3591 SVTKKQYSLQQTCVF
-3606 NRAEDSPDEGGQCL
+3606 SRLEGDIEESL
-3620 GSPGDP
+3620 GSPSDP
-3626 SLSPLVW
+3626 SFSPVSW
-3633 SVTGRFLAAAM
+3633 SISGKYLAGAL
-3644 EKMVNIWQVN
+3644 EKTVNIWQVN
-3654 GGKGLLDVQPHW
+3654 GGKGLVDVQPHW
-3666 VSALAWPEGEAVSL
+3666 VSALAWPEEGPALQWSGESPEL
-3680 WCGEPKDV
+3680 

-3698 GLLEVH
+3698 GLIEVV
-3704 DGCTMHRTE
+3704 DVSTMHRRE
-3713 LEHCYRKDVAVMHIA
+3713 LEHCYRKDVSVTCIA
-3728 WYSEDRPFA
+3728 WFSEDKPFA
-3737 VGYADGKLLIGTRE
+3737 VGYFDGKLLLGSRE
-3751 PLEKGAIVVID
+3751 PLEKGGITLID
-3762 GHKESITS
+3762 AHKDTLVS
-3770 MKWSPSGQILLTC
+3770 MKWDPLGRLLLTC
-3783 AKEDLVKLWSSPGSR
+3783 AKEENVKIW
-3798 SSPGAGWRCL
+3798 GAVSGCWCCL
-3808 LSIAHPAQVN
+3808 HSLCHLSVVN
-3818 GVAWCGLIGQGVRPL
+3818 GIAWCSLPGRGAELHL
-3833 NMLATC
+3833 LMATG
-3839 CQNGLVSVWTVP
+3839 CQSGLVCVWRIP
-3851 QDASSFPESTGSEG
+3851 QDPTQGSVAGSEG
-3865 WRENEPKNKRKQQ
+3865 WWKPESDGQDGYRK
-3878 SSSGPAGGAVCVFQ
+3878 PAGAKCVYQ

-3902 VAFSPD
+3902 VAFSSD

-3913 SGGMGGLMNIWSLRD
+3913 SGGLGGLMNIWSLRD
-3928 GSVLQTVIA
+3928 GSVLQTVVI

-3942 QNIVWIPDVGVAVC
+3942 QTTVWIPDVGVAAC
-3956 SNRSKDVLVVNCS
+3956 SNRSKDVLVVNC
-3969 TDFMSS
+3969 TAEWVAA

-3980 TCRSA
+3980 TCRTA
-3985 LKKQGVL
+3985 LKHQGVQ
-3992 GLNMAPCMRAFL
+3992 GLSTAPCMRAFL
-4004 ERLPVMLQEQYAY
+4004 ERLPVMLQGQYAY
-4017 EKPHVVCGEQLVHSP
+4017 EKPHVVCGDQLVHSP

-4057 HLRLCPLEPGAS
+4057 HHRHCLPDPAA
-4069 TWSPSEWAWLD
+4069 WNPSEWAWLE
-4080 CFSTTV
+4080 CFSTTI
-4086 KAAEALARGNTFPE
+4086 KAAEALTNGAQFPE
-4100 AFAVPD
+4100 SFTVPD
-4106 LEPVPK
+4106 LEPIP
-4112 EEVALVM
+4112 EEELAFLM
-4119 DNSKWGSG
+4119 DNSKWING

-4147 RCDVFLWGAGRHGQ
+4147 KCDVFLWGAGRHGQ
-4161 LAEAGRNLLVPTIAP
+4161 LAEAGRNVMVPSAAP
-4176 SFSQAQQVVCG
+4176 SFSQAQQVICG

-4221 ITVISALQGFVVTQL
+4221 LTVISALQGFVVTQL

-4300 VTADG
+4300 VTSDG
-4305 KLFSFGNG
+4305 KLFTFGNG

-4332 TALEGYQ
+4332 TALEGHQ
-4339 VGQVACGLNHTLAV
+4339 IGQVACGLNHTLAV
-4353 SADGM
+4353 SADGSL
-4358 IVWAFGDGDYGKLG
+4358 VWAFGDGDYGKLG

-4387 LCGIGIKKVSCGT
+4387 LCGIGIKKVACGT
-4400 QFSVALGRDGNVY
+4400 QFSVALTRDGHVY

-4435 VVPALSGVFI
+4435 QVPVLSGVVV

-4455 LVLSSTGE
+4455 LALASSGD
-4463 VYTWGTNSEGQLGL
+4463 VYAWGSNSEGQLGL

-4487 LVTSLQGKNVN
+4487 LVTALQGKNIR

-4512 PSAPPR
+4512 PPVPPR
-4518 APGSSVPLQLGLPV
+4518 APGVSVPLQLGLPD
-4532 AVPPQYSSLRE
+4532 AVPPQYGALRDL
-4543 VSMEVVRARLRLL
+4543 SIRTARTRLRLL

-4569 LNLSPNNQSCM
+4569 LNLSPNNQNST

-4689 ELETGVVD
+4689 ELETGIVD
-4697 LLIPSPNASAEV
+4697 LLIPSPNATAEV
-4709 GYNRDRFLLSP
+4709 GYNRDRFLFNP
-4720 SACLEE
+4720 SACLDE
-4726 HLLQFKFLGIL
+4726 HLMQFKFLGIL

-4760 CCIPL
+4760 CCVPL
-4765 TLEDL
+4765 ALEDL
-4770 EEVDLLYVQTL
+4770 EEVDLLYVQSL
-4781 NSILHIEDSGI
+4781 SSILHIEDSGI
-4792 TEDNF
+4792 TEDSF

-4812 GKMVPIIPGG
+4812 GKMVPIIAGG
-4822 NSIPLSFSNRK
+4822 NSIPLTFSNRK

-4844 HEIDRQVAAVREG
+4844 HEMDRQVAAVREG
-4857 MSWIIPVPLLSLL
+4857 MSWIVPVPLLSLL
-4870 TARQLEQMVCGMPEI
+4870 TAKQLEQMVCGMPEI
-4885 CVEVLKKVVRYREVD
+4885 SVEVLKKVVRYREVD
-4900 EQHTQVQWF
+4900 DQHQLVQWF
-4909 WQTLEDFSNE
+4909 WRTLEEFSNE

-4948 KVDRPHDSLPT
+4948 KVDRPYDSLPT

-4975 AVMAE
+4975 LLLAE

-4998 LSRNVDNAEGSDT
+4998 LSRNVDNTEGSDT

>member
-13 LEHLNASWITE
+13 LEHLNSSWITE

-31 REGVSVLYSKL
+31 REGVTVLYSKL
-42 LTNKEAVLLPQ
+42 LSNKEVVLLPQ

-93 VCSDSPFAGAL
+93 VCSDSPFAAAL
-104 RKRLLVLQR
+104 RKRVLVLQR

-127 VKQQQHSPENSS
+127 VKQQQHSPENNS
-139 GSADSHSVSER
+139 GSADLHSVSER

-173 LRQSWVMPPPG
+173 LRQSWMMPPPPSPGGG
-184 PGGPNLCNDVIH
+184 PGGNINLCNDVIH

-228 TFLKGVTMPNTGA
+228 TFLKGVTMPNSGA
-241 DVLGRRLASELLLG
+241 DILGRRLASELLLG
-255 LAAQRGSLR
+255 LASQRGSLR

-279 VTAMDEGEKGKM
+279 VSTMEQSKM
-291 AALSQEGLMG
+291 LQNQEGLIG

-338 YEAALCLLEEVCRMA
+338 YEAALCLFEEVCRMA
-353 SDYSRTCAS
+353 SDYSRTCVS
-362 PDSVQTGEVPAVSE
+362 PDSIQTGEAPVVSE

-404 APSFADAQTI
+404 AASFADAQTI

-510 QGPLQGKAV
+510 QGPLQGKVV

-570 DVSCGS
+570 EVSCGS

-612 VVESL
+612 VVEAL

-663 LTEELATTRVVDIS
+663 LIEELATTRVVDIS

-718 VGLDGVAIQQVSAG
+718 VGLDGVAIQQISAG

-765 HLRSFLEHYCDG
+765 HLRSFLERYCDG

-845 EAVMETLSVGAT
+845 EAVIETLSVGAT

-881 ENLSKGQR
+881 ESLSKGQR

-912 CPPDSTETL
+912 SPADGPEVLSSGPGFTTSPDPNYST
-921 ASSNV
+921 AA
-926 GFGLPLDPP
+926 GH
-935 YGAPGT
+935 
-941 NPDTHLAEILMKTLL
+941 PDTHLAEILMKTLL

-964 QAFGELEKNSDKVLQ
+964 QAFGELEKNSDKLQ
-979 GTSSSDSSQP
+979 QDMSSSDSSQP
-989 AHLHELLCSLQKQLL
+989 AHLHQLLCSLQKQLL
-1004 AYCHINCVTENSS
+1004 AYCHINSVTENSS
-1017 SVSLLHKHLQLLL
+1017 SVALLHKHLQLLL

-1036 FSRSAILLRE
+1036 FSRSATLIKE
-1046 SSWNGSVREKLR
+1046 SSWNGNIREKLQ

-1068 MLCQIVNSLLLL
+1068 MLCQIINSLLLL

-1085 RPLLSFLLD
+1085 RPLLSHLLD

-1109 TPLED
+1109 SPLED

-1119 PLHGAPDFVDP
+1119 PLHGTSDFAEP
-1130 AGQPLAQPAQ
+1130 ASGLSLPQPAL

-1146 DLERTAALLVGR
+1146 DLERTVALLVGR

-1165 GAPASLEERDT
+1165 GAPTSLEEQDT

-1187 GLEMDLPQLDNCIS
+1187 GLEMDIPQLDTCIS
-1201 SLLEVALSGN
+1201 SLLEAALSGN

-1217 DCPLRPDMSTLVD
+1217 DCTLHPDLSVLVA
-1230 LALGST
+1230 LALGSS
-1236 KEPTNSLWVNMQDY
+1236 KEPANSLWINMQDY
-1250 ATSKDWDNASLSNET
+1250 AISKDWDNASLSNEL

-1283 LLSQACGEGRYH
+1283 LQSQACGEGRYQ
-1295 PCKTLAEVYR
+1295 PSKTLAEVYR

-1318 NMELIQTCSSS
+1318 NMDFIQTRSSS

-1339 SLEMDPQEHSFTR
+1339 SLDMDPQEHSFTR
-1352 TIDEEAELEERTD
+1352 TIDEEAELEERAD
-1365 REREEGHQEQDE
+1365 REREDGHQEQDDE
-1377 EEDEREHE
+1377 EEDREHE

-1390 KIFQCFLSAREAA
+1390 TREVARS
-1403 RGRERERA
+1403 RDRERA
-1411 SSSAGGGLSSGG
+1411 SSSTGLGSGSVS
-1423 PRGGGGGGEDEAA
+1423 RSGGGGGGEEDAILSQEGRRG
-1436 VSHEEQQH
+1436 ST
-1444 LRDGCPGLPEGQ
+1444 GLPEGQ
-1456 DLYTAACNSVV
+1456 DLYTAACNSVI

-1479 VLGDLGGQDEGH
+1479 VLGELTKQNQEEGQTQ
-1491 SAPQSTS
+1491 SATGTQECLS
-1498 QGQQDAAG
+1498 

-1514 SAETHSVQ
+1514 SAESRSVQ
-1522 SSPSYRLMKSRSES
+1522 SSTSYRLMKSRSES

-1561 FSHKKRGLLH
+1561 FSHKKRGLLYS
-1571 GSPDSLADS
+1571 SPDSLAES
-1580 WFRVKHSRARLYGS
+1580 WFRAKLSRQRSYGS
-1594 PLYQSYDESD
+1594 AHSYEESD
-1604 LDLSRSAGVH
+1604 LDLSRSLGVH
-1614 ALIENIV
+1614 ALIDNMV
-1621 SFISGDVGNSPA
+1621 SFISGDVGLAPA

-1638 EAMSTSPQ
+1638 ESMSTSPQ
-1646 GIILAMEQ
+1646 ATILAMEQ
-1654 QQNRAELRLEALH
+1654 QQSRAELRLEALH

-1680 SQAAGGV
+1680 SQPGNADR
-1687 GGSGTGGR
+1687 S
-1695 PSPSAAFQ
+1695 SSAFQ
-1703 SSSLLTSV
+1703 SSALLTSV

-1721 LGTVGAGAM
+1721 LGTVGTGGL
-1730 KGESVQLHHYQ
+1730 KRESVQLHHYQ

-1746 AKRTLQMDI
+1746 AKRSLQMEI

-1862 YADKLGPKVVQ
+1862 YADKLSPKVVQ

-1887 SQAGVSLLPASPKKA
+1887 SQAGVSLLPSGKD
-1902 QDRLEKETEDGN
+1902 QEDN
-1914 DAEKKDF
+1914 KHEDSADSEKKDF
-1921 RALVRKQH
+1921 RALLRKQH

-2000 ASVEDHQM
+2000 ANMEDDQV

-2023 WEAPIAQAKHTIQIK
+2023 WEAPIAQAKHSVQIK
-2038 EKEQELKLQG
+2038 EKVHELKLQG
-2048 EVEEEDENL
+2048 EAEEEDENL

-2153 SLTLS
+2153 TLTLS
-2158 SFTQGDY
+2158 SFTQGDF

-2225 DLLPGDPVCSPAATV
+2225 DLLPGDPVCSPMATV
-2240 LAEASTQLIRVLHRA
+2240 LAEATTQLIRILHRT
-2255 DQWTHCINGIM
+2255 DHWTHRINKTMI
-2266 LERLHKIKP
+2266 ERLHKIKP
-2275 CFRESSGCTAGGGQ
+2275 CFRESASAPGGGGQ

-2303 DSQRD
+2303 DAQRESQETPTRT
-2308 SPRDQEPQRGEEER
+2308 EEDR
-2322 GRQGHGSRQGHGGLG
+2322 GRHGRQHGLG
-2337 DLSDH
+2337 ELSEH

-2370 CIHKQT
+2370 CVHKQT

-2421 PCEPLPFDV
+2421 ACEPLPFDV
-2430 ARLRG
+2430 ARFRG

-2450 HEDAGRLGARRHE
+2450 HEEAAAKLSARRHD
-2463 KKHRG
+2463 KKHRSAASTG
-2468 GPHDNGTTTANSGD
+2468 HEPTSNEDKADNEGHNRNEAKDNVGASSGAAPNTA
-2482 DANSKP
+2482 
-2488 GDWEQANQHRPT
+2488 
-2500 TEPRDGPAKGTVV
+2500 
-2513 MPTSDLRVS
+2513 TSDLRVS
-2522 HSLEEVKAHAAPNSK
+2522 HSLDEVKAHVAPNSK
-2537 SESEISYALDC
+2537 SESEISSVV
-2548 QHQGGGALAGGPE
+2548 GGGVGGNE
-2561 TLYPAPQAPEGN
+2561 TLFSAAPHTPAEGS
-2573 RRKGHEGLSHG
+2573 RKKGHEHG
-2584 GRGHDGPPSLGATQS
+2584 SRIHEPSSSCVATQS

-2615 ALSALLSCSK
+2615 SLSALLSCSK

-2635 QSEPTPSGHNA
+2635 LPDAAPSGHNA
-2646 DLNTGPTC
+2646 DLNASSSGST
-2654 GGGAASPVCQEEV
+2654 AATSPVCQEEV

-2715 DDQGGGGKARPA
+2715 EEPSGVKAKPGVRSEP
-2727 DQECEEGLESEQ
+2727 EGEGEGTEGEQ
-2739 QAQTP
+2739 LAQTP

-2796 SSYPTTTLLPTRRAQ
+2796 SSYPTTTLVPTRRAQ

-2832 TSPDTQGS
+2832 TSPDSQPTRTQ
-2840 RPTNRTGTSMSDPSS
+2840 NRTGTSLSDPSS

-2878 QITKALEATGTRGEA
+2878 QITKALEATGARGEA

-2907 HPGTEEEES
+2907 HPGTEDEHDEPHS
-2916 HPGGGGS
+2916 RGSGVGGDGS
-2923 DSSSCPGATASGGGK
+2923 DPSCPGATASAGGK
-2938 SLDRSYLHSPGDIPS
+2938 SLDRSSYLCSPGDIAS
-2953 ADAADLEEGFSES
+2953 ADASEIEEGFSES
-2966 PEGLDQDSASAS
+2966 PEGLEQDSASAS
-2978 SGPTP
+2978 NGAPL

-2989 SRKHRFDLAART
+2989 GVGRKHRFDLAART

-3009 YRSVQAHRSQS
+3009 YRSVQAHHSQS
-3020 RREGGALPQDPGTLY
+3020 RREVSSLQQQQDPGALY

-3057 QDLASDSDI
+3057 QDLASDTDI
-3066 LGMWIPEV
+3066 LGMWIPE
-3074 LDWPTWHVCETEERD
+3074 HVCETDDRD
-3089 EVVVCELCEASV
+3089 EVVVCELCEANV
-3101 ANFNQHMKKTHPGC
+3101 ANFNQHMKKSHPGC

-3142 NPYYLLCGSCRDR
+3142 NPYYLLCGACREK
-3155 YLAVKSK
+3155 YLAIKSK
-3162 ARAPM
+3162 AK
-3167 TERSVPG
+3167 VPIVE
-3174 KRYKGQA
+3174 RYKGQA

-3200 VDEDDK
+3200 VDEDEK
-3206 LTGEEEFELLVGPLG
+3206 LTGEEEFELLAGPLG
-3221 LSERRLVPEAV
+3221 LSERRIVPEAV
-3232 QFPDSDPLGASVAM
+3232 QFPDSDPLGASIAM
-3246 VTATNSMEET
+3246 VTASNSMEET
-3256 LLQIGCQGSVEK
+3256 LLQIGCQTSVDK

-3281 SLQNPHD
+3281 ALQNPHD
-3288 RITALRRVTAAA
+3288 RVMALRRVTAAA

-3336 IRTLVRLMCLSA
+3336 IRTLVRLMCLAA

-3355 SSPVAGSGSLER
+3355 TSPTAGSGHAER
-3367 PRGSTKASK
+3367 PRGTTKASK
-3376 PMSCLAYL
+3376 PISCLAYL
-3384 STAVGCLASNSPS
+3384 STAVGCLASNSPN

-3467 GPNYDKTDTEKRAGL
+3467 RPAYDKADMEKR
-3482 IAHLYAHPSYNP
+3482 
-3494 TAVGPLELANA
+3494 GPLELANA

-3515 SSGHRQWAAQQLVRT
+3515 SSQHRQWAAQQLVRT
-3530 LAAHDRDNQSRP
+3530 LAAHDRDNNQTRP

-3555 SSVKLEAHQS
+3555 SFIKLEAHQS
-3565 RVITCG
+3565 RVIMCS

-3591 NVTKNQYTLQQTCIF
+3591 NVTKSQYTLQQTCIF
-3606 NRAEDSPDEGGQCL
+3606 NKDDGSAEQGLSGL
-3620 GSPGDP
+3620 GSPSDV
-3626 SLSPLVW
+3626 SLSPLSW
-3633 SVTGRFLAAAM
+3633 SVTGKYLASAM

-3666 VSALAWPEGEAVSL
+3666 VSALAWPEEEVESL
-3680 WCGEPKDV
+3680 WCVEPVDM

-3698 GLLEVH
+3698 GLIEVL
-3704 DGCTMHRTE
+3704 DTSSMRRTE
-3713 LEHCYRKDVAVMHIA
+3713 LEHCYRKDVAVMNIA
-3728 WYSEDRPFA
+3728 WYSEDKPFA
-3737 VGYADGKLLIGTRE
+3737 VGYADGKLLIGSKE

-3762 GHKESITS
+3762 AHKESITS
-3770 MKWSPSGQILLTC
+3770 MKWSPTGQILLTC
-3783 AKEDLVKLWSSPGSR
+3783 AKEETVKLWASPDSDSGS
-3798 SSPGAGWRCL
+3798 GWRCL
-3808 LSIAHPAQVN
+3808 QSLRQPSVVN
-3818 GVAWCGLIGQGVRPL
+3818 SVAWCSLHGRGPKPL
-3833 NMLATC
+3833 SMLAIC

-3851 QDASSFPESTGSEG
+3851 QVVSSFPESCSSESEG
-3865 WRENEPKNKRKQQ
+3865 WWENDAKPK
-3878 SSSGPAGGAVCVFQ
+3878 FM
-3892 LRGHITPVRT
+3892 T
-3902 VAFSPD
+3902 V
-3908 GLALV
+3908 V
-3913 SGGMGGLMNIWSLRD
+3913 
-3928 GSVLQTVIA
+3928 A

-3956 SNRSKDVLVVNCS
+3956 SNRSKDVLVVNS
-3969 TDFMSS
+3969 SKEFMAS

-3980 TCRSA
+3980 TCRTA
-3985 LKKQGVL
+3985 LKKQGVV

-4051 SPPVPP
+4051 RPPVPP
-4057 HLRLCPLEPGAS
+4057 HLRNCPPESGAAI
-4069 TWSPSEWAWLD
+4069 WSGSEWAWLD

-4086 KAAEALARGNTFPE
+4086 KAAEALARGATFPE
-4100 AFAVPD
+4100 SFSVPD

-4112 EEVALVM
+4112 DEMALLM
-4119 DNSKWGSG
+4119 DNSKWAPG

-4147 RCDVFLWGAGRHGQ
+4147 KCDVFLWGAGRHGQ
-4161 LAEAGRNLLVPTIAP
+4161 LAEAGRNILVPTSAP
-4176 SFSQAQQVVCG
+4176 SFCQAQQVVCG

-4193 IQANGTVL
+4193 IQPNGTVL

-4221 ITVISALQGFVVTQL
+4221 LTVISALQGFVVTQL

-4305 KLFSFGNG
+4305 KLFTFGNG

-4325 KKLPERV
+4325 KKLPEKV

-4339 VGQVACGLNHTLAV
+4339 VGQVACGLNHTLVV

-4358 IVWAFGDGDYGKLG
+4358 MVWAFGDGDYGKLG

-4387 LCGIGIKKVSCGT
+4387 LCGIGIKKVACGT
-4400 QFSVALGRDGNVY
+4400 QFSVALTKDGKVF

-4435 VVPALSGVFI
+4435 QVPALSGI
-4445 EDVAVGAEHT
+4445 HIQDVAVGAEHS
-4455 LVLSSTGE
+4455 LVLSSTGD
-4463 VYTWGTNSEGQLGL
+4463 VYTWGSNSEGQLGL

-4487 LVTSLQGKNVN
+4487 LATALQGKNIH

-4532 AVPPQYSSLRE
+4532 AVPPQYNGLKE
-4543 VSMEVVRARLRLL
+4543 VSIEA
-4556 YHFSDLMYSSWRL
+4556 
-4569 LNLSPNNQSCM
+4569 SCT

-4697 LLIPSPNASAEV
+4697 LLIPSPNATAEV
-4709 GYNRDRFLLSP
+4709 GYNRDRFLFNP
-4720 SACLEE
+4720 SACLDE
-4726 HLLQFKFLGIL
+4726 HMLQFKFLGIL

-4765 TLEDL
+4765 LLEDL

-4781 NSILHIEDSGI
+4781 KSILHIEDSGI
-4792 TEDNF
+4792 TEENF

-4822 NSIPLSFSNRK
+4822 NSIPLTFSNRK

-4838 AIEYRL
+4838 AVEYRL
-4844 HEIDRQVAAVREG
+4844 HEIDRQAALLHQVAAVREG
-4857 MSWIIPVPLLSLL
+4857 MSWIVPVPLLSLL
-4870 TARQLEQMVCGMPEI
+4870 TAKQLEQMVCGMPEI
-4885 CVEVLKKVVRYREVD
+4885 CCDVLKKVVRYREVD
-4900 EQHTQVQWF
+4900 EQHALVQWF
-4909 WQTLEDFSNE
+4909 WQTLDEFSNE

-4948 KVDRPHDSLPT
+4948 KVDRPYDSLPT

>member
-13 LEHLNASWITE
+13 LEHLNSSWITE

-31 REGVSVLYSKL
+31 REGVSILYSKL
-42 LTNKEAVLLPQ
+42 VSSKEVVPLPQ

-93 VCSDSPFAGAL
+93 VCSDSPFAASL

-113 IFYALSN
+113 VFYALSN

-127 VKQQQHSPENSS
+127 VKQQQHSPESSS
-139 GSADSHSVSER
+139 GATDIHSVSER

-173 LRQSWVMPPPG
+173 LRQSWLVPSTVPG
-184 PGGPNLCNDVIH
+184 LNLCNDVIH
-196 TAIDVVSSLPPLSL
+196 TAIDVISSLPPLSL

-217 PMGLDCLAQVT
+217 AMGLDCLSQVT
-228 TFLKGVTMPNTGA
+228 TFLKGVTMPNSGA
-241 DVLGRRLASELLLG
+241 DILGRRLASELLLG

-279 VTAMDEGEKGKM
+279 VSTMEKTKLSMSREGM
-291 AALSQEGLMG
+291 ISH
-301 YDCFMNILMQMRRS
+301 DCFMNILIQMRRS

-327 PTRTSDGLCSL
+327 PTRTPDGLCSL
-338 YEAALCLLEEVCRMA
+338 YEAALCLFEEVCRMA

-362 PDSVQTGEVPAVSE
+362 PDSLQSGDAPVVSE

-404 APSFADAQTI
+404 ASSFADAQTI

-463 KKVSSSKGSDGH
+463 KKISSSKGSDGH

-525 YRHSAAVS
+525 YRHSAAVT

-570 DVSCGS
+570 EVSCGS
-576 SHTIALSKDGRTVWS
+576 SHTIALSKDGRTAWS

-612 VVESL
+612 VIEAL

-663 LTEELATTRVVDIS
+663 LIEELATTRIVDLS

-718 VGLDGVAIQQVSAG
+718 IALDGVACQQISAG

-765 HLRSFLEHYCDG
+765 HLRSFLEWYCDG

-790 REHHNFLKLCLR
+790 REHHNFLKLCLK

-845 EAVMETLSVGAT
+845 EAVIETLSVGAT

-881 ENLSKGQR
+881 ESLTKGQR

-912 CPPDSTETL
+912 SPPDVE
-921 ASSNV
+921 ASSTGPNYSN
-926 GFGLPLDPP
+926 FPDSSFSSQSSH
-935 YGAPGT
+935 
-941 NPDTHLAEILMKTLL
+941 PDTHLAEILMKTLL

-964 QAFGELEKNSDKVLQ
+964 QAFGELEKNSDKELS
-979 GTSSSDSSQP
+979 GTSSAENSQP

-1004 AYCHINCVTENSS
+1004 AYCHTNSVSESSS
-1017 SVSLLHKHLQLLL
+1017 SVALLHKHLQLLL
-1030 PHATDI
+1030 PHATEI
-1036 FSRSAILLRE
+1036 YSRSATLLKE
-1046 SSWNGSVREKLR
+1046 SSWNGSVRDKLQG
-1058 DVIYVSAAGS
+1058 VLYGSAAGS
-1068 MLCQIVNSLLLL
+1068 MLCQIINSLLLL

-1085 RPLLSFLLD
+1085 RPLLSHLLD
-1094 LLPPLDRLNR
+1094 LLPSLDRLNR

-1109 TPLED
+1109 ALLEE

-1119 PLHGAPDFVDP
+1119 PLHGTLESADPDD
-1130 AGQPLAQPAQ
+1130 LAIPQPAQ
-1140 SWVWLV
+1140 PWVWLV
-1146 DLERTAALLVGR
+1146 DLERTVALLVGR

-1165 GAPASLEERDT
+1165 GPPTSSEEQDT
-1176 AYWLKTPLFSN
+1176 THWLKTPLFSN
-1187 GLEMDLPQLDNCIS
+1187 GLEMDLPQLDKCMS

-1217 DCPLRPDMSTLVD
+1217 DYSLGSENIMLVD

-1236 KEPTNSLWVNMQDY
+1236 KEPVNALWLKMQDY
-1250 ATSKDWDNASLSNET
+1250 AVSKDWDSAILGNET
-1265 LLDTVSRFVLAA
+1265 LLDTASRFVLAA

-1283 LLSQACGEGRYH
+1283 LLNQVCGESRYQ
-1295 PCKTLAEVYR
+1295 PSKTLAEIYR
-1305 SVYKVRNRLLACK
+1305 CVYKVRNRLLACK
-1318 NMELIQTCSSS
+1318 NMELIQNQSPSS
-1329 RERRISDNQD
+1329 ERRLSENQD
-1339 SLEMDPQEHSFTR
+1339 STDADLQERSFTR
-1352 TIDEEAELEERTD
+1352 TIDEEAEMEEQADRDREEEHLEQEEEER
-1365 REREEGHQEQDE
+1365 EQ
-1377 EEDEREHE
+1377 E

-1390 KIFQCFLSAREAA
+1390 KIFQCFLSAREVA
-1403 RGRERERA
+1403 RSRDRERTSSTSGIGNGTVVRLDDPPSQLREERRV
-1411 SSSAGGGLSSGG
+1411 STGLT
-1423 PRGGGGGGEDEAA
+1423 
-1436 VSHEEQQH
+1436 
-1444 LRDGCPGLPEGQ
+1444 EGQ
-1456 DLYTAACNSVV
+1456 DLYTAACNSVI
-1467 HRCALLVLGVSP
+1467 HRCALLILGVTP
-1479 VLGDLGGQDEGH
+1479 VIQELHQKDEGQMGH
-1491 SAPQSTS
+1491 SGTNE
-1498 QGQQDAAG
+1498 GLG

-1514 SAETHSVQ
+1514 TAESHSVQ
-1522 SSPSYRLMKSRSES
+1522 SNSTYKLTKSRSES

-1546 GYTLSGR
+1546 GCAFSSR
-1553 RNVDLDLA
+1553 RNVDVDLDLA
-1561 FSHKKRGLLH
+1561 SVQRKRGPPY
-1571 GSPDSLADS
+1571 SPTDSLRAT
-1580 WFRVKHSRARLYGS
+1580 WTRLKHSRDRPYGTS
-1594 PLYQSYDESD
+1594 HWYSACDFDLNQS
-1604 LDLSRSAGVH
+1604 LGIH
-1614 ALIENIV
+1614 TFIENIV
-1621 SFISGDVGNSPA
+1621 SFVSGGVGTSPG

-1638 EAMSTSPQ
+1638 ENMSSNPQ
-1646 GIILAMEQ
+1646 AILIAMEQ
-1654 QQNRAELRLEALH
+1654 QQLRSELRLAALH
-1667 QIVVLISGMEEKG
+1667 QILVLLSGMEEKG
-1680 SQAAGGV
+1680 SQLT
-1687 GGSGTGGR
+1687 GSNCPT
-1695 PSPSAAFQ
+1695 SWFHSA
-1703 SSSLLTSV
+1703 SLLTSV

-1721 LGTVGAGAM
+1721 LGTVGNAGI

-1741 DGVKA
+1741 DGIRA
-1746 AKRTLQMDI
+1746 AKRNIQMDI
-1755 QTAVHKIYQQLS
+1755 QGAVHKIYQQLS
-1767 VTLERALQA
+1767 ATLERALQA
-1776 NKHHIEAQQRL
+1776 NKHHVGAQQRL

-1820 GTETML
+1820 GTDTML
-1826 GQPLQLLQKPGV
+1826 GQPLQLIQKPGV

-1851 LLQILAISTGT
+1851 LLQILAITTGT
-1862 YADKLGPKVVQ
+1862 YADKLNPKVVQ

-1887 SQAGVSLLPASPKKA
+1887 SQAGVQMTPLHGDGENKL
-1902 QDRLEKETEDGN
+1902 DETGETEDT
-1914 DAEKKDF
+1914 KDLK
-1921 RALVRKQH
+1921 AILRKQR
-1929 TAELHLGDFL
+1929 TAELQLGDFL

-1967 AAQKCCSGVPLVGNL
+1967 AAQKYFSGVPLVGNL

-2000 ASVEDHQM
+2000 SSVDDDQM
-2008 TQVVER
+2008 KQVVEH
-2014 LFSLLSDCM
+2014 LFLLISDCM
-2023 WEAPIAQAKHTIQIK
+2023 WEAPIAQAKHMIHIK
-2038 EKEQELKLQG
+2038 EKEQEMKLQKQG

-2057 PIQEVSFDPEKAQCC
+2057 PIQEVSFDPEKTQCC
-2072 VVENGQGLTHGSG
+2072 VVENGQVLTHGSG

-2091 ASTGISS
+2091 ASTGIAS

-2153 SLTLS
+2153 TLTLF

-2204 YSSNPGEKVKICDMQ
+2204 YSSNPGEKVKICEMQ

-2225 DLLPGDPVCSPAATV
+2225 DLLPGDPICSPVATV
-2240 LAEASTQLIRVLHRA
+2240 LAEATIQLIRILHRT
-2255 DQWTHCINGIM
+2255 DKWTHCINKNM
-2266 LERLHKIKP
+2266 MDRLQKVKSCIKEVSHK
-2275 CFRESSGCTAGGGQ
+2275 
-2289 RLKKSRSVQSREEH
+2289 LKKSRSVQSREEH
-2303 DSQRD
+2303 
-2308 SPRDQEPQRGEEER
+2308 EIKEEGKEEEK
-2322 GRQGHGSRQGHGGLG
+2322 GKHSKHGLAELTEIQ
-2337 DLSDH
+2337 
-2342 HLRTLCTEV
+2342 LRTLCTEV
-2351 WPVLAVIGGAD
+2351 WPVLAVIGGVD
-2362 AGLRVGGR
+2362 TGLRVGGR

-2387 EGSTSAKVQWDEAEI
+2387 EGSASAKVQWDDAEI

-2407 TFWSPSDTPLYNLE
+2407 TSWSPSDTPLYNLE
-2421 PCEPLPFDV
+2421 PCDPLPFDV
-2430 ARLRG
+2430 SRFRG

-2443 LTYLTSI
+2443 LTYLTGI
-2450 HEDAGRLGARRHE
+2450 HDDGTKQNARRHE
-2463 KKHRG
+2463 KKHR
-2468 GPHDNGTTTANSGD
+2468 H
-2482 DANSKP
+2482 
-2488 GDWEQANQHRPT
+2488 
-2500 TEPRDGPAKGTVV
+2500 
-2513 MPTSDLRVS
+2513 
-2522 HSLEEVKAHAAPNSK
+2522 
-2537 SESEISYALDC
+2537 ESEDKAELEQKPEAEVPKETIDQRVITQSSEETKSFM
-2548 QHQGGGALAGGPE
+2548 QGG
-2561 TLYPAPQAPEGN
+2561 APSSRSENDISTCTMDSVHLSLDSQHHLLEGK
-2573 RRKGHEGLSHG
+2573 RKFHEHVL
-2584 GRGHDGPPSLGATQS
+2584 RNHDLVQS
-2599 EIHAVQLSYL
+2599 EIRAVQLSYL
-2609 YLGAMK
+2609 CLGAMK
-2615 ALSALLSCSK
+2615 TLSALLSCSK

-2635 QSEPTPSGHNA
+2635 LTENGHNSDCA
-2646 DLNTGPTC
+2646 G
-2654 GGGAASPVCQEEV
+2654 SPVIQDDV

-2690 KRALGLADLER
+2690 KRALGLSDLER
-2701 AQAMIYKLVVSGLL
+2701 AQAMIYKLIVNSLL
-2715 DDQGGGGKARPA
+2715 DDQFGGKVKQA
-2727 DQECEEGLESEQ
+2727 DVSQQPEEMDAAM

-2782 SPGVMPLSLLRQMF
+2782 SPSVMPLSLLRQMF

-2822 SDEVGRRQSL
+2822 SEEVGRRQSL
-2832 TSPDTQGS
+2832 TSPESQPT
-2840 RPTNRTGTSMSDPSS
+2840 RPTNRTASSDPSS

-2864 AIAVPLLEM
+2864 PIAVPLLEM

-2878 QITKALEATGTRGEA
+2878 QITKAMEATGARGEA

-2907 HPGTEEEES
+2907 HPSTEEDDES
-2916 HPGGGGS
+2916 QSAVTS
-2923 DSSSCPGATASGGGK
+2923 DSCHGATASGNSDK
-2938 SLDRSYLHSPGDIPS
+2938 SRDQGYFQSPGEIP
-2953 ADAADLEEGFSES
+2953 AVDATELEEGFSEG
-2966 PEGLDQDSASAS
+2966 PNRLDQEENGS
-2978 SGPTP
+2978 SNNAPSS
-2983 RGRSAV
+2983 RSRSTV
-2989 SRKHRFDLAART
+2989 TRRQKFELAART

-3009 YRSVQAHRSQS
+3009 YRSVQAHRNQS
-3020 RREGGALPQDPGTLY
+3020 RREGTSMPQDPGGLY
-3035 DFNLDEELEMD
+3035 DFNLDEELEID
-3046 LDEETM
+3046 LDDEAM

-3057 QDLASDSDI
+3057 QDFASDSDI

-3074 LDWPTWHVCETEERD
+3074 LDWPTWHVCESDERD
-3089 EVVVCELCEASV
+3089 EVVICELCDVNV
-3101 ANFNQHMKKTHPGC
+3101 AQFNHHMKRNHPGC

-3130 VDGWFGGECGSG
+3130 VDGWFG
-3142 NPYYLLCGSCRDR
+3142 
-3155 YLAVKSK
+3155 
-3162 ARAPM
+3162 
-3167 TERSVPG
+3167 
-3174 KRYKGQA
+3174 
-3181 PDLLGKQDS
+3181 
-3190 VYEEDWDMLD
+3190 EDWDMLD
-3200 VDEDDK
+3200 VDEDEK
-3206 LTGEEEFELLVGPLG
+3206 LTGEEEFELLAGPLG
-3221 LSERRLVPEAV
+3221 LNERRIVPEPV

-3256 LLQIGCQGSVEK
+3256 LMQIGCLGSVDK
-3268 SSSGRVTLGEQAA
+3268 CSSGRVTLGEQAA
-3281 SLQNPHD
+3281 ALLNPHD
-3288 RITALRRVTAAA
+3288 RVMALRRVTAAA

-3336 IRTLVRLMCLSA
+3336 IKTLVRLMCLAA

-3355 SSPVAGSGSLER
+3355 PSPGTTSTSDR
-3367 PRGSTKASK
+3367 PRGVHSK
-3376 PMSCLAYL
+3376 VNKPISCLAYL

-3417 NLTTVDDPIQRKF
+3417 NLTTIDDPIQRKF
-3430 LPSFLRGVAEEN
+3430 LPSFLRGIAEEN

-3457 ALLADKGARL
+3457 ALLADKGAKLR
-3467 GPNYDKTDTEKRAGL
+3467 PTYDKAEMEKRGF
-3482 IAHLYAHPSYNP
+3482 IAHLYAHPSYDP
-3494 TAVGPLELANA
+3494 SAVGPLELANA

-3515 SSGHRQWAAQQLVRT
+3515 SSQHRQWAAQQLVRT
-3530 LAAHDRDNQSRP
+3530 LAAHDRDNQSKP
-3542 QTFADMAGDLRKC
+3542 QTYADMSGDLRKC
-3555 SSVKLEAHQS
+3555 SFMKLEAHQN
-3565 RVITCG
+3565 RVITCQ
-3571 WCSKKGL
+3571 WCNKKGL

-3591 NVTKNQYTLQQTCIF
+3591 SVTKNHYTLQQTCVF
-3606 NRAEDSPDEGGQCL
+3606 NKTEIISEDLGSL
-3620 GSPGDP
+3620 GSPCDP
-3626 SLSPLVW
+3626 NLSLICW
-3633 SVTGRFLAAAM
+3633 SVSGKYIAAAL
-3644 EKMVNIWQVN
+3644 EKVVNIWQVT
-3654 GGKGLLDVQPHW
+3654 GGKGLLDIQPHW
-3666 VSALAWPEGEAVSL
+3666 VSALAWPEEGPIASWAGDTLE
-3680 WCGEPKDV
+3680 V
-3688 LLVGRMDGSL
+3688 LLVGRLDGSL
-3698 GLLEVH
+3698 GLIEVV
-3704 DGCTMHRTE
+3704 DSSTMHRLE
-3713 LEHCYRKDVAVMHIA
+3713 LEHCYRKDVAVMAIA
-3728 WYSEDRPFA
+3728 WYSEDKPFA
-3737 VGYADGKLLIGTRE
+3737 VGYADGKMLIGTKE
-3751 PLEKGAIVVID
+3751 PLEKGTVMID
-3762 GHKESITS
+3762 AYKESITCI
-3770 MKWSPSGQILLTC
+3770 KWDPLGLILMTC
-3783 AKEDLVKLWSSPGSR
+3783 AKENTVKLWSCV
-3798 SSPGAGWRCL
+3798 AGNWHCL
-3808 LSIAHPAQVN
+3808 HNLSHPALVN
-3818 GVAWCGLIGQGVRPL
+3818 DVAWCSQLGKGFKLQL
-3833 NMLATC
+3833 MLASG
-3839 CQNGLVSVWTVP
+3839 CQNGLVCVWTVP
-3851 QDASSFPESTGSEG
+3851 QDIFKVSQST
-3865 WRENEPKNKRKQQ
+3865 
-3878 SSSGPAGGAVCVFQ
+3878 SSSSDEWWEQESKNRVKSGCKKAGEAACIYQ
-3892 LRGHITPVRT
+3892 LKGHITPVRT

-3908 GLALV
+3908 GLVLV
-3913 SGGMGGLMNIWSLRD
+3913 SGGLGGLMNIWSLRD
-3928 GSVLQTVIA
+3928 GSVLQSVVT

-3942 QNIVWIPDVGVAVC
+3942 QNTAWIPDVGIAAC
-3956 SNRSKDVLVVNCS
+3956 SNRSKDVLVVNCP
-3969 TDFMSS
+3969 TEWITA

-3980 TCRSA
+3980 TCRTS
-3985 LKKQGVL
+3985 LKKQGVI
-3992 GLNMAPCMRAFL
+3992 GLNMAPCMRTFL

-4017 EKPHVVCGEQLVHSP
+4017 EKPHVICGDQLVHSP

-4038 SLAVGLH
+4038 SLAVGLQ
-4045 LDQLLC
+4045 LDRLLC
-4051 SPPVPP
+4051 NPPVPP
-4057 HLRLCPLEPGAS
+4057 HHTSCPPDPANWNS
-4069 TWSPSEWAWLD
+4069 SEWSWLE
-4080 CFSTTV
+4080 CFSTTI
-4086 KAAEALARGNTFPE
+4086 KAAEALAKGGPFPE
-4100 AFAVPD
+4100 CFTVPD
-4106 LEPVPK
+4106 LEPVP
-4112 EEVALVM
+4112 EEELSHVM
-4119 DNSKWGSG
+4119 DNSKWFTG
-4127 MDEQIMSWATSRPED
+4127 MDEQIMSWASSRPED

-4147 RCDVFLWGAGRHGQ
+4147 KCDVYLWGAGRHGQ
-4161 LAEAGRNLLVPTIAP
+4161 LAEAGRNVMVPTVAP
-4176 SFSQAQQVVCG
+4176 SFSQAQQVICG

-4193 IQANGTVL
+4193 IQANGTVM

-4221 ITVISALQGFVVTQL
+4221 LTVISALQGFVVTQL

-4305 KLFSFGNG
+4305 KLFTFGNG

-4332 TALEGYQ
+4332 AALEGYQ

-4353 SADGM
+4353 STDGM
-4358 IVWAFGDGDYGKLG
+4358 MVWAFGDGDYGKLG

-4387 LCGIGIKKVSCGT
+4387 LCGVGIKKVACGT
-4400 QFSVALGRDGNVY
+4400 QFSVALTKDGHVY

-4435 VVPALSGVFI
+4435 LVPALNGVFI
-4445 EDVAVGAEHT
+4445 EDIVVGAEHT
-4455 LVLSSTGE
+4455 LGLSSPGD
-4463 VYTWGTNSEGQLGL
+4463 VYGWGSNSEGQLGL

-4487 LVTSLQGKNVN
+4487 LVTALQGKNIR
-4498 QISAGRCHSAAWTA
+4498 QISAGRCHSVAWTA
-4512 PSAPPR
+4512 PPVPPR
-4518 APGSSVPLQLGLPV
+4518 APGVSVPLQLGLPDSI
-4532 AVPPQYSSLRE
+4532 PPQYSSLKE
-4543 VSMEVVRARLRLL
+4543 TNIETIRARLRLL

-4569 LNLSPNNQSCM
+4569 LNLSPNNQNST

-4678 VFDDTITEMCQ
+4678 VFDDTITEICQ
-4689 ELETGVVD
+4689 ELEMGIVD
-4697 LLIPSPNASAEV
+4697 LLIPTPNVTAEV
-4709 GYNRDRFLLSP
+4709 GYNRDRFLLNP
-4720 SACLEE
+4720 STCSDE
-4726 HLLQFKFLGIL
+4726 HLMQFKFLGIL

-4754 LVWKQL
+4754 MVWKQL

-4765 TLEDL
+4765 SLEDL

-4781 NSILHIEDSGI
+4781 NSILHIEDGGI
-4792 TEDNF
+4792 TEENF

-4822 NSIPLSFSNRK
+4822 NSIPLTFSNRK
-4833 EYVER
+4833 EYVDR

-4870 TARQLEQMVCGMPEI
+4870 TAKQLEQMVCGLPEI
-4885 CVEVLKKVVRYREVD
+4885 SVEVLKKVVRYREVD
-4900 EQHTQVQWF
+4900 EQHQLTQWF
-4909 WQTLEDFSNE
+4909 WQTLEEFSNE

-4948 KVDRPHDSLPT
+4948 KVDRPYDSLPT

>member
-1 MALMIPPVKLKW
+1 MALMVPPVKLKW
-13 LEHLNASWITE
+13 LEHLNGSWITE

-42 LTNKEAVLLPQ
+42 LANKEVVLLPQ

-113 IFYALSN
+113 VFYALSN

-127 VKQQQHSPENSS
+127 ARQQQHSPESNT
-139 GSADSHSVSER
+139 GSADLHSVSER

-173 LRQSWVMPPPG
+173 LRQSWMMPSPG
-184 PGGPNLCNDVIH
+184 PGGLNLCNDVIH

-228 TFLKGVTMPNTGA
+228 TFLKGVTMPNSGA
-241 DVLGRRLASELLLG
+241 DILGRRLASELLLG

-279 VTAMDEGEKGKM
+279 VSAMEREEES
-291 AALSQEGLMG
+291 LLNQEGLIG

-315 LGSSADRSQWRE
+315 LGASADRSQWRE
-327 PTRTSDGLCSL
+327 PTRTTDGLCSL
-338 YEAALCLLEEVCRMA
+338 YEAALCLFEE
-353 SDYSRTCAS
+353 
-362 PDSVQTGEVPAVSE
+362 
-376 TCEVYV
+376 
-382 WGSNSSHQ
+382 
-390 LVEGTQ
+390 
-396 EKILQPKL
+396 
-404 APSFADAQTI
+404 I

-429 VRACGKGSY
+429 ARACGKGSY

-463 KKVSSSKGSDGH
+463 KNVSSSKGSDGH

-519 VCVSAG
+519 VCVCAG

-570 DVSCGS
+570 EVSCGS

-612 VVESL
+612 VVEAL

-663 LTEELATTRVVDIS
+663 LTEELAATRVVDIS

-718 VGLDGVAIQQVSAG
+718 VGLDGVAIQQISAG

-765 HLRSFLEHYCDG
+765 HLRSFLERYCDG
-777 INSEVPPLPFPSS
+777 LNSQVPPIPFPSS

-845 EAVMETLSVGAT
+845 EAVMDTLSVGAT
-857 MLLPPLRER
+857 MLLPPLGER

-912 CPPDSTETL
+912 CPPDTPETL
-921 ASSNV
+921 ASSST
-926 GFGLPLDPP
+926 GFGQPLDPA

-979 GTSSSDSSQP
+979 GLSSSNSNQP

-1004 AYCHINCVTENSS
+1004 AYCHINCVTETSS

-1036 FSRSAILLRE
+1036 YSRSTALLKE
-1046 SSWNGSVREKLR
+1046 SSWNGRIREKLR
-1058 DVIYVSAAGS
+1058 DVIYLSAAGS
-1068 MLCQIVNSLLLL
+1068 MLCQIINSLLLL

-1094 LLPPLDRLNR
+1094 LLPPLDCLNR

-1165 GAPASLEERDT
+1165 GAPTTLEEQDT
-1176 AYWLKTPLFSN
+1176 GYWLKTPLFSN
-1187 GLEMDLPQLDNCIS
+1187 GLEMDIPQLDNCIS
-1201 SLLEVALSGN
+1201 LLLEVALSGN
-1211 EEQKPF
+1211 EEKKPF
-1217 DCPLRPDMSTLVD
+1217 DCTLRPDMSVLVD

-1236 KEPTNSLWVNMQDY
+1236 KDPTNSLWVNMQDY
-1250 ATSKDWDNASLSNET
+1250 ATSKDWDNASLSNEA

-1283 LLSQACGEGRYH
+1283 LLGQACGEGRYQ

-1318 NMELIQTCSSS
+1318 NMELIQTRSSS

-1339 SLEMDPQEHSFTR
+1339 SLDVDPQEHSFTR
-1352 TIDEEAELEERTD
+1352 TIDEEAELEERSGRD
-1365 REREEGHQEQDE
+1365 REDGHQEQDE
-1377 EEDEREHE
+1377 EEDEHE

-1403 RGRERERA
+1403 RSRERERG
-1411 SSSAGGGLSSGG
+1411 SSSGTGLSSGG
-1423 PRGGGGGGEDEAA
+1423 SRGGGGEEEPPI
-1436 VSHEEQQH
+1436 SQEEQH
-1444 LRDGCPGLPEGQ
+1444 RRDSCPGLPEGQ
-1456 DLYTAACNSVV
+1456 DLYTAACNCVV

-1479 VLGDLGGQDEGH
+1479 VLGELGKDDQGH
-1491 SAPQSTS
+1491 CTTQSTY
-1498 QGQQDAAG
+1498 QGQQDGAS
-1506 FMTRSESL
+1506 FMTRSES
-1514 SAETHSVQ
+1514 AESRSVQ
-1522 SSPSYRLMKSRSES
+1522 SSISYRLLKSRSES

-1546 GYTLSGR
+1546 GYNVSGR
-1553 RNVDLDLA
+1553 RDVDVDLA
-1561 FSHKKRGLLH
+1561 FSHKKRGVLH
-1571 GSPDSLADS
+1571 SSPDSLADS
-1580 WFRVKHSRARLYGS
+1580 WFRVKHSRDRLYGS
-1594 PLYQSYDESD
+1594 PLYQSYDESE
-1604 LDLSRSAGVH
+1604 LDLSHSMGIH

-1621 SFISGDVGNSPA
+1621 SFISGDLGTSPA

-1638 EAMSTSPQ
+1638 DGMSTSPE
-1646 GIILAMEQ
+1646 GTILAMEQ

-1667 QIVVLISGMEEKG
+1667 QIVVLISGMEEKS
-1680 SQAAGGV
+1680 SQAAGGDDT
-1687 GGSGTGGR
+1687 GPGGR
-1695 PSPSAAFQ
+1695 PSAAFQ

-1721 LGTVGAGAM
+1721 LGTVCTAGL
-1730 KGESVQLHHYQ
+1730 KGESAQLHHYQ

-1746 AKRTLQMDI
+1746 AKRSLQMDI

-1767 VTLERALQA
+1767 VTLEKALQA

-1809 SGLLNVLSQLC
+1809 SGLLDVLSQLC

-1826 GQPLQLLQKPGV
+1826 GQPLQLLQKAGV

-1862 YADKLGPKVVQ
+1862 YADKLSPKVVQ

-1887 SQAGVSLLPASPKKA
+1887 SQAGVSLVPASPRKDQENHGSKS
-1902 QDRLEKETEDGN
+1902 EDGF
-1914 DAEKKDF
+1914 DLEKKDF
-1921 RALVRKQH
+1921 RAVMRKQH

-2000 ASVEDHQM
+2000 AGVEDDQM
-2008 TQVVER
+2008 SQVVDR

-2023 WEAPIAQAKHTIQIK
+2023 WEAPIAQARLINQAKD
-2038 EKEQELKLQG
+2038 KEQESNVQA

-2153 SLTLS
+2153 TLTLS

-2165 ITCVLDMEARTISFG
+2165 ITCVLDMEARTICFG

-2225 DLLPGDPVCSPAATV
+2225 DLLPGDPICSPVATI
-2240 LAEASTQLIRVLHRA
+2240 LAEATVQLIRILHRA
-2255 DQWTHCINGIM
+2255 DPWTQRINGTM
-2266 LERLHKIKP
+2266 LERLNKIKS
-2275 CFRESSGCTAGGGQ
+2275 CFKEPASTAAAGGGGQ
-2289 RLKKSRSVQSREEH
+2289 RLKKSRSVQSKEEH

-2308 SPRDQEPQRGEEER
+2308 SSRDLDAPRGEEER
-2322 GRQGHGSRQGHGGLG
+2322 DGLDTRG
-2337 DLSDH
+2337 ARGMEVWEICVTTTSKPSAQ
-2342 HLRTLCTEV
+2342 RTLYTEV
-2351 WPVLAVIGGAD
+2351 WPVLAVMGGAD

-2370 CIHKQT
+2370 CVHKQT

-2407 TFWSPSDTPLYNLE
+2407 TFWSPSDTPLSNLE

-2430 ARLRG
+2430 SRFRG

-2450 HEDAGRLGARRHE
+2450 HEDAGKLSARRHE
-2463 KKHRG
+2463 KKHRAAG
-2468 GPHDNGTTTANSGD
+2468 SHDAAAASND
-2482 DANSKP
+2482 DVNNKP
-2488 GDWEQANQHRPT
+2488 GDWDQSHQYRPT
-2500 TEPRDGPAKGTVV
+2500 PDPRDTATRGAIT
-2513 MPTSDLRVS
+2513 MTSDLRVS
-2522 HSLEEVKAHAAPNSK
+2522 HSLEEVKAHAAPKSK
-2537 SESEISYALDC
+2537 SEDEMSSYALDS
-2548 QHQGGGALAGGPE
+2548 QNQGAGGLGGPE
-2561 TLYPAPQAPEGN
+2561 TPSPAPPTPQEGN
-2573 RRKGHEGLSHG
+2573 RRKGNES
-2584 GRGHDGPPSLGATQS
+2584 RGHDGCSGSSQS

-2615 ALSALLSCSK
+2615 TLSTLLSCSK

-2635 QSEPTPSGHNA
+2635 QPETTPSGHNS
-2646 DLNTGPTC
+2646 DLNAGSASS
-2654 GGGAASPVCQEEV
+2654 GGALSPVCQEEV

-2701 AQAMIYKLVVSGLL
+2701 AQAMIYKLVVGGLL
-2715 DDQGGGGKARPA
+2715 EDHSGGGKTRPA
-2727 DQECEEGLESEQ
+2727 DPECEEGLEAEL

-2777 VPASE
+2777 VPASD

-2796 SSYPTTTLLPTRRAQ
+2796 SSYPTTALLPSRRAQ
-2811 TPPVSSLPTSP
+2811 TPPMSSLPTSP
-2822 SDEVGRRQSL
+2822 SEEVGRRQSL
-2832 TSPDTQGS
+2832 TSPDTQSS
-2840 RPTNRTGTSMSDPSS
+2840 RPANRTGTSMSDPSS

-2878 QITKALEATGTRGEA
+2878 QITKALEATGTGTGGEV

-2907 HPGTEEEES
+2907 HPGTEEQDS
-2916 HPGGGGS
+2916 HPGGMGS
-2923 DSSSCPGATASGGGK
+2923 DSSSCPGAAASGGGK
-2938 SLDRSYLHSPGDIPS
+2938 SLERSYLRLPSDIPS
-2953 ADAADLEEGFSES
+2953 ADAADLEDGFSES

-2978 SGPTP
+2978 SGPNP
-2983 RGRSAV
+2983 RGRSAS

-3009 YRSVQAHRSQS
+3009 YRSVQAHRSQA
-3020 RREGGALPQDPGTLY
+3020 RREGSALQQDPGALY
-3035 DFNLDEELEMD
+3035 DFNLDEEMD

-3057 QDLASDSDI
+3057 QDLASDTDI
-3066 LGMWIPEV
+3066 LGMWIPE
-3074 LDWPTWHVCETEERD
+3074 HVCETEDRD
-3089 EVVVCELCEASV
+3089 EVVVCELCEANV

-3142 NPYYLLCGSCRDR
+3142 NPYYLLCGSCRDK
-3155 YLAVKSK
+3155 YLAAKSK
-3162 ARAPM
+3162 SRGPV
-3167 TERSVPG
+3167 TERSVAG

-3200 VDEDDK
+3200 VDEDDR
-3206 LTGEEEFELLVGPLG
+3206 LTGEEEFELLAAPLG
-3221 LSERRLVPEAV
+3221 LSERRVVPEAV

-3256 LLQIGCQGSVEK
+3256 LLQIGCHGSVERA
-3268 SSSGRVTLGEQAA
+3268 SSGRVTLGEQAA
-3281 SLQNPHD
+3281 VLQNAHD
-3288 RITALRRVTAAA
+3288 RVTALRRVTAAA

-3336 IRTLVRLMCLSA
+3336 IRTLVRLMCLAA

-3355 SSPVAGSGSLER
+3355 TSPTAGSGPSER
-3367 PRGSTKASK
+3367 PHGATKAGK
-3376 PMSCLAYL
+3376 PISCLAYL
-3384 STAVGCLASNSPS
+3384 STAVGCLASNSPN

-3457 ALLADKGARL
+3457 ALLADKGAQLR
-3467 GPNYDKTDTEKRAGL
+3467 PNYDKTDVEKRGL
-3482 IAHLYAHPSYNP
+3482 TAHVYAHPSYNP

-3515 SSGHRQWAAQQLVRT
+3515 ASGHRQWAAQQLVRT

-3571 WCSKKGL
+3571 WCSKKCL
-3578 LATSGNDGTVRVW
+3578 LATSGNDGTIRVW
-3591 NVTKNQYTLQQTCIF
+3591 SVTRNQYTLQQTCIF
-3606 NRAEDSPDEGGQCL
+3606 NRAEDLSDEGGQCL

-3633 SVTGRFLAAAM
+3633 SVTGRYLAAAM

-3698 GLLEVH
+3698 GLLEVL
-3704 DGCTMHRTE
+3704 DPCTMRRTE

-3728 WYSEDRPFA
+3728 WYSEDQPFA

-3751 PLEKGAIVVID
+3751 PLESGSIVVID
-3762 GHKESITS
+3762 AHKESITCV
-3770 MKWSPSGQILLTC
+3770 KWSPSGQLLLTC
-3783 AKEDLVKLWSSPGSR
+3783 AKEDVVKIWSSPGS
-3798 SSPGAGWRCL
+3798 SPEAGWRCL
-3808 LSIAHPAQVN
+3808 QSLAHPAQVN
-3818 GVAWCGLIGQGVRPL
+3818 GVAWCGLDGQGTKPRS
-3833 NMLATC
+3833 MLATC

-3851 QDASSFPESTGSEG
+3851 QDASAFPEFNSSEG
-3865 WRENEPKNKRKQQ
+3865 WRENEPKAKRKQ
-3878 SSSGPAGGAVCVFQ
+3878 SSRRQEGALCVFQ
-3892 LRGHITPVRT
+3892 LKGHITPVRT

-3913 SGGMGGLMNIWSLRD
+3913 SGGVGGLMNIWSLRD

-3937 GSGAI
+3937 GSGAV

-3969 TDFMSS
+3969 SEFMSS

-3980 TCRSA
+3980 TCRTA
-3985 LKKQGVL
+3985 LKKQGIV

-4051 SPPVPP
+4051 SAAVPP
-4057 HLRLCPLEPGAS
+4057 HLRHCPIEQGTCTRSA
-4069 TWSPSEWAWLD
+4069 SEWAWLD

-4112 EEVALVM
+4112 EEMALLM
-4119 DNSKWGSG
+4119 DNSKWGSS
-4127 MDEQIMSWATSRPED
+4127 MDEQIMSWATTRPED

-4147 RCDVFLWGAGRHGQ
+4147 KCDVFLWGAGRHGQ
-4161 LAEAGRNLLVPTIAP
+4161 LAEAGRNLLVPTITP
-4176 SFSQAQQVVCG
+4176 SFTQAQQVVCG

-4372 LGNSTAKSSPQKVDV
+4372 LGNSTAKSSPQKVDI
-4387 LCGIGIKKVSCGT
+4387 LCGLDIKKVSCGT
-4400 QFSVALGRDGNVY
+4400 QFSVALSKDGNVY
-4413 TFGQDRLI
+4413 TFGQ
-4421 GLPEGRAR
+4421 
-4429 NHNRPQ
+4429 
-4435 VVPALSGVFI
+4435 
-4445 EDVAVGAEHT
+4445 
-4455 LVLSSTGE
+4455 
-4463 VYTWGTNSEGQLGL
+4463 
-4477 GHTNHVREPT
+4477 
-4487 LVTSLQGKNVN
+4487 
-4498 QISAGRCHSAAWTA
+4498 
-4512 PSAPPR
+4512 
-4518 APGSSVPLQLGLPV
+4518 GSSVPLQLGLPA

-4543 VSMEVVRARLRLL
+4543 ISMEALRARLRLL

-4689 ELETGVVD
+4689 ELETGVVG
-4697 LLIPSPNASAEV
+4697 LLIPAPNASAEV

-4765 TLEDL
+4765 TLDDL

-4812 GKMVPIIPGG
+4812 GRMVPIIPGG
-4822 NSIPLSFSNRK
+4822 NSIPLSCSNRK

-4857 MSWIIPVPLLSLL
+4857 MSWIVPVPLLSLL
-4870 TARQLEQMVCGMPEI
+4870 TAKQLEQMVCGMPEI
-4885 CVEVLKKVVRYREVD
+4885 CVDVLKKVVRYREVD

-4909 WQTLEDFSNE
+4909 WQTLLDFSNE

-4948 KVDRPHDSLPT
+4948 KVDRPYDSLPT